1 MENRAKKWVVTVLFA
16 VLFACVAAFSLGV
29 IVFNN
34 TRARAAEASPKH
46 DYETIRVEHSLIY
59 ASDTSSELIKDHLTV
74 YGTAADVEG
83 EVELERGEYTVYLGN
98 AESGTTDN
106 WELSTSVSNTFT
118 VVAGDAKFTFSAVA
132 VAVRVSSVVVKPSF
146 TVSGGANYKDG
157 SVLYLYTFDNVKD
170 NITVVGYN
178 NDGRPYKGSVENSTI
193 PAADYTISGSSA
205 AGEQSLSV
213 LWEQDGSTFTSTQ
226 FTVVLTQDE
235 VEELIVDEETLP
247 ESVESS
253 REVSFEL
260 FPGLEITAR
269 YLSGKEEF
277 LAYDNFYLSFSGTL
291 HDATANVGEIFT
303 ETITVSYNGNVSVQF
318 EINVVQVAPVSI
330 TLGGSTAAQV
340 GSAYGVLD
348 TTNITVSVEY
358 DGEISKYLSGLTAEN
373 FDIEYVNPN
382 GNHKNDGF
390 RYGDTLAI
398 VTYIE
403 AGVSSNQRRIRLSIS
418 QTPVDAPTFDDQP
431 LTFNGEEQSKT
442 LGATYDAEIMEIT
455 DESGNAEP
463 TGIRFDQATGTI
475 FVKDAG
481 TYTFRVY
488 LTDKNYTFRN
498 NSNEPDA
505 KGEYVVYS
513 FNVEK
518 QSFENWSFTVNISD
532 WIYQQYSAATNGPSV
547 TGLPEEVSWSWDK
560 YITYYFYGKSDDGS
574 FNHDSEDPQ
583 NLNEEALK
591 ALGVGEYYVYAV
603 IAETT
608 NYQGHRIPGAQPFF
622 VTKRTLAT
630 PSGLDQIYNGTPQ
643 QANTKGLAGFGDI
656 FTMECEPK
664 TNVANDYAVKFTI
677 TEGHFSNYQWKGGSQ
692 FIELTWDITKATPSM
707 EVSVE
712 NWTYSKTPSTPST
725 TVKFDGK
732 INENI
737 DYTVGYVYYY
747 DVNKDKSYTQK
758 MSGEP
763 SSNWAAGSY
772 KVVATISEDDNYYG
786 EEAIFEFEIE
796 RLGLAAPEVVY
807 DGGEGG
813 YIYSGSAIN
822 VTVRAGYLEGEIIA
836 VENENSL
843 SPYFTVGGTFTA
855 TDAKNG
861 YSLQLT
867 PTANYAWEGGSQDA
881 QSILWNILPK
891 KLTAPTADGGMF
903 TYDGT
908 NRVYTFGNYQ
918 TGMTFTVTPDAD
930 EDKDGLTSDVKA
942 GTVTAIHAGTYT
954 IEVGLVSKNYAWAGE
969 YDLTFEFVIDRATT
983 ANPAIT
989 GYAEGENGYVYNYGN
1004 SINVQLTANMSEN
1017 GHYTIG
1023 GRTSAEDAGTY
1034 TITFTLNSNY
1044 KWATA
1049 SEANGNNVEGVLS
1062 LDWHIVAKKITR
1074 PELTIPEGSLTYT
1087 GSSLTATL
1095 ENFDEQAFVIDFA
1108 ANDEKDND
1116 GMSRNGATL
1125 TVLHAGEY
1133 TVTVSLNNE
1142 NAVNFVWA
1150 TAGEGR
1156 EVFTWSVARAT
1167 NSVTVEPISGWV
1179 YDGTEKTP
1187 VFSAKRG
1194 TPTAAYEYS
1203 ITQDGNRESGT
1214 SVKPINAGYYWMVVT
1229 VPEGDDW
1236 EGAVSAEI
1244 QFLISRAKVDS
1255 PQAAAAEMYTGGDIS
1270 LKLTDESDLTA
1281 GKYEIVSG
1289 NVGRDAGGYNA
1300 RILLHQNYKWAE
1312 DESEYDDN
1320 VRDMELSW
1328 SIARRTLDRLAL
1340 TTERSEVNDNNGSP
1354 QSQDNALKNYNET
1367 YAAEAYMFGALPEGL
1382 QRSGGTLSAK
1392 TAGVYS
1398 VTVSLANGN
1407 FAWKTEGGASDTLEW
1422 TIDKKVVTVPKV
1434 GIEDGR
1440 RLTFNGEE
1448 QYPTAIYNDA
1458 QNSPYYKPSE
1468 RGLFWRHNGSGYE
1481 QIDSPVNYGTY
1492 YLYLDLKDPE
1502 NYQWDIVE
1510 EDQSSVINTLYQ
1522 DSGVDSEDLSEAITL
1537 RVWFAISRATYG
1549 GSAEMDGWTYGD
1561 YTSENAPKPV
1571 IDTDIDLIDGAI
1583 QGGTLVPQIYYLGI
1597 DNDFGAG
1604 ENSGRGSLNAPQNA
1618 GTYRV
1623 LVIIG
1628 AYGDYDTVSIGGN
1641 NEVKFTIAPKKLKVT
1656 FKGKGFQD
1664 GKYSFMYGTAAEAAI
1679 SVEGYATNL
1688 GDSAANVSVGIEYYT
1703 SGGVKLGA
1711 FPKTVAQNNYI
1722 VTAFTENKNY
1732 DIEGGVNEDSRSS
1745 ISVDYIIT
1753 PAELTVTVK
1762 GQNLTYGDPLGEWD
1776 LSATG
1781 WVKAYGNEQAQ
1792 YETDFFNK
1800 VKGARALS
1808 TLYGAGSSVG
1818 EYDIALNE
1826 EALTDLGEWAGN
1838 YVINYDYDAQ
1848 IIVTARSL
1856 TVEITGGQD
1865 SFVYGTVID
1874 YGYNITG
1881 GLYRDEDKETF
1892 KVVLTYSGTD
1902 YASTTDKPQNVGT
1915 YTVTVKLEKAGE
1927 YVLNYVLNGEVSK
1940 TFTITQKP
1948 LAIAIG
1954 NAGIIYGSDAPESWT
1969 VGYEGVLPADE
1980 KNIADLVSG
1989 HIYCNYEAGNP
2000 KGDYTITINDD
2011 DLTAIRKE
2019 APNYNITKTE
2029 GTLKV
2034 DAREITVNIANKTS
2048 IYGSAIARFTASVDA
2063 SGNGVLEKDGTVWEL
2078 FAKKGGEQVTL
2089 APSFDAGTY
2098 TISGK
2103 CINDNYTITFKDGT
2117 YTITPRQVEI
2127 DFALRGG
2134 GGGFTVTYSGTQQEM
2149 TAEVIGTV
2157 NDDSI
2162 SATITYDK
2170 TPINAG
2176 GYEATATLAGENE
2189 KANNYYVTRTSSGT
2203 AEDEYVYVRTAEQQF
2218 TIKKATLT
2226 VYAKESDGRVTYG
2239 DAAKFAY
2246 TLTGFVNGEESKQS
2260 EIVNGEIEYKSDY
2273 KPGATNGSVRDDD
2286 YYVKY
2291 QQGLSAD
2298 NYDFVAAAE
2307 DGTFEVV
2314 AREIYVVID
2323 IATSF
2328 EYGRAAGAQASVNE
2342 AETPL
2347 TDSIRNDARVFT
2359 YSYAGKDAEDTRRA
2373 YPTFVGEYTVT
2384 VGLADDNYTL
2394 TGNLSKSYKITP
2406 KDVRV
2411 KAKDVTITYGNP
2423 VPEYTAVFAAED
2435 FAYDENENTAGINK
2449 EALKLDCKYVQ
2460 GDNVATY
2467 LIVPS
2472 GLTSRNYNF
2481 VYVNGTLTVEVKEI
2495 TVTLSDGSSTYLATD
2510 MPKRDLYAQALPSEL
2525 YAGGSGGSN
2534 TGDTE
2539 DEVYTFT
2546 VYRYDAEKE
2555 EYSEF
2560 EGDFTAY
2567 NTDAGTYFFVLKQ
2580 TNNNYKI
2587 TVVSE
2592 GEHLI
2597 SIPEGEK
2604 PAGMHTIAPKK
2615 LNVTIE
2621 KDDRGF
2627 TFDGLPHAVKA
2638 KIDANQ
2644 GVSDEYMISYYEGK
2658 LENGSDY
2665 KRTNVAP
2672 TEAGTYT
2679 VTFESENPN
2688 YSSASVTDSF
2698 TIAPRRVSIVWR
2710 NGDLPA
2716 TIYSYNN
2723 QTQDIAA
2730 GYYAWEGGEVSSTWV
2745 PLKIEI
2751 TSYSAYEGSD
2761 FGAPVGNV
2769 SVFRDAGQYT
2779 FAVSFAEDTYNYKL
2793 PDDVTETFIIGRA
2806 KIDVI
2811 IEDQSSEYGDEIV
2824 DLTNKV
2830 VGEIYDDKGDVFTLT
2845 TDATSSSPVS
2855 SSGYQIWGSIVT
2867 GTDGARGQNY
2877 IVTFHRNEQSSQS
2890 PTAVYEIKARELLV
2904 SATYQVPDKRA
2915 NTVVYGDEIDNER
2928 FTLSYKRAGGMSVLP
2943 FVNEGDE
2950 AAISKPS
2957 DLSLLFSY
2965 DYSGGLNGTPADNHV
2980 SVTILVDG
2988 LKLDNYKFTF
2998 EAGSVTITVAK
3009 REISINKNF
3018 KAELPDVYLGENL
3031 RDDVVLTTDYIEGE
3045 IGGEVIG
3052 KHFSFELTYY
3062 TTADG
3067 SETISGDIVNAGT
3080 YYITITLTGGDSY
3093 TLKDP
3098 GRIEWKVDKKPLTI
3112 RLDGDTFTQDVIDN
3126 VIVRY
3131 GNALDEAELFEYLV
3145 IEGLCGD
3152 DKSNYRDDVVGN
3164 LKATHDYSVA
3174 DINNP
3179 TAAGTRL
3186 PVTLAFEKELPNYV
3200 FANEGDD
3207 SHGTIEVAKRRINLT
3222 MNTYDD
3228 DGEVYGM
3235 YNGEQFEVS
3244 DEFWHVRAAEA
3255 KVSKAGGDNG
3265 LVGDDS
3271 LEKQDVT
3278 FTYIYYGTSYD
3289 GGWLFTPEDGKT
3301 QNPKLAGKYTVRVT
3315 IVSENYIIYG
3325 GNADGV
3331 QSVDLTYRILK
3342 QRVEAP
3348 VFVGDGID
3356 NGSARATGDA
3366 YTASVEFNANVISV
3380 VADSWKAANGGQII
3394 STSMPGDSIFTMT
3407 ASAAGEYS
3415 VDLQLKDR
3423 FNYVWGADTGSEENT
3438 PLCTIKW
3445 FIVTYTGVNIEIT
3458 GITVNEVTY
3467 RLKDDL
3473 FGSEIV
3479 QWFDVEGWVYGISFA
3494 ADDIGVQ
3501 VTFNGGDGVY
3511 AGAIEYEFQRSVS
3524 GGWDSASFSFLGAGT
3539 YRVRAIVADPNY
3551 ERKESAW
3558 VYYTIDKQG
3567 IAVPTVKNGVYNHGA
3582 DVESELVGYND
3593 ALMSETG
3600 NACAHVTLNY
3610 SGGVWSL
3617 RAKEVASHYIQ
3628 IKLADAANYY
3638 WLKDG
3643 ETPSDTI
3650 VQIDWTIERYKV
3662 KAPTGYSENFS
3673 DEYDGGIITFKY
3685 TDSEDRAYYR
3695 VSGASGTNA
3704 DDYTFTVS
3712 LVNTNNYEWEGETA
3726 ENLTENITVGWKI
3739 TKAQNSWEDGEYS
3752 RAGWTY
3758 GGAPTVEKLPSAK
3771 FGDLV
3776 VTYYNEDREPV
3787 EMFTSGTPAG
3797 TYTVVISVKKSA
3809 NYTSPTPIEAEFTVA
3824 QAPVT
3829 VIWSDAEESV
3839 YNGEERDLPTA
3850 AYNALLGQ
3858 GSGIALNVTYSF
3870 ENGFK
3875 NAGSY
3880 TFTAAFK
3887 ADDAISANYEIVSG
3901 EQIVCVISAAKVQ
3914 VQVLAQSAEYTGDTP
3929 EVSQEEG
3936 IAYNISSGKTYD
3948 DFALTFSIPESAVNA
3963 GTYAITAACANDN
3976 NYSVTFTGSAVF
3988 TITPKNIGVSIT
4000 AGGGTYGNVTQATAK
4015 ADDDNAEVTLTYA
4028 GTPNGGEYTEY
4039 ETQVPT
4045 QAGSYVV
4052 TATVANGNY
4061 LVTGNNSAPFVI
4073 GKARVTVQPI
4083 ESKMFTNQPQE
4094 ADINVSS
4101 AVEEPDIYTVVNDA
4115 WTDVG
4120 SYEVKFIFNEGKDNN
4135 FVWFY
4140 NDSEVNGTTL
4150 VLSFNITILTAENN
4164 PVTLSEPNGWTYGDD
4179 PETLVTTANFGTPVL
4194 VYAAAKDGVYGTDV
4208 PLHAGT
4214 YWVKA
4219 VVLATNNN
4227 ERSESAAYEFTIS
4240 ALELETPEFA
4250 DAETVYNGGAQT
4262 NAFTGYDRSMMTI
4275 SSNSGALVTTDGF
4288 ALRASN
4294 VGEYFITFALSYTG
4308 GGREGDYIWK
4318 DAPEDDSVTITWTI
4332 KQAQNGWIGEYTR
4345 SGWTYGQAA
4354 SEENIPDAKF
4364 GTVVVEYFTD
4374 SALQNEY
4381 RGSFGS
4387 DTDAGIYYVRVT
4399 VEGNSNYTGLTL
4411 GGDGTLSFEVE
4422 AAQNKW
4428 KDGQNAYKRES
4439 WTYGDAATAE
4449 TLPVPKFGSASVAY
4463 YTDSA
4468 HTKPYTGSFD
4478 SRTNAGIY
4486 YVVITVDGGKNYSG
4500 ITLNGQFEVEKR
4512 GLDLPS
4518 LANTADTAVESGD
4531 TLHNEIVG
4539 FDSATMNMSELGS
4552 GITTINGKL
4561 YLAAKDAGVYQI
4573 TISLADTSNYQWT
4586 DGKDGDVTLVW
4597 TLRRAELQSW
4607 TEESESRYPD
4617 VIVSAEGGIH
4627 PLYTLAISS
4636 IPESMYGEY
4645 DLSAYENA
4653 EIALGYDIGFTSGGE
4668 VVQPDTAI
4676 TVRLKVTDEIASALG
4691 EGYTLL
4697 HLHGGEWSE
4706 VSYTID
4712 NGYAVFTVTEFSDF
4726 LFITATPATSLVWL
4740 IVVLAV
4746 LLAVEIILLVVVIV
4760 KRRKGRN

>member
-1 MENRAKKWVVTVLFA
+1 MSIGDWVYGEEAKQPSYRVNFGTA
-16 VLFACVAAFSLGV
+16 T
-29 IVFNN
+29 I
-34 TRARAAEASPKH
+34 
-46 DYETIRVEHSLIY
+46 DYEY
-59 ASDTSSELIKDHLTV
+59 
-74 YGTAADVEG
+74 
-83 EVELERGEYTVYLGN
+83 
-98 AESGTTDN
+98 
-106 WELSTSVSNTFT
+106 
-118 VVAGDAKFTFSAVA
+118 SA
-132 VAVRVSSVVVKPSF
+132 
-146 TVSGGANYKDG
+146 TKDG
-157 SVLYLYTFDNVKD
+157 SWESKPAPGDAGHYKVTVSVEADENSDWEPAAAVSKEFLVERASVKKPELGAFDNM
-170 NITVVGYN
+170 
-178 NDGRPYKGSVENSTI
+178 
-193 PAADYTISGSSA
+193 YT
-205 AGEQSLSV
+205 
-213 LWEQDGSTFTSTQ
+213 
-226 FTVVLTQDE
+226 
-235 VEELIVDEETLP
+235 
-247 ESVESS
+247 
-253 REVSFEL
+253 
-260 FPGLEITAR
+260 
-269 YLSGKEEF
+269 GK
-277 LAYDNFYLSFSGTL
+277 
-291 HDATANVGEIFT
+291 
-303 ETITVSYNGNVSVQF
+303 
-318 EINVVQVAPVSI
+318 EINVVLSGEGLGEKYEI
-330 TLGGSTAAQV
+330 ESGGS
-340 GSAYGVLD
+340 G
-348 TTNITVSVEY
+348 TNA
-358 DGEISKYLSGLTAEN
+358 D
-373 FDIEYVNPN
+373 
-382 GNHKNDGF
+382 
-390 RYGDTLAI
+390 
-398 VTYIE
+398 
-403 AGVSSNQRRIRLSIS
+403 
-418 QTPVDAPTFDDQP
+418 
-431 LTFNGEEQSKT
+431 
-442 LGATYDAEIMEIT
+442 
-455 DESGNAEP
+455 
-463 TGIRFDQATGTI
+463 
-475 FVKDAG
+475 
-481 TYTFRVY
+481 
-488 LTDKNYTFRN
+488 
-498 NSNEPDA
+498 
-505 KGEYVVYS
+505 
-513 FNVEK
+513 
-518 QSFENWSFTVNISD
+518 
-532 WIYQQYSAATNGPSV
+532 
-547 TGLPEEVSWSWDK
+547 
-560 YITYYFYGKSDDGS
+560 
-574 FNHDSEDPQ
+574 
-583 NLNEEALK
+583 
-591 ALGVGEYYVYAV
+591 
-603 IAETT
+603 
-608 NYQGHRIPGAQPFF
+608 
-622 VTKRTLAT
+622 
-630 PSGLDQIYNGTPQ
+630 
-643 QANTKGLAGFGDI
+643 
-656 FTMECEPK
+656 
-664 TNVANDYAVKFTI
+664 
-677 TEGHFSNYQWKGGSQ
+677 
-692 FIELTWDITKATPSM
+692 
-707 EVSVE
+707 
-712 NWTYSKTPSTPST
+712 
-725 TVKFDGK
+725 
-732 INENI
+732 
-737 DYTVGYVYYY
+737 DYTV
-747 DVNKDKSYTQK
+747 
-758 MSGEP
+758 
-763 SSNWAAGSY
+763 
-772 KVVATISEDDNYYG
+772 
-786 EEAIFEFEIE
+786 
-796 RLGLAAPEVVY
+796 RL
-807 DGGEGG
+807 
-813 YIYSGSAIN
+813 N
-822 VTVRAGYLEGEIIA
+822 
-836 VENENSL
+836 
-843 SPYFTVGGTFTA
+843 
-855 TDAKNG
+855 
-861 YSLQLT
+861 LT
-867 PTANYAWEGGSQDA
+867 
-881 QSILWNILPK
+881 
-891 KLTAPTADGGMF
+891 
-903 TYDGT
+903 
-908 NRVYTFGNYQ
+908 
-918 TGMTFTVTPDAD
+918 
-930 EDKDGLTSDVKA
+930 
-942 GTVTAIHAGTYT
+942 
-954 IEVGLVSKNYAWAGE
+954 
-969 YDLTFEFVIDRATT
+969 
-983 ANPAIT
+983 
-989 GYAEGENGYVYNYGN
+989 
-1004 SINVQLTANMSEN
+1004 
-1017 GHYTIG
+1017 
-1023 GRTSAEDAGTY
+1023 
-1034 TITFTLNSNY
+1034 
-1044 KWATA
+1044 
-1049 SEANGNNVEGVLS
+1049 
-1062 LDWHIVAKKITR
+1062 
-1074 PELTIPEGSLTYT
+1074 
-1087 GSSLTATL
+1087 
-1095 ENFDEQAFVIDFA
+1095 
-1108 ANDEKDND
+1108 
-1116 GMSRNGATL
+1116 
-1125 TVLHAGEY
+1125 
-1133 TVTVSLNNE
+1133 
-1142 NAVNFVWA
+1142 
-1150 TAGEGR
+1150 
-1156 EVFTWSVARAT
+1156 
-1167 NSVTVEPISGWV
+1167 
-1179 YDGTEKTP
+1179 
-1187 VFSAKRG
+1187 
-1194 TPTAAYEYS
+1194 
-1203 ITQDGNRESGT
+1203 
-1214 SVKPINAGYYWMVVT
+1214 
-1229 VPEGDDW
+1229 
-1236 EGAVSAEI
+1236 
-1244 QFLISRAKVDS
+1244 
-1255 PQAAAAEMYTGGDIS
+1255 
-1270 LKLTDESDLTA
+1270 
-1281 GKYEIVSG
+1281 
-1289 NVGRDAGGYNA
+1289 
-1300 RILLHQNYKWAE
+1300 QNYKWE
-1312 DESEYDDN
+1312 DDESAYDEN
-1320 VRDMELSW
+1320 VRYYEIDW
-1328 SIARRTLDRLAL
+1328 TIVPRTLSRLTLGNTQTSVIDNTQPGTPEKQENELVGYNPEYASAYVF
-1340 TTERSEVNDNNGSP
+1340 TEQSKGLSRENNMLFAT
-1354 QSQDNALKNYNET
+1354 D
-1367 YAAEAYMFGALPEGL
+1367 
-1382 QRSGGTLSAK
+1382 
-1392 TAGVYS
+1392 AGVYS

-1407 FAWKTEGGASDTLEW
+1407 FAWKTEGEASYTLNW
-1422 TIDKKVVTVPKV
+1422 TINKKVVHVETTGGAKGRYIVYGEGHYPEDIYNSAADSV
-1434 GIEDGR
+1434 YYDYSEQTFWRYSGGSVIPFEGTPSDYGIYYISFKLKKPDNFVFEKNGEDGTADGENDLLAENGGEIKIWYSISKAGYT
-1440 RLTFNGEE
+1440 LT
-1448 QYPTAIYNDA
+1448 A
-1458 QNSPYYKPSE
+1458 QFSGGVNTFEY
-1468 RGLFWRHNGSGYE
+1468 GSGLGEVTYLIKGESGEVIAAIEGE
-1481 QIDSPVNYGTY
+1481 Q
-1492 YLYLDLKDPE
+1492 
-1502 NYQWDIVE
+1502 
-1510 EDQSSVINTLYQ
+1510 
-1522 DSGVDSEDLSEAITL
+1522 A
-1537 RVWFAISRATYG
+1537 
-1549 GSAEMDGWTYGD
+1549 
-1561 YTSENAPKPV
+1561 
-1571 IDTDIDLIDGAI
+1571 
-1583 QGGTLVPQIYYLGI
+1583 
-1597 DNDFGAG
+1597 
-1604 ENSGRGSLNAPQNA
+1604 
-1618 GTYRV
+1618 
-1623 LVIIG
+1623 
-1628 AYGDYDTVSIGGN
+1628 TVSYIYFTAEGERLETAPTDAGSYYVVVHISEPEGGN
-1641 NEVKFTIAPKKLKVT
+1641 YRAMDSDKAPFTIAPKKLTVT
-1656 FKGKGFQD
+1656 FKGKGFQN
-1664 GKYSFMYGTAAEAAI
+1664 GEYSFVYGTAEGAVI
-1679 SVEGYATNL
+1679 SVGGYATNL

-1762 GQNLTYGDPLGEWD
+1762 GQNLTYGEELGNWELD
-1776 LSATG
+1776 AVG
-1781 WVKAYGNEQAQ
+1781 WQ
-1792 YETDFFNK
+1792 YEDIANKDTFFEK
-1800 VKGARALS
+1800 VKNALS
-1808 TLYGAGSSVG
+1808 SPPYSAGSSVG

-1940 TFTITQKP
+1940 TFAITQKP
-1948 LAIAIG
+1948 LTIAIG

-1969 VGYEGVLPADE
+1969 VDYVGVLPADA
-1980 KNIADLVSG
+1980 KDIADLVSG
-1989 HIYCNYEAGNP
+1989 YIYCNYKAGDP
-2000 KGDYTITINDD
+2000 KGDYTITINED
-2011 DLTAIRKE
+2011 DLTAIQND
-2019 APNYNITKTE
+2019 APNYNITKTD
-2029 GTLKV
+2029 GTLNV
-2034 DAREITVNIANKTS
+2034 AQREITVDIESKTS
-2048 IYGSAIARFTASVDA
+2048 IYGSAIAEFTASVDA

-2078 FAKKGGEQVTL
+2078 FAKKGEKPVTL

-2103 CINDNYTITFKDGT
+2103 CINDNYTITFNDGT
-2117 YTITPRQVEI
+2117 YTITPKQVEI
-2127 DFALRGG
+2127 DFALSGAD
-2134 GGGFTVTYSGTQQEM
+2134 GGFTVTYSGKPQEM
-2149 TAEVIGTV
+2149 TAVIGTV
-2157 NDDSI
+2157 NNDSI

-2176 GYEATATLAGENE
+2176 GYKATATLAGE
-2189 KANNYYVTRTSSGT
+2189 KANNYYVTRTGSGT

-2226 VYAKESDGRVTYG
+2226 VHAKESDGRVTYG

-2246 TLTGFVNGEESKQS
+2246 TLTGFVNGEESQQS
-2260 EIVNGEIEYKSDY
+2260 KIVNGEIEYESDY
-2273 KPGATNGSVRDDD
+2273 KPGAAYGSVGDD

-2314 AREIYVVID
+2314 AREISIVID

-2328 EYGRAAGAQASVNE
+2328 EYGRAAGASASVNE

-2384 VGLADDNYTL
+2384 VGLADANYTL
-2394 TGNLSKSYKITP
+2394 TGNLSKPYEITK

-2411 KAKDVTITYGNP
+2411 KAKDVTITYGDP

-2435 FAYDENENTAGINK
+2435 FAYDENENTAGIDN
-2449 EALKLDCKYVQ
+2449 EDTVAVGDVMPTFACEYVQ
-2460 GDNVATY
+2460 GDNVDTY
-2467 LIVPS
+2467 PIVPS
-2472 GLTSRNYNF
+2472 GLTSHNYNF
-2481 VYVNGTLTVEVKEI
+2481 VYENGTLTVEVKEI

-2525 YAGGSGGSN
+2525 YADGSGGSN

-2546 VYRYDAEKE
+2546 VYQYDAEKE
-2555 EYSEF
+2555 KYSKF

-2567 NTDAGTYFFVLKQ
+2567 DTNAGTYFFVLKQ

-2592 GEHLI
+2592 GDHLI

-2698 TIAPRRVSIVWR
+2698 TISPRTVSIVWR

-2716 TIYSYNN
+2716 TNYLYNN
-2723 QTQDIAA
+2723 QTQNIAA
-2730 GYYAWEGGEVSSTWV
+2730 GYYAWEGGEVSGTWV

-2779 FAVSFAEDTYNYKL
+2779 FEASFAEDTYNYKL
-2793 PDDVTETFIIGRA
+2793 PDDVTETFTIGRA

-2811 IEDQSSEYGDEIV
+2811 IEDQSSEYGDKIV
-2824 DLTNKV
+2824 DLTNEV

-2845 TDATSSSPVS
+2845 TDATSFSPV
-2855 SSGYQIWGSIVT
+2855 SGYQILGSIVT

-2904 SATYQVPDKRA
+2904 SATYQVPDELA
-2915 NTVVYGDEIDNER
+2915 NTVVYGDAIDNEL
-2928 FTLSYKRAGGMSVLP
+2928 FTLSYKRAGGMSGAP
-2943 FVNEGDE
+2943 FVKEGDE

-2965 DYSGGLNGTPADNHV
+2965 DYRGGLSGTPAGTPV
-2980 SVTILVDG
+2980 SVTILANG
-2988 LKLDNYKFTF
+2988 LTLDNYHFTF
-2998 EAGSVTITVAK
+2998 EAGSVTITVAQ

-3045 IGGEVIG
+3045 IGGEEIG

-3098 GRIEWKVDKKPLTI
+3098 GRIEWKVDKALLTI
-3112 RLDGDTFTQDVIDN
+3112 RLDGDKFTQDVIDN
-3126 VIVRY
+3126 VVVRY
-3131 GNALDEAELFEYLV
+3131 GDNLPDAELREYLV
-3145 IEGLCGD
+3145 IDELVGADTGN
-3152 DKSNYRDDVVGN
+3152 NYIETVIRSI
-3164 LKATHDYSVA
+3164 TFRHDYAVPEDLMDIPSV
-3174 DINNP
+3174 
-3179 TAAGTRL
+3179 GSKYGVVL
-3186 PVTLAFEKELPNYV
+3186 QMEELLNYS
-3200 FANEGDD
+3200 FANEEEAP
-3207 SHGTIEVAKRRINLT
+3207 HGVIEVAKRVASGFTTNAYPET
-3222 MNTYDD
+3222 
-3228 DGEVYGM
+3228 GGVVYGM
-3235 YNGEQFEVS
+3235 YDGGEFVLPEDFWKIVGVEADIDTLGDDTVEFRYYYFGSSYNYQEESGVGWHHTVDEQFTEHP
-3244 DEFWHVRAAEA
+3244 D
-3255 KVSKAGGDNG
+3255 
-3265 LVGDDS
+3265 
-3271 LEKQDVT
+3271 
-3278 FTYIYYGTSYD
+3278 
-3289 GGWLFTPEDGKT
+3289 
-3301 QNPKLAGKYTVRVT
+3301 LAGTYKVRVT
-3315 IVSENYIIYG
+3315 LVSDSYIFYDRNAEGGVSEYIDI
-3325 GNADGV
+3325 D
-3331 QSVDLTYRILK
+3331 YRILK
-3342 QRVEAP
+3342 QRVQTPAFAGKDIDE
-3348 VFVGDGID
+3348 DG
-3356 NGSARATGDA
+3356 NALATGKA
-3366 YTASVEFNANVISV
+3366 YTASVEFNANVIQV
-3380 VADSWKAANGGQII
+3380 VENSWNATNGGQII
-3394 STSMPGDSIFTMT
+3394 STSMQGDSIFTMT
-3407 ASAAGEYS
+3407 ASAAGGYF
-3415 VDLQLKDR
+3415 VDLQLIDSY
-3423 FNYVWGADTGSEENT
+3423 NYVWEGDTDGEENT
-3438 PLCTIKW
+3438 SVWTISW
-3445 FIVTYTGVNIEIT
+3445 RIVTYSGVNIEIT
-3458 GITVNEVTY
+3458 GITIGGETIDLIQKGTEGNET
-3467 RLKDDL
+3467 L
-3473 FGSEIV
+3473 
-3479 QWFDVEGWVYGISFA
+3479 WFNAENWVYNSIRFA
-3494 ADDIGVQ
+3494 AEDINVK
-3501 VTFNGGDGVY
+3501 VTFKGGDGQY
-3511 AGAIEYEFQRSVS
+3511 DGSIEYRFERYVS
-3524 GGWDSASFSFLGAGT
+3524 GNWENSATFLGAGT
-3539 YRVRAIVADPNY
+3539 YRVKAIVNDPNY
-3551 ERKESAW
+3551 ERKESAY
-3558 VYYTIDKQG
+3558 VYYTIAK
-3567 IAVPTVKNGVYNHGA
+3567 ASVALPTVQDGVYAHGA
-3582 DVESELVGYND
+3582 TITRELVNYN
-3593 ALMSETG
+3593 AEIMEQG
-3600 NACAHVTLNY
+3600 NSCEHVSHVY
-3610 SGGVWSL
+3610 IDGVWSL
-3617 RAKEVASHYIQ
+3617 QASVVSNEHFIWIELTDTDNYRW
-3628 IKLADAANYY
+3628 ADESYA
-3638 WLKDG
+3638 G
-3643 ETPSDTI
+3643 QTG
-3650 VQIDWTIERYKV
+3650 VQVTWKV
-3662 KAPTGYSENFS
+3662 KRYQVQAPTVDDNISEDGFYYSP
-3673 DEYDGGIITFKY
+3673 EYDGEVKAFPYKNSN
-3685 TDSEDRAYYR
+3685 DSAYYT
-3695 VSGASGTNA
+3695 VSGVTGTNA
-3704 DDYTFTVS
+3704 GNNYAFTVS
-3712 LVNTNNYEWEGETA
+3712 LIDATNYEWAGGGQTP
-3726 ENLTENITVGWKI
+3726 LTYKWKI
-3739 TKAQNSWEDGEYS
+3739 EQAQNSWTDGEYS

-3776 VTYYNEDREPV
+3776 VTYYNEDDEPV

-3797 TYTVVISVKKSA
+3797 TYTVVISVKESA
-3809 NYTSPTPIEAEFTVA
+3809 NYTSPERIEAQFTVA

-3829 VIWSDAEESV
+3829 VIWSGAEESV
-3839 YNGEERDLPTA
+3839 YNGEERALPTA
-3850 AYNALLGQ
+3850 AYNALLGE

-3875 NAGSY
+3875 DAGSY

-3901 EQIVCVISAAKVQ
+3901 EQIVCVISAAEVQ
-3914 VQVLAQSAEYTGDTP
+3914 VEVLAQSAEYTGDKP
-3929 EVSQEEG
+3929 EVSQEED
-3936 IAYNISSGKTYD
+3936 IAYRIISGKTYD

-3963 GTYAITAACANDN
+3963 GTYAITAACARDTRD

-4039 ETQVPT
+4039 GTQVPE

-4052 TATVANGNY
+4052 TATVADGNY

-4083 ESKMFTNQPQE
+4083 ESKMFTNQPLQ

-4101 AVEEPDIYTVVNDA
+4101 AVGEDDIYTVVNNGG
-4115 WTDVG
+4115 TDVG

-4150 VLSFNITILTAENN
+4150 VLSFNITILTAERN

-4179 PETLVTTANFGTPVL
+4179 PETLETTAKFGTPVL

-4227 ERSESAAYEFTIS
+4227 ERSESAAYQFTIS
-4240 ALELETPEFA
+4240 AYQLETPAFENAQTDYSGF
-4250 DAETVYNGGAQT
+4250 VQT

>member
-1 MENRAKKWVVTVLFA
+1 MENRAKKWVVAVLFA

-29 IVFNN
+29 VVFNN

-46 DYETIRVEHSLIY
+46 DYETISVEYSLIY

-132 VAVRVSSVVVKPSF
+132 VAVRVSSVVVTPSF
-146 TVSGGANYKDG
+146 EVRNGANYKDG
-157 SVLYLYTFDNVKD
+157 SVLYLYTFDNVKA

-178 NDGRPYKGSVENSTI
+178 NDGRPYNGTVENSTLS
-193 PAADYTISGSSA
+193 ADAYSVIGSSDPGA
-205 AGEQSLSV
+205 QSLSV
-213 LWEQDGSTFTSTQ
+213 QWVQDGSTFTSTQ

-235 VEELIVDEETLP
+235 VEELIVNEETLP
-247 ESVESS
+247 ESVSS
-253 REVSFEL
+253 SSTVSYAL
-260 FPGLEITAR
+260 FTGTEITAR
-269 YLSGKEEF
+269 YLSGRKEVIQQ
-277 LAYDNFYLSFSGTL
+277 LSRVTFTGTL
-291 HDATANVGEIFT
+291 HDASAAEGETFR
-303 ETITVSYNGNVSVQF
+303 ETITASYEGVRTTFQISVT
-318 EINVVQVAPVSI
+318 QVAPASI
-330 TLGGSTAAQV
+330 TLMNASGITYIEGQ
-340 GSAYGVLD
+340 AYEQLD
-348 TTNITVSVEY
+348 TTGIIVMVMYAGGTQKILQN
-358 DGEISKYLSGLTAEN
+358 LSSEE
-373 FDIEYVNPN
+373 FDIEYS
-382 GNHKNDGF
+382 GGDESHSNDYF
-390 RYGDTLAI
+390 RVGDTQAT
-398 VTYIE
+398 VTFID
-403 AGVSSNQRRIRLSIS
+403 AGVSPAFPITYTLSIS
-418 QTPVDAPTFDDQP
+418 QTPIEAPTFDEQA
-431 LTFNGEEQSKT
+431 LTFNGNEQSKT
-442 LGATYDAEIMEIT
+442 LGAAYDAEIMKIT
-455 DESGNAEP
+455 DENGNSSSELMA
-463 TGIRFDQATGTI
+463 FDQASGT
-475 FVKDAG
+475 VTVTNAG
-481 TYTFRVY
+481 PYTFRVY
-488 LTDKNYTFRN
+488 LTDKNYTFSSTPSGAASKDEDEN
-498 NSNEPDA
+498 
-505 KGEYVVYS
+505 GEYIVYT
-513 FNVEK
+513 FTVAK

-532 WIYQQYSAATNGPSV
+532 WIYQQYSADEHGPSV
-547 TGLPEEVSWSWDK
+547 TGLPEEVSWNWDH

-574 FNHDSEDPQ
+574 FNHGANDPQ
-583 NLNEEALK
+583 KLNEEELN
-591 ALGVGEYYVYAV
+591 ALGVGGYYVYAV
-603 IAETT
+603 IAETV
-608 NYQGHRIPGAQPFF
+608 NYQGYRIPGTTIFS
-622 VTKRTLAT
+622 VTKQTLET
-630 PSGLDQIYNGTPQ
+630 PDSAKLNQIYNGTPQ
-643 QANTKGLAGFGDI
+643 QANTEGLFGYGDI
-656 FTMECEPK
+656 FTMSCDEQ
-664 TNVANDYAVKFTI
+664 TNVPESGSYTATFTLTHPENHRWASTESASVTVNWTI
-677 TEGHFSNYQWKGGSQ
+677 TQGQNKVQNLSVADANAWYYGDEAHEVTYNLLYTDGEVVSVIYWKGDE
-692 FIELTWDITKATPSM
+692 ELGTTPP
-707 EVSVE
+707 
-712 NWTYSKTPSTPST
+712 T
-725 TVKFDGK
+725 D
-732 INENI
+732 
-737 DYTVGYVYYY
+737 
-747 DVNKDKSYTQK
+747 
-758 MSGEP
+758 
-763 SSNWAAGSY
+763 AGTY
-772 KVVATISEDDNYYG
+772 KVVVTVGETRNYKGDSAERSFTIKPKELD
-786 EEAIFEFEIE
+786 
-796 RLGLAAPEVVY
+796 LPTVVY
-807 DGGEGG
+807 AGGEGG
-813 YIYSGSAIN
+813 YIYSGSAIY
-822 VTVRAGYLEGEIIA
+822 VTVRAGYLDGDITVTGA
-836 VENENSL
+836 DSL

-855 TDAKNG
+855 TDAKNS

-891 KLTAPTADGGMF
+891 ELTAPTADGSTF

-908 NRVYTFGNYQ
+908 NQVYTFGNYQ

-930 EDKDGLTSDVKA
+930 EDKDGLLPDTA
-942 GTVTAIHAGTYT
+942 EGTVTAIHAGTYT
-954 IEVGLVSKNYAWAGE
+954 IEVSLVSGNYAWADE

-989 GYAEGENGYVYNYGN
+989 GYAEGENGYVYNYGAP
-1004 SINVQLTANMSEN
+1004 IDVQLTANMSEN

-1074 PELTIPEGSLTYT
+1074 PELTIPEGSRTYT
-1087 GSSLTATL
+1087 GGNLNATL
-1095 ENFDEQAFVIDFA
+1095 ENFDEQVFVIDFA
-1108 ANDEKDND
+1108 ANNEKDND

-1133 TVTVSLNNE
+1133 TVTVSLNNKD
-1142 NAVNFVWA
+1142 AVNFVWA
-1150 TAGEGR
+1150 TAGEES
-1156 EVFTWSVARAT
+1156 EVFKWSVAKAT
-1167 NSVTVEPISGWV
+1167 NSVTVDPISGWV
-1179 YDGTEKTP
+1179 YDGTKKNP
-1187 VFSAKRG
+1187 VFSAERG

-1203 ITQDGNRESGT
+1203 ITKDGNRESGT
-1214 SVKPINAGYYWMVVT
+1214 NVKPINAGYYWMVVS

-1236 EGAVSAEI
+1236 EGAESAEI

-1255 PQAAAAEMYTGGDIS
+1255 PQAAAAEMYTSGDIS
-1270 LKLTDESDLTA
+1270 LKLTDESDHTA

-1289 NVGRDAGGYNA
+1289 NVGRDAGDYNA
-1300 RILLHQNYKWAE
+1300 RIQLHQNYKWAY

-1328 SIARRTLDRLAL
+1328 SIAQRTLNRLAL

-1382 QRSGGTLSAK
+1382 QRSGGTLSAVN
-1392 TAGVYS
+1392 AGEYS
-1398 VTVSLANGN
+1398 VTVSLSKN
-1407 FAWKTEGGASDTLEW
+1407 FVWATEGEETITLKW
-1422 TIDKKVVTVPKV
+1422 TIDKKGVTVPKV

-1440 RLTFNGEE
+1440 RLTFNGKE

-1458 QNSPYYKPSE
+1458 QNSPYYKSSE

-1481 QIDSPVNYGTY
+1481 LIESPVNYGTY

-1502 NYQWDIVE
+1502 NYQWGIVE
-1510 EDQSSVINTLYQ
+1510 GDQNGTLDPLYQ

-1549 GSAEMDGWTYGD
+1549 GSAEMNGWTYGD
-1561 YTSENAPKPV
+1561 YTSANAPKPV
-1571 IDTDIDLIDGAI
+1571 IDTDIDLIDEAI

-1597 DNDFGAG
+1597 DNNFGAS
-1604 ENSGRGSLNAPQNA
+1604 ENGGRGSLIAPQNA

-1641 NEVKFTIAPKKLKVT
+1641 NEVTFTIA
-1656 FKGKGFQD
+1656 
-1664 GKYSFMYGTAAEAAI
+1664 
-1679 SVEGYATNL
+1679 
-1688 GDSAANVSVGIEYYT
+1688 
-1703 SGGVKLGA
+1703 
-1711 FPKTVAQNNYI
+1711 
-1722 VTAFTENKNY
+1722 
-1732 DIEGGVNEDSRSS
+1732 
-1745 ISVDYIIT
+1745 
-1753 PAELTVTVK
+1753 PAELTVTVEGK
-1762 GQNLTYGDPLGEWD
+1762 GISYGDPLGEWV

-1781 WVKAYGNEQAQ
+1781 WVTAYGDAQ
-1792 YETDFFNK
+1792 YEADFLEA
-1800 VKGARALS
+1800 VKAAIS
-1808 TLYGAGSSVG
+1808 CDYEQGSSNV
-1818 EYDIALNE
+1818 
-1826 EALTDLGEWAGN
+1826 GN
-1838 YVINYDYDAQ
+1838 YPITLNAPASLDDWAKNYS
-1848 IIVTARSL
+1848 IVYESGKQVSVSQRKL
-1856 TVEITGGQD
+1856 TVVITGGQA
-1865 SFVYGTVID
+1865 SYTYGDVISHGYDFENRYNNDPVTV
-1874 YGYNITG
+1874 T
-1881 GLYRDEDKETF
+1881 
-1892 KVVLTYSGTD
+1892 LTYTD
-1902 YASTTDKPQNVGT
+1902 TGNYNSTAAPKNVGT
-1915 YTVTVKLEKAGE
+1915 YTVTASISGND
-1927 YVLNYVLNGEVSK
+1927 NYVLDTQNTESVQ
-1940 TFTITQKP
+1940 FTIGQRKLTIV
-1948 LAIAIG
+1948 IAKDHTT
-1954 NAGIIYGSDAPESWT
+1954 IYGEDAPTWKIAEYT
-1969 VGYEGVLPADE
+1969 NIVAEDE
-1980 KNIADLVSG
+1980 EHLKDLVEKQGNFLSNYIKGKSG
-1989 HIYCNYEAGNP
+1989 VNITYDVTLTEEA
-2000 KGDYTITINDD
+2000 
-2011 DLTAIRKE
+2011 LAAIR
-2019 APNYNITKTE
+2019 ADAGNYNITVEKGSLTV
-2029 GTLKV
+2029 TP
-2034 DAREITVNIANKTS
+2034 RQITVKIADKTS
-2048 IYGSAIARFTASVDA
+2048 IYGDEIVGLTADVDA
-2063 SGNGVLEKDGTVWEL
+2063 SDGKYGLVPGDADPW
-2078 FAKKGGEQVTL
+2078 TL
-2089 APSFDAGTY
+2089 SAGDISKTSDAGEY
-2098 TISGK
+2098 TISGR
-2103 CINDNYTITFKDGT
+2103 CINDNYTINFKDGT

-2127 DFALRGG
+2127 DFALSGDE
-2134 GGGFTVTYSGTQQEM
+2134 GGFTVTYSGTQQKM
-2149 TAEVIGTV
+2149 TAEVSGTV
-2157 NDDSI
+2157 NNDSI

-2170 TPINAG
+2170 TPLNAG
-2176 GYEATATLAGENE
+2176 GYTATATLAGENE
-2189 KANNYYVTRTSSGT
+2189 KANNYYVTTGSGT

-2226 VYAKESDGRVTYG
+2226 VHAKESDGTVTYG
-2239 DAAKFAY
+2239 NAAEFAY
-2246 TLTGFVNGEESKQS
+2246 TLTGFVNGEESQQS
-2260 EIVNGEIEYKSDY
+2260 KIVNGEIEYESDY
-2273 KPGATNGSVRDDD
+2273 IPGAANGSVRDD

-2291 QQGLSAD
+2291 RQGLSAD

-2307 DGTFEVV
+2307 NGTFKVV
-2314 AREIYVVID
+2314 ARKVTLNLD
-2323 IATSF
+2323 TLIAESF
-2328 EYGRAAGAQASVNE
+2328 VYGEAAGARASITE
-2342 AETPL
+2342 TLPESIAEDDLEFSYT
-2347 TDSIRNDARVFT
+2347 
-2359 YSYAGKDAEDTRRA
+2359 YAGRDDTVYDEADTRA
-2373 YPTFVGEYTVT
+2373 FPTFAGKYTVT
-2384 VGLADDNYTL
+2384 VTIGNPNYEL
-2394 TGNLSKSYKITP
+2394 TGTNSKGYEITQ
-2406 KDVRV
+2406 KTVRV
-2411 KAKDVTITYGNP
+2411 KADDKEITYGDR
-2423 VPEYTAVFAAED
+2423 VPDYTISYTQADFVDGETAE
-2435 FAYDENENTAGINK
+2435 TAGIDK
-2449 EALKLDCKYVQ
+2449 EALKLDCEYVQ
-2460 GDNVATY
+2460 GDDATKY
-2467 LIVPS
+2467 SITAS
-2472 GLTSRNYNF
+2472 GLTSRNYAF
-2481 VYVNGTLTVEVKEI
+2481 TYVNGTLTVKKKEI
-2495 TVTLSDGSSTYLATD
+2495 TVTLSDGESTYLD
-2510 MPKRDLYAQALPSEL
+2510 SRDLYKQAYVTAGNL
-2525 YAGGSGGSN
+2525 YTGGTGGTN
-2534 TGDTE
+2534 TGDTAK
-2539 DEVYTFT
+2539 EVYGFT
-2546 VYRYDAEKE
+2546 VYRYDAQK
-2555 EYSEF
+2555 YTQYD
-2560 EGDFTAY
+2560 GDFSLGETP
-2567 NTDAGTYFFVLKQ
+2567 AGTYYFVLV
-2580 TNNNYKI
+2580 NNMEGNYDI

-2627 TFDGLPHAVKA
+2627 TFDGLQHAVRA

-2698 TIAPRRVSIVWR
+2698 TIAQRTVSIVWR

-2716 TIYSYNN
+2716 TNYWYNN
-2723 QTQDIAA
+2723 QTQNIAA
-2730 GYYAWEGGEVSSTWV
+2730 GYYAWEGGEMSGTWV

-2769 SVFRDAGQYT
+2769 SVFKDAGQYT
-2779 FAVSFAEDTYNYKL
+2779 FAVSFAEDTYNYEL
-2793 PDDVTETFIIGRA
+2793 PDDVTETFTILRA

-2824 DLTNKV
+2824 DLANRV

-2845 TDATSSSPVS
+2845 TDATSSSPVN
-2855 SSGYQIWGSIVT
+2855 SSGYTIWGSVVT

-2877 IVTFHRNEQSSQS
+2877 IVTFHKNEQSSQI

-2904 SATYQVPDKRA
+2904 SATYQVPDEDA
-2915 NTVVYGDEIDNER
+2915 NTVVYGDEIDNEW
-2928 FTLSYKRAGGMSVLP
+2928 FTLSYKRAGGMSGPL

-2957 DLSLLFSY
+2957 DLSLLFRY
-2965 DYSGGLNGTPADNHV
+2965 DYSGGLSGTPADTPV
-2980 SVTILVDG
+2980 SVTILTDS
-2988 LKLDNYKFTF
+2988 LKLANYHFTF
-2998 EAGSVTITVAK
+2998 EEGSVTIMVAQ

-3018 KAELPDVYLGENL
+3018 KAELPDVYKAEDLI
-3031 RDDVVLTTDYIEGE
+3031 DDVKLTTDYIEGK
-3045 IGGEVIG
+3045 IGDEVIG
-3052 KHFSFELTYY
+3052 DKAQGGHFNFSLSYFTQN
-3062 TTADG
+3062 DG
-3067 SETISGDIVNAGT
+3067 AYEPVSAVVNAGT

-3098 GRIEWKVDKKPLTI
+3098 GYIEWKVDKAPLTI
-3112 RLDGDTFTQDVIDN
+3112 RLDGDTSTKDVIDN

-3131 GNALDEAELFEYLV
+3131 GDNLPDSELQEYLV
-3145 IEGLCGD
+3145 IEGLRGD
-3152 DKSNYRDDVVGN
+3152 DESNYKDDVVGN
-3164 LKATHDYSVA
+3164 LTATHGYSVA
-3174 DINNP
+3174 NINNP
-3179 TAAGTRL
+3179 TPAGTQL
-3186 PVTLAFEKELPNYV
+3186 PVKLAFEKELPNYV
-3200 FANEGDD
+3200 FDNEGDE

-3271 LEKQDVT
+3271 LGKDVT

-3289 GGWLFTPEDGKT
+3289 GVWSFTPEDGKT
-3301 QNPKLAGKYTVRVT
+3301 QNPKLAGMYTVRVT

-3356 NGSARATGDA
+3356 NGSALATGDA

-3380 VADSWKAANGGQII
+3380 VADSWKEANGGQII
-3394 STSMPGDSIFTMT
+3394 STSMPANNIFTMT

-3438 PLCTIKW
+3438 PSCTIKW
-3445 FIVTYTGVNIEIT
+3445 FIVTYTDVSIEIT
-3458 GITVNEVTY
+3458 GITVNEVQY
-3467 RLKDDL
+3467 GLKDGP
-3473 FGSEIV
+3473 FGSETV
-3479 QWFDVEGWVYGISFA
+3479 KWFDVDGWVYGISFA

-3501 VTFNGGDGVY
+3501 VTFDGGDGVY
-3511 AGAIEYEFQRSVS
+3511 AGAIEYEFHRSVS
-3524 GGWDSASFSFLGAGT
+3524 GGWDSASSSFLGAGT

-3551 ERKESAW
+3551 ERKMSEW

-3567 IAVPTVKNGVYNHGA
+3567 IAVPTVANGVYNHGA
-3582 DVESELVGYND
+3582 AVTSELVGFDN
-3593 ALMSETG
+3593 ALMSEG
-3600 NACAHVTLNY
+3600 LACEHVTLVY
-3610 SGGVWSL
+3610 SGGAWYLQANVVS
-3617 RAKEVASHYIQ
+3617 SNHFIQ
-3628 IKLADAANYY
+3628 IALTDPSNYC
-3638 WLKDG
+3638 WLQDG
-3643 ETPSDTI
+3643 ETLSKTS

-3673 DEYDGGIITFKY
+3673 PEYNGSIITFKY

-3695 VSGASGTNA
+3695 VRGASGTNA
-3704 DDYTFTVS
+3704 GSYTFTVS
-3712 LVNTNNYEWEGETA
+3712 LVNTNNYEWEGETT
-3726 ENLTENITVGWKI
+3726 ENLTENITVGWEI
-3739 TKAQNSWEDGEYS
+3739 AQAANSWLDKEYS

-3776 VTYYNEDREPV
+3776 VTYYNEDDEPV

-3797 TYTVVISVKKSA
+3797 TYTVVIYVKESA
-3809 NYTSPTPIEAEFTVA
+3809 NYTSPEEPIEAEFTVA

-3829 VIWSDAEESV
+3829 VIWSGAEGSV
-3839 YNGEERDLPTA
+3839 YNGEERALPTA
-3850 AYNALLGQ
+3850 AYNALLGE

-3887 ADDAISANYEIVSG
+3887 ADDAISANYEIVAG
-3901 EQIVCVISAAKVQ
+3901 EQIVCVISAAEVQ
-3914 VQVLAQSAEYTGDTP
+3914 VEVLAQSAEYTGDTP
-3929 EVSQEEG
+3929 KVSQEEG
-3936 IAYNISSGKTYD
+3936 IAYRIISGKTYA
-3948 DFALTFSIPESAVNA
+3948 DFALTFSIPEDAHNA
-3963 GTYAITAACANDN
+3963 GTYAITAACAIDD

-4039 ETQVPT
+4039 GTQVPT

-4083 ESKMFTNQPQE
+4083 ESKMFTNQPLQ
-4094 ADINVSS
+4094 ADINVSE
-4101 AVEEPDIYTVVNDA
+4101 VEEGDIYTVVNDGG
-4115 WTDVG
+4115 TDVG

-4150 VLSFNITILTAENN
+4150 VLSFNITILTAERN
-4164 PVTLSEPNGWTYGDD
+4164 PVTLSEPNGWTYGKD

-4262 NAFTGYDRSMMTI
+4262 NAFTGYERSMMTI

-4332 KQAQNGWIGEYTR
+4332 KQAPNGWIGEYTR

-4354 SEENIPDAKF
+4354 SEENIPDAEF

-4449 TLPVPKFGSASVAY
+4449 TLPVPQFGGASVAY

-4512 GLDLPS
+4512 S
-4518 LANTADTAVESGD
+4518 LALPDLADTADTAVETGD

-4627 PLYTLAISS
+4627 PSYTLAISS

-4668 VVQPDTAI
+4668 AVQPDTAI

>member
-1 MENRAKKWVVTVLFA
+1 MENRAKKWVVAVLFA

-29 IVFNN
+29 VVFNN

-46 DYETIRVEHSLIY
+46 DYETISVEYSLIY

-83 EVELERGEYTVYLGN
+83 KVELERGEYTVYLGN

-118 VVAGDAKFTFSAVA
+118 VVAGDAQATFSAVA

-178 NDGRPYKGSVENSTI
+178 NDGRPYNGTVENSTLS
-193 PAADYTISGSSA
+193 ADAYSVIGSSDP
-205 AGEQSLSV
+205 GTQSLSV
-213 LWEQDGSTFTSTQ
+213 QWAHEGSTITSSNFTA
-226 FTVVLTQDE
+226 VLTQDE
-235 VEELIVDEETLP
+235 VEELIVNEETLP

-269 YLSGKEEF
+269 YLSGKEEI

-340 GSAYGVLD
+340 GSAYGILD
-348 TTNITVSVEY
+348 TTNISVSVEY

-390 RYGDTLAI
+390 RVGDTQAI

-418 QTPVDAPTFDDQP
+418 QTPVDAPTFDEQD
-431 LTFNGEEQSKT
+431 LTFNGNEQSKT
-442 LGATYDAEIMEIT
+442 LGAAYDAEIMKIT
-455 DESGNAEP
+455 DGNGNSSSELM
-463 TGIRFDQATGTI
+463 TFDQDSGT
-475 FVKDAG
+475 VTVTNAG

-488 LTDKNYTFRN
+488 LTDKNYTF
-498 NSNEPDA
+498 SSTPSGA
-505 KGEYVVYS
+505 ASKGEDDNGEYIVYT
-513 FNVEK
+513 FTVAK

-547 TGLPEEVSWSWDK
+547 TGLPEEVSWNWDD

-583 NLNEEALK
+583 NLNEEELK

-643 QANTKGLAGFGDI
+643 QANTEGLFGFGDI
-656 FTMECEPK
+656 FTMTCDEQ
-664 TNVANDYAVKFTI
+664 TNVPASGSYTATFTLTHPENYRWASTENASVTVNWTI
-677 TEGHFSNYQWKGGSQ
+677 TQGQNEVKNLSIADAGNWYYDDEAHEVTYNLLYTDGAVVSVIYWKGDE
-692 FIELTWDITKATPSM
+692 ELGTNPPTD
-707 EVSVE
+707 
-712 NWTYSKTPSTPST
+712 
-725 TVKFDGK
+725 
-732 INENI
+732 
-737 DYTVGYVYYY
+737 
-747 DVNKDKSYTQK
+747 
-758 MSGEP
+758 
-763 SSNWAAGSY
+763 AGTY
-772 KVVATISEDDNYYG
+772 KVVVTVEETRNYKGDSAELSFTIKPKELD
-786 EEAIFEFEIE
+786 
-796 RLGLAAPEVVY
+796 LPTVVY
-807 DGGEGG
+807 TDGEGG

-822 VTVRAGYLEGEIIA
+822 VTVRAGYLEGDIT
-836 VENENSL
+836 VTGTGSL

-855 TDAKNG
+855 TDAKNS

-891 KLTAPTADGGMF
+891 KLTSPTADGGTF

-908 NRVYTFGNYQ
+908 NRVYTIGNYQ

-930 EDKDGLTSDVKA
+930 EDKDRLTSDVKA

-969 YDLTFEFVIDRATT
+969 YDLTFEFVIGRATT

-989 GYAEGENGYVYNYGN
+989 GYDGDGGYIYNYGN
-1004 SINVQLTANMSEN
+1004 SINVQLTIDMSGE

-1023 GRTSAEDAGTY
+1023 GKTSAEDADTY

-1062 LDWHIVAKKITR
+1062 LDWRIVAKKITR

-1087 GSSLTATL
+1087 GGNLNATL
-1095 ENFDEQAFVIDFA
+1095 ENFDKQAFVIDFA
-1108 ANDEKDND
+1108 ANDEKDKD

-1133 TVTVSLNNE
+1133 TVTVSLNNKD
-1142 NAVNFVWA
+1142 ADNFVWA
-1150 TAGEGR
+1150 TAGEAS
-1156 EVFTWSVARAT
+1156 EVFKWSVAKAT
-1167 NSVTVEPISGWV
+1167 NSVTVDPISGWV

-1187 VFSAKRG
+1187 VFSAERG

-1214 SVKPINAGYYWMVVT
+1214 NVKPINAGYYWMVVSI
-1229 VPEGDDW
+1229 PDGDDW
-1236 EGAVSAEI
+1236 EGAASEEI

-1300 RILLHQNYKWAE
+1300 RIQLHQNYKWAY

-1320 VRDMELSW
+1320 KREMELSW
-1328 SIARRTLDRLAL
+1328 SIAKRTLDRLAL

-1354 QSQDNALKNYNET
+1354 QSQDNALQNYDET

-1382 QRSGGTLSAK
+1382 QRSGGTLSAVN
-1392 TAGVYS
+1392 AGEYS
-1398 VTVSLANGN
+1398 VTVSLSKN
-1407 FAWKTEGGASDTLEW
+1407 FVWATEGEETITLKW
-1422 TIDKKVVTVPKV
+1422 TIDKKGVTVPKV

-1440 RLTFNGEE
+1440 RLTFNGKE
-1448 QYPTAIYNDA
+1448 QYPTEIYNVA

-1468 RGLFWRHNGSGYE
+1468 MGLFWRYNDNASDYE

-1502 NYQWDIVE
+1502 NYQWGIVE
-1510 EDQSSVINTLYQ
+1510 GDQNGTLDPLYQ

-1561 YTSENAPKPV
+1561 YTSANAPKPV
-1571 IDTDIDLIDGAI
+1571 IDTDIDLIDEAI

-1597 DNDFGAG
+1597 IDNDFGAG
-1604 ENSGRGSLNAPQNA
+1604 ENSGRGSLTAPQNA

-1641 NEVKFTIAPKKLKVT
+1641 NEVTFTIA
-1656 FKGKGFQD
+1656 
-1664 GKYSFMYGTAAEAAI
+1664 
-1679 SVEGYATNL
+1679 
-1688 GDSAANVSVGIEYYT
+1688 
-1703 SGGVKLGA
+1703 
-1711 FPKTVAQNNYI
+1711 
-1722 VTAFTENKNY
+1722 
-1732 DIEGGVNEDSRSS
+1732 
-1745 ISVDYIIT
+1745 
-1753 PAELTVTVK
+1753 PAELTVTVE
-1762 GQNLTYGDPLGEWD
+1762 GQSITYGDPRGNWELD
-1776 LSATG
+1776 TVG
-1781 WVKAYGNEQAQ
+1781 WQYKDEENEADDFLAAVEAAISCG
-1792 YETDFFNK
+1792 YE
-1800 VKGARALS
+1800 
-1808 TLYGAGSSVG
+1808 
-1818 EYDIALNE
+1818 
-1826 EALTDLGEWAGN
+1826 
-1838 YVINYDYDAQ
+1838 Q
-1848 IIVTARSL
+1848 
-1856 TVEITGGQD
+1856 
-1865 SFVYGTVID
+1865 
-1874 YGYNITG
+1874 
-1881 GLYRDEDKETF
+1881 
-1892 KVVLTYSGTD
+1892 
-1902 YASTTDKPQNVGT
+1902 
-1915 YTVTVKLEKAGE
+1915 
-1927 YVLNYVLNGEVSK
+1927 
-1940 TFTITQKP
+1940 
-1948 LAIAIG
+1948 
-1954 NAGIIYGSDAPESWT
+1954 GSD
-1969 VGYEGVLPADE
+1969 V
-1980 KNIADLVSG
+1980 
-1989 HIYCNYEAGNP
+1989 
-2000 KGDYTITINDD
+2000 GDYPITLNAPASLDD
-2011 DLTAIRKE
+2011 WAK
-2019 APNYNITKTE
+2019 NYNITYESGKQVSVSQRKLIVIITGGKDSYTYGDIISHGYE
-2029 GTLKV
+2029 FVNLYKV
-2034 DAREITVNIANKTS
+2034 DEVTVTLTYTGTGNYNSTDAPKNVGSYSVTASISGNDNYVLDTQNTESVQFTIGQRKLTIVIAKDHTTIYGEDAPTWKIAEYRNIVAEDEELLKGLVEKQENFLSNYIKGESGVNITYDVTLTEEALAAIRADAGNYNITVEEGSLTVTPRKITVEIADKTS
-2048 IYGSAIARFTASVDA
+2048 IYGSAIAEFTASVDA
-2063 SGNGVLEKDGTVWEL
+2063 SDGKYGLVPGDADPW
-2078 FAKKGGEQVTL
+2078 TL
-2089 APSFDAGTY
+2089 SAGDISKTSDAGEY
-2098 TISGK
+2098 TISGER
-2103 CINDNYTITFKDGT
+2103 INDNYTINFKDGT

-2127 DFALRGG
+2127 DFTLSGG
-2134 GGGFTVTYSGTQQEM
+2134 GGGFTVTYSGTQQKM
-2149 TAEVIGTV
+2149 TAEVSGTV
-2157 NDDSI
+2157 NNDSI

-2176 GYEATATLAGENE
+2176 GYKATATLAGE
-2189 KANNYYVTRTSSGT
+2189 KANNYYVTRTGSGT

-2226 VYAKESDGRVTYG
+2226 VHAKESDGTVTYG
-2239 DAAKFAY
+2239 NAAEFAY
-2246 TLTGFVNGEESKQS
+2246 TLTGFVNGEESQQS
-2260 EIVNGEIEYKSDY
+2260 KIVKGEIEYESDY
-2273 KPGATNGSVRDDD
+2273 KPGAANGSVRDG

-2291 QQGLSAD
+2291 RQGLSAE

-2307 DGTFEVV
+2307 NGTFEVV
-2314 AREIYVVID
+2314 AREISIVID

-2328 EYGRAAGAQASVNE
+2328 EYGSAEGAQASVNE
-2342 AETPL
+2342 TLP
-2347 TDSIRNDARVFT
+2347 DSIRNDARVFT
-2359 YSYAGKDAEDTRRA
+2359 YSYAGKDAEDIRENF
-2373 YPTFVGEYTVT
+2373 PTFVGDYTVT
-2384 VGLADDNYTL
+2384 VSLKDDNYTL
-2394 TGNLSKSYKITP
+2394 TGELSKPYEITQ
-2406 KDVRV
+2406 KAVRV
-2411 KAKDVTITYGNP
+2411 KAEDVTITYGDP

-2435 FAYDENENTAGINK
+2435 FVYDESEKGENTAGIDNENT
-2449 EALKLDCKYVQ
+2449 EAVGDVMPTFACGYKQ

-2481 VYVNGTLTVEVKEI
+2481 VYENGTLTVDVKEI
-2495 TVTLSDGSSTYLATD
+2495 TVTLSDGSSTYLD
-2510 MPKRDLYAQALPSEL
+2510 SRDLYKQAYVTAGNL
-2525 YAGGSGGSN
+2525 YTGGTGGTN
-2534 TGDTE
+2534 TGDTAK
-2539 DEVYTFT
+2539 EVYGFT
-2546 VYRYDAEKE
+2546 VYRYDAQK
-2555 EYSEF
+2555 YTQYD
-2560 EGDFTAY
+2560 GDFSLGETP
-2567 NTDAGTYFFVLKQ
+2567 AGTYYFVLV
-2580 TNNNYKI
+2580 NNMEGNYDI

-2597 SIPEGEK
+2597 SISEGEK
-2604 PAGMHTIAPKK
+2604 PAGMHTIAPKE

-2621 KDDRGF
+2621 NDDRGF

-2644 GVSDEYMISYYEGK
+2644 GVSDEYMISYYEGW
-2658 LENGSDY
+2658 LANGDKY
-2665 KRTNVAP
+2665 DLTEDAP

-2679 VTFESENPN
+2679 VTFESKNPN
-2688 YSSASVTDSF
+2688 YSSATVTDSF
-2698 TIAPRRVSIVWR
+2698 TIAPRTVSIVWR
-2710 NGDLPA
+2710 NGDLLV
-2716 TIYSYNN
+2716 TNYLYNN

-2730 GYYAWEGGEVSSTWV
+2730 RYYAWEGGEMSSTSWV

-2769 SVFRDAGQYT
+2769 SVFKDAGQYT
-2779 FAVSFAEDTYNYKL
+2779 FAVSFAEATYNYKL
-2793 PDDVTETFIIGRA
+2793 PDDVTETFTIRRA
-2806 KIDVI
+2806 EIDVI
-2811 IEDQSSEYGDEIV
+2811 IKDQSSEYGDDIV
-2824 DLTNKV
+2824 ALTYDRE
-2830 VGEIYDDKGDVFTLT
+2830 GEIYDDPETVFTLT
-2845 TDATSSSPVS
+2845 TDATSSSPANK
-2855 SSGYQIWGSIVT
+2855 GYLILGGIVT

-2877 IVTFHRNEQSSQS
+2877 IVTFHRNELSNPS

-2915 NTVVYGDEIDNER
+2915 NTVVYGDEIDNEL
-2928 FTLSYKRAGGMSVLP
+2928 FTLSYKRAGGMSGVP
-2943 FVNEGDE
+2943 FVKEGDE
-2950 AAISKPS
+2950 AAISKS

-2965 DYSGGLNGTPADNHV
+2965 DYRAGLNGTPADTPV
-2980 SVTILVDG
+2980 SVTILVGG
-2988 LKLDNYKFTF
+2988 LTLANYNFTF
-2998 EAGSVTITVAK
+2998 EAGSVTITVAH
-3009 REISINKNF
+3009 REISINEENF
-3018 KAELPDVYLGENL
+3018 KAELPNVYKAEDLI
-3031 RDDVVLTTDYIEGE
+3031 DDVKLTTDYIEGK

-3052 KHFSFELTYY
+3052 DKAQGGHFNFSLSYFTQN
-3062 TTADG
+3062 DG
-3067 SETISGDIVNAGT
+3067 AYEPVSAVVNAGT

-3098 GRIEWKVDKKPLTI
+3098 GYIEWKVDKAPLTI
-3112 RLDGDTFTQDVIDN
+3112 RLDGDTSTKDVIDN

-3131 GNALDEAELFEYLV
+3131 GDNLPDSELQEYLV
-3145 IEGLCGD
+3145 IEGLRGD
-3152 DKSNYRDDVVGN
+3152 DESNYRDDVVGN
-3164 LKATHDYSVA
+3164 LTATHGYSVA
-3174 DINNP
+3174 DENNP
-3179 TAAGTRL
+3179 TPAGTLL
-3186 PVTLAFEKELPNYV
+3186 PVKLAFEKELPNYV
-3200 FANEGDD
+3200 FDNEGDE
-3207 SHGTIEVAKRRINLT
+3207 SYGTIEVAKRRINLT

-3271 LEKQDVT
+3271 LGKDVT

-3289 GGWLFTPEDGKT
+3289 GVWSFTPEDGKT
-3301 QNPKLAGKYTVRVT
+3301 QNPKLAGMYTVRVT

-3356 NGSARATGDA
+3356 NGSALATGDA

-3380 VADSWKAANGGQII
+3380 VADSWKEANGGQII
-3394 STSMPGDSIFTMT
+3394 STSMPANNIFTMT

-3438 PLCTIKW
+3438 PSCTIKW
-3445 FIVTYTGVNIEIT
+3445 FIVTYTDVSIEIT
-3458 GITVNEVTY
+3458 GITVNEVQY
-3467 RLKDDL
+3467 GLKDGP
-3473 FGSEIV
+3473 FGSETV
-3479 QWFDVEGWVYGISFA
+3479 KWFDVDGWVYGISFA

-3501 VTFNGGDGVY
+3501 VTFDGGDGVY
-3511 AGAIEYEFQRSVS
+3511 AGAIEYEFHRSVS
-3524 GGWDSASFSFLGAGT
+3524 GGWDSASSSFLGAGT

-3551 ERKESAW
+3551 ERKMSEW

-3567 IAVPTVKNGVYNHGA
+3567 IAVPTVANGVYNHGA
-3582 DVESELVGYND
+3582 AVTSELVGFDN
-3593 ALMSETG
+3593 ALMSEG
-3600 NACAHVTLNY
+3600 LACEHVTLVY
-3610 SGGVWSL
+3610 SGGAWYLQANVVS
-3617 RAKEVASHYIQ
+3617 SNHFIQ
-3628 IKLADAANYY
+3628 IALTDPSNYC
-3638 WLKDG
+3638 WLQDG
-3643 ETPSDTI
+3643 ETLSKTS

-3673 DEYDGGIITFKY
+3673 REYNGSIITFKY

-3695 VSGASGTNA
+3695 VRGASGTNA
-3704 DDYTFTVS
+3704 GSYTFTVS
-3712 LVNTNNYEWEGETA
+3712 LVNTNNYEWEGETT

-3739 TKAQNSWEDGEYS
+3739 TKAANSWLDKEYS

-3776 VTYYNEDREPV
+3776 VTYYNEDGEPV

-3797 TYTVVISVKKSA
+3797 TYTVVISVKESA
-3809 NYTSPTPIEAEFTVA
+3809 NYTSPERIEAQFTVA

-3829 VIWSDAEESV
+3829 VIWSGAEESV
-3839 YNGEERDLPTA
+3839 YNGEERALPTA
-3850 AYNALLGQ
+3850 AYNALLGE

-3901 EQIVCVISAAKVQ
+3901 EQIVCVISAAEVQ
-3914 VQVLAQSAEYTGDTP
+3914 VEVLAQSAEYTGDKP

-3936 IAYNISSGKTYD
+3936 IAYRISGKTYD

-3963 GTYAITAACANDN
+3963 GTYAITADCAND

-4015 ADDDNAEVTLTYA
+4015 ADDDNAVVTLTYA

-4039 ETQVPT
+4039 RTQVPT

-4101 AVEEPDIYTVVNDA
+4101 AVGEPDIYTVVNDGG
-4115 WTDVG
+4115 TDVG
-4120 SYEVKFIFNEGKDNN
+4120 SYEVKFTFNEGKDNN

-4150 VLSFNITILTAENN
+4150 VLSFNITILTAERN
-4164 PVTLSEPNGWTYGDD
+4164 PVTLSEPNGWTYGKD
-4179 PETLVTTANFGTPVL
+4179 PETLETTANFGTPVL

-4227 ERSESAAYEFTIS
+4227 ERSESAAYQFTIS

-4399 VEGNSNYTGLTL
+4399 VEGNTNYTGLTL
-4411 GGDGTLSFEVE
+4411 GGDGALSFEVE

-4449 TLPVPKFGSASVAY
+4449 TLPVPQFGRASVAY

-4627 PLYTLAISS
+4627 PSYTLAISS

>member
-1 MENRAKKWVVTVLFA
+1 MENRAKKWVVAVLFA

-29 IVFNN
+29 VVFNN

-46 DYETIRVEHSLIY
+46 DYETISVEYSLIY

-74 YGTAADVEG
+74 YGTAAGVEG
-83 EVELERGEYTVYLGN
+83 KVELERGEYTVYLGN

-247 ESVESS
+247 DSVSS
-253 REVSFEL
+253 SSTVSYAL
-260 FPGLEITAR
+260 FTGTEITAR
-269 YLSGKEEF
+269 YLSGKQEVIQQ
-277 LAYDNFYLSFSGTL
+277 LSRVTFTGTL
-291 HDATANVGEIFT
+291 HDASAAEGETFR
-303 ETITVSYNGNVSVQF
+303 ETITASYEGVRTTFQISVT
-318 EINVVQVAPVSI
+318 QVEPVSI
-330 TLGGSTAAQV
+330 TLMNASGITNIEGQ
-340 GSAYGVLD
+340 AYERLD
-348 TTNITVSVEY
+348 TTGIIVMVMYAGGTQKILQN
-358 DGEISKYLSGLTAEN
+358 LSSEE
-373 FDIEYVNPN
+373 FDIEYS
-382 GNHKNDGF
+382 GGDESHSNDYF
-390 RYGDTLAI
+390 RVGDTQAT
-398 VTYIE
+398 VTFID
-403 AGVSSNQRRIRLSIS
+403 AGVSPALPITYTLNIS
-418 QTPVDAPTFDDQP
+418 QTPIEAPTFDEQD
-431 LTFNGEEQSKT
+431 LTFNGNEQSKT
-442 LGATYDAEIMEIT
+442 LGAAYDAEIMKIT
-455 DESGNAEP
+455 DGNGNSSSELM
-463 TGIRFDQATGTI
+463 TFDQDSGT
-475 FVKDAG
+475 VTVTNAG

-488 LTDKNYTFRN
+488 LTDKNYTF
-498 NSNEPDA
+498 SSTPSGA
-505 KGEYVVYS
+505 ASKGEDDNGEYIVYT
-513 FNVEK
+513 FTVAK

-574 FNHDSEDPQ
+574 FNHASEDPQ
-583 NLNEEALK
+583 KLNEEELK

-622 VTKRTLAT
+622 VTKQTLAT
-630 PSGLDQIYNGTPQ
+630 PSGLDQIYNGKPQ
-643 QANTKGLAGFGDI
+643 QANTEELAGYGDI

-664 TNVANDYAVKFTI
+664 TNVANDYSVTFTI
-677 TEGHFSNYQWKGGSQ
+677 TEGHFSNYQWQGGSRS
-692 FIELTWDITKATPSM
+692 IELTWDITKATPSI

-712 NWTYSKTPSTPST
+712 NWTYSQSPSTPST

-747 DVNKDKSYTQK
+747 DVNKDKSYTQE

-772 KVVATISEDDNYYG
+772 KVVATISGTSNYK
-786 EEAIFEFEIE
+786 EAGASCEFEIE
-796 RLGLAAPEVVY
+796 RLGLAVPTVVY
-807 DGGEGG
+807 DGDG
-813 YIYSGSAIN
+813 YVFNNSTIN
-822 VTVRAGYLEGEIIA
+822 VSVRADYFKGEIIA

-843 SPYFTVGGTFTA
+843 SPYFTASGFSGLNA
-855 TDAKNG
+855 QEYALKLIPTD
-861 YSLQLT
+861 
-867 PTANYAWEGGSQDA
+867 NYAWE
-881 QSILWNILPK
+881 
-891 KLTAPTADGGMF
+891 DGGTEERSF
-903 TYDGT
+903 TW
-908 NRVYTFGNYQ
+908 
-918 TGMTFTVTPDAD
+918 
-930 EDKDGLTSDVKA
+930 K
-942 GTVTAIHAGTYT
+942 
-954 IEVGLVSKNYAWAGE
+954 
-969 YDLTFEFVIDRATT
+969 IDRATT

-989 GYAEGENGYVYNYGN
+989 GYDEGENGYVYNYGN
-1004 SINVQLTANMSEN
+1004 SINVQLTIDMSGE

-1023 GRTSAEDAGTY
+1023 GRTSAENAGTY

-1087 GSSLTATL
+1087 GGNLNATL

-1142 NAVNFVWA
+1142 NADNFVWA
-1150 TAGEGR
+1150 TPGEES
-1156 EVFTWSVARAT
+1156 EVFTWKVEKAK
-1167 NSVTVEPISGWV
+1167 NSVTVDPISGWV

-1187 VFSAKRG
+1187 EFSAKRG

-1203 ITQDGNRESGT
+1203 TAKDGNRESGT
-1214 SVKPINAGYYWMVVT
+1214 NVKPINAGYYWMVVT

-1236 EGAVSAEI
+1236 KGAVSAEI

-1255 PQAAAAEMYTGGDIS
+1255 PKAAAAEMYTGGDIS
-1270 LKLTDESDLTA
+1270 LKLTDESDFTA

-1300 RILLHQNYKWAE
+1300 RIQLHQNYKWAY

-1328 SIARRTLDRLAL
+1328 SIAQRTLDRLAL
-1340 TTERSEVNDNNGSP
+1340 TTEGSEVNDNNGSP
-1354 QSQDNALKNYNET
+1354 QSQDNALKNYNAT
-1367 YAAEAYMFGALPEGL
+1367 YAAEAYIFGALPEGL
-1382 QRSGGTLSAK
+1382 QRSGGTLSAAN
-1392 TAGVYS
+1392 AGVYS
-1398 VTVSLANGN
+1398 VTVSLSKN
-1407 FAWKTEGGASDTLEW
+1407 FVWATEGEETITLAW
-1422 TIDKKVVTVPKV
+1422 TIDKKVVTVPEV
-1434 GIEDGR
+1434 GISGR
-1440 RLTFNGEE
+1440 RLTFNNGE
-1448 QYPTAIYNDA
+1448 QYPVAIYNDA
-1458 QNSPYYKPSE
+1458 QNSPYYEPHGS
-1468 RGLFWRHNGSGYE
+1468 GLFWRYNGSGYE

-1492 YLYLDLKDPE
+1492 YLYLDLKDPA
-1502 NYQWDIVE
+1502 NYRWDIVE
-1510 EDQSSVINTLYQ
+1510 GDQNSSLNELYQ

-1549 GSAEMDGWTYGD
+1549 GNAEMNGWTYGD
-1561 YTSENAPKPV
+1561 YTSANAPKPV
-1571 IDTDIDLIDGAI
+1571 IDTDIDLIDEAI

-1597 DNDFGAG
+1597 DNNFGAS
-1604 ENSGRGSLNAPQNA
+1604 ENGGRGSLIAPQNA

-1641 NEVKFTIAPKKLKVT
+1641 NEVTFTIAPKKLKVT
-1656 FKGKGFQD
+1656 FLGTGFKN
-1664 GKYSFMYGTAAEAAI
+1664 GEYSFEYGTAAEAAI
-1679 SVEGYATNL
+1679 LVEGYATNL
-1688 GDSAANVSVGIEYYT
+1688 GDSETT
-1703 SGGVKLGA
+1703 SPVTLAYFNGEETLVA
-1711 FPKTVAQNNYI
+1711 FPKNVNNYT
-1722 VTAFTENKNY
+1722 VVASVADPNY
-1732 DIEGGVNEDSRSS
+1732 YIEDGSAGEKLQS

-1753 PAELTVTVK
+1753 PAELTVTVE
-1762 GQNLTYGDPLGEWD
+1762 GQSITYGEDIGAWTLRTAGWKYED
-1776 LSATG
+1776 SANKDT
-1781 WVKAYGNEQAQ
+1781 
-1792 YETDFFNK
+1792 FFEK
-1800 VKGARALS
+1800 VRDALS
-1808 TLYGAGSSVG
+1808 SPPYSAGSSVG
-1818 EYDIALNE
+1818 EYGIALNE

-1856 TVEITGGQD
+1856 TVEITGEKD

-1874 YGYNITG
+1874 YGYDITD
-1881 GLYRDEDKETF
+1881 GLYRDEDRETF
-1892 KVVLTYSGTD
+1892 KVVLTYSGTEGTD
-1902 YASTTDKPQNVGT
+1902 YAPITDKPQNVGS
-1915 YTVTVKLEKAGE
+1915 YIVTVTLEKVGE

-1940 TFTITQKP
+1940 TFAITQKP
-1948 LAIAIG
+1948 LKIAID
-1954 NAGIIYGSDAPESWT
+1954 NKEIIYGSDAPEWT
-1969 VGYEGVLPADE
+1969 ANYVGVLPADKE
-1980 KNIADLVSG
+1980 KIEAFVNE
-1989 HIYCNYEAGNP
+1989 HIYCDYEAGDN
-2000 KGDYTITINDD
+2000 KGNYTITINGDN
-2011 DLTAIRKE
+2011 LTAIRE
-2019 APNYNITKTE
+2019 FAPNYTITNTD

-2034 DAREITVNIANKTS
+2034 DAREITVEIADKTS
-2048 IYGSAIARFTASVDA
+2048 IYGDEIVGLTADVDT

-2078 FAKKGGEQVTL
+2078 FAKKGENQVEL

-2103 CINDNYTITFKDGT
+2103 CINDNYSITFNDGT
-2117 YTITPRQVEI
+2117 YTITPKQVEI

-2149 TAEVIGTV
+2149 TAEVIGAV
-2157 NDDSI
+2157 NNDSI

-2170 TPINAG
+2170 TPINAD
-2176 GYEATATLAGENE
+2176 GYTATATLEGE

-2226 VYAKESDGRVTYG
+2226 VHAKESDGRVTYG

-2246 TLTGFVNGEESKQS
+2246 TLTGFVNGEELRQS
-2260 EIVNGEIEYKSDY
+2260 EIVKGEIEYESNY
-2273 KPGATNGSVRDDD
+2273 IPGAANGSVRDD
-2286 YYVKY
+2286 YYVVKY

-2307 DGTFEVV
+2307 DGTFKVV
-2314 AREIYVVID
+2314 AREISIVID

-2359 YSYAGKDAEDTRRA
+2359 YSYAGKDAEDTRKN

-2384 VGLADDNYTL
+2384 VGLDDANYTL
-2394 TGNLSKSYKITP
+2394 TGNLSKPYEITK
-2406 KDVRV
+2406 KDVHV
-2411 KAKDVTITYGNP
+2411 KAKDVTITYGDP
-2423 VPEYTAVFAAED
+2423 VPEYTAVFTAED

-2481 VYVNGTLTVEVKEI
+2481 VYKNGTLTVEVKEI
-2495 TVTLSDGSSTYLATD
+2495 TVTLIDGESTYLD
-2510 MPKRDLYAQALPSEL
+2510 SRDLYKQAYVTAGNL
-2525 YAGGSGGSN
+2525 YTGGTGGTN
-2534 TGDTE
+2534 TGDTAK
-2539 DEVYTFT
+2539 EVYGFT
-2546 VYRYDAEKE
+2546 VYRYDAQK
-2555 EYSEF
+2555 YTQYD
-2560 EGDFTAY
+2560 GDFSLGETP
-2567 NTDAGTYFFVLKQ
+2567 AGTYYFVLV
-2580 TNNNYKI
+2580 NNMEGNYDI

-2597 SIPEGEK
+2597 SISEGEK

-2627 TFDGLPHAVKA
+2627 TFDGLPHEVRA
-2638 KIDANQ
+2638 KIIANQ

-2698 TIAPRRVSIVWR
+2698 TISPRTVSIVWR

-2716 TIYSYNN
+2716 TIYWYNN
-2723 QTQDIAA
+2723 QTQNIAA
-2730 GYYAWEGGEVSSTWV
+2730 GYYAWEGGEMSSTWV

-2769 SVFRDAGQYT
+2769 SVFKDAGQYI
-2779 FAVSFAEDTYNYKL
+2779 FAASFAEDTYNYEL
-2793 PDDVTETFIIGRA
+2793 PDDVTETFTIGRA

-2811 IEDQSSEYGDEIV
+2811 IKDQSSEYGDDIV
-2824 DLTNKV
+2824 ALTYDRE
-2830 VGEIYDDKGDVFTLT
+2830 GEIYDDPETVFTLT
-2845 TDATSSSPVS
+2845 TDATSYSPVNS
-2855 SSGYQIWGSIVT
+2855 IGYTIWGSVVT

-2877 IVTFHRNEQSSQS
+2877 IVTFHRKEQSSQI

-2904 SATYQVPDKRA
+2904 SATYNTD
-2915 NTVVYGDEIDNER
+2915 NTVVYGDEIDNEL
-2928 FTLSYKRAGGMSVLP
+2928 FTLSYMRAGGMSGLP

-2950 AAISKPS
+2950 AAIFLPS
-2957 DLSLLFSY
+2957 DLSLLFRY
-2965 DYSGGLNGTPADNHV
+2965 DYSGGLNGTPAGNYV
-2980 SVTILVDG
+2980 SVTILTDS

-2998 EAGSVTITVAK
+2998 KDGSVTITVAH
-3009 REISINKNF
+3009 REISINENF
-3018 KAELPDVYLGENL
+3018 KAELPDVYKAEDLI
-3031 RDDVVLTTDYIEGE
+3031 DDVKLTTDYIEGE

-3052 KHFSFELTYY
+3052 DKAQGGHFNFSLSYFTQNDDAYEPVS
-3062 TTADG
+3062 AV
-3067 SETISGDIVNAGT
+3067 VNAGT

-3098 GRIEWKVDKKPLTI
+3098 GRIEWKVDKAPLTI
-3112 RLDGDTFTQDVIDN
+3112 RLDGDKYAEGIQN

-3131 GNALDEAELFEYLV
+3131 GNDLPDSELREYLV
-3145 IEGLCGD
+3145 IGGLVGAD
-3152 DKSNYRDDVVGN
+3152 TGNNYSETVKRSITFRHDYAVPEDKIDIPNAGSVFDVV
-3164 LKATHDYSVA
+3164 LQ
-3174 DINNP
+3174 
-3179 TAAGTRL
+3179 L
-3186 PVTLAFEKELPNYV
+3186 KELANYS
-3200 FANEGDD
+3200 FANEEETP
-3207 SHGTIEVAKRRINLT
+3207 HGVIEVAKRRVSISTNAYPET
-3222 MNTYDD
+3222 
-3228 DGEVYGM
+3228 DGTVYGM
-3235 YNGEQFEVS
+3235 YDGGEFALPEGFWKIVEAKASVVTLGDDTVEFRYYYFGSSYNYQEESGVGWHHTVDEQFTEHP
-3244 DEFWHVRAAEA
+3244 D
-3255 KVSKAGGDNG
+3255 
-3265 LVGDDS
+3265 
-3271 LEKQDVT
+3271 
-3278 FTYIYYGTSYD
+3278 
-3289 GGWLFTPEDGKT
+3289 
-3301 QNPKLAGKYTVRVT
+3301 LAGTYKVRVT
-3315 IVSENYIIYG
+3315 IVSDNYILYDREAEG
-3325 GNADGV
+3325 GA
-3331 QSVDLTYRILK
+3331 SEYIDLDYRILK
-3342 QRVEAP
+3342 QRVKAP
-3348 VFVGDGID
+3348 VFAGKDIDEDG
-3356 NGSARATGDA
+3356 NALATGKA
-3366 YTASVEFNANVISV
+3366 YTASVEFNANVIQV
-3380 VADSWKAANGGQII
+3380 VADSWKATNGGQII
-3394 STSMPGDSIFTMT
+3394 STSMQGDSIFTMT
-3407 ASAAGEYS
+3407 ASAAGSYS
-3415 VDLQLKDR
+3415 VMLELKDS
-3423 FNYVWGADTGSEENT
+3423 FNYVWEGDTDGDENT
-3438 PLCTIKW
+3438 SFWKIEWRITI
-3445 FIVTYTGVNIEIT
+3445 YSGVNIEIT
-3458 GITVNEVTY
+3458 GITVNEELFG
-3467 RLKDDL
+3467 LKDGP
-3473 FGSEIV
+3473 FGSETV
-3479 QWFDVEGWVYGISFA
+3479 KWFNVEGWVYGISFA

-3501 VTFNGGDGVY
+3501 VTFKGGDGQY
-3511 AGAIEYEFQRSVS
+3511 DGSIEYRFERYMS
-3524 GGWDSASFSFLGAGT
+3524 GSWNSASSSFLGAGT
-3539 YRVRAIVADPNY
+3539 YRVKAIVNDPNY
-3551 ERKESAW
+3551 ERKESAY
-3558 VYYTIDKQG
+3558 VYYTIAK
-3567 IAVPTVKNGVYNHGA
+3567 ASVALPTVQDGVYAHGA
-3582 DVESELVGYND
+3582 TITRELVNYN
-3593 ALMSETG
+3593 AEIMEQG
-3600 NACAHVTLNY
+3600 NSCEHVSLVY
-3610 SGGVWSL
+3610 IDGVWSL
-3617 RAKEVASHYIQ
+3617 QASVVSNEHFIWIELTDTDNYRWADESYAGQVGVEV
-3628 IKLADAANYY
+3628 K
-3638 WLKDG
+3638 W
-3643 ETPSDTI
+3643 
-3650 VQIDWTIERYKV
+3650 KV
-3662 KAPTGYSENFS
+3662 KRYQVQAPTVNTEDISEDGFYYHP
-3673 DEYDGGIITFKY
+3673 EYDGEVKAFPY
-3685 TDSEDRAYYR
+3685 ENSNDSAYYT
-3695 VSGASGTNA
+3695 VSGVTGTNA
-3704 DDYTFTVS
+3704 GNNYAFTVS
-3712 LVNTNNYEWEGETA
+3712 LIDTTNYEWAGGGQA
-3726 ENLTENITVGWKI
+3726 PLTYKWKI
-3739 TKAQNSWEDGEYS
+3739 EQTQNSWEDKEYS

-3776 VTYYNEDREPV
+3776 VTYYNEDDEPV

-3797 TYTVVISVKKSA
+3797 TYYVVVTVADST
-3809 NYTSPTPIEAEFTVA
+3809 NYTSPEPIKGKFTVA

-3829 VIWSDAEESV
+3829 VIWSGAEESV
-3839 YNGEERDLPTA
+3839 YNGEERALPTA
-3850 AYNALLGQ
+3850 AYNALLGD
-3858 GSGIALNVTYSF
+3858 GSGIPLNVTYSF
-3870 ENGFK
+3870 EKFK
-3875 NAGSY
+3875 DAGSY

-3914 VQVLAQSAEYTGDTP
+3914 VEVLAQSAEYTGDTP

-4039 ETQVPT
+4039 GAQVPE

-4083 ESKMFTNQPQE
+4083 SDKPYNGNLQKAEPV
-4094 ADINVSS
+4094 VSCS
-4101 AVEEPDIYTVVNDA
+4101 VEEDGIYTVTDEGG
-4115 WTDVG
+4115 TDVG
-4120 SYEVKFIFNEGKDNN
+4120 NYAVSFVFGENKENN

-4140 NDSEVNGTTL
+4140 NGSEVNGATMTL
-4150 VLSFNITILTAENN
+4150 NFAITIVKAENN
-4164 PVTLSEPNGWTYGDD
+4164 PVTLEKPDGWTYGEEA
-4179 PETLVTTANFGTPVL
+4179 ETLEADAAFGTPVL
-4194 VYAAAKDGVYGTDV
+4194 YYATDENGAYGTNV
-4208 PLHAGT
+4208 PVHAGT

-4219 VVLATNNN
+4219 VVSATTNY
-4227 ERSESAAYEFTIS
+4227 EGSESEAYEFTIS

-4262 NAFTGYDRSMMTI
+4262 NAFTGYNRSMMTI

-4449 TLPVPKFGSASVAY
+4449 TLPVPQFGSASVAY

-4676 TVRLKVTDEIASALG
+4676 TVRLKVTDEIASASG

>member
-1 MENRAKKWVVTVLFA
+1 MENRAKKWVVAVLFA
-16 VLFACVAAFSLGV
+16 VLFACIAAFSLGV
-29 IVFNN
+29 VVFNN

-46 DYETIRVEHSLIY
+46 DYETIRVEYSLIY

-74 YGTAADVEG
+74 YGTAAGVDG

-118 VVAGDAKFTFSAVA
+118 VVAGDAQATFSAVA

-178 NDGRPYKGSVENSTI
+178 NDGRPYNGTVENSTLS
-193 PAADYTISGSSA
+193 ADAYSVIGSSDP
-205 AGEQSLSV
+205 GTQSLSV
-213 LWEQDGSTFTSTQ
+213 QWAYEGSTITSSN

-235 VEELIVDEETLP
+235 VKELIVNEETLP

-269 YLSGKEEF
+269 YLSGKEEI

-291 HDATANVGEIFT
+291 HDATANVDEIFT

-348 TTNITVSVEY
+348 TTNISVSVEY

-390 RYGDTLAI
+390 RVGDTQAI

-418 QTPVDAPTFDDQP
+418 QTPVDAPTFDEQD
-431 LTFNGEEQSKT
+431 LTFNGNEQSKT
-442 LGATYDAEIMEIT
+442 LGAAYDAEIMKIT
-455 DESGNAEP
+455 DGNGNSSSELM
-463 TGIRFDQATGTI
+463 TFDQDSGT
-475 FVKDAG
+475 VTVTNAG

-488 LTDKNYTFRN
+488 LTDKNYTF
-498 NSNEPDA
+498 SSTPSGA
-505 KGEYVVYS
+505 ASKGEDDNGEYIVYT
-513 FNVEK
+513 FTVAK

-532 WIYQQYSAATNGPSV
+532 WIYQQYSTATNGPSV
-547 TGLPEEVSWSWDK
+547 AGLPEEVSWNWDK
-560 YITYYFYGKSDDGS
+560 YITYYFYGQSDDGS
-574 FNHDSEDPQ
+574 FNQDSEDPQ
-583 NLNEEALK
+583 NLNEEELK

-643 QANTKGLAGFGDI
+643 QANTEGLFGYGDI
-656 FTMECEPK
+656 FTMECEPE
-664 TNVANDYAVKFTI
+664 TNVANDYSVKFTI
-677 TEGHFSNYQWKGGSQ
+677 TEGHFSNYQWQGGSQ
-692 FIELTWDITKATPSM
+692 SIELTWDITKATPSM

-737 DYTVGYVYYY
+737 DYTVKYVYYY

-758 MSGEP
+758 MPGEP
-763 SSNWAAGSY
+763 SSGWAAGSY
-772 KVVATISEDDNYYG
+772 KVVATISETSNYKG
-786 EEAIFEFEIE
+786 EEAIFEFEIA

-807 DGGEGG
+807 TGGEGG

-822 VTVRAGYLEGEIIA
+822 VTVRAGYLEGDIT
-836 VENENSL
+836 VTGTGSL

-891 KLTAPTADGGMF
+891 KLTAPTADGGTF
-903 TYDGT
+903 PYDGT
-908 NRVYTFGNYQ
+908 NKVYTFSNYQ

-942 GTVTAIHAGTYT
+942 GKVTAIHAGTYT
-954 IEVGLVSKNYAWAGE
+954 IEVGLVSENYAWADE

-989 GYAEGENGYVYNYGN
+989 GYDGDGGYIYNYGET
-1004 SINVQLTANMSEN
+1004 ITVQVTPDNRKA
-1017 GHYTIG
+1017 GHYTFAGDVSATDARRYELIIKLDSDYQWQ
-1023 GRTSAEDAGTY
+1023 TASAE
-1034 TITFTLNSNY
+1034 
-1044 KWATA
+1044 
-1049 SEANGNNVEGVLS
+1049 NGNNVLGDLT
-1062 LDWHIVAKKITR
+1062 LAWNIVAREIEEPALDT
-1074 PELTIPEGSLTYT
+1074 LGNTTYT
-1087 GSSLTATL
+1087 GESLNATLTYDDRAVNISFTADDPSDEDGKSISGNTLTVFHAGGYTVRATL
-1095 ENFDEQAFVIDFA
+1095 ENTSNFVWQEGGTA
-1108 ANDEKDND
+1108 EK
-1116 GMSRNGATL
+1116 TL
-1125 TVLHAGEY
+1125 TWQVAKAQNAVTGLSIGDWVYGEETKQPSYRVNFGTATIDYEYSATKDGSWESKPAPGDAGHY
-1133 TVTVSLNNE
+1133 RVTVSVKADE
-1142 NAVNFVWA
+1142 N
-1150 TAGEGR
+1150 
-1156 EVFTWSVARAT
+1156 S
-1167 NSVTVEPISGWV
+1167 
-1179 YDGTEKTP
+1179 
-1187 VFSAKRG
+1187 
-1194 TPTAAYEYS
+1194 
-1203 ITQDGNRESGT
+1203 
-1214 SVKPINAGYYWMVVT
+1214 
-1229 VPEGDDW
+1229 DW
-1236 EGAVSAEI
+1236 E
-1244 QFLISRAKVDS
+1244 
-1255 PQAAAAEMYTGGDIS
+1255 AAAAVSKEFLVERASVKKPELGAFDNMYTGKEINVVLSGEGLGEKYEIESGGSGTNADDYTVR
-1270 LKLTDESDLTA
+1270 LKLT
-1281 GKYEIVSG
+1281 
-1289 NVGRDAGGYNA
+1289 
-1300 RILLHQNYKWAE
+1300 QNYKWE
-1312 DESEYDDN
+1312 DDESAYDEN
-1320 VRDMELSW
+1320 VRYYEIDW
-1328 SIARRTLDRLAL
+1328 TIVPRALDRLTLASANTSVKDDTL
-1340 TTERSEVNDNNGSP
+1340 PGEPEEQENELFGYNPEYASAYVFTEQSKGLSRENN
-1354 QSQDNALKNYNET
+1354 
-1367 YAAEAYMFGALPEGL
+1367 M
-1382 QRSGGTLSAK
+1382 LSA
-1392 TAGVYS
+1392 TDAGVYS

-1407 FAWKTEGGASDTLEW
+1407 FAWKTEGEASYTLKW
-1422 TIDKKVVTVPKV
+1422 TIDKKVVHVETTGGANGRYIVYGEGHYPEDIYNSAADSVYYDYSEQTFWRYSGGSVVPFEGTPSDY
-1434 GIEDGR
+1434 GIYYISFKLKKPDNFVFEKNGEDGTADGENDLLAENGGEIKIWYSISKAGYT
-1440 RLTFNGEE
+1440 LTAQFSGGVNTFEYGSGLGEIDYDISGENGEVIAAIKAE
-1448 QYPTAIYNDA
+1448 QA
-1458 QNSPYYKPSE
+1458 
-1468 RGLFWRHNGSGYE
+1468 
-1481 QIDSPVNYGTY
+1481 
-1492 YLYLDLKDPE
+1492 
-1502 NYQWDIVE
+1502 
-1510 EDQSSVINTLYQ
+1510 
-1522 DSGVDSEDLSEAITL
+1522 
-1537 RVWFAISRATYG
+1537 
-1549 GSAEMDGWTYGD
+1549 
-1561 YTSENAPKPV
+1561 
-1571 IDTDIDLIDGAI
+1571 
-1583 QGGTLVPQIYYLGI
+1583 
-1597 DNDFGAG
+1597 
-1604 ENSGRGSLNAPQNA
+1604 
-1618 GTYRV
+1618 
-1623 LVIIG
+1623 
-1628 AYGDYDTVSIGGN
+1628 TVSYIYFTAEGERLETAPTDAGSYYVVVHISEPEGGN
-1641 NEVKFTIAPKKLKVT
+1641 YRAMDSNEIPFTIAPKKLKVT
-1656 FKGKGFQD
+1656 FTGDAFND

-1679 SVEGYATNL
+1679 SVEGYAENL
-1688 GDSAANVSVGIEYYT
+1688 GDSAANVSVEIEYYT
-1703 SGGVKLGA
+1703 SGGDPLGA

-1745 ISVDYIIT
+1745 ISADYIIT
-1753 PAELTVTVK
+1753 PAELTVTVD

-1915 YTVTVKLEKAGE
+1915 YIVTVTLEKVGE

-1948 LAIAIG
+1948 LKIAIG
-1954 NAGIIYGSDAPESWT
+1954 NEGIIYGSDAPESWT
-1969 VGYEGVLPADE
+1969 VDYVGVLPADAGD
-1980 KNIADLVSG
+1980 IAALVSG
-1989 HIYCNYEAGNP
+1989 HIYCDYKAGDP
-2000 KGDYTITINDD
+2000 KGDYTITIND
-2011 DLTAIRKE
+2011 LTAIQND
-2019 APNYNITKTE
+2019 APNYNITKTD
-2029 GTLKV
+2029 GTLNVKP
-2034 DAREITVNIANKTS
+2034 RQITVIIDKKTS
-2048 IYGSAIARFTASVDA
+2048 IYGDEIVGLTADVDA

-2078 FAKKGGEQVTL
+2078 FAKKGEQPVEL
-2089 APSFDAGTY
+2089 APSSDAGEY
-2098 TISGK
+2098 TISGR
-2103 CINDNYTITFKDGT
+2103 CINDNYTINFKDGT
-2117 YTITPRQVEI
+2117 YTITPKQVEI
-2127 DFALRGG
+2127 AFALSGG

-2149 TAEVIGTV
+2149 TAKVIGTV
-2157 NDDSI
+2157 NNDSI

-2176 GYEATATLAGENE
+2176 GYTATATLADENE
-2189 KANNYYVTRTSSGT
+2189 KANNYYVTRKGAGT

-2226 VYAKESDGRVTYG
+2226 VHAKESDGRVTYG
-2239 DAAKFAY
+2239 DAAAFAY
-2246 TLTGFVNGEESKQS
+2246 TLTGFVNGEESQQS
-2260 EIVNGEIEYKSDY
+2260 EIVKGEIKYESDY
-2273 KPGATNGSVRDDD
+2273 KPGAAYGSVRDDG

-2291 QQGLSAD
+2291 LQGLSAD

-2307 DGTFEVV
+2307 NGTFEVV
-2314 AREIYVVID
+2314 ARKISIVID

-2328 EYGRAAGAQASVNE
+2328 EYGSAEGAQASVNE
-2342 AETPL
+2342 DETPL
-2347 TDSIRNDARVFT
+2347 TDSIRNDARAFT
-2359 YSYAGKDAEDTRRA
+2359 YSYAGKDAEVTQA
-2373 YPTFVGEYTVT
+2373 FPTFVGEYTVT
-2384 VGLADDNYTL
+2384 VSLDDDNYIL
-2394 TGNLSKSYKITP
+2394 TGELSKFYKITK
-2406 KDVRV
+2406 KDVHV
-2411 KAKDVTITYGNP
+2411 TAENVTITYGDP

-2435 FAYDENENTAGINK
+2435 FAYDENENTAGIDNENTVAVGDVMPTFTCGYK
-2449 EALKLDCKYVQ
+2449 Q
-2460 GDNVATY
+2460 GDNAGTY
-2467 LIVPS
+2467 TIVPS

-2510 MPKRDLYAQALPSEL
+2510 MPKRDLYTQASPSEL
-2525 YAGGSGGSN
+2525 YTGGSGGSN
-2534 TGDTE
+2534 TEDTE

-2546 VYRYDAEKE
+2546 VYQYNAETG

-2560 EGDFTAY
+2560 KGDDFTAY
-2567 NTDAGTYFFVLKQ
+2567 DTNAGTYFFILEQ
-2580 TNNNYKI
+2580 TNDNYSI

-2592 GEHLI
+2592 GKHLI

-2621 KDDRGF
+2621 KDDREF
-2627 TFDGLPHAVKA
+2627 TFDGLPHAVRA

-2698 TIAPRRVSIVWR
+2698 TISPRTVSIVWR
-2710 NGDLPA
+2710 NDDLPA
-2716 TIYSYNN
+2716 TNYWYNN

-2730 GYYAWEGGEVSSTWV
+2730 GYYAWEGGEVSDTWV

-2769 SVFRDAGQYT
+2769 SVFKDAGQYT
-2779 FAVSFAEDTYNYKL
+2779 FAVSFAEDTYNYEL
-2793 PDDVTETFIIGRA
+2793 PDDVTETFTILRA

-2811 IEDQSSEYGDEIV
+2811 IKDQSSEYGDEIV
-2824 DLTNKV
+2824 DLANKV
-2830 VGEIYDDKGDVFTLT
+2830 VGEIYDDEGDVFTLT
-2845 TDATSSSPVS
+2845 TDATSYSPVS
-2855 SSGYQIWGSIVT
+2855 SYQIWGGIVT

-2904 SATYQVPDKRA
+2904 SATYQVPDEDA

-2928 FTLSYKRAGGMSVLP
+2928 FKLSYKRAGGMGGLP
-2943 FVNEGDE
+2943 FVKEGDE

-2957 DLSLLFSY
+2957 DLSRLFSY
-2965 DYSGGLNGTPADNHV
+2965 DYRGGLNGTPAGNYV
-2980 SVTILVDG
+2980 SVTILTDG
-2988 LKLDNYKFTF
+2988 LKLANYNFTF
-2998 EAGSVTITVAK
+2998 EEDSVTIAVAQ

-3018 KAELPDVYLGENL
+3018 KAELPNVYLGENL
-3031 RDDVVLTTDYIEGE
+3031 RDDVVLTTDYIEGA

-3052 KHFSFELTYY
+3052 EHFSFELTYY
-3062 TTADG
+3062 TTEDG

-3093 TLKDP
+3093 TLTDP
-3098 GRIEWKVDKKPLTI
+3098 GYIEWKVDKALLTI
-3112 RLDGDTFTQDVIDN
+3112 RLDGDTSTQDVIDN
-3126 VIVRY
+3126 VVVRY
-3131 GNALDEAELFEYLV
+3131 GDNLPDSELREYLV
-3145 IEGLCGD
+3145 IGGLVGAD
-3152 DKSNYRDDVVGN
+3152 TGNNYIETVRRSITFSHDYAVPEDLMDIPSVGSKYDVV
-3164 LKATHDYSVA
+3164 LQM
-3174 DINNP
+3174 
-3179 TAAGTRL
+3179 
-3186 PVTLAFEKELPNYV
+3186 KELLNYSFV
-3200 FANEGDD
+3200 NAEEAP
-3207 SHGTIEVAKRRINLT
+3207 HGVIEVAKRVASGFTTNAYPET
-3222 MNTYDD
+3222 
-3228 DGEVYGM
+3228 GGVVYGM
-3235 YNGEQFEVS
+3235 YEGDDFVLPEDFWKIVGVEASIDTLGDDTVEFLYYYYGSSYNYQEESGVGWHHTVDEQFTEHP
-3244 DEFWHVRAAEA
+3244 D
-3255 KVSKAGGDNG
+3255 
-3265 LVGDDS
+3265 
-3271 LEKQDVT
+3271 
-3278 FTYIYYGTSYD
+3278 
-3289 GGWLFTPEDGKT
+3289 
-3301 QNPKLAGKYTVRVT
+3301 LAGTYKVRVT
-3315 IVSENYIIYG
+3315 LVSDSYIFYDRNAEGGVSEYIDI
-3325 GNADGV
+3325 D
-3331 QSVDLTYRILK
+3331 YRILK
-3342 QRVEAP
+3342 QRVQTPAFAGEDIDE
-3348 VFVGDGID
+3348 DG
-3356 NGSARATGDA
+3356 NALATGKA
-3366 YTASVEFNANVISV
+3366 YTASVEFNANVIQV
-3380 VADSWKAANGGQII
+3380 VANSWEATNGGQII
-3394 STSMPGDSIFTMT
+3394 STSMQGDSIFTMT
-3407 ASAAGEYS
+3407 ASAAGSYS
-3415 VDLQLKDR
+3415 VMLELKDS
-3423 FNYVWGADTGSEENT
+3423 FNYVWEGDTDGEENT
-3438 PLCTIKW
+3438 SVWTISW
-3445 FIVTYTGVNIEIT
+3445 RIVTYSGVNIEIT
-3458 GITVNEVTY
+3458 GITIGGETIDLIQKGTEGNET
-3467 RLKDDL
+3467 L
-3473 FGSEIV
+3473 
-3479 QWFDVEGWVYGISFA
+3479 WFNAENWVYNSIRFA
-3494 ADDIGVQ
+3494 AEDINVK
-3501 VTFNGGDGVY
+3501 VTFKGGDGQY
-3511 AGAIEYEFQRSVS
+3511 DGSIEYRFERYVS
-3524 GGWDSASFSFLGAGT
+3524 GNWENSATFLGAGT
-3539 YRVRAIVADPNY
+3539 YRVKAIVNDPNY
-3551 ERKESAW
+3551 ERKESAY
-3558 VYYTIDKQG
+3558 VYYTIAK
-3567 IAVPTVKNGVYNHGA
+3567 ASVALPTVQDGVYAHGA
-3582 DVESELVGYND
+3582 TITRELVNYN
-3593 ALMSETG
+3593 AEIMEQG
-3600 NACAHVTLNY
+3600 NSCEHVSLVY
-3610 SGGVWSL
+3610 IDGVWSL
-3617 RAKEVASHYIQ
+3617 QASVVSNEHFIWIELTDTDNYRWADESYAGQVGVEV
-3628 IKLADAANYY
+3628 K
-3638 WLKDG
+3638 W
-3643 ETPSDTI
+3643 
-3650 VQIDWTIERYKV
+3650 KV
-3662 KAPTGYSENFS
+3662 KRYQVQAPTVNTENISEDGFYYHP
-3673 DEYDGGIITFKY
+3673 EYDGEVKTFPY
-3685 TDSEDRAYYR
+3685 ENSDDSAYYT
-3695 VSGASGTNA
+3695 VSGVTGTNA
-3704 DDYTFTVS
+3704 DNYAFTVS
-3712 LVNTNNYEWEGETA
+3712 LIDTTNYEWAGGDQA
-3726 ENLTENITVGWKI
+3726 PLTYKWKI
-3739 TKAQNSWEDGEYS
+3739 AQAANSWLDKKYS

-3776 VTYYNEDREPV
+3776 VTYYNEDDEPV

-3809 NYTSPTPIEAEFTVA
+3809 NYTSPESITAQFTVA

-3829 VIWSDAEESV
+3829 VIWDGAEGSV

-3850 AYNALLGQ
+3850 AYNALLGE

-3875 NAGSY
+3875 DAGSY

-3914 VQVLAQSAEYTGDTP
+3914 VEVLAQSAEYTGDKP
-3929 EVSQEEG
+3929 KVSQEEG

-3948 DFALTFSIPESAVNA
+3948 DFALTFSIPEDARNA

-4039 ETQVPT
+4039 GTQVPT

-4052 TATVANGNY
+4052 TATVADGNY

-4101 AVEEPDIYTVVNDA
+4101 AVGEPDIYTVVNDA

-4120 SYEVKFIFNEGKDNN
+4120 SYEVKFTFNEGKDNN

-4150 VLSFNITILTAENN
+4150 VLSFNITILTAARN
-4164 PVTLSEPNGWTYGDD
+4164 PVTLSEPNGWTYGND

-4354 SEENIPDAKF
+4354 SEENIPDAEF

-4449 TLPVPKFGSASVAY
+4449 TLPVPQFGRASVAY

-4627 PLYTLAISS
+4627 PSYTLAISS

-4706 VSYTID
+4706 VSYTIN

>member
-1 MENRAKKWVVTVLFA
+1 MENRAKKWVVAVLFA
-16 VLFACVAAFSLGV
+16 VLFACIAAFSLGV
-29 IVFNN
+29 VVFNN
-34 TRARAAEASPKH
+34 TRARAAEASPKR
-46 DYETIRVEHSLIY
+46 DYETISVEYSLIY

-74 YGTAADVEG
+74 YGTAAGVEG
-83 EVELERGEYTVYLGN
+83 KVELERSEYTVYLGN

-106 WELSTSVSNTFT
+106 WDLSTSLSNTFT

-178 NDGRPYKGSVENSTI
+178 NDGRPYNGTVENSTLS
-193 PAADYTISGSSA
+193 ADAYSVIGSSDP
-205 AGEQSLSV
+205 GTQSLSV
-213 LWEQDGSTFTSTQ
+213 QWAYEGSTITSSNFTA
-226 FTVVLTQDE
+226 VLTQDE

-247 ESVESS
+247 DSVSS
-253 REVSFEL
+253 SSTVSYAL
-260 FPGLEITAR
+260 FTGTEITAR
-269 YLSGKEEF
+269 YLSGKQEVIQQ
-277 LAYDNFYLSFSGTL
+277 LSRVTFTGTL
-291 HDATANVGEIFT
+291 HDASAAEGETFR
-303 ETITVSYNGNVSVQF
+303 ETITASYEGVRTTFQISVT
-318 EINVVQVAPVSI
+318 QVEPVSI
-330 TLGGSTAAQV
+330 TLMNASGITNIEGQ
-340 GSAYGVLD
+340 AYERLD
-348 TTNITVSVEY
+348 TTGIIVMVMYAGGTQKILQN
-358 DGEISKYLSGLTAEN
+358 LSSEE
-373 FDIEYVNPN
+373 FDIEYS
-382 GNHKNDGF
+382 GGDESHSNDYF
-390 RYGDTLAI
+390 RVGDTQAT
-398 VTYIE
+398 VTFID
-403 AGVSSNQRRIRLSIS
+403 AGVSPALPITYTLNIS
-418 QTPVDAPTFDDQP
+418 QTPIEAPTFDEQD
-431 LTFNGEEQSKT
+431 LTFNGNEQSKT
-442 LGATYDAEIMEIT
+442 LGAAYDAEIMKIT
-455 DESGNAEP
+455 DGNGNSSSELM
-463 TGIRFDQATGTI
+463 TFDQDSGT
-475 FVKDAG
+475 VTVTNAG

-488 LTDKNYTFRN
+488 LTDKNYTF
-498 NSNEPDA
+498 SSTPSGA
-505 KGEYVVYS
+505 ASKGEDDNGEYIVYT
-513 FNVEK
+513 FTVAK

-583 NLNEEALK
+583 NLNEEELK

-643 QANTKGLAGFGDI
+643 QANTEGLAGFGDI
-656 FTMECEPK
+656 FTMSCDEQ
-664 TNVANDYAVKFTI
+664 TNVPASGSYTATFTLTHPENYRWASTKNASVTVNWTI
-677 TEGHFSNYQWKGGSQ
+677 TQGQNEVKNLSIADAGNWYYDDEAHEVTYNLLYTDGAVVSVIYWKGDE
-692 FIELTWDITKATPSM
+692 ELGTNPPTD
-707 EVSVE
+707 
-712 NWTYSKTPSTPST
+712 
-725 TVKFDGK
+725 
-732 INENI
+732 
-737 DYTVGYVYYY
+737 
-747 DVNKDKSYTQK
+747 
-758 MSGEP
+758 
-763 SSNWAAGSY
+763 AGTY
-772 KVVATISEDDNYYG
+772 KVVVTVEETRNYKGDSAELSFTIKPKELD
-786 EEAIFEFEIE
+786 
-796 RLGLAAPEVVY
+796 LPTVVY
-807 DGGEGG
+807 AGGEDG
-813 YIYSGSAIN
+813 YIYSGSAIY
-822 VTVRAGYLEGEIIA
+822 VTVRAGYLDGDITVTGA
-836 VENENSL
+836 GSL

-881 QSILWNILPK
+881 QSIFWNILPK
-891 KLTAPTADGGMF
+891 KLTAPTADGGTF

-908 NRVYTFGNYQ
+908 NKDYTFGNYQ

-930 EDKDGLTSDVKA
+930 EDKEGLTSDVKA

-954 IEVGLVSKNYAWAGE
+954 IEVSLVSENYVWAGE
-969 YDLTFEFVIDRATT
+969 YDLTFKFVIGRATT
-983 ANPAIT
+983 ENPAIT
-989 GYAEGENGYVYNYGN
+989 GYDGDGGYIYNYGDE
-1004 SINVQLTANMSEN
+1004 ILVQITPDNRVK
-1017 GHYTIG
+1017 GHYTFDG
-1023 GRTSAEDAGTY
+1023 DVSATDARRYELVVKLDSDYQWQTASAE
-1034 TITFTLNSNY
+1034 
-1044 KWATA
+1044 
-1049 SEANGNNVEGVLS
+1049 NGNDVLGD
-1062 LDWHIVAKKITR
+1062 LTLAWNIVARKIKAPT
-1074 PELTIPEGSLTYT
+1074 LDIPENSRVYT
-1087 GSSLTATL
+1087 GNPLTATL
-1095 ENFDEQAFVIDFA
+1095 TYDDRAVNISFTADTSSDE
-1108 ANDEKDND
+1108 DEKS
-1116 GMSRNGATL
+1116 MSGNTL
-1125 TVLHAGEY
+1125 TVLHAGGY
-1133 TVTVSLNNE
+1133 TVTATLK
-1142 NAVNFVWA
+1142 NADNFVWE
-1150 TAGEGR
+1150 EGGT
-1156 EVFTWSVARAT
+1156 EVETLTWLVAKAQ
-1167 NSVTVEPISGWV
+1167 NAVTELSIDDWV
-1179 YDGTEKTP
+1179 YGEEAKQPSYRVNFGTATID
-1187 VFSAKRG
+1187 
-1194 TPTAAYEYS
+1194 YEYS
-1203 ITQDGNRESGT
+1203 AVKDGSWESKPAPGDAGHYRVT
-1214 SVKPINAGYYWMVVT
+1214 VSVKADENS
-1229 VPEGDDW
+1229 DW
-1236 EGAVSAEI
+1236 E
-1244 QFLISRAKVDS
+1244 
-1255 PQAAAAEMYTGGDIS
+1255 AAAAVSKEFLVERASVKKPELGAFDNMYTGKEINVVLSGEGLGEKYEIESGASGTNADDYTVR
-1270 LKLTDESDLTA
+1270 LKLT
-1281 GKYEIVSG
+1281 
-1289 NVGRDAGGYNA
+1289 
-1300 RILLHQNYKWAE
+1300 QNYKWSD
-1312 DESEYDDN
+1312 DENAYDEN
-1320 VRDMELSW
+1320 VRYYEIDWNIVPRALERLELANAYTSVKDDTMPGEPEEQENELFGYNPEYA
-1328 SIARRTLDRLAL
+1328 SAYVF
-1340 TTERSEVNDNNGSP
+1340 TEQSKGLSQENN
-1354 QSQDNALKNYNET
+1354 
-1367 YAAEAYMFGALPEGL
+1367 M
-1382 QRSGGTLSAK
+1382 LSA
-1392 TAGVYS
+1392 TDAGVYS
-1398 VTVSLANGN
+1398 VTVSLSKN
-1407 FAWKTEGGASDTLEW
+1407 FVWETEGEETITLKW
-1422 TIDKKVVTVPKV
+1422 TIDKKGVTVPKV
-1434 GIEDGR
+1434 GIEGGR

-1448 QYPTAIYNDA
+1448 KYPTAIYNDA
-1458 QNSPYYKPSE
+1458 QNSPYYKSSE

-1492 YLYLDLKDPE
+1492 YLYLDLIDPA
-1502 NYQWDIVE
+1502 NYQWGIVE
-1510 EDQSSVINTLYQ
+1510 EDQSSVSDPLYQ

-1549 GSAEMDGWTYGD
+1549 GNAEMNGWTYGD

-1571 IDTDIDLIDGAI
+1571 IDTDIDLIDEAI
-1583 QGGTLVPQIYYLGI
+1583 QGGKLEPQIYYLGI

-1604 ENSGRGSLNAPQNA
+1604 ENSGRGSLTAPQNA

-1628 AYGDYDTVSIGGN
+1628 AYGDYDTVFIGRN
-1641 NEVKFTIAPKKLKVT
+1641 NEVTFTIAPKKLKVT
-1656 FKGKGFQD
+1656 FQGTGFQD

-1688 GDSAANVSVGIEYYT
+1688 GDSAANVSVGIEYYI

-1874 YGYNITG
+1874 YGYNITD

-1915 YTVTVKLEKAGE
+1915 YTVRVTLEKVGE

-1940 TFTITQKP
+1940 TFAITQKP
-1948 LAIAIG
+1948 LKIAIG
-1954 NAGIIYGSDAPESWT
+1954 NAGIIYGSDAPESWK

-1989 HIYCNYEAGNP
+1989 YIYCNYEAGDP

-2019 APNYNITKTE
+2019 APNYTITKTD
-2029 GTLKV
+2029 GTLHV
-2034 DAREITVNIANKTS
+2034 AQREITVDIESKTS
-2048 IYGSAIARFTASVDA
+2048 IYGSAIAEFTASVDA

-2078 FAKKGGEQVTL
+2078 FAKKGEGQVTL
-2089 APSFDAGTY
+2089 APSSDAGTY
-2098 TISGK
+2098 TISGR
-2103 CINDNYTITFKDGT
+2103 CINDNYTINFKDGT
-2117 YTITPRQVEI
+2117 YTITPRWVEI
-2127 DFALRGG
+2127 DFALSGDE
-2134 GGGFTVTYSGTQQEM
+2134 GGFTVTYSGTQQEM

-2157 NDDSI
+2157 NNDSI

-2170 TPINAG
+2170 KPINAG
-2176 GYEATATLAGENE
+2176 GYTATATLSGENE
-2189 KANNYYVTRTSSGT
+2189 KANNYYVTRTGSGT

-2226 VYAKESDGRVTYG
+2226 VHAKESEGTVTYG
-2239 DAAKFAY
+2239 DAAEFAY
-2246 TLTGFVNGEESKQS
+2246 TLTGFVNGEESQQS
-2260 EIVNGEIEYKSDY
+2260 KIVNGEIEYESDY
-2273 KPGATNGSVRDDD
+2273 IPGAANGSVRDD

-2291 QQGLSAD
+2291 RQGLSAD

-2307 DGTFEVV
+2307 NGTFKVV
-2314 AREIYVVID
+2314 ARKVTLNLD
-2323 IATSF
+2323 TLIAESF
-2328 EYGRAAGAQASVNE
+2328 VYGEAAGARASITE
-2342 AETPL
+2342 TLPESIAEDDLEFSYT
-2347 TDSIRNDARVFT
+2347 
-2359 YSYAGKDAEDTRRA
+2359 YAGRDDTVYDEADTRA
-2373 YPTFVGEYTVT
+2373 FPTFAGKYTVT
-2384 VGLADDNYTL
+2384 VTIGNPNYEL
-2394 TGNLSKSYKITP
+2394 TGTNSKGYEITQ
-2406 KDVRV
+2406 KTVRV
-2411 KAKDVTITYGNP
+2411 KADDKEITYGDR
-2423 VPEYTAVFAAED
+2423 VPDYTISYTQADFVDGETAE
-2435 FAYDENENTAGINK
+2435 TAGIDK
-2449 EALKLDCKYVQ
+2449 EALKLDCEYVQ
-2460 GDNVATY
+2460 GDDATKY
-2467 LIVPS
+2467 SITAS
-2472 GLTSRNYNF
+2472 GLTSRNYAF
-2481 VYVNGTLTVEVKEI
+2481 TYVNGTLTVKKKEI
-2495 TVTLSDGSSTYLATD
+2495 TVTLSDGESTYLD
-2510 MPKRDLYAQALPSEL
+2510 SRDLYKQAYVTAGNL
-2525 YAGGSGGSN
+2525 YTGGTGGTN
-2534 TGDTE
+2534 TGDTAK
-2539 DEVYTFT
+2539 EVYGFT
-2546 VYRYDAEKE
+2546 VYRYDAQK
-2555 EYSEF
+2555 YTQYD
-2560 EGDFTAY
+2560 GDFSLGETP
-2567 NTDAGTYFFVLKQ
+2567 AGTYYFVLV
-2580 TNNNYKI
+2580 NNMEGNYDI

-2644 GVSDEYMISYYEGK
+2644 GVSDEYMISYYEGE

-2698 TIAPRRVSIVWR
+2698 TIVPRRVSIVWR

-2723 QTQDIAA
+2723 QTKDIAA

-2793 PDDVTETFIIGRA
+2793 PDDVTETFTIGRA

-2855 SSGYQIWGSIVT
+2855 RGYQILGSIVT

-2877 IVTFHRNEQSSQS
+2877 SVTFHRNEQSSQS

-2904 SATYQVPDKRA
+2904 SATYQVPDELA
-2915 NTVVYGDEIDNER
+2915 NTVVYGDEIDNEW
-2928 FTLSYKRAGGMSVLP
+2928 FTLSYKRAGGMSGPL

-2957 DLSLLFSY
+2957 DLSLLFRY
-2965 DYSGGLNGTPADNHV
+2965 DYSGGLSGTPADTPV
-2980 SVTILVDG
+2980 SVTILTDG
-2988 LKLDNYKFTF
+2988 LKLANYHFTF
-2998 EAGSVTITVAK
+2998 EEGSVTIMVAQ

-3018 KAELPDVYLGENL
+3018 KAELPNVYLGENL
-3031 RDDVVLTTDYIEGE
+3031 RDDVVLTTDYIEGA

-3052 KHFSFELTYY
+3052 EHFSFELTYY
-3062 TTADG
+3062 TTEDG

-3098 GRIEWKVDKKPLTI
+3098 GYIEWKVDKARLTI
-3112 RLDGDTFTQDVIDN
+3112 RLDGDTSTQDVIDN

-3131 GNALDEAELFEYLV
+3131 GDNLPDSELREYLV
-3145 IEGLCGD
+3145 IGELVGAD
-3152 DKSNYRDDVVGN
+3152 TENNYIETVISSITFN
-3164 LKATHDYSVA
+3164 HDYAVPEDLMDIPSVGSKYNV
-3174 DINNP
+3174 I
-3179 TAAGTRL
+3179 L
-3186 PVTLAFEKELPNYV
+3186 QMKELLNYS
-3200 FANEGDD
+3200 FTNEEEAP
-3207 SHGTIEVAKRRINLT
+3207 HGVIEVAKRVASGFTTNAYPET
-3222 MNTYDD
+3222 
-3228 DGEVYGM
+3228 GGVVYGM
-3235 YNGEQFEVS
+3235 YDGGEFVLPEDFWKIVGVEADIDTIGDDTVEFRYYYFGSSYNYQEESGVGWHHTVDEQFTEPP
-3244 DEFWHVRAAEA
+3244 D
-3255 KVSKAGGDNG
+3255 
-3265 LVGDDS
+3265 
-3271 LEKQDVT
+3271 
-3278 FTYIYYGTSYD
+3278 
-3289 GGWLFTPEDGKT
+3289 
-3301 QNPKLAGKYTVRVT
+3301 LAGTYKVRVT
-3315 IVSENYIIYG
+3315 LVSDSYIFYDRNAEGGVSEYIDI
-3325 GNADGV
+3325 D
-3331 QSVDLTYRILK
+3331 YRILK
-3342 QRVEAP
+3342 QRVQTPAFAGEDIDE
-3348 VFVGDGID
+3348 DG
-3356 NGSARATGDA
+3356 NALATGKA
-3366 YTASVEFNANVISV
+3366 YTASVEFNANVIQV
-3380 VADSWKAANGGQII
+3380 VADSWNATNGGQII
-3394 STSMPGDSIFTMT
+3394 STSMQGDSIFTMT
-3407 ASAAGEYS
+3407 ASAAGSYS
-3415 VDLQLKDR
+3415 VMLELKDS
-3423 FNYVWGADTGSEENT
+3423 FNYVWEGDTDGDENT
-3438 PLCTIKW
+3438 SFWKIEW
-3445 FIVTYTGVNIEIT
+3445 RIVTYSGVNIEIT
-3458 GITVNEVTY
+3458 GITIGGETIDLIQKGTEGNET
-3467 RLKDDL
+3467 L
-3473 FGSEIV
+3473 
-3479 QWFDVEGWVYGISFA
+3479 WFNAENWVYNSIRFA
-3494 ADDIGVQ
+3494 AEDINVK
-3501 VTFNGGDGVY
+3501 VTFEGGDGQY
-3511 AGAIEYEFQRSVS
+3511 DGSIEYRFERYVS
-3524 GGWDSASFSFLGAGT
+3524 GGWNSASSSFLGAGT
-3539 YRVRAIVADPNY
+3539 YRVKAIVNDPNY
-3551 ERKESAW
+3551 ERKESAY
-3558 VYYTIDKQG
+3558 VYYTIAK
-3567 IAVPTVKNGVYNHGA
+3567 ASVALPTVQDGVYAHGA
-3582 DVESELVGYND
+3582 TITRELVNYN
-3593 ALMSETG
+3593 AEIMEQG
-3600 NACAHVTLNY
+3600 NSCEHVSLVY
-3610 SGGVWSL
+3610 IDGVWSL
-3617 RAKEVASHYIQ
+3617 QASVVSNEHFIWIELTDTDNYRW
-3628 IKLADAANYY
+3628 ADESYA
-3638 WLKDG
+3638 G
-3643 ETPSDTI
+3643 QTG
-3650 VQIDWTIERYKV
+3650 VQVTWKV
-3662 KAPTGYSENFS
+3662 KRYQVQAPTVDYNISEDGFYYSP
-3673 DEYDGGIITFKY
+3673 EYDGEVKAFLY
-3685 TDSEDRAYYR
+3685 ENSNDSAYYT
-3695 VSGASGTNA
+3695 VSGVTGTNA
-3704 DDYTFTVS
+3704 GNNYAFTVS
-3712 LVNTNNYEWEGETA
+3712 LIDTTNYEWAGGGQTP
-3726 ENLTENITVGWKI
+3726 LTYKWKI
-3739 TKAQNSWEDGEYS
+3739 EKAQNSWEDGKYS

-3776 VTYYNEDREPV
+3776 VTYYNEDGEPV

-3797 TYTVVISVKKSA
+3797 TYTVVISVKESA
-3809 NYTSPTPIEAEFTVA
+3809 NYTSPERIEAQFTVA

-3829 VIWSDAEESV
+3829 VIWSGAEESV
-3839 YNGEERDLPTA
+3839 YNGEERALPTA
-3850 AYNALLGQ
+3850 AYNALLGE

-3901 EQIVCVISAAKVQ
+3901 EQIVCVISAAEVQ
-3914 VQVLAQSAEYTGDTP
+3914 VEVLAQSAEYTGDKP

-3936 IAYNISSGKTYD
+3936 IAYRIISGKTYA
-3948 DFALTFSIPESAVNA
+3948 DFALTFSIPEDARNA
-3963 GTYAITAACANDN
+3963 GTYAITAACASD

-4039 ETQVPT
+4039 GTQVPE

-4052 TATVANGNY
+4052 TATVADGNY

-4083 ESKMFTNQPQE
+4083 ESKMFTNQPLQ

-4101 AVEEPDIYTVVNDA
+4101 AVGEDDIYTVVNNGG
-4115 WTDVG
+4115 TDVG
-4120 SYEVKFIFNEGKDNN
+4120 SYEVKFTFNAGKDNN

-4150 VLSFNITILTAENN
+4150 VLSFNITILTAERN

-4179 PETLVTTANFGTPVL
+4179 PETLETTANFGTPVL

-4227 ERSESAAYEFTIS
+4227 ERSESAAYQFTIS
-4240 ALELETPEFA
+4240 AYQLETPAFENAQTDYSGF
-4250 DAETVYNGGAQT
+4250 VQT

-4428 KDGQNAYKRES
+4428 KEGQDAYKRES
-4439 WTYGDAATAE
+4439 WTYGDAAKAE

>member
-1 MENRAKKWVVTVLFA
+1 MENRAKKWVVAVLFA

-29 IVFNN
+29 VVFNN

-46 DYETIRVEHSLIY
+46 DYETISVDYSLIY

-74 YGTAADVEG
+74 YGTAAGVDG

-132 VAVRVSSVVVKPSF
+132 VAVRVSSVVVTPSF
-146 TVSGGANYKDG
+146 EVRNGANYKGG
-157 SVLYLYTFDNVKD
+157 SVLYLYTFDNVKA

-178 NDGRPYKGSVENSTI
+178 NDGRPYNGTVENSTLS
-193 PAADYTISGSSA
+193 ADAYSVIGSSDP
-205 AGEQSLSV
+205 GTQSLSV
-213 LWEQDGSTFTSTQ
+213 QWAHEGSTITSSNFTA
-226 FTVVLTQDE
+226 VLTQDE
-235 VEELIVDEETLP
+235 VEELIVNEETLP
-247 ESVESS
+247 DSVSS
-253 REVSFEL
+253 SSTVSYAL
-260 FPGLEITAR
+260 FTGTEITAR
-269 YLSGKEEF
+269 YLSGKQEVIQQ
-277 LAYDNFYLSFSGTL
+277 LSRVTFTGTL
-291 HDATANVGEIFT
+291 HDASAAEGETFR
-303 ETITVSYNGNVSVQF
+303 ETITASYEGVRTTFQISVT
-318 EINVVQVAPVSI
+318 QVKPVSI
-330 TLGGSTAAQV
+330 TLMNASGITNIEGQ
-340 GSAYGVLD
+340 AYERLD
-348 TTNITVSVEY
+348 TTGIIVMVMYAGGTQKILQN
-358 DGEISKYLSGLTAEN
+358 LSSEE
-373 FDIEYVNPN
+373 FDIEYS
-382 GNHKNDGF
+382 GGDESHSNDYF
-390 RYGDTLAI
+390 RVGDTQAT
-398 VTYIE
+398 VTFID
-403 AGVSSNQRRIRLSIS
+403 AGVSPALPITYTLNIS
-418 QTPVDAPTFDDQP
+418 QTPIEAPTFDEQD
-431 LTFNGEEQSKT
+431 LTFNGNEQSKT
-442 LGATYDAEIMEIT
+442 LGAAYDAEIMKIT
-455 DESGNAEP
+455 DGNGNSSSELM
-463 TGIRFDQATGTI
+463 TFDQDSGT
-475 FVKDAG
+475 VTVTNAG

-488 LTDKNYTFRN
+488 LTDKNYTF
-498 NSNEPDA
+498 SSTPSGA
-505 KGEYVVYS
+505 ASKGEDDNGEYIVYT
-513 FNVEK
+513 FTVAK

-532 WIYQQYSAATNGPSV
+532 WIYQQYSADEHGPSV
-547 TGLPEEVSWSWDK
+547 TGLPEEVSWNWDD
-560 YITYYFYGKSDDGS
+560 YITYYFYGQSDDGS

-583 NLNEEALK
+583 KLNEEELK

-622 VTKRTLAT
+622 VTKQTLAT

-643 QANTKGLAGFGDI
+643 QANTEGLFGYGDI

-692 FIELTWDITKATPSM
+692 SIELTWDITKATPSM

-712 NWTYSKTPSTPST
+712 NWTYSKTPSSPST
-725 TVKFDGK
+725 TVQFDGK

-758 MSGEP
+758 MPGEP
-763 SSNWAAGSY
+763 SSYWAAGSY
-772 KVVATISEDDNYYG
+772 KVVATISEDNNYYG

-807 DGGEGG
+807 DGGEDG
-813 YIYSGSAIN
+813 YIYSGSAIY
-822 VTVRAGYLEGEIIA
+822 VTVRAGYLDGDIT
-836 VENENSL
+836 VTGTGSL

-891 KLTAPTADGGMF
+891 KLTAPTADGGTF

-918 TGMTFTVTPDAD
+918 TGMTFEVTPDAD
-930 EDKDGLTSDVKA
+930 EDNDGLSFDTKV
-942 GTVTAIHAGTYT
+942 GTVTALHAGTYT
-954 IEVGLVSKNYAWAGE
+954 IEVSLVSENYAWADE

-989 GYAEGENGYVYNYGN
+989 GYDGEGGYIYNYGDK
-1004 SINVQLTANMSEN
+1004 ILVQITPDNRVT
-1017 GHYTIG
+1017 GHYTFDGDVSATDARRYELIIKLDSDYQWQ
-1023 GRTSAEDAGTY
+1023 TASAE
-1034 TITFTLNSNY
+1034 
-1044 KWATA
+1044 
-1049 SEANGNNVEGVLS
+1049 NGNNVLGDLT
-1062 LDWHIVAKKITR
+1062 LAWNIVAREIEEPALDT
-1074 PELTIPEGSLTYT
+1074 LGNTTYT
-1087 GSSLTATL
+1087 GESLNATLTYDDRAVNISFTADDPSDEDGKSISGNTLTVFHAGGYTVRATL
-1095 ENFDEQAFVIDFA
+1095 ENTSNFVWQEGGTA
-1108 ANDEKDND
+1108 EK
-1116 GMSRNGATL
+1116 TL
-1125 TVLHAGEY
+1125 TWQVAKAQNAVTGLSIGDWVYGEEAKQPSYRVNFGTATIDYEYSATKDGSWESKPAPGDAGHY
-1133 TVTVSLNNE
+1133 RVTVSVKADE
-1142 NAVNFVWA
+1142 N
-1150 TAGEGR
+1150 
-1156 EVFTWSVARAT
+1156 S
-1167 NSVTVEPISGWV
+1167 
-1179 YDGTEKTP
+1179 
-1187 VFSAKRG
+1187 
-1194 TPTAAYEYS
+1194 
-1203 ITQDGNRESGT
+1203 
-1214 SVKPINAGYYWMVVT
+1214 
-1229 VPEGDDW
+1229 DW
-1236 EGAVSAEI
+1236 E
-1244 QFLISRAKVDS
+1244 
-1255 PQAAAAEMYTGGDIS
+1255 AAAAVSKEFLVERASVKKPELGAFDNMYTGKEINVVLSGEGLGEKYEIESGASGTNADDYTVR
-1270 LKLTDESDLTA
+1270 LKLT
-1281 GKYEIVSG
+1281 
-1289 NVGRDAGGYNA
+1289 
-1300 RILLHQNYKWAE
+1300 QNYKWE
-1312 DESEYDDN
+1312 DDESAYDEN
-1320 VRDMELSW
+1320 VRYYEIDW
-1328 SIARRTLDRLAL
+1328 TIVPRALDRLTLASANTSVKDDTL
-1340 TTERSEVNDNNGSP
+1340 PGEPEEQENELFGYNPEYASAYVFTEQSKGLSRENN
-1354 QSQDNALKNYNET
+1354 
-1367 YAAEAYMFGALPEGL
+1367 M
-1382 QRSGGTLSAK
+1382 LSA
-1392 TAGVYS
+1392 TDAGVYS

-1407 FAWKTEGGASDTLEW
+1407 FAWATEGGASDTLEW
-1422 TIDKKVVTVPKV
+1422 TIDKKGVTVPKV

-1440 RLTFNGEE
+1440 RLTFNGKE
-1448 QYPTAIYNDA
+1448 QYPTAIYNVA

-1468 RGLFWRHNGSGYE
+1468 MGLFWRYNDNASDYE

-1492 YLYLDLKDPE
+1492 YLYLDLKDPA
-1502 NYQWDIVE
+1502 NYRWGIVE
-1510 EDQSSVINTLYQ
+1510 GDQNGTLDPLYQ

-1549 GSAEMDGWTYGD
+1549 GSAEMNGWTYGD
-1561 YTSENAPKPV
+1561 YTSANAPKPV
-1571 IDTDIDLIDGAI
+1571 IDTDIDLIDEAI

-1604 ENSGRGSLNAPQNA
+1604 ENSGRGSLTAPQNA

-1641 NEVKFTIAPKKLKVT
+1641 NEITFTIA
-1656 FKGKGFQD
+1656 
-1664 GKYSFMYGTAAEAAI
+1664 
-1679 SVEGYATNL
+1679 
-1688 GDSAANVSVGIEYYT
+1688 
-1703 SGGVKLGA
+1703 
-1711 FPKTVAQNNYI
+1711 
-1722 VTAFTENKNY
+1722 
-1732 DIEGGVNEDSRSS
+1732 
-1745 ISVDYIIT
+1745 
-1753 PAELTVTVK
+1753 PAELTVTVE
-1762 GQNLTYGDPLGEWD
+1762 GQSITYGDPRGNWELD
-1776 LSATG
+1776 AVG
-1781 WVKAYGNEQAQ
+1781 WQYKDEENEADDFLAAVKDAISCGYEQ
-1792 YETDFFNK
+1792 
-1800 VKGARALS
+1800 
-1808 TLYGAGSSVG
+1808 GSDV
-1818 EYDIALNE
+1818 
-1826 EALTDLGEWAGN
+1826 GN
-1838 YVINYDYDAQ
+1838 YPITLNAPANIGDWAKNYNITYESGKQ
-1848 IIVTARSL
+1848 VSVSPRKL
-1856 TVEITGGQD
+1856 TVVITGGQASYTYGD
-1865 SFVYGTVID
+1865 VIAHGYEFVNLYKVDEVTV
-1874 YGYNITG
+1874 T
-1881 GLYRDEDKETF
+1881 
-1892 KVVLTYSGTD
+1892 LTYTGTGN
-1902 YASTTDKPQNVGT
+1902 YNSTDAPKNVGS
-1915 YTVTVKLEKAGE
+1915 YSVTASISGND
-1927 YVLNYVLNGEVSK
+1927 NYVLNTENTESVQ
-1940 TFTITQKP
+1940 FTIGQRKLTIV
-1948 LAIAIG
+1948 IAKDHTT
-1954 NAGIIYGSDAPESWT
+1954 IYGEDAPTWKIAEYTNIVAEDEEHLKGLVEKQENFLSNYIKGES
-1969 VGYEGVLPADE
+1969 GV
-1980 KNIADLVSG
+1980 NITYDVTLTE
-1989 HIYCNYEAGNP
+1989 EA
-2000 KGDYTITINDD
+2000 
-2011 DLTAIRKE
+2011 LAAIR
-2019 APNYNITKTE
+2019 ADAGNYNITVEE
-2029 GTLKV
+2029 GSLTV
-2034 DAREITVNIANKTS
+2034 TPRQITVNIADKTS
-2048 IYGSAIARFTASVDA
+2048 IYGSAIAEFTASVDT
-2063 SGNGVLEKDGTVWEL
+2063 SGGKFGLVPGDAPW
-2078 FAKKGGEQVTL
+2078 TL
-2089 APSFDAGTY
+2089 SAGDISKTSDAGEY
-2098 TISGK
+2098 TISGER
-2103 CINDNYTITFKDGT
+2103 INDNYTITFIDGT
-2117 YTITPRQVEI
+2117 YTITPRWVEI
-2127 DFALRGG
+2127 DFALSGG

-2157 NDDSI
+2157 NNDSI

-2170 TPINAG
+2170 KPINAG
-2176 GYEATATLAGENE
+2176 GYTATATLSGENE
-2189 KANNYYVTRTSSGT
+2189 KANNYYVTRTGSGT

-2226 VYAKESDGRVTYG
+2226 VHAKESDGTVTYG
-2239 DAAKFAY
+2239 NAAKFAY
-2246 TLTGFVNGEESKQS
+2246 TLTGFVNGEESQQS
-2260 EIVNGEIEYKSDY
+2260 EIVEGEIKYESDY
-2273 KPGATNGSVRDDD
+2273 KPGAAYGSVRDD

-2291 QQGLSAD
+2291 RQGLSAD

-2307 DGTFEVV
+2307 NGTFKVV
-2314 AREIYVVID
+2314 AREIYVDVK
-2323 IATSF
+2323 IADEF
-2328 EYGRAAGAQASVNE
+2328 EYGRAEGASASVNE

-2359 YSYAGKDAEDTRRA
+2359 YSYAGKDAEDIRA
-2373 YPTFVGEYTVT
+2373 NYPTFVGEYTVT
-2384 VGLADDNYTL
+2384 VSLKDDNYTL
-2394 TGNLSKSYKITP
+2394 TGNLSKPYEIT
-2406 KDVRV
+2406 KKYVHV
-2411 KAKDVTITYGNP
+2411 TAKDVTITYGDP

-2435 FAYDENENTAGINK
+2435 FVYDESEKGENTAGIDNENTVAVGDVMPTFTCGYK
-2449 EALKLDCKYVQ
+2449 Q
-2460 GDNVATY
+2460 GDDATKY
-2467 LIVPS
+2467 SITAS
-2472 GLTSRNYNF
+2472 GLTSRNYAF
-2481 VYVNGTLTVEVKEI
+2481 TYVNGTLTVKEKEI
-2495 TVTLSDGSSTYLATD
+2495 TVTLIDGSSTYLD
-2510 MPKRDLYAQALPSEL
+2510 SRDLYKQAYVTAGNL
-2525 YAGGSGGSN
+2525 YTGGTGGTN
-2534 TGDTE
+2534 TGDTAK
-2539 DEVYTFT
+2539 EVYGFT
-2546 VYRYDAEKE
+2546 VYRYNAQKYTQYD
-2555 EYSEF
+2555 
-2560 EGDFTAY
+2560 GDFSLGETP
-2567 NTDAGTYFFVLKQ
+2567 AGTYYFVLV
-2580 TNNNYKI
+2580 NNMEGNYDI

-2604 PAGMHTIAPKK
+2604 PAGMHTIAPKE

-2621 KDDRGF
+2621 NDDREF
-2627 TFDGLPHAVKA
+2627 TFDGLPHEVRA
-2638 KIDANQ
+2638 KIIANQ
-2644 GVSDEYMISYYEGK
+2644 GVSDEYMISYYEGW
-2658 LENGSDY
+2658 LANGDKY
-2665 KRTNVAP
+2665 DLTKDAP

-2688 YSSASVTDSF
+2688 YSSATVTNPL
-2698 TIAPRRVSIVWR
+2698 TISPRTVSIVW
-2710 NGDLPA
+2710 NKGAA
-2716 TIYSYNN
+2716 TTYLYNN

-2730 GYYAWEGGEVSSTWV
+2730 GYYAWEGGEMSGTWV

-2769 SVFRDAGQYT
+2769 SVFKDAGQYI
-2779 FAVSFAEDTYNYKL
+2779 FAVSFAEATYNYKL
-2793 PDDVTETFIIGRA
+2793 PEDVTGTFTIRRA
-2806 KIDVI
+2806 PIDVI
-2811 IEDQSSEYGDEIV
+2811 IKDQSSEYGDEIV
-2824 DLTNKV
+2824 DLANEV

-2845 TDATSSSPVS
+2845 TNATSSSPVIS
-2855 SSGYQIWGSIVT
+2855 RGYQIWGSIVT

-2877 IVTFHRNEQSSQS
+2877 IVTFHKNEQSSQI

-2904 SATYQVPDKRA
+2904 SATYQVPDKRV
-2915 NTVVYGDEIDNER
+2915 NTVVYGDAIDNEL
-2928 FTLSYKRAGGMSVLP
+2928 FTLSYKRAGGMSGLP
-2943 FVNEGDE
+2943 FVKEGDE

-2957 DLSLLFSY
+2957 DLSLLFRY
-2965 DYSGGLNGTPADNHV
+2965 DYSGGLNGTRADTPV
-2980 SVTILVDG
+2980 SVTILANG
-2988 LKLDNYKFTF
+2988 LTLANYHFTF
-2998 EAGSVTITVAK
+2998 EAGSVTITVAQ
-3009 REISINKNF
+3009 REISINENF
-3018 KAELPDVYLGENL
+3018 KAELPNVYLGENL

-3045 IGGEVIG
+3045 IGGEEIG

-3093 TLKDP
+3093 TLTDP
-3098 GRIEWKVDKKPLTI
+3098 GYIEWKVDKALLTI
-3112 RLDGDTFTQDVIDN
+3112 RLDGDKSTAEDIEN

-3131 GNALDEAELFEYLV
+3131 GDNLPDSELQEYLV
-3145 IEGLCGD
+3145 IEGLRGD
-3152 DKSNYRDDVVGN
+3152 DESNYRDDVVGN
-3164 LKATHDYSVA
+3164 LTATHGYSVA
-3174 DINNP
+3174 DENNP
-3179 TAAGTRL
+3179 TPAGTLL
-3186 PVTLAFEKELPNYV
+3186 PVKLAFEKELPNYV
-3200 FANEGDD
+3200 FDNEGDE

-3271 LEKQDVT
+3271 LGKDVT

-3289 GGWLFTPEDGKT
+3289 GVWSFTPEDGKT
-3301 QNPKLAGKYTVRVT
+3301 QNPKLAGMYTVRVT

-3356 NGSARATGDA
+3356 NGSALATGDA

-3380 VADSWKAANGGQII
+3380 VADSWKEANGGQII
-3394 STSMPGDSIFTMT
+3394 STSMPANNIFTMT

-3438 PLCTIKW
+3438 PSCTIKW
-3445 FIVTYTGVNIEIT
+3445 FIVTYTDVSIEIT
-3458 GITVNEVTY
+3458 GITVNEVQY
-3467 RLKDDL
+3467 GLKDGP
-3473 FGSEIV
+3473 FGSETV
-3479 QWFDVEGWVYGISFA
+3479 KWFDVDGWVYGISFA

-3501 VTFNGGDGVY
+3501 VTFDGGDGVY
-3511 AGAIEYEFQRSVS
+3511 AGAIEYEFHRSVS
-3524 GGWDSASFSFLGAGT
+3524 GGWDSASSSFLGAGT

-3551 ERKESAW
+3551 ERKMSEW

-3567 IAVPTVKNGVYNHGA
+3567 IAVPTVANGVYNHGA
-3582 DVESELVGYND
+3582 AVTSELVGFDN
-3593 ALMSETG
+3593 ALMSEG
-3600 NACAHVTLNY
+3600 LACEHVTLVY
-3610 SGGVWSL
+3610 SGGAWYLQANVVS
-3617 RAKEVASHYIQ
+3617 SNHFIQ
-3628 IKLADAANYY
+3628 IALTDPSNYC
-3638 WLKDG
+3638 WLQDG
-3643 ETPSDTI
+3643 ETLSKTS

-3673 DEYDGGIITFKY
+3673 REYNGSIITFKY

-3695 VSGASGTNA
+3695 VRGASGTNA
-3704 DDYTFTVS
+3704 GSYTFTVS
-3712 LVNTNNYEWEGETA
+3712 LVNTNNYEWEGETT

-3739 TKAQNSWEDGEYS
+3739 TKAANSWLDKEYS

-3776 VTYYNEDREPV
+3776 VTYYNEDDEPV

-3797 TYTVVISVKKSA
+3797 TYTVVISVKESA

-3839 YNGEERDLPTA
+3839 YNGEERALPTA
-3850 AYNALLGQ
+3850 AYNALLGE

-3875 NAGSY
+3875 DAGSY

-3914 VQVLAQSAEYTGDTP
+3914 VEVLAQSAEYTGDKP
-3929 EVSQEEG
+3929 KVSQEEG

-4039 ETQVPT
+4039 GTRVPT

-4052 TATVANGNY
+4052 TATVADGNY

-4083 ESKMFTNQPQE
+4083 ESKMFTNQPLQ
-4094 ADINVSS
+4094 ADINVSE
-4101 AVEEPDIYTVVNDA
+4101 VEEGDIYTVVNDGG
-4115 WTDVG
+4115 TDVG
-4120 SYEVKFIFNEGKDNN
+4120 SYEVKFTFNEGKDNN

-4150 VLSFNITILTAENN
+4150 VLSFNITILTAERN
-4164 PVTLSEPNGWTYGDD
+4164 PVTLSEPNGWTYGKD

-4332 KQAQNGWIGEYTR
+4332 KQAPNGWIGEYTR

-4449 TLPVPKFGSASVAY
+4449 TLPVPQFGRASVAY

-4518 LANTADTAVESGD
+4518 LANTADTAIESGD

-4627 PLYTLAISS
+4627 PSYTLAISS

-4697 HLHGGEWSE
+4697 HLHSGEWSE

>member
-1 MENRAKKWVVTVLFA
+1 MENRAKKWVVAVLFA

-29 IVFNN
+29 VVFNN

-46 DYETIRVEHSLIY
+46 DYETISVEYSLIY

-74 YGTAADVEG
+74 YGTVAGVEG
-83 EVELERGEYTVYLGN
+83 KVELERGEYTVYLGN

-118 VVAGDAKFTFSAVA
+118 VVAGDAQATFSAVA

-146 TVSGGANYKDG
+146 TVSGGANYKGG

-178 NDGRPYKGSVENSTI
+178 NDGRPYNGTVENSTLS
-193 PAADYTISGSSA
+193 ADAYSVIGSSDP
-205 AGEQSLSV
+205 GTQSLSV
-213 LWEQDGSTFTSTQ
+213 QWAYEGSTITSSNFTA
-226 FTVVLTQDE
+226 VLTQDE

-269 YLSGKEEF
+269 YLSGKEEI

-340 GSAYGVLD
+340 GSAYGILD
-348 TTNITVSVEY
+348 TTNISVSVEY

-390 RYGDTLAI
+390 RVGDTQAI

-418 QTPVDAPTFDDQP
+418 QTPVDAPTFDEQD
-431 LTFNGEEQSKT
+431 LTFNGNEQSKT
-442 LGATYDAEIMEIT
+442 LGAAYDAEIMKIT
-455 DESGNAEP
+455 DGNGNSSSELM
-463 TGIRFDQATGTI
+463 TFDQDSGT
-475 FVKDAG
+475 VTVTNAG

-488 LTDKNYTFRN
+488 LTDKNYTF
-498 NSNEPDA
+498 SSTPSGA
-505 KGEYVVYS
+505 ASKGEDDNGEYIVYT
-513 FNVEK
+513 FTVAK

-547 TGLPEEVSWSWDK
+547 TGLPEEVSWNWDD

-583 NLNEEALK
+583 NLNEEELK

-643 QANTKGLAGFGDI
+643 QANTEGLFGYGDI

-664 TNVANDYAVKFTI
+664 TNVANDYAVRFTI
-677 TEGHFSNYQWKGGSQ
+677 TEGHFSNYQWQGGSQ
-692 FIELTWDITKATPSM
+692 SIELTWDITKATPSM

-712 NWTYSKTPSTPST
+712 NWTYSKTPSSPST

-737 DYTVGYVYYY
+737 DYTVKYVYYY

-758 MSGEP
+758 MPGEP
-763 SSNWAAGSY
+763 SSDWAAGSY
-772 KVVATISEDDNYYG
+772 KVVATISEDDNYKG

-807 DGGEGG
+807 DGDEDG

-822 VTVRAGYLEGEIIA
+822 VTVRAGYLDGDITVTGA
-836 VENENSL
+836 DSL

-881 QSILWNILPK
+881 QSIFWNILPK
-891 KLTAPTADGGMF
+891 KLTAPTADGGTF
-903 TYDGT
+903 PYDGT
-908 NRVYTFGNYQ
+908 NKVYTFSNYQ

-954 IEVGLVSKNYAWAGE
+954 IEVSLVSENYVWAGE

-989 GYAEGENGYVYNYGN
+989 GYDGEGGYIYNYGDK
-1004 SINVQLTANMSEN
+1004 ILVQITPDNRVT
-1017 GHYTIG
+1017 GHYTFDGDVSATDARRYELIIKLDSDYQWQ
-1023 GRTSAEDAGTY
+1023 TASAE
-1034 TITFTLNSNY
+1034 
-1044 KWATA
+1044 
-1049 SEANGNNVEGVLS
+1049 NGNNVLGDLT
-1062 LDWHIVAKKITR
+1062 LAWNIVARKIKAPT
-1074 PELTIPEGSLTYT
+1074 LDIPENSRVYT
-1087 GSSLTATL
+1087 GNPLTATL
-1095 ENFDEQAFVIDFA
+1095 TYDDRAVNISFTADNPSDEDR
-1108 ANDEKDND
+1108 KS
-1116 GMSRNGATL
+1116 MSGNTL
-1125 TVLHAGEY
+1125 TVFHAGGY
-1133 TVTVSLNNE
+1133 TVTATLK
-1142 NAVNFVWA
+1142 NADNFVWQ
-1150 TAGEGR
+1150 EGGT
-1156 EVFTWSVARAT
+1156 EAETLTWQVAKAQ
-1167 NSVTVEPISGWV
+1167 NSVTELSIDDWV
-1179 YDGTEKTP
+1179 YGEEAKQPSYRVNFGTATID
-1187 VFSAKRG
+1187 
-1194 TPTAAYEYS
+1194 YEYS
-1203 ITQDGNRESGT
+1203 ATKDGSWESKPAPGDAGHYRVT
-1214 SVKPINAGYYWMVVT
+1214 VSVKADENS
-1229 VPEGDDW
+1229 DW
-1236 EGAVSAEI
+1236 E
-1244 QFLISRAKVDS
+1244 
-1255 PQAAAAEMYTGGDIS
+1255 AAAAVSKEFLVERASVKKPELGTFDNMYTGKEINVVLSGEG
-1270 LKLTDESDLTA
+1270 LGE
-1281 GKYEIVSG
+1281 KYEIESG
-1289 NVGRDAGGYNA
+1289 GSGTNA
-1300 RILLHQNYKWAE
+1300 DDYTVRLNLTQNYKWSD
-1312 DESEYDDN
+1312 DENAYDEN
-1320 VRDMELSW
+1320 VRYYEIDW
-1328 SIARRTLDRLAL
+1328 NIVPRALDRLELANAH
-1340 TTERSEVNDNNGSP
+1340 TSVKDDMQPGSP
-1354 QSQDNALKNYNET
+1354 EEQENKLIGYKDEYASAYVFTGQS
-1367 YAAEAYMFGALPEGL
+1367 EGL
-1382 QRSGGTLSAK
+1382 SRKNSTLSAVN
-1392 TAGVYS
+1392 AGVYS

-1422 TIDKKVVTVPKV
+1422 TIDKKGVTVPKV

-1468 RGLFWRHNGSGYE
+1468 RGLFWRHNGSDYE
-1481 QIDSPVNYGTY
+1481 QIESPVNYGTY

-1502 NYQWDIVE
+1502 NYQWGIVE
-1510 EDQSSVINTLYQ
+1510 GDQNGTLDPLYQ

-1549 GSAEMDGWTYGD
+1549 GSAEMNGWTYGD
-1561 YTSENAPKPV
+1561 YTSANAPKPV
-1571 IDTDIDLIDGAI
+1571 IDTDIDLIDEAI

-1604 ENSGRGSLNAPQNA
+1604 KNDGRGSLTAPQNA

-1628 AYGDYDTVSIGGN
+1628 AYGDYDTVSIGRN
-1641 NEVKFTIAPKKLKVT
+1641 NEVTFT
-1656 FKGKGFQD
+1656 
-1664 GKYSFMYGTAAEAAI
+1664 
-1679 SVEGYATNL
+1679 
-1688 GDSAANVSVGIEYYT
+1688 
-1703 SGGVKLGA
+1703 
-1711 FPKTVAQNNYI
+1711 
-1722 VTAFTENKNY
+1722 
-1732 DIEGGVNEDSRSS
+1732 
-1745 ISVDYIIT
+1745 IT
-1753 PAELTVTVK
+1753 PAELTVTVE
-1762 GQNLTYGDPLGEWD
+1762 GQNITYGDPRGEWV
-1776 LSATG
+1776 LSADG
-1781 WVKAYGNEQAQ
+1781 WVTVYGDEQAL
-1792 YETDFFNK
+1792 YEAGFLEAVEAAISCEYKQGRNVGDYPITLNAPASLGDWAKNYSIVYDDTGKQVSVSPRKLTVVITDGQESYTYGDVIEHGYEFVNLYNVDEVTVTLTYTGTGNYNDTIAPKNVGSYSVTATISGNDNYILDTENTKSVQFTIVQRNLTIVIADK
-1800 VKGARALS
+1800 TTIYGEAAPDWTIAEYRNIVTGDEELLKDLVEKQENFLSNYVKGES
-1808 TLYGAGSSVG
+1808 GVNTYPVTLT
-1818 EYDIALNE
+1818 E
-1826 EALTDLGEWAGN
+1826 EALAAISARAGN
-1838 YVINYDYDAQ
+1838 YN
-1848 IIVTARSL
+1848 IIVDEGSL
-1856 TVEITGGQD
+1856 TVAQ
-1865 SFVYGTVID
+1865 
-1874 YGYNITG
+1874 
-1881 GLYRDEDKETF
+1881 R
-1892 KVVLTYSGTD
+1892 
-1902 YASTTDKPQNVGT
+1902 Q
-1915 YTVTVKLEKAGE
+1915 
-1927 YVLNYVLNGEVSK
+1927 
-1940 TFTITQKP
+1940 
-1948 LAIAIG
+1948 
-1954 NAGIIYGSDAPESWT
+1954 
-1969 VGYEGVLPADE
+1969 
-1980 KNIADLVSG
+1980 
-1989 HIYCNYEAGNP
+1989 
-2000 KGDYTITINDD
+2000 
-2011 DLTAIRKE
+2011 
-2019 APNYNITKTE
+2019 
-2029 GTLKV
+2029 
-2034 DAREITVNIANKTS
+2034 ITVNIADKTS
-2048 IYGSAIARFTASVDA
+2048 IYGEKIVELTASVDTTGGKYGLVPGDA
-2063 SGNGVLEKDGTVWEL
+2063 NPWTLSAGNISET
-2078 FAKKGGEQVTL
+2078 
-2089 APSFDAGTY
+2089 SDAGTY
-2098 TISGK
+2098 TISGTATGG
-2103 CINDNYTITFKDGT
+2103 NYEVVQFNKGT

-2127 DFALRGG
+2127 DFTLSGDE
-2134 GGGFTVTYSGTQQEM
+2134 GGFTVTYSGKPQEM
-2149 TAEVIGTV
+2149 TAKVSVTV
-2157 NDDSI
+2157 NGDVITAEVTYNTDDK
-2162 SATITYDK
+2162 SA
-2170 TPINAG
+2170 PVNVNAD
-2176 GYEATATLAGENE
+2176 GYTATATLSGE
-2189 KANNYYVTRTSSGT
+2189 KANNYYVTTGSGT

-2226 VYAKESDGRVTYG
+2226 VHAKESDGTVTYG
-2239 DAAKFAY
+2239 NAAEFAY
-2246 TLTGFVNGEESKQS
+2246 TLTGFVNGEELKQS
-2260 EIVNGEIEYKSDY
+2260 EIVEDEIEYESDY
-2273 KPGATNGSVRDDD
+2273 IPGAANGSVRDDD

-2291 QQGLSAD
+2291 QQGLFAD

-2307 DGTFEVV
+2307 NGTFKVV
-2314 AREIYVVID
+2314 EREISIVID

-2328 EYGRAAGAQASVNE
+2328 EYGSAEGASASVNE

-2359 YSYAGKDAEDTRRA
+2359 YSYAGKDAEVTQA
-2373 YPTFVGEYTVT
+2373 FPTFVGEYTVT
-2384 VGLADDNYTL
+2384 VSLDDDNYIL
-2394 TGNLSKSYKITP
+2394 TGELSKFYKITK
-2406 KDVRV
+2406 KDVHV
-2411 KAKDVTITYGNP
+2411 TAENVTITYGDP

-2435 FAYDENENTAGINK
+2435 FAYRENENTAGIDNTDT
-2449 EALKLDCKYVQ
+2449 EAVGDVMPTFTCGYKQ
-2460 GDNVATY
+2460 GDGAGTY
-2467 LIVPS
+2467 QIVPS
-2472 GLTSRNYNF
+2472 GLISHNYNF
-2481 VYVNGTLTVEVKEI
+2481 VYENGTLTVDVKEI

-2510 MPKRDLYAQALPSEL
+2510 MPKRDLYDQASPSEL
-2525 YAGGSGGSN
+2525 YAGGTGGTN
-2534 TGDTE
+2534 TEDTE

-2546 VYRYDAEKE
+2546 VYQYNAETE

-2560 EGDFTAY
+2560 KGDDFTAY
-2567 NTDAGTYFFVLKQ
+2567 DTNAGTYFFILEQ
-2580 TNNNYKI
+2580 TNDNYSI

-2592 GEHLI
+2592 GKHLI

-2621 KDDRGF
+2621 KDDREF
-2627 TFDGLPHAVKA
+2627 TFDGLPHAVRA

-2698 TIAPRRVSIVWR
+2698 TIAPRTVSIVWR
-2710 NGDLPA
+2710 NGDLPV
-2716 TIYSYNN
+2716 TNYLYNN
-2723 QTQDIAA
+2723 QTQNIAA
-2730 GYYAWEGGEVSSTWV
+2730 GYYAWEGGEMSSTSWV

-2769 SVFRDAGQYT
+2769 SVFKDAGQYT
-2779 FAVSFAEDTYNYKL
+2779 FAVSFAEATYNYKL
-2793 PDDVTETFIIGRA
+2793 PDDVTETFTIRRA
-2806 KIDVI
+2806 EIDVI
-2811 IEDQSSEYGDEIV
+2811 IKDQSSEYGDDIV
-2824 DLTNKV
+2824 ALTYDRE
-2830 VGEIYDDKGDVFTLT
+2830 GEIYDDPETVFTLT
-2845 TDATSSSPVS
+2845 TDATSSSPVNS
-2855 SSGYQIWGSIVT
+2855 IGYTIWGSVVT

-2877 IVTFHRNEQSSQS
+2877 IVTFHRNEQSSQI

-2904 SATYQVPDKRA
+2904 SATYQVPDEDA
-2915 NTVVYGDEIDNER
+2915 NTVVYGDEIDNEL
-2928 FTLSYKRAGGMSVLP
+2928 FKLSYKRAGGMSGLP
-2943 FVNEGDE
+2943 FVKEGDE
-2950 AAISKPS
+2950 AAISKLS
-2957 DLSLLFSY
+2957 DLSRLFSY
-2965 DYSGGLNGTPADNHV
+2965 DYRAGLNGTPADTPV
-2980 SVTILVDG
+2980 SVTILANG
-2988 LKLDNYKFTF
+2988 LTLANYNFTF
-2998 EAGSVTITVAK
+2998 EEGSVTIMVAQ

-3018 KAELPDVYLGENL
+3018 KAELPNVYLGENL
-3031 RDDVVLTTDYIEGE
+3031 RDDVVLTTDYIEGA

-3052 KHFSFELTYY
+3052 KHFSFGLTYY
-3062 TTADG
+3062 TTEDG

-3098 GRIEWKVDKKPLTI
+3098 GYIEWKVDKAPLTI
-3112 RLDGDTFTQDVIDN
+3112 RLDGDTSTKDVIDN

-3131 GNALDEAELFEYLV
+3131 GNELPDSELQEYLV
-3145 IEGLCGD
+3145 IEGLRGD

-3164 LKATHDYSVA
+3164 LTATHGYSVA
-3174 DINNP
+3174 NINNP
-3179 TAAGTRL
+3179 TPAGTQL
-3186 PVTLAFEKELPNYV
+3186 PVKLAFEKELPNYV
-3200 FANEGDD
+3200 FDNEGDE

-3271 LEKQDVT
+3271 LGKDVT

-3289 GGWLFTPEDGKT
+3289 GVWSFTPEDGKT
-3301 QNPKLAGKYTVRVT
+3301 QNPKLAGMYTVRVT

-3356 NGSARATGDA
+3356 NGSALATGDA

-3380 VADSWKAANGGQII
+3380 VADSWKEANGGQII
-3394 STSMPGDSIFTMT
+3394 STSMPANNIFTMT

-3438 PLCTIKW
+3438 PSCTIKW
-3445 FIVTYTGVNIEIT
+3445 FIVTYTDVSIEIT
-3458 GITVNEVTY
+3458 GITVNEVQY
-3467 RLKDDL
+3467 GLKDGP
-3473 FGSEIV
+3473 FGSETV
-3479 QWFDVEGWVYGISFA
+3479 KWFDVDGWVYGISFA

-3501 VTFNGGDGVY
+3501 VTFDGGDGVY
-3511 AGAIEYEFQRSVS
+3511 AGAIEYEFHRSVS
-3524 GGWDSASFSFLGAGT
+3524 GGWDSASSSFLGAGT

-3551 ERKESAW
+3551 ERKMSEW

-3567 IAVPTVKNGVYNHGA
+3567 IAVPTVANGVYNHGA
-3582 DVESELVGYND
+3582 AVTSELVGFDN
-3593 ALMSETG
+3593 ALMSEG
-3600 NACAHVTLNY
+3600 LACEHVTLVY
-3610 SGGVWSL
+3610 SGGAWYLQANVVS
-3617 RAKEVASHYIQ
+3617 SNHFIQ
-3628 IKLADAANYY
+3628 IALTDPSNYC
-3638 WLKDG
+3638 WLQDG
-3643 ETPSDTI
+3643 ETLSKTS

-3673 DEYDGGIITFKY
+3673 DEYDGGVITFAY

-3704 DDYTFTVS
+3704 GDYTFTVS

-3739 TKAQNSWEDGEYS
+3739 TKAANSWLDKKYS

-3776 VTYYNEDREPV
+3776 VTYYNEDGESV

-3797 TYTVVISVKKSA
+3797 TYTVVIYVKESA
-3809 NYTSPTPIEAEFTVA
+3809 NYTSPESIEAQFTVA

-3839 YNGEERDLPTA
+3839 YNGEERALPTA
-3850 AYNALLGQ
+3850 AYNALLGE

-3887 ADDAISANYEIVSG
+3887 ADDAISANYEIVAG
-3901 EQIVCVISAAKVQ
+3901 EQIVCVISAAEVQ
-3914 VQVLAQSAEYTGDTP
+3914 VEVLAQSAEYTGDKP
-3929 EVSQEEG
+3929 EVSQEKG

-3948 DFALTFSIPESAVNA
+3948 DFALTFSIPEDARNA
-3963 GTYAITAACANDN
+3963 GTYAITADCAND

-4015 ADDDNAEVTLTYA
+4015 ADDDNAEVKLTYA

-4039 ETQVPT
+4039 GTQVPT

-4101 AVEEPDIYTVVNDA
+4101 AVGEPDIYTVVNDA
-4115 WTDVG
+4115 RTDVG
-4120 SYEVKFIFNEGKDNN
+4120 SYEVKFIFNEGKGNN

-4150 VLSFNITILTAENN
+4150 VLSFNITILTAERN
-4164 PVTLSEPNGWTYGDD
+4164 PVTLSEPNGWTYGKD

-4428 KDGQNAYKRES
+4428 KDGQNAYKRVS

-4449 TLPVPKFGSASVAY
+4449 TLPVSQFGSASVAY

-4627 PLYTLAISS
+4627 PSYTLAISS

>member
-29 IVFNN
+29 VVFNN
-34 TRARAAEASPKH
+34 TRARAAEASPKR

-83 EVELERGEYTVYLGN
+83 EVKLERGEYTVYLGN

-106 WELSTSVSNTFT
+106 WELSTSVSNAFT
-118 VVAGDAKFTFSAVA
+118 VVAGDAQATFSAVA
-132 VAVRVSSVVVKPSF
+132 ETVRVSSVVVTPSF

-157 SVLYLYTFDNVKD
+157 SVLYLYTFDNVKA

-178 NDGRPYKGSVENSTI
+178 NDGRPYNGTVENSTLS
-193 PAADYTISGSSA
+193 ADAYSVIGSSDPGA
-205 AGEQSLSV
+205 QSLSV
-213 LWEQDGSTFTSTQ
+213 QWVQDGSTFTSTQ

-235 VEELIVDEETLP
+235 VEELIVNEETLP
-247 ESVESS
+247 ESVSS
-253 REVSFEL
+253 SSTVSYAL
-260 FPGLEITAR
+260 FTGTEITAR
-269 YLSGKEEF
+269 YLSGRKEVIQQ
-277 LAYDNFYLSFSGTL
+277 LSRVTFTGTL
-291 HDATANVGEIFT
+291 HDASAAEGETFR
-303 ETITVSYNGNVSVQF
+303 ETITASYEGVRTTFQISVT
-318 EINVVQVAPVSI
+318 QVAPASI
-330 TLGGSTAAQV
+330 TLMNASGITYIEGQ
-340 GSAYGVLD
+340 AYEQLD
-348 TTNITVSVEY
+348 TTGIIVMVMYAGGTQKILQN
-358 DGEISKYLSGLTAEN
+358 LSSEE
-373 FDIEYVNPN
+373 FDIEYS
-382 GNHKNDGF
+382 GGDESHSNDYF
-390 RYGDTLAI
+390 RVGDTQAT
-398 VTYIE
+398 VTFID
-403 AGVSSNQRRIRLSIS
+403 AGVSPAFPITYTLSIS
-418 QTPVDAPTFDDQP
+418 QTPIEAPTFDEQA
-431 LTFNGEEQSKT
+431 LTFNGNEQSKT
-442 LGATYDAEIMEIT
+442 LGAAYDAEIMKIT
-455 DESGNAEP
+455 DENGNSSSELMA
-463 TGIRFDQATGTI
+463 FDQASGT
-475 FVKDAG
+475 VTVTNAG
-481 TYTFRVY
+481 PYTFRVY
-488 LTDKNYTFRN
+488 LTDKNYTFSSTPSGAASKDEDEN
-498 NSNEPDA
+498 
-505 KGEYVVYS
+505 GEYIVYT
-513 FNVEK
+513 FTVAK

-532 WIYQQYSAATNGPSV
+532 WIYQQYSADEHGPSV
-547 TGLPEEVSWSWDK
+547 TGLPEEVSWNWDH

-574 FNHDSEDPQ
+574 FNHGANDPQ
-583 NLNEEALK
+583 KLNEEELN
-591 ALGVGEYYVYAV
+591 ALGVGGYYVYAV
-603 IAETT
+603 IAETV
-608 NYQGHRIPGAQPFF
+608 NYQGYRIPGTTIFS
-622 VTKRTLAT
+622 VTKQTLET
-630 PSGLDQIYNGTPQ
+630 PDSAKLNQIYNGTPQ
-643 QANTKGLAGFGDI
+643 QANTEGLFGYGDI
-656 FTMECEPK
+656 FTMSCDEQ
-664 TNVANDYAVKFTI
+664 TNVPESGSYTATFTLTHPENHRWASTESASVTVNWTI
-677 TEGHFSNYQWKGGSQ
+677 TQGQNKVQNLSVADANAWYYGDEAHEVTYNLLYTDGEVVSVIYWKGDE
-692 FIELTWDITKATPSM
+692 ELGTTPP
-707 EVSVE
+707 
-712 NWTYSKTPSTPST
+712 T
-725 TVKFDGK
+725 D
-732 INENI
+732 
-737 DYTVGYVYYY
+737 
-747 DVNKDKSYTQK
+747 
-758 MSGEP
+758 
-763 SSNWAAGSY
+763 AGTY
-772 KVVATISEDDNYYG
+772 KVVVTVGETRNYKGDSAERSFTIKPKELD
-786 EEAIFEFEIE
+786 
-796 RLGLAAPEVVY
+796 LPTVVY
-807 DGGEGG
+807 AGGEGG

-822 VTVRAGYLEGEIIA
+822 VTVRAGYLDGDITVTGA
-836 VENENSL
+836 DSL

-855 TDAKNG
+855 TDAKNS

-891 KLTAPTADGGMF
+891 ELTAPTADGGTF

-908 NRVYTFGNYQ
+908 NQVYTFGNYQ

-930 EDKDGLTSDVKA
+930 EDKDGLSPDTA
-942 GTVTAIHAGTYT
+942 EGTVTAIHAGTYT
-954 IEVGLVSKNYAWAGE
+954 IEVSLVSGNYAWADE

-983 ANPAIT
+983 ENPAIT
-989 GYAEGENGYVYNYGN
+989 GYDGEGGYIYNYGET
-1004 SINVQLTANMSEN
+1004 ITVQVTPDNREA
-1017 GHYTIG
+1017 GHYTFADDVSATDADG
-1023 GRTSAEDAGTY
+1023 YELVVKLDSDYQWQTASAE
-1034 TITFTLNSNY
+1034 
-1044 KWATA
+1044 
-1049 SEANGNNVEGVLS
+1049 NGNDVLGD
-1062 LDWHIVAKKITR
+1062 LTLAWNIVARKIKAPT
-1074 PELTIPEGSLTYT
+1074 LDIPENSRVYT
-1087 GSSLTATL
+1087 DSSLTATL
-1095 ENFDEQAFVIDFA
+1095 TYDDRAVNISFTAD
-1108 ANDEKDND
+1108 DEKDND

-1125 TVLHAGEY
+1125 TVFHAGGY
-1133 TVTVSLNNE
+1133 TVTATLK
-1142 NAVNFVWA
+1142 NADNFVWEEGG
-1150 TAGEGR
+1150 TAEKTLTWQVAKAQNAVTELSIDDWVYGEEAKQPSYRVNFGKAKVVYEYR
-1156 EVFTWSVARAT
+1156 IAADGNWESKPAPGDAGHYR
-1167 NSVTVEPISGWV
+1167 VTV
-1179 YDGTEKTP
+1179 
-1187 VFSAKRG
+1187 
-1194 TPTAAYEYS
+1194 
-1203 ITQDGNRESGT
+1203 
-1214 SVKPINAGYYWMVVT
+1214 SVEADENS
-1229 VPEGDDW
+1229 DW
-1236 EGAVSAEI
+1236 E
-1244 QFLISRAKVDS
+1244 
-1255 PQAAAAEMYTGGDIS
+1255 AAAAVSKEFLVERASVKKPELGAFDNMYTGKEINVVLSGEG
-1270 LKLTDESDLTA
+1270 LDE
-1281 GKYEIVSG
+1281 KYEIESG
-1289 NVGRDAGGYNA
+1289 GSGTNA
-1300 RILLHQNYKWAE
+1300 DDYTVRLNLTQNYKWE
-1312 DESEYDDN
+1312 DDENAYDEN
-1320 VRDMELSW
+1320 VRYYEIDW
-1328 SIARRTLDRLAL
+1328 TIVPRALDRLTLASANTSVKDDRL
-1340 TTERSEVNDNNGSP
+1340 PGEPEKQENELIGYNPEYASAYVFTEQSEELSRENN
-1354 QSQDNALKNYNET
+1354 
-1367 YAAEAYMFGALPEGL
+1367 M
-1382 QRSGGTLSAK
+1382 LSAID
-1392 TAGVYS
+1392 AGVYS

-1407 FAWKTEGGASDTLEW
+1407 FAWATEGGASDTIEW
-1422 TIDKKVVTVPKV
+1422 TIDKKVITVPTV
-1434 GIEDGR
+1434 GIEGGR
-1440 RLTFNGEE
+1440 RLTFNGTE
-1448 QYPTAIYNDA
+1448 QYPAKIYEAA

-1468 RGLFWRHNGSGYE
+1468 TGLFWRHDGSGYE
-1481 QIDSPVNYGTY
+1481 WIESPVNYGTY
-1492 YLYLDLKDPE
+1492 YLYLDLKDPA

-1510 EDQSSVINTLYQ
+1510 EDQGSVINTLYQ

-1549 GSAEMDGWTYGD
+1549 GNAEMDNWTYGD

-1571 IDTDIDLIDGAI
+1571 IDTDIALIDEAI
-1583 QGGTLVPQIYYLGI
+1583 QGGTLEPQIYYLGI
-1597 DNDFGAG
+1597 DNNFGADKNG
-1604 ENSGRGSLNAPQNA
+1604 GRGSLIAPQNA

-1628 AYGDYDTVSIGGN
+1628 AYGDYDTVFIGRN
-1641 NEVKFTIAPKKLKVT
+1641 NEVTFTIA
-1656 FKGKGFQD
+1656 
-1664 GKYSFMYGTAAEAAI
+1664 
-1679 SVEGYATNL
+1679 
-1688 GDSAANVSVGIEYYT
+1688 
-1703 SGGVKLGA
+1703 
-1711 FPKTVAQNNYI
+1711 
-1722 VTAFTENKNY
+1722 
-1732 DIEGGVNEDSRSS
+1732 
-1745 ISVDYIIT
+1745 
-1753 PAELTVTVK
+1753 PAELTVTVEGK
-1762 GQNLTYGDPLGEWD
+1762 GISYGDPLGEWV

-1781 WVKAYGNEQAQ
+1781 WVTAYGDAQ
-1792 YETDFFNK
+1792 YEADFLEA
-1800 VKGARALS
+1800 VKAAISCGYEQGS
-1808 TLYGAGSSVG
+1808 DVGDYPITLNAPASLDDWAKNYSIVYESGKQVSVS
-1818 EYDIALNE
+1818 
-1826 EALTDLGEWAGN
+1826 
-1838 YVINYDYDAQ
+1838 Q
-1848 IIVTARSL
+1848 RKL
-1856 TVEITGGQD
+1856 TVVITGGQA
-1865 SFVYGTVID
+1865 SYTYGDVISHGYDFENRYNNDPVTV
-1874 YGYNITG
+1874 T
-1881 GLYRDEDKETF
+1881 
-1892 KVVLTYSGTD
+1892 LTYTD
-1902 YASTTDKPQNVGT
+1902 TGNYNSTAAPKNVGT
-1915 YTVTVKLEKAGE
+1915 YTVTASISGND
-1927 YVLNYVLNGEVSK
+1927 NYVLDTQNTESVQ
-1940 TFTITQKP
+1940 FTIGQRKLTIV
-1948 LAIAIG
+1948 IAKDHTT
-1954 NAGIIYGSDAPESWT
+1954 IYGEDAPTWKIAEYT
-1969 VGYEGVLPADE
+1969 NIVAEDE
-1980 KNIADLVSG
+1980 EHLKDLVEKQGNFLSNYVKGESG
-1989 HIYCNYEAGNP
+1989 VNIPYDVTLTEEALAAIEAGA
-2000 KGDYTITINDD
+2000 G
-2011 DLTAIRKE
+2011 
-2019 APNYNITKTE
+2019 NYNIIVEKGSLTVTP
-2029 GTLKV
+2029 
-2034 DAREITVNIANKTS
+2034 RQITVEIADKTS
-2048 IYGSAIARFTASVDA
+2048 IYGEEIATPTASVDA
-2063 SGNGVLEKDGTVWEL
+2063 SGGKYGLVPGDADPW
-2078 FAKKGGEQVTL
+2078 TL
-2089 APSFDAGTY
+2089 SAANISKTSDAGTY
-2098 TISGK
+2098 TISGR
-2103 CINDNYTITFKDGT
+2103 CINDNYTINFINGT
-2117 YTITPRQVEI
+2117 YTITPKQVEI
-2127 DFALRGG
+2127 DFALRGAD
-2134 GGGFTVTYSGTQQEM
+2134 GGFTVTYSGKPQEM
-2149 TAEVIGTV
+2149 TAAVIGDV
-2157 NDDSI
+2157 NNDSI

-2176 GYEATATLAGENE
+2176 GYKATATLAGENE
-2189 KANNYYVTRTSSGT
+2189 KANNYYVTSTGSGT

-2246 TLTGFVNGEESKQS
+2246 TLTGFVNGEESQQS
-2260 EIVNGEIEYKSDY
+2260 EIVKGEIEYETDY
-2273 KPGATNGSVRDDD
+2273 ISGAAYGSVRDD
-2286 YYVKY
+2286 YFVKY

-2307 DGTFEVV
+2307 NGTFEVV
-2314 AREIYVVID
+2314 AREISIVID

-2328 EYGRAAGAQASVNE
+2328 EYGSAAGASASVNE

-2359 YSYAGKDAEDTRRA
+2359 YSYAGKDAEDIRKN

-2394 TGNLSKSYKITP
+2394 TGNLSKPYEITK

-2411 KAKDVTITYGNP
+2411 TAEDVTITYGDP

-2435 FAYDENENTAGINK
+2435 FVYDESEKENNTAGIDN
-2449 EALKLDCKYVQ
+2449 EDTVAVGDVMPTFACEYVQ
-2460 GDNVATY
+2460 GENVDTY

-2481 VYVNGTLTVEVKEI
+2481 VYENGTLTVEEKEI
-2495 TVTLSDGSSTYLATD
+2495 TVTLSDGSSTYLAMD

-2525 YAGGSGGSN
+2525 YADGSGGSN

-2546 VYRYDAEKE
+2546 VYQYDAETEK
-2555 EYSEF
+2555 YSKF

-2567 NTDAGTYFFVLKQ
+2567 NTNAGTYFFILKQ

-2627 TFDGLPHAVKA
+2627 TFDGLPHAVRA

-2644 GVSDEYMISYYEGK
+2644 GVSDEYMVSYYEGK
-2658 LENGSDY
+2658 LANGDKY
-2665 KRTNVAP
+2665 DLTKDAP

-2698 TIAPRRVSIVWR
+2698 TISPRTIAIVW

-2730 GYYAWEGGEVSSTWV
+2730 GYYAWEGGEVSGTWV
-2745 PLKIEI
+2745 PLDIKI

-2761 FGAPVGNV
+2761 FGAPVDNV
-2769 SVFRDAGQYT
+2769 SVFKDAGQYT

-2793 PDDVTETFIIGRA
+2793 PDDVTETFTILRA

-2824 DLTNKV
+2824 DLTNEV

-2855 SSGYQIWGSIVT
+2855 GYQILGSIVT

-2877 IVTFHRNEQSSQS
+2877 SVTFHRNEQSSQS
-2890 PTAVYEIKARELLV
+2890 PTAVYTIAPRALVV
-2904 SATYQVPDKRA
+2904 SATYQVPDELA
-2915 NTVVYGDEIDNER
+2915 NTVVYGDAIDNEL
-2928 FTLSYKRAGGMSVLP
+2928 FTLSYKRAGGMSGLP
-2943 FVNEGDE
+2943 FAKEGDE

-2957 DLSLLFSY
+2957 DLSLLFRY
-2965 DYSGGLNGTPADNHV
+2965 DYSGGLNGTPAGNHV
-2980 SVTILVDG
+2980 IVTIRTEG
-2988 LKLDNYKFTF
+2988 LKLDNYHFTF

-3009 REISINKNF
+3009 REISINENF
-3018 KAELPDVYLGENL
+3018 KDELPDVYLGENL
-3031 RDDVVLTTDYIEGE
+3031 RDDVKLTTDYIEGE
-3045 IGGEVIG
+3045 IGGEEIG

-3098 GRIEWKVDKKPLTI
+3098 GRIEWKVDKAPLTI
-3112 RLDGDTFTQDVIDN
+3112 RLDGDKSTQDVIDN

-3131 GNALDEAELFEYLV
+3131 GDNLPDSELREYLV
-3145 IEGLCGD
+3145 IGELVGADTGN
-3152 DKSNYRDDVVGN
+3152 NYIETVRRSITFRHDYAVPEDLMDIPSVGSKYDVV
-3164 LKATHDYSVA
+3164 LQM
-3174 DINNP
+3174 
-3179 TAAGTRL
+3179 
-3186 PVTLAFEKELPNYV
+3186 KELLNYS
-3200 FANEGDD
+3200 FANEEEAP
-3207 SHGTIEVAKRRINLT
+3207 HGVIEVAKRVASGFTTNAYPET
-3222 MNTYDD
+3222 
-3228 DGEVYGM
+3228 GGVVYGM
-3235 YNGEQFEVS
+3235 YDGGEFVLPEDFWKIVGVEADIDTLGDDTVEFRYYYFGSSYNYQEESGVGWHHTVDEQFTEHP
-3244 DEFWHVRAAEA
+3244 D
-3255 KVSKAGGDNG
+3255 
-3265 LVGDDS
+3265 
-3271 LEKQDVT
+3271 
-3278 FTYIYYGTSYD
+3278 
-3289 GGWLFTPEDGKT
+3289 
-3301 QNPKLAGKYTVRVT
+3301 LAGTYKVRVT
-3315 IVSENYIIYG
+3315 LVSDSYIFYDRNAEGGVSEYIDI
-3325 GNADGV
+3325 D
-3331 QSVDLTYRILK
+3331 YRILK
-3342 QRVEAP
+3342 QRVQTPAFAGKDIDE
-3348 VFVGDGID
+3348 DG
-3356 NGSARATGDA
+3356 NARATGKA
-3366 YTASVEFNANVISV
+3366 YTASVEFNANVIQV
-3380 VADSWKAANGGQII
+3380 VENSWNATNGGQII
-3394 STSMPGDSIFTMT
+3394 STSMQGDSIFTMT
-3407 ASAAGEYS
+3407 ASAAGGYF
-3415 VDLQLKDR
+3415 VDLQLIDSY
-3423 FNYVWGADTGSEENT
+3423 NYVWEGDTDGEENT
-3438 PLCTIKW
+3438 SVWTISW
-3445 FIVTYTGVNIEIT
+3445 RIVTYSGVNIEIT
-3458 GITVNEVTY
+3458 GITVNEE
-3467 RLKDDL
+3467 L
-3473 FGSEIV
+3473 FGLKEGPFGGETV
-3479 QWFDVEGWVYGISFA
+3479 KWFNAENWVYNSIRFA
-3494 ADDIGVQ
+3494 AEDINVK
-3501 VTFNGGDGVY
+3501 VTFEGGDGQY
-3511 AGAIEYEFQRSVS
+3511 DGSIEYRFERYMS
-3524 GGWDSASFSFLGAGT
+3524 GGWNSASSSFLGAGT
-3539 YRVRAIVADPNY
+3539 YRVKAIVNDPNY
-3551 ERKESAW
+3551 ERKESAY
-3558 VYYTIDKQG
+3558 VYYTIAK
-3567 IAVPTVKNGVYNHGA
+3567 ASVALPTVQDGVYAHGA
-3582 DVESELVGYND
+3582 TITRELVNYN
-3593 ALMSETG
+3593 AEIMEQG
-3600 NACAHVTLNY
+3600 NSCEHVSLVY
-3610 SGGVWSL
+3610 IDGVWSL
-3617 RAKEVASHYIQ
+3617 QASVVSNEHFIWIELTDTDNYRW
-3628 IKLADAANYY
+3628 ADESYA
-3638 WLKDG
+3638 G
-3643 ETPSDTI
+3643 QTG
-3650 VQIDWTIERYKV
+3650 VQVTWKV
-3662 KAPTGYSENFS
+3662 KRYQVQAPTVDYNISEDGFYYSP
-3673 DEYDGGIITFKY
+3673 EYDGEVKAFLY
-3685 TDSEDRAYYR
+3685 ENSNDSAYYT
-3695 VSGASGTNA
+3695 VSGVTGTNA
-3704 DDYTFTVS
+3704 GNNYAFTVS
-3712 LVNTNNYEWEGETA
+3712 LIDTTNYEWAGGGQTP
-3726 ENLTENITVGWKI
+3726 LTYKWKI
-3739 TKAQNSWEDGEYS
+3739 EQAQNSWTDGEYS

-3776 VTYYNEDREPV
+3776 VTYYNEDGEPV

-3797 TYTVVISVKKSA
+3797 TYTVVISVKESA
-3809 NYTSPTPIEAEFTVA
+3809 NYTSPKSIEAEFTVA

-3829 VIWSDAEESV
+3829 VIWSGAEESV
-3839 YNGEERDLPTA
+3839 YNGEERALPTA
-3850 AYNALLGQ
+3850 AYNALLGE

-3914 VQVLAQSAEYTGDTP
+3914 VEVLAQSAEYTGDTP

-4015 ADDDNAEVTLTYA
+4015 ADDDNAVVTLTYA

-4039 ETQVPT
+4039 RTQVPT

-4101 AVEEPDIYTVVNDA
+4101 AVGEPDIYTVVNDGG
-4115 WTDVG
+4115 TDVG
-4120 SYEVKFIFNEGKDNN
+4120 SYEVKFTFNEGKDNN

-4150 VLSFNITILTAENN
+4150 VLSFNITILTAERN
-4164 PVTLSEPNGWTYGDD
+4164 PVTLSEPNGWTYGKD
-4179 PETLVTTANFGTPVL
+4179 PETLETTANFGTPVL

-4227 ERSESAAYEFTIS
+4227 ERSESAAYQFTIS

-4411 GGDGTLSFEVE
+4411 GGDGALSFEVE

-4449 TLPVPKFGSASVAY
+4449 TLPVPQFGRASVAY

-4627 PLYTLAISS
+4627 PSYTLAISS

>member
-106 WELSTSVSNTFT
+106 WELSTSVSNAFT

-132 VAVRVSSVVVKPSF
+132 ETVRVSSVVVTPSF

-157 SVLYLYTFDNVKD
+157 SVLYLYTFDNVKA

-213 LWEQDGSTFTSTQ
+213 QWVQDGSTFTSTQ

-235 VEELIVDEETLP
+235 VEELIVNEETLP
-247 ESVESS
+247 ESVLSS
-253 REVSFEL
+253 SEVNYSL
-260 FPGLEITAR
+260 FPDLTVTAR
-269 YLSGKEEF
+269 YLSGRGEIINSNE
-277 LAYDNFYLSFSGTL
+277 LSFSGTL
-291 HDATANVGEIFT
+291 HHATAQAGEFFT
-303 ETITVSYNGNVSVQF
+303 ETITVTYNGDISATFDISV
-318 EINVVQVAPVSI
+318 EQVAPYSI
-330 TLGGSTAAQV
+330 NLSGSTAPQS
-340 GSAYGVLD
+340 GTAYGVLD
-348 TTNITVSVEY
+348 TTGFFVEVIY
-358 DGEISKYLSGLTAEN
+358 DEKEEVVKYLSGLTAEN
-373 FDIEYVNPN
+373 FHIVYVNDDPEI
-382 GNHKNDGF
+382 GNHENNGF
-390 RYGDTLAI
+390 LVGDTEAI

-403 AGVSSNQRRIRLSIS
+403 AGVSSRSRTINLNIS

-481 TYTFRVY
+481 PYTFRVY
-488 LTDKNYTFRN
+488 LKNKNYTFRN

-532 WIYQQYSAATNGPSV
+532 WIYQQYSADEHGPSV
-547 TGLPEEVSWSWDK
+547 TGLPEEVSWNWDD

-574 FNHDSEDPQ
+574 FNHGANDPQ
-583 NLNEEALK
+583 TLNEEELK
-591 ALGVGEYYVYAV
+591 ALGVGGYYVYAM
-603 IAETT
+603 IEESD
-608 NYQGHRIPGAQPFF
+608 NYQSYRIPGTTIFS
-622 VTKRTLAT
+622 VTKQTLET
-630 PSGLDQIYNGTPQ
+630 PDSAKLNQIYNGTPQ
-643 QANTKGLAGFGDI
+643 QANTEGLFGYGDI

-664 TNVANDYAVKFTI
+664 TNVAIDYSVTFTI
-677 TEGHFSNYQWKGGSQ
+677 TEEHFSNYQWKGGSQ
-692 FIELTWDITKATPSM
+692 SIELTWDITMATPSI

-712 NWTYSKTPSTPST
+712 NWTYSQSPSSPST
-725 TVKFDGK
+725 TVQFDGK

-737 DYTVGYVYYY
+737 DYTVKYVYWF
-747 DVNKDKSYTQK
+747 DVNKNKSYTQE
-758 MSGEP
+758 MPGEP
-763 SSNWAAGSY
+763 SSDWAAGSY
-772 KVVATISEDDNYYG
+772 KVVATISETSNYK
-786 EEAIFEFEIE
+786 EAEAFCEFEIE
-796 RLGLAAPEVVY
+796 RLGLAVPTVVY
-807 DGGEGG
+807 AGGEDG

-822 VTVRAGYLEGEIIA
+822 VTVRAGYLDGDITVTGA
-836 VENENSL
+836 DSL

-855 TDAKNG
+855 TDAKDG

-867 PTANYAWEGGSQDA
+867 PTANYAWEGGSQAA

-891 KLTAPTADGGMF
+891 KLEAPTADGGTF

-908 NRVYTFGNYQ
+908 NQVYTFGNYQ
-918 TGMTFTVTPDAD
+918 TGMMFTVTPDAD
-930 EDKDGLTSDVKA
+930 EDKDGLSPDTA
-942 GTVTAIHAGTYT
+942 EGTVTAIHAGTYT
-954 IEVGLVSKNYAWAGE
+954 IEVSLVSGNYAWADE

-983 ANPAIT
+983 ENPAIT
-989 GYAEGENGYVYNYGN
+989 GYDGDGGYIYNYGET
-1004 SINVQLTANMSEN
+1004 ITVQVTPDNRVK
-1017 GHYTIG
+1017 GHYTFDG
-1023 GRTSAEDAGTY
+1023 DVSATDARRYELVVKLDSDYQWQTASAE
-1034 TITFTLNSNY
+1034 
-1044 KWATA
+1044 
-1049 SEANGNNVEGVLS
+1049 NGNDVLGD
-1062 LDWHIVAKKITR
+1062 LTLAWNIVARKIKAPT
-1074 PELTIPEGSLTYT
+1074 LDIPENSRVYT
-1087 GSSLTATL
+1087 GKPLTATL
-1095 ENFDEQAFVIDFA
+1095 TYDDGAVNISFTADDLSDE
-1108 ANDEKDND
+1108 D
-1116 GMSRNGATL
+1116 GKNMSGNTL
-1125 TVLHAGEY
+1125 TVLHAGGY
-1133 TVTVSLNNE
+1133 TVTATLK
-1142 NAVNFVWA
+1142 NADNFVWE
-1150 TAGEGR
+1150 EGGA
-1156 EVFTWSVARAT
+1156 ETLTWQVAKAQ
-1167 NSVTVEPISGWV
+1167 NAVTGLSIDDWV
-1179 YDGTEKTP
+1179 YGEEAKQPSYRVNFGTVTID
-1187 VFSAKRG
+1187 
-1194 TPTAAYEYS
+1194 YEYS
-1203 ITQDGNRESGT
+1203 ATKDGSWESKPAPGDAGHYRVT
-1214 SVKPINAGYYWMVVT
+1214 VSVKADENS
-1229 VPEGDDW
+1229 DW
-1236 EGAVSAEI
+1236 E
-1244 QFLISRAKVDS
+1244 
-1255 PQAAAAEMYTGGDIS
+1255 AAAAVSKEFLVERASVKKPELGVFDNMYTGKEINVVLSGEG
-1270 LKLTDESDLTA
+1270 LDE
-1281 GKYEIVSG
+1281 KYEIESG
-1289 NVGRDAGGYNA
+1289 GSGTNA
-1300 RILLHQNYKWAE
+1300 DDYTVRLNLTQNYKWSD
-1312 DESEYDDN
+1312 DESAYDEN
-1320 VRDMELSW
+1320 VRYYEIDW
-1328 SIARRTLDRLAL
+1328 TIVPRALDRLTLASANTSVKDDTL
-1340 TTERSEVNDNNGSP
+1340 PGEPEEQENELFGYNPEYASAYVFTEQSKGLSRENN
-1354 QSQDNALKNYNET
+1354 
-1367 YAAEAYMFGALPEGL
+1367 M
-1382 QRSGGTLSAK
+1382 LSA
-1392 TAGVYS
+1392 TDAGVYS

-1407 FAWKTEGGASDTLEW
+1407 FAWATEGEASYTLNW
-1422 TIDKKVVTVPKV
+1422 TINKKVVHVETTGGANGRYIVYGEGHYPEDIYNSAADSVYYDYSEQTFWRYSGGSVVPFEGTPSDY
-1434 GIEDGR
+1434 GIYYISFKLKNSDNFVFEKNGEDGTADGENDLLAENGGEIKIWYSISKAGYT
-1440 RLTFNGEE
+1440 LT
-1448 QYPTAIYNDA
+1448 A
-1458 QNSPYYKPSE
+1458 QFSGGVNTFEY
-1468 RGLFWRHNGSGYE
+1468 GSGLGEVTYLIKGESGEVIAAIEGE
-1481 QIDSPVNYGTY
+1481 Q
-1492 YLYLDLKDPE
+1492 
-1502 NYQWDIVE
+1502 
-1510 EDQSSVINTLYQ
+1510 
-1522 DSGVDSEDLSEAITL
+1522 A
-1537 RVWFAISRATYG
+1537 
-1549 GSAEMDGWTYGD
+1549 
-1561 YTSENAPKPV
+1561 
-1571 IDTDIDLIDGAI
+1571 
-1583 QGGTLVPQIYYLGI
+1583 
-1597 DNDFGAG
+1597 
-1604 ENSGRGSLNAPQNA
+1604 
-1618 GTYRV
+1618 
-1623 LVIIG
+1623 
-1628 AYGDYDTVSIGGN
+1628 TVSYIYFTAEGERLETAPTDAGSYYVVVHISEPDGGN
-1641 NEVKFTIAPKKLKVT
+1641 YRAMDSNEIPFTIAPKKLKVT

-1664 GKYSFMYGTAAEAAI
+1664 GKYSFMYGTAADAFV
-1679 SVEGYATNL
+1679 SVEGYVYS
-1688 GDSAANVSVGIEYYT
+1688 DSEENSPVTLAYFNGEDQ
-1703 SGGVKLGA
+1703 LGA
-1711 FPKTVAQNNYI
+1711 FPKNVGDYTVVASVGDPNY
-1722 VTAFTENKNY
+1722 Y
-1732 DIEGGVNEDSRSS
+1732 IEDGSAGEKLQST
-1745 ISVDYIIT
+1745 SVDYIIT
-1753 PAELTVTVK
+1753 PAELTVTVD
-1762 GQNLTYGDPLGEWD
+1762 GQNLTYGEELGKWELKAVGWKYED
-1776 LSATG
+1776 SA
-1781 WVKAYGNEQAQ
+1781 NETA
-1792 YETDFFNK
+1792 FFEK
-1800 VKGARALS
+1800 VKNALS

-1856 TVEITGGQD
+1856 TVEITGEKD

-1874 YGYNITG
+1874 YGYDITG

-1892 KVVLTYSGTD
+1892 NVVLTYSGTD
-1902 YASTTDKPQNVGT
+1902 YAPTTDKPQNVGT
-1915 YTVTVKLEKAGE
+1915 YKVTVTLEKVGE

-1940 TFTITQKP
+1940 TFTITPKP
-1948 LAIAIG
+1948 LKIAIG
-1954 NAGIIYGSDAPESWT
+1954 NEGIIYGSDAPESWT

-1980 KNIADLVSG
+1980 EKIADLVSG
-1989 HIYCNYEAGNP
+1989 HIYCNYEAGKP
-2000 KGDYTITINDD
+2000 KGDYPITINED
-2011 DLTAIRKE
+2011 DLTAIQKE
-2019 APNYNITKTE
+2019 APNYTITKTG

-2048 IYGSAIARFTASVDA
+2048 IYGSAIAGFTASVDTTGGKYGLVPGDPDPWTLSA
-2063 SGNGVLEKDGTVWEL
+2063 GNISET
-2078 FAKKGGEQVTL
+2078 
-2089 APSFDAGTY
+2089 SDAGTY

-2103 CINDNYTITFKDGT
+2103 CINDNYTITFIDGT
-2117 YTITPRQVEI
+2117 YTITPKQVEI
-2127 DFALRGG
+2127 DFALSGG

-2149 TAEVIGTV
+2149 TAAV
-2157 NDDSI
+2157 NNDSI

-2176 GYEATATLAGENE
+2176 GYKATATLAGE
-2189 KANNYYVTRTSSGT
+2189 KANNYYVTRTGSGT

-2246 TLTGFVNGEESKQS
+2246 TLTGFVNGEESQQS
-2260 EIVNGEIEYKSDY
+2260 EIVKGEIEYKSDY
-2273 KPGATNGSVRDDD
+2273 KPGAANGSVHDG

-2307 DGTFEVV
+2307 DGAFKVV
-2314 AREIYVVID
+2314 ARKVTLD
-2323 IATSF
+2323 LDTLIAESF
-2328 EYGRAAGAQASVNE
+2328 VYGEAAGARASITE
-2342 AETPL
+2342 TLPESIAEDDLEFSYT
-2347 TDSIRNDARVFT
+2347 
-2359 YSYAGKDAEDTRRA
+2359 YAGRDDTVYDKADTRADFPTFAGKYIVTVTIGNPNYALKDAGA
-2373 YPTFVGEYTVT
+2373 
-2384 VGLADDNYTL
+2384 N
-2394 TGNLSKSYKITP
+2394 SKKYEITQ
-2406 KDVRV
+2406 KAVRV
-2411 KAKDVTITYGNP
+2411 KAKDVTITYGDP
-2423 VPEYTAVFAAED
+2423 VPEYTAVFTAED

-2449 EALKLDCKYVQ
+2449 EALKLDCEYVQ
-2460 GDNVATY
+2460 GDNVDTY
-2467 LIVPS
+2467 PIVPS

-2481 VYVNGTLTVEVKEI
+2481 VYENGTLTVDEKEI
-2495 TVTLSDGSSTYLATD
+2495 TVTLSDGSSTYLD
-2510 MPKRDLYAQALPSEL
+2510 SRDLYKQAYVTAGNL
-2525 YAGGSGGSN
+2525 YTGGSGGTN

-2546 VYRYDAEKE
+2546 VYQYDAEKE
-2555 EYSEF
+2555 KYSEF

-2567 NTDAGTYFFVLKQ
+2567 STNAGTYFFVLEQ

-2592 GEHLI
+2592 GDHLI

-2604 PAGMHTIAPKK
+2604 PAGMHTIAPKT
-2615 LNVTIE
+2615 LNVTIVH
-2621 KDDRGF
+2621 DGRGF
-2627 TFDGLPHAVKA
+2627 TFDGLPHAVRA
-2638 KIDANQ
+2638 KINADQ
-2644 GVSDEYMISYYEGK
+2644 GVSDEYMISYYEGE
-2658 LENGSDY
+2658 LANGDKY
-2665 KRTNVAP
+2665 DLTKDAP

-2688 YSSASVTDSF
+2688 YSSATVTNPL
-2698 TIAPRRVSIVWR
+2698 TISPRTIDIVW
-2710 NGDLPA
+2710 NKGAA
-2716 TIYSYNN
+2716 TTYLYNN

-2730 GYYAWEGGEVSSTWV
+2730 GYYAWEGGEVSGTWV
-2745 PLKIEI
+2745 PLNIEI

-2811 IEDQSSEYGDEIV
+2811 IEDQSSEYGDKIV

-2877 IVTFHRNEQSSQS
+2877 SVTFHRNEQSSQS

-2904 SATYQVPDKRA
+2904 SATYQVPDELA
-2915 NTVVYGDEIDNER
+2915 NTVVYGDEIDNEW
-2928 FTLSYKRAGGMSVLP
+2928 FTLSYKRAGGMSGPL
-2943 FVNEGDE
+2943 FVKEGDE

-3045 IGGEVIG
+3045 IGGEEIG

-3098 GRIEWKVDKKPLTI
+3098 GRRIEWKVDKAPLTI
-3112 RLDGDTFTQDVIDN
+3112 RLDGDKSTQDVIDN
-3126 VIVRY
+3126 VVVRY
-3131 GNALDEAELFEYLV
+3131 GDKLPDSELREYLV
-3145 IEGLCGD
+3145 IDRLVGADTGN
-3152 DKSNYRDDVVGN
+3152 NYIETVISSITFN
-3164 LKATHDYSVA
+3164 HDYAVPEDLMDIPSVGSKY
-3174 DINNP
+3174 NVV
-3179 TAAGTRL
+3179 L
-3186 PVTLAFEKELPNYV
+3186 QMKELLNYS
-3200 FANEGDD
+3200 FANEEEAP
-3207 SHGTIEVAKRRINLT
+3207 HGVIEVAKRVASGFTTNAYPET
-3222 MNTYDD
+3222 
-3228 DGEVYGM
+3228 GGVVYGM
-3235 YNGEQFEVS
+3235 YDGGEFVLPEDFWKIVGVEADIDTLGDDTVEFRYYYFGSSYNYQEESGVGWHHTVDEQFTEHP
-3244 DEFWHVRAAEA
+3244 D
-3255 KVSKAGGDNG
+3255 
-3265 LVGDDS
+3265 
-3271 LEKQDVT
+3271 
-3278 FTYIYYGTSYD
+3278 
-3289 GGWLFTPEDGKT
+3289 
-3301 QNPKLAGKYTVRVT
+3301 LAGTYKVRVT
-3315 IVSENYIIYG
+3315 LVSDSYIFYDRNAEGGVSEYIDI
-3325 GNADGV
+3325 D
-3331 QSVDLTYRILK
+3331 YRILK
-3342 QRVEAP
+3342 QRVQTPAFAGKDIDE
-3348 VFVGDGID
+3348 DG
-3356 NGSARATGDA
+3356 NARATGKA
-3366 YTASVEFNANVISV
+3366 YTASVEFNANVIQV
-3380 VADSWKAANGGQII
+3380 VENSWNATNGGQII
-3394 STSMPGDSIFTMT
+3394 STSMQGDSIFTMT
-3407 ASAAGEYS
+3407 ASAAGGYF
-3415 VDLQLKDR
+3415 VDLQLIDSY
-3423 FNYVWGADTGSEENT
+3423 NYVWEGDTDGEENT
-3438 PLCTIKW
+3438 SVWQISW
-3445 FIVTYTGVNIEIT
+3445 RIVTYSGVNIEIT
-3458 GITVNEVTY
+3458 GITIGGETIDLIQKGTEGNET
-3467 RLKDDL
+3467 L
-3473 FGSEIV
+3473 
-3479 QWFDVEGWVYGISFA
+3479 WFNAENWVYNSIRFA
-3494 ADDIGVQ
+3494 AEDINVK
-3501 VTFNGGDGVY
+3501 VTFKGGDGQY
-3511 AGAIEYEFQRSVS
+3511 DGSIEYRFERYVS
-3524 GGWDSASFSFLGAGT
+3524 GNWENSATFLGAGT
-3539 YRVRAIVADPNY
+3539 YRVKAIVNDPNY
-3551 ERKESAW
+3551 ERKESAY
-3558 VYYTIDKQG
+3558 VYYTIAK
-3567 IAVPTVKNGVYNHGA
+3567 ASVALPTVQDGVYAHGA
-3582 DVESELVGYND
+3582 TITRELVNYN
-3593 ALMSETG
+3593 AEIMEQG
-3600 NACAHVTLNY
+3600 NSCEHVSLVY
-3610 SGGVWSL
+3610 IDGVWSL
-3617 RAKEVASHYIQ
+3617 QASVVSNEHFIWIELTDTDNYRW
-3628 IKLADAANYY
+3628 ADESYA
-3638 WLKDG
+3638 G
-3643 ETPSDTI
+3643 QTG
-3650 VQIDWTIERYKV
+3650 VQVKWKV
-3662 KAPTGYSENFS
+3662 KRYQVQAPTVDYNISEDGFYYSP
-3673 DEYDGGIITFKY
+3673 EYDGEVKAFPYKNSN
-3685 TDSEDRAYYR
+3685 DSAYYT
-3695 VSGASGTNA
+3695 VSGVTGTNA
-3704 DDYTFTVS
+3704 GNNYAFTVS
-3712 LVNTNNYEWEGETA
+3712 LIDATNYEWAGGGQTP
-3726 ENLTENITVGWKI
+3726 LTYKWKI
-3739 TKAQNSWEDGEYS
+3739 EQAQNFWTDGEYS

-3797 TYTVVISVKKSA
+3797 TYTVVISVKESA
-3809 NYTSPTPIEAEFTVA
+3809 NYTSPESIEAEFTVA

-3829 VIWSDAEESV
+3829 VIWSGAEESV
-3839 YNGEERDLPTA
+3839 YNGEKRALPTA
-3850 AYNALLGQ
+3850 AYNALLGE

-3887 ADDAISANYEIVSG
+3887 ADDAISANYEIVAG

-3914 VQVLAQSAEYTGDTP
+3914 VEVLPQSAEYTGDKP

-3936 IAYNISSGKTYD
+3936 IAYRISSGKTYD
-3948 DFALTFSIPESAVNA
+3948 DFALTFSIPEDARNA

-3976 NYSVTFTGSAVF
+3976 NYSVTFTGSAMF

-4052 TATVANGNY
+4052 TATVADGNY

-4083 ESKMFTNQPQE
+4083 ESKMFTNQPLQ

-4101 AVEEPDIYTVVNDA
+4101 AVEEPDIYTVVNNGG
-4115 WTDVG
+4115 TDVG
-4120 SYEVKFIFNEGKDNN
+4120 SYEVKFTFNEGKDNN

-4164 PVTLSEPNGWTYGDD
+4164 PVTLSEPNGWTYGYD
-4179 PETLVTTANFGTPVL
+4179 PETLETTAKFGTPVL

-4227 ERSESAAYEFTIS
+4227 ERSESAAYQFTIS
-4240 ALELETPEFA
+4240 AYQLETPAFENAQTDYSGF
-4250 DAETVYNGGAQT
+4250 VQT

-4676 TVRLKVTDEIASALG
+4676 TVRLKVTDEIASASG

>member
-1 MENRAKKWVVTVLFA
+1 MENRAKKWVVAVLFA

-29 IVFNN
+29 VVFNN

-46 DYETIRVEHSLIY
+46 DYETISVEYSLIY

-132 VAVRVSSVVVKPSF
+132 VAVRVSSVVVTPSF
-146 TVSGGANYKDG
+146 EVRNGANYKDG
-157 SVLYLYTFDNVKD
+157 SVLYLYTFDNVKA

-178 NDGRPYKGSVENSTI
+178 NDGRPYNGTVENSTLS
-193 PAADYTISGSSA
+193 ADAYSVIGSSDPGA
-205 AGEQSLSV
+205 QSLSV
-213 LWEQDGSTFTSTQ
+213 QWVQDGSTFTSTQ

-235 VEELIVDEETLP
+235 VEELIVNEETLP
-247 ESVESS
+247 ESVSS
-253 REVSFEL
+253 SSTVSYAL
-260 FPGLEITAR
+260 FTGTEITAR
-269 YLSGKEEF
+269 YLSGRKEVIQQ
-277 LAYDNFYLSFSGTL
+277 LSRVTFTGTL
-291 HDATANVGEIFT
+291 HDASAAEGETFR
-303 ETITVSYNGNVSVQF
+303 ETITASYEGVRTTFQISVT
-318 EINVVQVAPVSI
+318 QVAPASI
-330 TLGGSTAAQV
+330 TLMNASGITYIEGQ
-340 GSAYGVLD
+340 AYEQLD
-348 TTNITVSVEY
+348 TTGIIVMVMYAGGTQKILQN
-358 DGEISKYLSGLTAEN
+358 LSSEE
-373 FDIEYVNPN
+373 FDIEYS
-382 GNHKNDGF
+382 GGDESHSNDYF
-390 RYGDTLAI
+390 RVGDTQAT
-398 VTYIE
+398 VTFID
-403 AGVSSNQRRIRLSIS
+403 AGVSPAFPITYTLSIS
-418 QTPVDAPTFDDQP
+418 QTPIEAPTFDEQA
-431 LTFNGEEQSKT
+431 LTFNGNEQSKT
-442 LGATYDAEIMEIT
+442 LGAAYDAEIMKIT
-455 DESGNAEP
+455 DENGNSSSELMA
-463 TGIRFDQATGTI
+463 FDQASGT
-475 FVKDAG
+475 VTVTNAG
-481 TYTFRVY
+481 PYTFRVY
-488 LTDKNYTFRN
+488 LTDKNYTFSSTPSGAASKDEDEN
-498 NSNEPDA
+498 
-505 KGEYVVYS
+505 GEYIVYT
-513 FNVEK
+513 FTVAK

-532 WIYQQYSAATNGPSV
+532 WIYQQYSADEHGPSV
-547 TGLPEEVSWSWDK
+547 TGLPEEVSWNWDH

-574 FNHDSEDPQ
+574 FNHGANDPQ
-583 NLNEEALK
+583 KLNEEELN
-591 ALGVGEYYVYAV
+591 ALGVGGYYVYAV
-603 IAETT
+603 IAETV
-608 NYQGHRIPGAQPFF
+608 NYQGYRIPGTTIFS
-622 VTKRTLAT
+622 VTKQTLET
-630 PSGLDQIYNGTPQ
+630 PDSAKLNQIYNGTPQ
-643 QANTKGLAGFGDI
+643 QANTEGLFGYGDI
-656 FTMECEPK
+656 FTMSCDEQ
-664 TNVANDYAVKFTI
+664 TNVPESGSYTATFTLTHPENHRWASTESASVTVNWTI
-677 TEGHFSNYQWKGGSQ
+677 TQGQNKVQNLSVADANAWYYGDEAHEVTYNLLYTDGEVVSVIYWKGDE
-692 FIELTWDITKATPSM
+692 ELGTTPP
-707 EVSVE
+707 
-712 NWTYSKTPSTPST
+712 T
-725 TVKFDGK
+725 D
-732 INENI
+732 
-737 DYTVGYVYYY
+737 
-747 DVNKDKSYTQK
+747 
-758 MSGEP
+758 
-763 SSNWAAGSY
+763 AGTY
-772 KVVATISEDDNYYG
+772 KVVVTVGETRNYKGDSAERSFTIKPKELD
-786 EEAIFEFEIE
+786 
-796 RLGLAAPEVVY
+796 LPTVVY
-807 DGGEGG
+807 AGGEGG
-813 YIYSGSAIN
+813 YIYSGSAIY
-822 VTVRAGYLEGEIIA
+822 VTVRAGYLDGDITVTGA
-836 VENENSL
+836 DSL

-855 TDAKNG
+855 TDAKNS

-891 KLTAPTADGGMF
+891 ELTAPTADGSTF

-908 NRVYTFGNYQ
+908 NQVYTFGNYQ

-930 EDKDGLTSDVKA
+930 EDKDGLLPDTA
-942 GTVTAIHAGTYT
+942 EGTVTAIHAGTYT
-954 IEVGLVSKNYAWAGE
+954 IEVSLVSGNYAWADE

-989 GYAEGENGYVYNYGN
+989 GYAEGENGYVYNYGAP
-1004 SINVQLTANMSEN
+1004 IDVQLTANMSEN

-1074 PELTIPEGSLTYT
+1074 PELTIPEGSRTYT
-1087 GSSLTATL
+1087 GGNLNATL
-1095 ENFDEQAFVIDFA
+1095 ENFDEQVFVIDFA
-1108 ANDEKDND
+1108 ANNEKDND

-1133 TVTVSLNNE
+1133 TVTVSLNNKD
-1142 NAVNFVWA
+1142 AVNFVWA
-1150 TAGEGR
+1150 TAGEES
-1156 EVFTWSVARAT
+1156 EVFKWSVAKAT
-1167 NSVTVEPISGWV
+1167 NSVTVDPISGWV
-1179 YDGTEKTP
+1179 YDGTKKNP
-1187 VFSAKRG
+1187 VFSAERG

-1203 ITQDGNRESGT
+1203 ITKDGNRESGT
-1214 SVKPINAGYYWMVVT
+1214 NVKPINAGYYWMVVS

-1236 EGAVSAEI
+1236 EGAESAEI

-1255 PQAAAAEMYTGGDIS
+1255 PQAAAAEMYTSGDIS
-1270 LKLTDESDLTA
+1270 LKLTDESDHTA

-1289 NVGRDAGGYNA
+1289 NVGRDAGDYNA
-1300 RILLHQNYKWAE
+1300 RIQLHQNYKWAY

-1328 SIARRTLDRLAL
+1328 SIAQRTLNRLAL

-1382 QRSGGTLSAK
+1382 QRSGGTLSAVN
-1392 TAGVYS
+1392 AGEYS
-1398 VTVSLANGN
+1398 VTVSLSKN
-1407 FAWKTEGGASDTLEW
+1407 FVWATEGEETITLKW
-1422 TIDKKVVTVPKV
+1422 TIDKKGVTVPKV

-1440 RLTFNGEE
+1440 RLTFNGKE

-1458 QNSPYYKPSE
+1458 QNSPYYKSSE

-1481 QIDSPVNYGTY
+1481 LIESPVNYGTY

-1502 NYQWDIVE
+1502 NYQWGIVE
-1510 EDQSSVINTLYQ
+1510 GDQNGTLDPLYQ

-1549 GSAEMDGWTYGD
+1549 GSAEMNGWTYGD
-1561 YTSENAPKPV
+1561 YTSANAPKPV
-1571 IDTDIDLIDGAI
+1571 IDTDIDLIDEAI

-1597 DNDFGAG
+1597 DNNFGAS
-1604 ENSGRGSLNAPQNA
+1604 ENGGRGSLIAPQNA

-1641 NEVKFTIAPKKLKVT
+1641 NEVTFTIA
-1656 FKGKGFQD
+1656 
-1664 GKYSFMYGTAAEAAI
+1664 
-1679 SVEGYATNL
+1679 
-1688 GDSAANVSVGIEYYT
+1688 
-1703 SGGVKLGA
+1703 
-1711 FPKTVAQNNYI
+1711 
-1722 VTAFTENKNY
+1722 
-1732 DIEGGVNEDSRSS
+1732 
-1745 ISVDYIIT
+1745 
-1753 PAELTVTVK
+1753 PAELTVTVEGK
-1762 GQNLTYGDPLGEWD
+1762 GISYGDPLGEWV

-1781 WVKAYGNEQAQ
+1781 WVTAYGDAQ
-1792 YETDFFNK
+1792 YEADFLEA
-1800 VKGARALS
+1800 VKAAIS
-1808 TLYGAGSSVG
+1808 CDYEQGSSNV
-1818 EYDIALNE
+1818 
-1826 EALTDLGEWAGN
+1826 GN
-1838 YVINYDYDAQ
+1838 YPITLNAPASLDDWAKNYS
-1848 IIVTARSL
+1848 IVYESGKQVSVSQRKL
-1856 TVEITGGQD
+1856 TVVITGGQA
-1865 SFVYGTVID
+1865 SYTYGDVISHGYDFENRYNNDPVTV
-1874 YGYNITG
+1874 T
-1881 GLYRDEDKETF
+1881 
-1892 KVVLTYSGTD
+1892 LTYTD
-1902 YASTTDKPQNVGT
+1902 TGNYNSTAAPKNVGT
-1915 YTVTVKLEKAGE
+1915 YTVTASISGND
-1927 YVLNYVLNGEVSK
+1927 NYVLDTQNTESVQ
-1940 TFTITQKP
+1940 FTIGQRKLTIV
-1948 LAIAIG
+1948 IAKDHTT
-1954 NAGIIYGSDAPESWT
+1954 IYGEDAPTWKIAEYT
-1969 VGYEGVLPADE
+1969 NIVAEDE
-1980 KNIADLVSG
+1980 EHLKDLVEKQGNFLSNYIKGKSG
-1989 HIYCNYEAGNP
+1989 VNITYDVTLTEEA
-2000 KGDYTITINDD
+2000 
-2011 DLTAIRKE
+2011 LAAIR
-2019 APNYNITKTE
+2019 ADAGNYNITVEKGSLTV
-2029 GTLKV
+2029 TP
-2034 DAREITVNIANKTS
+2034 RQITVKIADKTS
-2048 IYGSAIARFTASVDA
+2048 IYGDEIVGLTADVDA
-2063 SGNGVLEKDGTVWEL
+2063 SDGKYGLVPGDADPW
-2078 FAKKGGEQVTL
+2078 TL
-2089 APSFDAGTY
+2089 SAGDISKTSDAGEY
-2098 TISGK
+2098 TISGR
-2103 CINDNYTITFKDGT
+2103 CINDNYTINFKDGT

-2127 DFALRGG
+2127 DFALSGDE
-2134 GGGFTVTYSGTQQEM
+2134 GGFTVTYSGTQQKM
-2149 TAEVIGTV
+2149 TAEVSGTV
-2157 NDDSI
+2157 NNDSI

-2170 TPINAG
+2170 TPLNAG
-2176 GYEATATLAGENE
+2176 GYTATATLAGENE
-2189 KANNYYVTRTSSGT
+2189 KANNYYVTTGSGT

-2226 VYAKESDGRVTYG
+2226 VHAKESDGTVTYG
-2239 DAAKFAY
+2239 NAAEFAY
-2246 TLTGFVNGEESKQS
+2246 TLTGFVNGEESQQS
-2260 EIVNGEIEYKSDY
+2260 EIVKGEIKYESDY
-2273 KPGATNGSVRDDD
+2273 IPGAANGSVRDD

-2291 QQGLSAD
+2291 LQGLSAD

-2307 DGTFEVV
+2307 SGTFEVV
-2314 AREIYVVID
+2314 EREISIVID

-2328 EYGRAAGAQASVNE
+2328 EYGSAAGAQASVNE

-2359 YSYAGKDAEDTRRA
+2359 YSYAGKDAEDTRKN

-2394 TGNLSKSYKITP
+2394 TGNLSKPYEITK

-2411 KAKDVTITYGNP
+2411 TAEDVTITYGDP
-2423 VPEYTAVFAAED
+2423 VPEYTAVFTAED
-2435 FAYDENENTAGINK
+2435 FAYDENENTAGIDNENT
-2449 EALKLDCKYVQ
+2449 EAVGDVMPTFTCGYKQ
-2460 GDNVATY
+2460 GDNVDTY

-2481 VYVNGTLTVEVKEI
+2481 VYKNGTLTVEVKEI
-2495 TVTLSDGSSTYLATD
+2495 TVTLSDGSSTYLD
-2510 MPKRDLYAQALPSEL
+2510 SRDLYKQAYVTAGNL
-2525 YAGGSGGSN
+2525 YTGGTGGSN

-2546 VYRYDAEKE
+2546 VYQYDAEKE
-2555 EYSEF
+2555 KYSEF
-2560 EGDFTAY
+2560 EGDDFTAY
-2567 NTDAGTYFFVLKQ
+2567 DTNAGTYFFVLKQ

-2592 GEHLI
+2592 GDHLI

-2658 LENGSDY
+2658 LANGDKY
-2665 KRTNVAP
+2665 DLTKDAP

-2698 TIAPRRVSIVWR
+2698 TIAPRTIDIVW
-2710 NGDLPA
+2710 NKGAA
-2716 TIYSYNN
+2716 TTYWYNN
-2723 QTQDIAA
+2723 QTQNIAA
-2730 GYYAWEGGEVSSTWV
+2730 GYYAWEGGEVSGTWV
-2745 PLKIEI
+2745 PLNIKI

-2769 SVFRDAGQYT
+2769 SVFKDAGQYT
-2779 FAVSFAEDTYNYKL
+2779 FEASFAEATYNYKL
-2793 PDDVTETFIIGRA
+2793 LDDVTGTFTIGRA

-2811 IEDQSSEYGDEIV
+2811 IKDQSSEYGDDIV
-2824 DLTNKV
+2824 ALTYDRE
-2830 VGEIYDDKGDVFTLT
+2830 GEIYDDPETVFTLT
-2845 TDATSSSPVS
+2845 TDATSSSPVKR
-2855 SSGYQIWGSIVT
+2855 YTIWGSVVT

-2877 IVTFHRNEQSSQS
+2877 IVTFHRNEQSSQI
-2890 PTAVYEIKARELLV
+2890 PTAEYEIKARELLV
-2904 SATYQVPDKRA
+2904 SATYQVPDEYA
-2915 NTVVYGDEIDNER
+2915 NTVVYGDEIDNEL
-2928 FTLSYKRAGGMSVLP
+2928 FTLSYKRAGGMSGRP

-2950 AAISKPS
+2950 ATISKS

-2965 DYSGGLNGTPADNHV
+2965 DYRAGLNGTPADTPV
-2980 SVTILVDG
+2980 SVTILTDS
-2988 LKLDNYKFTF
+2988 LKLANYHFTF

-3009 REISINKNF
+3009 REISINKENF
-3018 KAELPDVYLGENL
+3018 KAELPNVYKAEDLI
-3031 RDDVVLTTDYIEGE
+3031 DDVKLTTDYIEGK

-3052 KHFSFELTYY
+3052 DKAQGGHFNFSLSYFTQN
-3062 TTADG
+3062 DG
-3067 SETISGDIVNAGT
+3067 AYEPVSAVVNAGT

-3093 TLKDP
+3093 TLTDP
-3098 GRIEWKVDKKPLTI
+3098 GYIEWKVDKAPLTI
-3112 RLDGDTFTQDVIDN
+3112 RLDGDKYTQDVIDN

-3131 GNALDEAELFEYLV
+3131 GDNLPDSELQEYLV
-3145 IEGLCGD
+3145 IEGLRGD

-3164 LKATHDYSVA
+3164 LTATHGYSVA
-3174 DINNP
+3174 DENNP
-3179 TAAGTRL
+3179 TPAGTLL
-3186 PVTLAFEKELPNYV
+3186 PVKLAFEKELPNYV

-3207 SHGTIEVAKRRINLT
+3207 SHGTIEVAKRIVSISTNAYPET
-3222 MNTYDD
+3222 
-3228 DGEVYGM
+3228 GGAVYGM
-3235 YNGEQFEVS
+3235 YDGGEFALPEG
-3244 DEFWHVRAAEA
+3244 FWKIVGVEA
-3255 KVSKAGGDNG
+3255 DIKT
-3265 LVGDDS
+3265 LGDDTVEF
-3271 LEKQDVT
+3271 L
-3278 FTYIYYGTSYD
+3278 YYYYGSSYNYQEESEV
-3289 GGWLFTPEDGKT
+3289 GWHHTVEEKVEAH
-3301 QNPKLAGKYTVRVT
+3301 PKLAGTYKVRVT
-3315 IVSENYIIYG
+3315 LVSDNYILYNRDAEG
-3325 GNADGV
+3325 GASEYIDI
-3331 QSVDLTYRILK
+3331 DYRILK
-3342 QRVEAP
+3342 QRVQTPAFAGEDIDE
-3348 VFVGDGID
+3348 DG
-3356 NGSARATGDA
+3356 NALATGKA
-3366 YTASVEFNANVISV
+3366 YTASVEFNANVIQV
-3380 VADSWKAANGGQII
+3380 VANSWEATNGGQII
-3394 STSMPGDSIFTMT
+3394 STSMQGDSIFTMT
-3407 ASAAGEYS
+3407 ASAAGSYS
-3415 VDLQLKDR
+3415 VMLELKDS
-3423 FNYVWGADTGSEENT
+3423 FNYVWEGDTDGDENT
-3438 PLCTIKW
+3438 SFWKIEWRITI
-3445 FIVTYTGVNIEIT
+3445 YSGVNIEIT
-3458 GITVNEVTY
+3458 GITIGGETIDLIQKGTEGNET
-3467 RLKDDL
+3467 L
-3473 FGSEIV
+3473 
-3479 QWFDVEGWVYGISFA
+3479 WFNAENWVYNSIRFA
-3494 ADDIGVQ
+3494 AEDINVK
-3501 VTFNGGDGVY
+3501 VTFKGGDGQY
-3511 AGAIEYEFQRSVS
+3511 DGSIEYRFERYMS
-3524 GGWDSASFSFLGAGT
+3524 GSWNSASSSFLGAGT
-3539 YRVRAIVADPNY
+3539 YRVKAIVNDPNY
-3551 ERKESAW
+3551 ERKESAY
-3558 VYYTIDKQG
+3558 VYYTIAK
-3567 IAVPTVKNGVYNHGA
+3567 ASVALPTVQDGVYAHGA
-3582 DVESELVGYND
+3582 TITRELVNYN
-3593 ALMSETG
+3593 AEIMEQG
-3600 NACAHVTLNY
+3600 NSCEHVSLVY
-3610 SGGVWSL
+3610 IDGVWSL
-3617 RAKEVASHYIQ
+3617 QASVVSNEHFIWIELTDTDNYRWADESYAGQVGVEV
-3628 IKLADAANYY
+3628 K
-3638 WLKDG
+3638 W
-3643 ETPSDTI
+3643 
-3650 VQIDWTIERYKV
+3650 KV
-3662 KAPTGYSENFS
+3662 KRYQVQAPTVNTEISEDGFYYYP
-3673 DEYDGGIITFKY
+3673 EYDGEVKVFPY
-3685 TDSEDRAYYR
+3685 ENSDDSAYYT
-3695 VSGASGTNA
+3695 VSGVTGTNA
-3704 DDYTFTVS
+3704 DDYAFTVS
-3712 LVNTNNYEWEGETA
+3712 LIDTTNYEWAGGDQA
-3726 ENLTENITVGWKI
+3726 PLTYKWKI
-3739 TKAQNSWEDGEYS
+3739 TKAANSWLEDEYS

-3809 NYTSPTPIEAEFTVA
+3809 NYTSPTPIEAQFTVA

-3829 VIWSDAEESV
+3829 VIWSGAEESV
-3839 YNGEERDLPTA
+3839 YNGEERALPTA
-3850 AYNALLGQ
+3850 AYNALLGE

-3887 ADDAISANYEIVSG
+3887 ADDAISANYEIVAG
-3901 EQIVCVISAAKVQ
+3901 EQIVCVISAAEVQ
-3914 VQVLAQSAEYTGDTP
+3914 VEVLAQSAEYTGDTP
-3929 EVSQEEG
+3929 KVSQEEG
-3936 IAYNISSGKTYD
+3936 IAYRIISGKTYA
-3948 DFALTFSIPESAVNA
+3948 DFALTFSIPEDAHNA
-3963 GTYAITAACANDN
+3963 GTYAITAACAIDD

-4015 ADDDNAEVTLTYA
+4015 ADDDNAVVTLTYA

-4039 ETQVPT
+4039 RTQVPT

-4101 AVEEPDIYTVVNDA
+4101 AVGEPDIYTVVNDGG
-4115 WTDVG
+4115 TDVG
-4120 SYEVKFIFNEGKDNN
+4120 SYEVKFTFNEGKDNN

-4150 VLSFNITILTAENN
+4150 VLSFNITILTAERN
-4164 PVTLSEPNGWTYGDD
+4164 PVTLSEPNGWTYGKD
-4179 PETLVTTANFGTPVL
+4179 PETLETTANFGTPVL

-4354 SEENIPDAKF
+4354 SEENIPDAEF

-4399 VEGNSNYTGLTL
+4399 VEGNTNYTGLTL

-4449 TLPVPKFGSASVAY
+4449 TLPVPQFGRASVAY

-4627 PLYTLAISS
+4627 PSYTLAISS

-4668 VVQPDTAI
+4668 AVQPDTAI

-4691 EGYTLL
+4691 EAYTLL

>member
-1 MENRAKKWVVTVLFA
+1 MENRAKKWVVAVLFA

-29 IVFNN
+29 VVFNN

-46 DYETIRVEHSLIY
+46 DYETIRVEYSLIY

-74 YGTAADVEG
+74 YGTAAGVDG
-83 EVELERGEYTVYLGN
+83 EVELERGEYTVHLGD
-98 AESGTTDN
+98 ESGSTEGWT
-106 WELSTSVSNTFT
+106 LSVGSRYTFT
-118 VVAGDAKFTFSAVA
+118 VVAGSAETTFSATVQA
-132 VAVRVSSVVVKPSF
+132 VALDSQSKSTVRVNCAF
-146 TVSGGANYKDG
+146 TVENGANFKDG
-157 SVLYLYTFDNVKD
+157 EPLALYDFKNVSD
-170 NITVVGYN
+170 YITVTIYT
-178 NDGRPYKGSVENSTI
+178 NDGRPYKEVGIDGVISPDEYTFIGNENL
-193 PAADYTISGSSA
+193 D
-205 AGEQSLSV
+205 GEQSIAVRWTYEGITYDS
-213 LWEQDGSTFTSTQ
+213 EDFS
-226 FTVVLTQDE
+226 VVLSEDFVTELKVKNADSITVNSNSYVNATTFAALE
-235 VEELIVDEETLP
+235 VEAVWASDSDGVGEPVDVTSL
-247 ESVESS
+247 
-253 REVSFEL
+253 
-260 FPGLEITAR
+260 
-269 YLSGKEEF
+269 
-277 LAYDNFYLSFSGTL
+277 DFSGNIL
-291 HDATANVGEIFT
+291 HDEGTDPTFT
-303 ETITVSYNGNVSVQF
+303 ETITISYEGKTATFN
-318 EINVVQVAPVSI
+318 VQVNRVDVTTI
-330 TLGGSTAAQV
+330 V
-340 GSAYGVLD
+340 MSADAIVRSAVASQVLD
-348 TTNITVSVEY
+348 TTPIFLTIMYGTGSVKMLNGLGAEY
-358 DGEISKYLSGLTAEN
+358 FDIVYINGKTGERHTDMFKVGDTKVEISFTDSGETETVTVEGFN
-373 FDIEYVNPN
+373 VSKMTVN
-382 GNHKNDGF
+382 G
-390 RYGDTLAI
+390 
-398 VTYIE
+398 
-403 AGVSSNQRRIRLSIS
+403 
-418 QTPVDAPTFDDQP
+418 PTFVAAD
-431 LTFNGEEQSKT
+431 LTYTGELLTQS
-442 LGATYDAEIMEIT
+442 LASGFDAEIMYI
-455 DESGNAEP
+455 AEQEGM
-463 TGIRFDQATGTI
+463 TVNGATVQVTS
-475 FVKDAG
+475 AG
-481 TYTFRVY
+481 TYTFRLY
-488 LTDKNYTFRN
+488 LKDSANYVWAGKPQGASGINIEEGYIEYTFRV
-498 NSNEPDA
+498 A
-505 KGEYVVYS
+505 KKSLSGMS
-513 FNVEK
+513 LALK
-518 QSFENWSFTVNISD
+518 ISD
-532 WIYQQYSAATNGPSV
+532 WVYGKYDYAENGPYLE
-547 TGLPEEVSWSWDK
+547 GLPEGIEQSDVEF
-560 YITYYFYGKSDDGS
+560 YFYGTSNDGNFDLS
-574 FNHDSEDPQ
+574 YDQAKILSA
-583 NLNEEALK
+583 EEIA
-591 ALGVGEYYVYAV
+591 ALGVGSNYGVFAF
-603 IAETT
+603 IKETE
-608 NYQGHRIPGAQPFF
+608 NYQHFEVNYTSF
-622 VTKRTLAT
+622 SVTKQTLAT
-630 PSGLDQIYNGTPQ
+630 PSGLDQIYNGTQQ
-643 QANTKGLAGFGDI
+643 QANTEGLAGFGDI
-656 FTMECEPK
+656 FTMSCDEQ
-664 TNVANDYAVKFTI
+664 TNVPASGSYTATFTLTHPENYRWASTENASVTVNWTI
-677 TEGHFSNYQWKGGSQ
+677 TQGQNKVKNLSIADAGNWYYDDEAHEVTYNLLYTDGAVVSVIYWKGNEELGSNPP
-692 FIELTWDITKATPSM
+692 TD
-707 EVSVE
+707 
-712 NWTYSKTPSTPST
+712 
-725 TVKFDGK
+725 
-732 INENI
+732 
-737 DYTVGYVYYY
+737 
-747 DVNKDKSYTQK
+747 
-758 MSGEP
+758 
-763 SSNWAAGSY
+763 AGTY
-772 KVVATISEDDNYYG
+772 KVVVTVEETRNYKGNSAELSFTIKPKELD
-786 EEAIFEFEIE
+786 
-796 RLGLAAPEVVY
+796 LPTVVY
-807 DGGEGG
+807 AGGENG

-822 VTVRAGYLEGEIIA
+822 VTVRAGYLKGDIA
-836 VENENSL
+836 VTGADSL

-855 TDAKNG
+855 KDAKNG

-891 KLTAPTADGGMF
+891 ELTAPKADGGTF

-930 EDKDGLTSDVKA
+930 EDKDRLTFDVKA

-1004 SINVQLTANMSEN
+1004 SINVQLTIDMSGK

-1023 GRTSAEDAGTY
+1023 GRTSAENADTY

-1087 GSSLTATL
+1087 GSSLNATL

-1108 ANDEKDND
+1108 ANNEKDND

-1133 TVTVSLNNE
+1133 TVTVSLNNKD
-1142 NAVNFVWA
+1142 AVNFVWA
-1150 TAGEGR
+1150 TAGEDS
-1156 EVFTWSVARAT
+1156 EVFTWKVEKAT

-1187 VFSAKRG
+1187 VFSAARG

-1214 SVKPINAGYYWMVVT
+1214 NVKPINAGYYWMVVT

-1300 RILLHQNYKWAE
+1300 RILLHQNYKWAD

-1328 SIARRTLDRLAL
+1328 SIARRALDRLAL
-1340 TTERSEVNDNNGSP
+1340 TTEGSEVNDNNGSP

-1382 QRSGGTLSAK
+1382 SIRGGTLSAK

-1398 VTVSLANGN
+1398 VTVSLSKN
-1407 FAWKTEGGASDTLEW
+1407 FVWATEGEETITLTW
-1422 TIDKKVVTVPKV
+1422 TIDKKVVTVPEV
-1434 GIEDGR
+1434 GISGR
-1440 RLTFNGEE
+1440 RLTFNNGE
-1448 QYPTAIYNDA
+1448 QYPVAIYNDA
-1458 QNSPYYKPSE
+1458 QNSPYYEPHGS
-1468 RGLFWRHNGSGYE
+1468 GLFWRYNGSGYE
-1481 QIDSPVNYGTY
+1481 WIESPVNYGTY
-1492 YLYLDLKDPE
+1492 YLYLDLKDPA
-1502 NYQWDIVE
+1502 NYRWGIVE
-1510 EDQSSVINTLYQ
+1510 GDQNGTLDPLYQ
-1522 DSGVDSEDLSEAITL
+1522 DSGVDSEDLSEARTL

-1549 GSAEMDGWTYGD
+1549 GNAEMNGWTYGD

-1571 IDTDIDLIDGAI
+1571 IDTDIDLIDEAI
-1583 QGGTLVPQIYYLGI
+1583 KGGTLVPQIYYLGI
-1597 DNDFGAG
+1597 GNDFGADVNG
-1604 ENSGRGSLNAPQNA
+1604 DRGSLIAPQNA

-1628 AYGDYDTVSIGGN
+1628 AYGDYDTVSIGDN
-1641 NEVKFTIAPKKLKVT
+1641 NEITFTIA
-1656 FKGKGFQD
+1656 
-1664 GKYSFMYGTAAEAAI
+1664 
-1679 SVEGYATNL
+1679 
-1688 GDSAANVSVGIEYYT
+1688 
-1703 SGGVKLGA
+1703 
-1711 FPKTVAQNNYI
+1711 
-1722 VTAFTENKNY
+1722 
-1732 DIEGGVNEDSRSS
+1732 
-1745 ISVDYIIT
+1745 
-1753 PAELTVTVK
+1753 PAELTVTVEGK
-1762 GQNLTYGDPLGEWD
+1762 GISYGDPLGEWV

-1781 WVKAYGNEQAQ
+1781 WVTAYGDAQ
-1792 YETDFFNK
+1792 YEADFLEA
-1800 VKGARALS
+1800 VKAAIS
-1808 TLYGAGSSVG
+1808 CDYEQGSSNV
-1818 EYDIALNE
+1818 
-1826 EALTDLGEWAGN
+1826 GN
-1838 YVINYDYDAQ
+1838 YPITLNAPASLDDWAKNYS
-1848 IIVTARSL
+1848 IVYESGKQVSVSQRKL
-1856 TVEITGGQD
+1856 TVVITGGQA
-1865 SFVYGTVID
+1865 SYTYGDVISHGYDFENRYNNDPVTV
-1874 YGYNITG
+1874 T
-1881 GLYRDEDKETF
+1881 
-1892 KVVLTYSGTD
+1892 LTYTD
-1902 YASTTDKPQNVGT
+1902 TGNYNSTAAPKNVGT
-1915 YTVTVKLEKAGE
+1915 YTVTASISGND
-1927 YVLNYVLNGEVSK
+1927 NYVLDTQNTESVQ
-1940 TFTITQKP
+1940 FTIGQRKLTIV
-1948 LAIAIG
+1948 IAKDHTT
-1954 NAGIIYGSDAPESWT
+1954 IYGEDAPTWKIAEYT
-1969 VGYEGVLPADE
+1969 NIVAEDE
-1980 KNIADLVSG
+1980 EHLKDLVEKQGNFLSNYVKGESG
-1989 HIYCNYEAGNP
+1989 VNIPYDVTLTEEALAAIEAGA
-2000 KGDYTITINDD
+2000 G
-2011 DLTAIRKE
+2011 
-2019 APNYNITKTE
+2019 NYNIIVEKGSLTVTP
-2029 GTLKV
+2029 
-2034 DAREITVNIANKTS
+2034 RQITVEIADKTS
-2048 IYGSAIARFTASVDA
+2048 IYGEEIATPTASVDA
-2063 SGNGVLEKDGTVWEL
+2063 SGGKYGLVPGDADPW
-2078 FAKKGGEQVTL
+2078 TL
-2089 APSFDAGTY
+2089 SAGNISKTSDAGKY
-2098 TISGK
+2098 TISGE
-2103 CINDNYTITFKDGT
+2103 CINDNYTINFIDGT

-2127 DFALRGG
+2127 QFALPYDEGAE
-2134 GGGFTVTYSGTQQEM
+2134 TITYSGTAKEVTVNVVGTVNEDVI
-2149 TAEVIGTV
+2149 TAEVTYNTDDGSAPV
-2157 NDDSI
+2157 NV
-2162 SATITYDK
+2162 
-2170 TPINAG
+2170 NAD
-2176 GYEATATLAGENE
+2176 GYTAKATLAGE
-2189 KANNYYVTRTSSGT
+2189 KANNYYVTRTGSGT

-2226 VYAKESDGRVTYG
+2226 VHAKESDGTVTYG
-2239 DAAKFAY
+2239 DAAGFEY
-2246 TLTGFVNGEESKQS
+2246 TLTGFVNGEEARQS
-2260 EIVNGEIEYKSDY
+2260 EIVKGEIEYETDY
-2273 KPGATNGSVRDDD
+2273 ISGAANGSVRDDG

-2291 QQGLSAD
+2291 LQGLSAD

-2307 DGTFEVV
+2307 NGTFKVV
-2314 AREIYVVID
+2314 AREISIVID

-2328 EYGRAAGAQASVNE
+2328 EYGRAEGASASVNE

-2359 YSYAGKDAEDTRRA
+2359 YSYAGKDAEDTRENF
-2373 YPTFVGEYTVT
+2373 PTFVGEYTVT
-2384 VGLADDNYTL
+2384 VSLDDANYTL
-2394 TGNLSKSYKITP
+2394 TGELSKPYEITQ
-2406 KDVRV
+2406 KAVRV
-2411 KAKDVTITYGNP
+2411 KAKDVTITYGDP

-2435 FAYDENENTAGINK
+2435 FAYRENENTAGIDNK
-2449 EALKLDCKYVQ
+2449 DTVAVGDVMPTFTCDYEQ
-2460 GDNVATY
+2460 GKGVGPYT
-2467 LIVPS
+2467 IVPS

-2510 MPKRDLYAQALPSEL
+2510 MPKRDLYAQASPSEL
-2525 YAGGSGGSN
+2525 YTGGSGGSN
-2534 TGDTE
+2534 TEDTE

-2546 VYRYDAEKE
+2546 VYQYNAETE

-2560 EGDFTAY
+2560 KGDDFTAY
-2567 NTDAGTYFFVLKQ
+2567 NTNAGTYFFVLKQ

-2621 KDDRGF
+2621 KDDREF

-2698 TIAPRRVSIVWR
+2698 TISPRTVSIVWR
-2710 NGDLPA
+2710 NGELPV
-2716 TIYSYNN
+2716 TNYLYNN

-2730 GYYAWEGGEVSSTWV
+2730 GYYAWEGGEVSGTWV

-2761 FGAPVGNV
+2761 FGAPVDNV
-2769 SVFRDAGQYT
+2769 SVFKDAGQYT
-2779 FAVSFAEDTYNYKL
+2779 FAVSFAEATYNYKL
-2793 PDDVTETFIIGRA
+2793 PDDVTETFTIGRA

-2811 IEDQSSEYGDEIV
+2811 IKDQSSEYGDDIV
-2824 DLTNKV
+2824 ALTYDRE
-2830 VGEIYDDKGDVFTLT
+2830 GEIYDDPETVFTLT

-2855 SSGYQIWGSIVT
+2855 RGYQILGGIVT

-2877 IVTFHRNEQSSQS
+2877 IVTFHRNELSSQS

-2904 SATYQVPDKRA
+2904 SATYQVPDELA

-2928 FTLSYKRAGGMSVLP
+2928 FTLSYERAGGMSGDL

-2957 DLSLLFSY
+2957 DLSRLFSY
-2965 DYSGGLNGTPADNHV
+2965 DYRGGLNGTRAGNHV
-2980 SVTILVDG
+2980 GVTILTDG

-2998 EAGSVTITVAK
+2998 KDGSVTITVAK
-3009 REISINKNF
+3009 REISINEKNF
-3018 KAELPDVYLGENL
+3018 KAELPNVYLGENL
-3031 RDDVVLTTDYIEGE
+3031 RDDVKLTTDYIEGK
-3045 IGGEVIG
+3045 IGDEVIG
-3052 KHFSFELTYY
+3052 DEAQGGHFNFSLSYFTQN
-3062 TTADG
+3062 DG
-3067 SETISGDIVNAGT
+3067 AYEPVSAVVNAGT

-3093 TLKDP
+3093 TLTDP
-3098 GRIEWKVDKKPLTI
+3098 GYIEWKVDKAPLTI
-3112 RLDGDTFTQDVIDN
+3112 RLDGDKSTQDVIDN

-3131 GNALDEAELFEYLV
+3131 GDNLPDSELREYLV
-3145 IEGLCGD
+3145 IGELVGADTGN
-3152 DKSNYRDDVVGN
+3152 NYIETVRRSITFRHDYAVPEDLMDIPSVGSKYDVV
-3164 LKATHDYSVA
+3164 LQM
-3174 DINNP
+3174 
-3179 TAAGTRL
+3179 
-3186 PVTLAFEKELPNYV
+3186 KELLNYS
-3200 FANEGDD
+3200 FANEEEAP
-3207 SHGTIEVAKRRINLT
+3207 HGVIEVAKRVASGFTTNAYPET
-3222 MNTYDD
+3222 
-3228 DGEVYGM
+3228 GGVVYGM
-3235 YNGEQFEVS
+3235 YDGGEFVLPEDFWKIVGVEANIDTLGDDTVEFRYYYFGSSYNYQEESGVGWHHTVDEQFTEHP
-3244 DEFWHVRAAEA
+3244 D
-3255 KVSKAGGDNG
+3255 
-3265 LVGDDS
+3265 
-3271 LEKQDVT
+3271 
-3278 FTYIYYGTSYD
+3278 
-3289 GGWLFTPEDGKT
+3289 
-3301 QNPKLAGKYTVRVT
+3301 LAGTYKVRVT
-3315 IVSENYIIYG
+3315 LVSDSYIFYDRNAEGGVSEYIDI
-3325 GNADGV
+3325 D
-3331 QSVDLTYRILK
+3331 YRILK
-3342 QRVEAP
+3342 QRVQTPAFAGKDIDE
-3348 VFVGDGID
+3348 DG
-3356 NGSARATGDA
+3356 NALATGKA
-3366 YTASVEFNANVISV
+3366 YTASVEFNANVIQV
-3380 VADSWKAANGGQII
+3380 VENSWNATNGGQII
-3394 STSMPGDSIFTMT
+3394 STSMQGDSIFTMT
-3407 ASAAGEYS
+3407 ASAAGGYF
-3415 VDLQLKDR
+3415 VDLQLIDSY
-3423 FNYVWGADTGSEENT
+3423 NYVWEGDTDGEENT
-3438 PLCTIKW
+3438 SVWQISW
-3445 FIVTYTGVNIEIT
+3445 RIVTYSGVNIEIT
-3458 GITVNEVTY
+3458 GITIGGETIDLIQKGTEGNET
-3467 RLKDDL
+3467 L
-3473 FGSEIV
+3473 
-3479 QWFDVEGWVYGISFA
+3479 WFNAENWVYNSIRFA
-3494 ADDIGVQ
+3494 AEDIDVK
-3501 VTFNGGDGVY
+3501 VTFKGGDGQY
-3511 AGAIEYEFQRSVS
+3511 DGSIEYRFERYVS
-3524 GGWDSASFSFLGAGT
+3524 GNWENSATFLGAGT
-3539 YRVRAIVADPNY
+3539 YRVKAIVNDPNY
-3551 ERKESAW
+3551 ERKESAY
-3558 VYYTIDKQG
+3558 VYYTIAK
-3567 IAVPTVKNGVYNHGA
+3567 ASVALPTVQDGVYAHGA
-3582 DVESELVGYND
+3582 TITRELVNYN
-3593 ALMSETG
+3593 AEIMEQG
-3600 NACAHVTLNY
+3600 NSCEHVSLVY
-3610 SGGVWSL
+3610 IDGVWSL
-3617 RAKEVASHYIQ
+3617 QASVVSNEHFIWIELTDTDNYRWADESYAGQVGVEV
-3628 IKLADAANYY
+3628 K
-3638 WLKDG
+3638 W
-3643 ETPSDTI
+3643 
-3650 VQIDWTIERYKV
+3650 KV
-3662 KAPTGYSENFS
+3662 KRYQVQAPTVNTEDISEDGFYYHP
-3673 DEYDGGIITFKY
+3673 EYDGEVKTFPY
-3685 TDSEDRAYYR
+3685 ENSDDSAYYA
-3695 VSGASGTNA
+3695 VSGVTGTNA
-3704 DDYTFTVS
+3704 VNYAFTVS
-3712 LVNTNNYEWEGETA
+3712 LIDTTNYEWAGGDQA
-3726 ENLTENITVGWKI
+3726 PLTYKWKI
-3739 TKAQNSWEDGEYS
+3739 TKAANSWLEDEYS

-3776 VTYYNEDREPV
+3776 VTYYNEDGESV

-3829 VIWSDAEESV
+3829 VIWSGAEELV
-3839 YNGEERDLPTA
+3839 YNGQIQAAPTA
-3850 AYNALLGQ
+3850 SYNALLGQ
-3858 GSGIALNVTYSF
+3858 GSIELIVTPSF
-3870 ENGFK
+3870 EGDFK

-3914 VQVLAQSAEYTGDTP
+3914 VEVLAQSAEYTGDKP
-3929 EVSQEEG
+3929 KVSQEEG
-3936 IAYNISSGKTYD
+3936 IAYRISGKTYD

-3963 GTYAITAACANDN
+3963 GTYAITADCAND

-4015 ADDDNAEVTLTYA
+4015 ADDDNAVVTLTYA

-4039 ETQVPT
+4039 RTQVPT

-4101 AVEEPDIYTVVNDA
+4101 AVGEPDIYTVVNDGG
-4115 WTDVG
+4115 TDVG
-4120 SYEVKFIFNEGKDNN
+4120 SYEVKFTFNEGKDNN

-4150 VLSFNITILTAENN
+4150 VLSFNITILTAERN
-4164 PVTLSEPNGWTYGDD
+4164 PVTLSEPNGWTYGKD
-4179 PETLVTTANFGTPVL
+4179 PETLETTANFGTPVL

-4227 ERSESAAYEFTIS
+4227 ERSESAAYQFTIS

-4332 KQAQNGWIGEYTR
+4332 KQAQNAWIGEYTR

-4676 TVRLKVTDEIASALG
+4676 TVRLKVTDEIASASG

>member
-1 MENRAKKWVVTVLFA
+1 MENRAKKWVVAVLFA
-16 VLFACVAAFSLGV
+16 VLFACIAAFSLGV
-29 IVFNN
+29 VVFNN
-34 TRARAAEASPKH
+34 TRARAAEASPKR
-46 DYETIRVEHSLIY
+46 DYETISVEYSLIY

-74 YGTAADVEG
+74 YGTAAGVEG
-83 EVELERGEYTVYLGN
+83 KVELERSEYTVYLGN

-106 WELSTSVSNTFT
+106 WDLSTSLSNTFT

-178 NDGRPYKGSVENSTI
+178 NDGRPYNGTVENSTLS
-193 PAADYTISGSSA
+193 ADAYSVIGSSDP
-205 AGEQSLSV
+205 GTQSLSV
-213 LWEQDGSTFTSTQ
+213 QWAYEGSTITSSNFTA
-226 FTVVLTQDE
+226 VLTQDE

-247 ESVESS
+247 DSVSS
-253 REVSFEL
+253 SSTVSYAL
-260 FPGLEITAR
+260 FTGTEITAR
-269 YLSGKEEF
+269 YLSGKQEVIQQ
-277 LAYDNFYLSFSGTL
+277 LSRVTFTGTL
-291 HDATANVGEIFT
+291 HDVSAAEGETFR
-303 ETITVSYNGNVSVQF
+303 ETITASYEGVRTTFQISVT
-318 EINVVQVAPVSI
+318 QVEPVSI
-330 TLGGSTAAQV
+330 TLMNASGITNIEGQ
-340 GSAYGVLD
+340 AYERLD
-348 TTNITVSVEY
+348 TTGIIVMVMYAGGTQKILQN
-358 DGEISKYLSGLTAEN
+358 LSSEE
-373 FDIEYVNPN
+373 FDIEYS
-382 GNHKNDGF
+382 GGDESHSNDYF
-390 RYGDTLAI
+390 RVGDTQAT
-398 VTYIE
+398 VTFID
-403 AGVSSNQRRIRLSIS
+403 AGVSPALPITYTLNIS
-418 QTPVDAPTFDDQP
+418 QTPIEAPTFDEQD
-431 LTFNGEEQSKT
+431 LTFNGNEQSKT
-442 LGATYDAEIMEIT
+442 LGAAYDAEIMKIT
-455 DESGNAEP
+455 DGNGNSSSELM
-463 TGIRFDQATGTI
+463 TFDQDSGT
-475 FVKDAG
+475 VTVTNAG

-488 LTDKNYTFRN
+488 LTDKNYTF
-498 NSNEPDA
+498 SSTPSGA
-505 KGEYVVYS
+505 ASKGEDDNGEYIVYT
-513 FNVEK
+513 FTVAK

-532 WIYQQYSAATNGPSV
+532 WIYQQYSADEHGPSV
-547 TGLPEEVSWSWDK
+547 TGLPEEVSWNWDD

-583 NLNEEALK
+583 NLNEEELK

-622 VTKRTLAT
+622 VTKQTLET
-630 PSGLDQIYNGTPQ
+630 PLGLDQIYNGTQQ
-643 QANTKGLAGFGDI
+643 QANTEGLAGFGDI
-656 FTMECEPK
+656 FTMSCDEQ
-664 TNVANDYAVKFTI
+664 TNVPASGSYTATFTLTHPENYRWASTENASVTVNWTI
-677 TEGHFSNYQWKGGSQ
+677 TQGQNEVKNLSIADAGNWYYDDEAHEVTYNLLYTDGAVVSVIYWKGNE
-692 FIELTWDITKATPSM
+692 ELGTNPPTD
-707 EVSVE
+707 
-712 NWTYSKTPSTPST
+712 
-725 TVKFDGK
+725 
-732 INENI
+732 
-737 DYTVGYVYYY
+737 
-747 DVNKDKSYTQK
+747 
-758 MSGEP
+758 
-763 SSNWAAGSY
+763 AGTY
-772 KVVATISEDDNYYG
+772 KVVVTVEETRNYKGDSAELSFTIKPKELD
-786 EEAIFEFEIE
+786 
-796 RLGLAAPEVVY
+796 LPTVVY
-807 DGGEGG
+807 AGGEDG

-822 VTVRAGYLEGEIIA
+822 VTVRAGYLEGDITVTGA
-836 VENENSL
+836 DSL
-843 SPYFTVGGTFTA
+843 SPYFTVGGTFTE

-881 QSILWNILPK
+881 QSIFWNILPK
-891 KLTAPTADGGMF
+891 KLTAPTADGGTF

-908 NRVYTFGNYQ
+908 NKDYTFGNYQ

-930 EDKDGLTSDVKA
+930 EDKEGLTSDVKA

-954 IEVGLVSKNYAWAGE
+954 IEVSLVSENYVWAGE
-969 YDLTFEFVIDRATT
+969 YDLTFKFVIGRATT
-983 ANPAIT
+983 ENPAIT
-989 GYAEGENGYVYNYGN
+989 GYDGDGGYIYNYGDE
-1004 SINVQLTANMSEN
+1004 ILVQITPDNRVK
-1017 GHYTIG
+1017 GHYTFDG
-1023 GRTSAEDAGTY
+1023 DVSATDARRYELVVKLDSDYQWQTASAE
-1034 TITFTLNSNY
+1034 
-1044 KWATA
+1044 
-1049 SEANGNNVEGVLS
+1049 NGNDVLGD
-1062 LDWHIVAKKITR
+1062 LTLAWNIVARKIKAPT
-1074 PELTIPEGSLTYT
+1074 LDIPENSRVYT
-1087 GSSLTATL
+1087 GNPLTATL
-1095 ENFDEQAFVIDFA
+1095 TYDDRAVNISFTADTSSDE
-1108 ANDEKDND
+1108 D
-1116 GMSRNGATL
+1116 GKSMSGNTL
-1125 TVLHAGEY
+1125 TVLHAGGY
-1133 TVTVSLNNE
+1133 TVTATLK
-1142 NAVNFVWA
+1142 NADNFVWQ
-1150 TAGEGR
+1150 EGGT
-1156 EVFTWSVARAT
+1156 EAETLKWQVAKAQ
-1167 NSVTVEPISGWV
+1167 NAVTELSIDDWV
-1179 YDGTEKTP
+1179 YGEEAKQPSYRVNFGTATID
-1187 VFSAKRG
+1187 
-1194 TPTAAYEYS
+1194 YEYS
-1203 ITQDGNRESGT
+1203 ATKDGSWESKPAPGDAGHYRVT
-1214 SVKPINAGYYWMVVT
+1214 VSVKADENS
-1229 VPEGDDW
+1229 DW
-1236 EGAVSAEI
+1236 E
-1244 QFLISRAKVDS
+1244 
-1255 PQAAAAEMYTGGDIS
+1255 AAAAVSKEFLVERASVKKPELGAFDNMYTGKEINVVLSGEG
-1270 LKLTDESDLTA
+1270 LGE
-1281 GKYEIVSG
+1281 KYEIESG
-1289 NVGRDAGGYNA
+1289 GSGTNA
-1300 RILLHQNYKWAE
+1300 DDYTVRLNLTQNYKWE
-1312 DESEYDDN
+1312 DDESAYDEN
-1320 VRDMELSW
+1320 VRYYEIDW
-1328 SIARRTLDRLAL
+1328 TIVPRALDRLELANAH
-1340 TTERSEVNDNNGSP
+1340 TSVKDDMQPGSP
-1354 QSQDNALKNYNET
+1354 EEQENELFGYKDEYASAYVFTEQSK
-1367 YAAEAYMFGALPEGL
+1367 GL
-1382 QRSGGTLSAK
+1382 SRENNMLSA
-1392 TAGVYS
+1392 TDAGVYS

-1407 FAWKTEGGASDTLEW
+1407 FAWATEGEASYTLKW
-1422 TIDKKVVTVPKV
+1422 TIDKKGVTVPKV

-1448 QYPTAIYNDA
+1448 QYPTEIYNVA

-1468 RGLFWRHNGSGYE
+1468 MGLFWRYNDNASDYE

-1502 NYQWDIVE
+1502 NYQWGIVE
-1510 EDQSSVINTLYQ
+1510 GDQNGTLDPLYQ

-1549 GSAEMDGWTYGD
+1549 GNAEMNGWTYGD
-1561 YTSENAPKPV
+1561 YTSANAPKPV
-1571 IDTDIDLIDGAI
+1571 IDTDIDLIDEAI

-1604 ENSGRGSLNAPQNA
+1604 ENSGRGSLTAPQNA

-1641 NEVKFTIAPKKLKVT
+1641 NEVTFTIA
-1656 FKGKGFQD
+1656 
-1664 GKYSFMYGTAAEAAI
+1664 
-1679 SVEGYATNL
+1679 
-1688 GDSAANVSVGIEYYT
+1688 
-1703 SGGVKLGA
+1703 
-1711 FPKTVAQNNYI
+1711 
-1722 VTAFTENKNY
+1722 
-1732 DIEGGVNEDSRSS
+1732 
-1745 ISVDYIIT
+1745 
-1753 PAELTVTVK
+1753 PAELTVTVE
-1762 GQNLTYGDPLGEWD
+1762 GQSITYGDPLGNWELD
-1776 LSATG
+1776 AVG
-1781 WVKAYGNEQAQ
+1781 WQYKDEENEADDFLAAVKDAISCGYEQ
-1792 YETDFFNK
+1792 
-1800 VKGARALS
+1800 
-1808 TLYGAGSSVG
+1808 GSDV
-1818 EYDIALNE
+1818 
-1826 EALTDLGEWAGN
+1826 GN
-1838 YVINYDYDAQ
+1838 YPITLNAPANIGDWAKNYNITYESGKQ
-1848 IIVTARSL
+1848 VSVSPRKL
-1856 TVEITGGQD
+1856 TVVITGGQASYTYGD
-1865 SFVYGTVID
+1865 VIAHGYEFVNLYKVDEVTV
-1874 YGYNITG
+1874 T
-1881 GLYRDEDKETF
+1881 
-1892 KVVLTYSGTD
+1892 LTYTGTGN
-1902 YASTTDKPQNVGT
+1902 YNSTDAPKNVGS
-1915 YTVTVKLEKAGE
+1915 YSVTASISGND
-1927 YVLNYVLNGEVSK
+1927 NYVLNTENTESVQ
-1940 TFTITQKP
+1940 FTIGQRKLTIV
-1948 LAIAIG
+1948 IAKDHTT
-1954 NAGIIYGSDAPESWT
+1954 IYGEAAPDWT
-1969 VGYEGVLPADE
+1969 IAEYRNIVAGDE
-1980 KNIADLVSG
+1980 EPLKDLVEKQENFLSNYVKGESG
-1989 HIYCNYEAGNP
+1989 VNITYDVTLTEKALAAIEAGA
-2000 KGDYTITINDD
+2000 G
-2011 DLTAIRKE
+2011 
-2019 APNYNITKTE
+2019 NYNIIVEKGSLTVSPRK
-2029 GTLKV
+2029 
-2034 DAREITVNIANKTS
+2034 ITVEIADKTS
-2048 IYGSAIARFTASVDA
+2048 IYGSAIAEFTASVDP

-2078 FAKKGGEQVTL
+2078 FAKKGGEQVAL
-2089 APSFDAGTY
+2089 APSSDAGEY

-2103 CINDNYTITFKDGT
+2103 CINDNYTINFIDGT
-2117 YTITPRQVEI
+2117 YTITPKQVVEI
-2127 DFALRGG
+2127 DFTLSGDE
-2134 GGGFTVTYSGTQQEM
+2134 GGFTVTYSGTQKVM
-2149 TAEVIGTV
+2149 TAAVIGTV
-2157 NDDSI
+2157 NNDSI

-2176 GYEATATLAGENE
+2176 GYKATATLAGE
-2189 KANNYYVTRTSSGT
+2189 KANNYYVTRTGSGT

-2246 TLTGFVNGEESKQS
+2246 ALTGFVNGEESQQS
-2260 EIVNGEIEYKSDY
+2260 EIVKGEIVYESNYI
-2273 KPGATNGSVRDDD
+2273 PGAANGSVRDD
-2286 YYVKY
+2286 YFVKY

-2314 AREIYVVID
+2314 ARKVTLD
-2323 IATSF
+2323 LDTLIAESF
-2328 EYGRAAGAQASVNE
+2328 VYGEAAGARASINE
-2342 AETPL
+2342 TLPESIAEDDLEFSYT
-2347 TDSIRNDARVFT
+2347 
-2359 YSYAGKDAEDTRRA
+2359 YAGRDDTVYDKADTRADFPTFAGKYIVTVTIGNPNYALKDAGA
-2373 YPTFVGEYTVT
+2373 
-2384 VGLADDNYTL
+2384 N
-2394 TGNLSKSYKITP
+2394 SKKYEITQ

-2411 KAKDVTITYGNP
+2411 TAKDVTITYGNP

-2435 FAYDENENTAGINK
+2435 FVYDENENTAGIDN
-2449 EALKLDCKYVQ
+2449 EDTVAVGDVMPTFACEYVQ

-2481 VYVNGTLTVEVKEI
+2481 VYENGTLTVEVKEI
-2495 TVTLSDGSSTYLATD
+2495 TVTLSDGLSTYLATD

-2525 YAGGSGGSN
+2525 YTGGSGGSN

-2546 VYRYDAEKE
+2546 VYQYNAETE

-2567 NTDAGTYFFVLKQ
+2567 DTNAGTYFFVLKQ
-2580 TNNNYKI
+2580 TNDNYKI

-2621 KDDRGF
+2621 KDDREF
-2627 TFDGLPHAVKA
+2627 TFDGLPHAVRA

-2644 GVSDEYMISYYEGK
+2644 GVSDEYMISYYEGE
-2658 LENGSDY
+2658 LANGDKY
-2665 KRTNVAP
+2665 DLTKDAP

-2698 TIAPRRVSIVWR
+2698 TISPRRVSIVWR

-2730 GYYAWEGGEVSSTWV
+2730 GYYAWEGGEVSGTWV
-2745 PLKIEI
+2745 PLDIEI

-2769 SVFRDAGQYT
+2769 SVFKDAGQYI
-2779 FAVSFAEDTYNYKL
+2779 FAASFAEDTYNYKL
-2793 PDDVTETFIIGRA
+2793 PDDVTETFTIGRA

-2811 IEDQSSEYGDEIV
+2811 IKDQSSEYGDDIV
-2824 DLTNKV
+2824 ALTYDRE
-2830 VGEIYDDKGDVFTLT
+2830 GEIYDDPETVFTLT
-2845 TDATSSSPVS
+2845 TDATSSSPVNS
-2855 SSGYQIWGSIVT
+2855 IGYTIWGSVVT

-2877 IVTFHRNEQSSQS
+2877 IVTFHKNEQSSQI

-2915 NTVVYGDEIDNER
+2915 NTVIYGDAIDNER
-2928 FTLSYKRAGGMSVLP
+2928 FKLSYKRAGGMGGVP
-2943 FVNEGDE
+2943 FVKEGDE

-2957 DLSLLFSY
+2957 DLSRLFSY
-2965 DYSGGLNGTPADNHV
+2965 DYRGGLNGTPAGNYV
-2980 SVTILVDG
+2980 SVTILTDG
-2988 LKLDNYKFTF
+2988 LKLANYNFTF
-2998 EAGSVTITVAK
+2998 EEDSVTIAVAQ
-3009 REISINKNF
+3009 REISINENF
-3018 KAELPDVYLGENL
+3018 KAELPNVYLGENL
-3031 RDDVVLTTDYIEGE
+3031 RDDVVLTTDYIEGK
-3045 IGGEVIG
+3045 IGDEVIG
-3052 KHFSFELTYY
+3052 KHFSFGLTYY
-3062 TTADG
+3062 TTEDG

-3093 TLKDP
+3093 TLTDP
-3098 GRIEWKVDKKPLTI
+3098 GRIEWKVDKAPLTI
-3112 RLDGDTFTQDVIDN
+3112 RLDGDTSTQDVIDN
-3126 VIVRY
+3126 VVVRY
-3131 GNALDEAELFEYLV
+3131 GDNLPDSELREYLV
-3145 IEGLCGD
+3145 IDELVGADTGN
-3152 DKSNYRDDVVGN
+3152 NYIETVIRSITFRHDYAVPEDLMDIPSVGSKYDVVLQMEELLN
-3164 LKATHDYSVA
+3164 YSFVNA
-3174 DINNP
+3174 EEAP
-3179 TAAGTRL
+3179 
-3186 PVTLAFEKELPNYV
+3186 
-3200 FANEGDD
+3200 
-3207 SHGTIEVAKRRINLT
+3207 HGVIEVAKRVASGFTTNAYPET
-3222 MNTYDD
+3222 
-3228 DGEVYGM
+3228 GGAVYGM
-3235 YNGEQFEVS
+3235 YDGGEFALPEDFWKIVGVEADIDTLGDDTVEFLYYYYGSSYNYQEESGVGWHHTVDEQFTEHP
-3244 DEFWHVRAAEA
+3244 D
-3255 KVSKAGGDNG
+3255 
-3265 LVGDDS
+3265 
-3271 LEKQDVT
+3271 
-3278 FTYIYYGTSYD
+3278 
-3289 GGWLFTPEDGKT
+3289 
-3301 QNPKLAGKYTVRVT
+3301 LAGTYKVRVT
-3315 IVSENYIIYG
+3315 LVSDSYIFYDRNAEGGVSEYIDI
-3325 GNADGV
+3325 D
-3331 QSVDLTYRILK
+3331 YRILK
-3342 QRVEAP
+3342 QRVQTPAFAGEDIDE
-3348 VFVGDGID
+3348 DG
-3356 NGSARATGDA
+3356 NALATGKA

-3380 VADSWKAANGGQII
+3380 VADSWKEANGGQII
-3394 STSMPGDSIFTMT
+3394 STSMPGDNIFTMT
-3407 ASAAGEYS
+3407 ASAAGSYS
-3415 VDLQLKDR
+3415 VMLELKDS
-3423 FNYVWGADTGSEENT
+3423 FNYVWEGDTDGEENT
-3438 PLCTIKW
+3438 SVWTISW
-3445 FIVTYTGVNIEIT
+3445 RIVTYSGVNIEIT
-3458 GITVNEVTY
+3458 GITIGGETIDLIQKGTEGNET
-3467 RLKDDL
+3467 L
-3473 FGSEIV
+3473 
-3479 QWFDVEGWVYGISFA
+3479 WFNAENWVYNSIRFA
-3494 ADDIGVQ
+3494 AEDINVK
-3501 VTFNGGDGVY
+3501 VTFKGGDGQY
-3511 AGAIEYEFQRSVS
+3511 DGSIEYRFERYMS
-3524 GGWDSASFSFLGAGT
+3524 GGWNSASSSFLGAGT
-3539 YRVRAIVADPNY
+3539 YRVKAIVNDPNY
-3551 ERKESAW
+3551 ERKESAY
-3558 VYYTIDKQG
+3558 VYYTIAK
-3567 IAVPTVKNGVYNHGA
+3567 ASVALPTVQDGVYAHGA
-3582 DVESELVGYND
+3582 TITRELVNYN
-3593 ALMSETG
+3593 AEIMEQG
-3600 NACAHVTLNY
+3600 NSCEHVSLVY
-3610 SGGVWSL
+3610 IDGVWSL
-3617 RAKEVASHYIQ
+3617 QASVVSDEHFIWIELTDTDNYRW
-3628 IKLADAANYY
+3628 ADESYA
-3638 WLKDG
+3638 G
-3643 ETPSDTI
+3643 QTG
-3650 VQIDWTIERYKV
+3650 VQVTWKV
-3662 KAPTGYSENFS
+3662 KRYQVQAPTVNTEISEDGFYYHP
-3673 DEYDGGIITFKY
+3673 EYDGEVKTFPY
-3685 TDSEDRAYYR
+3685 ENSDDSAYYT
-3695 VSGASGTNA
+3695 VSGVTGTNA
-3704 DDYTFTVS
+3704 DNYAFTVS
-3712 LVNTNNYEWEGETA
+3712 LIDTTNYEWAGGDQA
-3726 ENLTENITVGWKI
+3726 PLTYKWKI
-3739 TKAQNSWEDGEYS
+3739 EQTQNSWLEDEYS

-3776 VTYYNEDREPV
+3776 VTYYNEDGEPV

-3809 NYTSPTPIEAEFTVA
+3809 NYTSPSPERIEAEFTVA

-3839 YNGEERDLPTA
+3839 YNGEERVLPTA
-3850 AYNALLGQ
+3850 AYNALLGE

-3887 ADDAISANYEIVSG
+3887 ADDAISANYEIVAG

-3914 VQVLAQSAEYTGDTP
+3914 VEVLAQSAEYTGDKP

-3948 DFALTFSIPESAVNA
+3948 DFALTFSIPEDARNA

-3988 TITPKNIGVSIT
+3988 TITPKNIGISIT

-4015 ADDDNAEVTLTYA
+4015 ADDDNAEVKLTYA

-4039 ETQVPT
+4039 GTQVPE

-4052 TATVANGNY
+4052 TATVADGNY

-4083 ESKMFTNQPQE
+4083 ESKMFTNQPLQ

-4101 AVEEPDIYTVVNDA
+4101 AVGGDDIYTVVNDA

-4150 VLSFNITILTAENN
+4150 VLSFNITILTAERN
-4164 PVTLSEPNGWTYGDD
+4164 PVTLSEPNGWTYGKD

-4411 GGDGTLSFEVE
+4411 GGDGALSFEVE

-4449 TLPVPKFGSASVAY
+4449 TLPVPQFGRASVAY

-4627 PLYTLAISS
+4627 PSYTLAISS

-4676 TVRLKVTDEIASALG
+4676 TVRLKVTDEIASASG

>member
-1 MENRAKKWVVTVLFA
+1 MENRAKKWVVAVLFA

-29 IVFNN
+29 VVFNN
-34 TRARAAEASPKH
+34 TRARAAEASPKR
-46 DYETIRVEHSLIY
+46 DYETISVEYSLIY

-83 EVELERGEYTVYLGN
+83 EVKLERGEYTVYLGD
-98 AESGTTDN
+98 ESGSTEGWT
-106 WELSTSVSNTFT
+106 LSVGSRYTFT
-118 VVAGDAKFTFSAVA
+118 VVAGSAETTFSATVQA
-132 VAVRVSSVVVKPSF
+132 VALDSQSKSTVRVNCAF
-146 TVSGGANYKDG
+146 TVENGANFKDG
-157 SVLYLYTFDNVKD
+157 EPLALYDFKNVSD
-170 NITVVGYN
+170 YITVTIYT
-178 NDGRPYKGSVENSTI
+178 NDGRPYKEVGIDGVISPDEYTFIGNENL
-193 PAADYTISGSSA
+193 D
-205 AGEQSLSV
+205 GEQSIAVRWTYEGITYDS
-213 LWEQDGSTFTSTQ
+213 EDFS
-226 FTVVLTQDE
+226 VVLSEDFVTELKVKNADSITVNSNSYVNATTFAALE
-235 VEELIVDEETLP
+235 VEAVWASDSDGVGEPVDVTSL
-247 ESVESS
+247 
-253 REVSFEL
+253 
-260 FPGLEITAR
+260 
-269 YLSGKEEF
+269 
-277 LAYDNFYLSFSGTL
+277 DFSGNIL
-291 HDATANVGEIFT
+291 HDEGTDPTFT
-303 ETITVSYNGNVSVQF
+303 ETITISYEGKTATFN
-318 EINVVQVAPVSI
+318 VQVNRVDVTTI
-330 TLGGSTAAQV
+330 V
-340 GSAYGVLD
+340 MSADAIVRSAVASQVLD
-348 TTNITVSVEY
+348 TTPIFLTIMYGTGSVKMLNGLGAEY
-358 DGEISKYLSGLTAEN
+358 FDIVYINGKTGERHTDMFKVGDTKVEISFTDSGKKQTVTVEGFN
-373 FDIEYVNPN
+373 VSKMTVN
-382 GNHKNDGF
+382 G
-390 RYGDTLAI
+390 
-398 VTYIE
+398 
-403 AGVSSNQRRIRLSIS
+403 
-418 QTPVDAPTFDDQP
+418 PTFVAAKLTYTGEP
-431 LTFNGEEQSKT
+431 LTQS
-442 LGATYDAEIMEIT
+442 LASGFDAEIMYI
-455 DESGNAEP
+455 AEQEGM
-463 TGIRFDQATGTI
+463 TVNGATVQVTS
-475 FVKDAG
+475 AG
-481 TYTFRVY
+481 PYTFRLY
-488 LTDKNYTFRN
+488 LKDSANYVWAGQPQGASGINIEEGYIEYTF
-498 NSNEPDA
+498 S
-505 KGEYVVYS
+505 
-513 FNVEK
+513 VEK
-518 QSFENWSFTVNISD
+518 KSLSGMSLALKISD
-532 WIYQQYSAATNGPSV
+532 WVYGKYDYAENGPYLE
-547 TGLPEEVSWSWDK
+547 GLPEGIEQSDVEF
-560 YITYYFYGKSDDGS
+560 YFYGTSNDGNFDFS
-574 FNHDSEDPQ
+574 YDQAKILSA
-583 NLNEEALK
+583 EEIA
-591 ALGVGEYYVYAV
+591 ALGVGSNYGVFAF
-603 IAETT
+603 IKETE
-608 NYQGHRIPGAQPFF
+608 NYKDFEVASTSFS
-622 VTKRTLAT
+622 VTKQTLET
-630 PSGLDQIYNGTPQ
+630 PDSAKLNQIYIGTPQ
-643 QANTKGLAGFGDI
+643 QANTEGLFGYGDI
-656 FTMECEPK
+656 FTMKCEPK
-664 TNVANDYAVKFTI
+664 TDVARDYSVTFTI
-677 TEGHFSNYQWKGGSQ
+677 TEEHFSNYQWKGGSQ
-692 FIELTWDITKATPSM
+692 SIELTWDITKAMPSI

-712 NWTYSKTPSTPST
+712 NWTYSQLPSSPST

-737 DYTVGYVYYY
+737 DYTVKYVYWF
-747 DVNKDKSYTQK
+747 DVNKDKSYTK
-758 MSGEP
+758 EMSGAP
-763 SSNWAAGSY
+763 SSNWAAGLY
-772 KVVATISEDDNYYG
+772 KVVATISETSNYK
-786 EEAIFEFEIE
+786 EAEAFFEFEIE
-796 RLGLAAPEVVY
+796 RLGLAVPTVVY
-807 DGGEGG
+807 AGGEDG

-822 VTVRAGYLEGEIIA
+822 VTVRAGYLKGDITVTGA
-836 VENENSL
+836 NSL

-867 PTANYAWEGGSQDA
+867 PTANYAWAGGSQAA

-891 KLTAPTADGGMF
+891 ELTAPTADGGPF

-908 NRVYTFGNYQ
+908 NKVYTFGNYQ

-930 EDKDGLTSDVKA
+930 EDKDRLTSDVKA

-954 IEVGLVSKNYAWAGE
+954 IKVRLVSENYAWADE
-969 YDLTFEFVIDRATT
+969 YDLTFEFVIGRATT

-1004 SINVQLTANMSEN
+1004 LINVQLTIDKSGEE
-1017 GHYTIG
+1017 HYTIG
-1023 GRTSAEDAGTY
+1023 GKTSAEDAGTY

-1074 PELTIPEGSLTYT
+1074 PELTIPEGSRTYT
-1087 GSSLTATL
+1087 GGNLNATL

-1108 ANDEKDND
+1108 ANNEKDND

-1133 TVTVSLNNE
+1133 TVTVSLNNKD
-1142 NAVNFVWA
+1142 AVNFVWA
-1150 TAGEGR
+1150 TPGEES
-1156 EVFTWSVARAT
+1156 EVFTWKVEKAK
-1167 NSVTVEPISGWV
+1167 NSVTVDPISGWV

-1187 VFSAKRG
+1187 EFSATRG

-1203 ITQDGNRESGT
+1203 TAKDGNRESGT
-1214 SVKPINAGYYWMVVT
+1214 NVKPINAGYYWMVVT

-1236 EGAVSAEI
+1236 KGAESAEI

-1289 NVGRDAGGYNA
+1289 KVGRDAGGYIA
-1300 RILLHQNYKWAE
+1300 RIQLHQNYKWAD
-1312 DESEYDDN
+1312 DENEYDDN
-1320 VRDMELSW
+1320 VREMELSW
-1328 SIARRTLDRLAL
+1328 SIAKRTLDRLAL

-1354 QSQDNALKNYNET
+1354 QSQDNALKNYNAT

-1382 QRSGGTLSAK
+1382 QRSGGTLSAVN
-1392 TAGVYS
+1392 AGVYS
-1398 VTVSLANGN
+1398 VTVSLSKN
-1407 FAWKTEGGASDTLEW
+1407 FVWETEGEETITLTW
-1422 TIDKKVVTVPKV
+1422 TIDKKVVTVPEV
-1434 GIEDGR
+1434 GISGR
-1440 RLTFNGEE
+1440 RLTFNNGE
-1448 QYPTAIYNDA
+1448 QYPVAIYNDA
-1458 QNSPYYKPSE
+1458 QNSPYYEPHGS
-1468 RGLFWRHNGSGYE
+1468 GLFWRHDGSGYE
-1481 QIDSPVNYGTY
+1481 WIDSPVNYGTY
-1492 YLYLDLKDPE
+1492 YLYLDLKDPA

-1510 EDQSSVINTLYQ
+1510 GDQNSSLNELYQ
-1522 DSGVDSEDLSEAITL
+1522 DSGVDSEDLSEARTL

-1549 GSAEMDGWTYGD
+1549 GNAQMNGWTYGD
-1561 YTSENAPKPV
+1561 YTSANAPKPV
-1571 IDTDIDLIDGAI
+1571 IDTDIDLIDEAI

-1597 DNDFGAG
+1597 DDNNFGAG
-1604 ENSGRGSLNAPQNA
+1604 ENSGRGSLIAPQDA

-1641 NEVKFTIAPKKLKVT
+1641 NEVTFTIA
-1656 FKGKGFQD
+1656 
-1664 GKYSFMYGTAAEAAI
+1664 
-1679 SVEGYATNL
+1679 
-1688 GDSAANVSVGIEYYT
+1688 
-1703 SGGVKLGA
+1703 
-1711 FPKTVAQNNYI
+1711 
-1722 VTAFTENKNY
+1722 
-1732 DIEGGVNEDSRSS
+1732 
-1745 ISVDYIIT
+1745 
-1753 PAELTVTVK
+1753 PAELTVTVEGK
-1762 GQNLTYGDPLGEWD
+1762 GISYGDPLGEWV

-1781 WVKAYGNEQAQ
+1781 WVTAYGDAQ
-1792 YETDFFNK
+1792 YEADFLEA
-1800 VKGARALS
+1800 VKAAISCGYEQGS
-1808 TLYGAGSSVG
+1808 DVGDYPITLNAPASLDDWAKNYSIVYESGKQVSVS
-1818 EYDIALNE
+1818 
-1826 EALTDLGEWAGN
+1826 
-1838 YVINYDYDAQ
+1838 Q
-1848 IIVTARSL
+1848 RKL
-1856 TVEITGGQD
+1856 TVVITGGQA
-1865 SFVYGTVID
+1865 SYTYGDVISHGYDFENRYNNDPVTV
-1874 YGYNITG
+1874 T
-1881 GLYRDEDKETF
+1881 
-1892 KVVLTYSGTD
+1892 LTYTD
-1902 YASTTDKPQNVGT
+1902 TGNYNSTAAPKNVGT
-1915 YTVTVKLEKAGE
+1915 YTVTASISGND
-1927 YVLNYVLNGEVSK
+1927 NYVLDTQNTESVQ
-1940 TFTITQKP
+1940 FTIGQRKLTIV
-1948 LAIAIG
+1948 IAKDHTT
-1954 NAGIIYGSDAPESWT
+1954 IYGEDAPTWKIAEYT
-1969 VGYEGVLPADE
+1969 NIVAEDE
-1980 KNIADLVSG
+1980 EHLKDLVEKQGNFLSNYIKGKSG
-1989 HIYCNYEAGNP
+1989 VNITYDVTLTEEA
-2000 KGDYTITINDD
+2000 
-2011 DLTAIRKE
+2011 LAAIR
-2019 APNYNITKTE
+2019 ADAGNYNITVEKGSLTV
-2029 GTLKV
+2029 TP
-2034 DAREITVNIANKTS
+2034 RQITVKIADKTS
-2048 IYGSAIARFTASVDA
+2048 IYGDEIVGLTADVDTSYGKYGLVPGDAPWTLSAGDISKTS
-2063 SGNGVLEKDGTVWEL
+2063 
-2078 FAKKGGEQVTL
+2078 
-2089 APSFDAGTY
+2089 DAGTY
-2098 TISGK
+2098 TISGE
-2103 CINDNYTITFKDGT
+2103 CINDNYTITFIDGT
-2117 YTITPRQVEI
+2117 YTITPKQVEI
-2127 DFALRGG
+2127 DFTLSGG

-2157 NDDSI
+2157 NNDSI

-2176 GYEATATLAGENE
+2176 GYKATATLAGE
-2189 KANNYYVTRTSSGT
+2189 KANNYYVTTGSGT

-2226 VYAKESDGRVTYG
+2226 VHAKESDGRVTYG
-2239 DAAKFAY
+2239 NAAEFAY
-2246 TLTGFVNGEESKQS
+2246 TLTGFVNGEESQQS
-2260 EIVNGEIEYKSDY
+2260 EIVNGEIEYDSDY
-2273 KPGATNGSVRDDD
+2273 IPGAANGSVRDDG

-2291 QQGLSAD
+2291 LQGLSAD

-2307 DGTFEVV
+2307 NGTFEVV
-2314 AREIYVVID
+2314 AREISIVID

-2328 EYGRAAGAQASVNE
+2328 EYGRAEGASASVNE

-2359 YSYAGKDAEDTRRA
+2359 YSYEGKDAEDTRENF
-2373 YPTFVGEYTVT
+2373 PTFVGEYTVT
-2384 VGLADDNYTL
+2384 VGLDDDNYTL
-2394 TGNLSKSYKITP
+2394 TGNLSKPYEITK
-2406 KDVRV
+2406 KDVHV
-2411 KAKDVTITYGNP
+2411 TAKDVTITYGEP

-2435 FAYDENENTAGINK
+2435 FAYDESEKGENTAGIDNEDT
-2449 EALKLDCKYVQ
+2449 EAVGDVMPTFTYGYKQ
-2460 GDNVATY
+2460 GDNVDTY
-2467 LIVPS
+2467 QIVPS

-2481 VYVNGTLTVEVKEI
+2481 VYENGTLTVKEKEI
-2495 TVTLSDGSSTYLATD
+2495 TVTLIDGSSTYLATD
-2510 MPKRDLYAQALPSEL
+2510 MPKRDLYAQASPSEL
-2525 YAGGSGGSN
+2525 YTGGSGGSN
-2534 TGDTE
+2534 TEDTE

-2546 VYRYDAEKE
+2546 VYQYNAETE

-2560 EGDFTAY
+2560 KGDDFTAY
-2567 NTDAGTYFFVLKQ
+2567 DTNAGTYFFVLKQ

-2597 SIPEGEK
+2597 SISEEEK

-2627 TFDGLPHAVKA
+2627 TFDGLQHAVRA

-2698 TIAPRRVSIVWR
+2698 TIAPRTVSIVWR
-2710 NGDLPA
+2710 NGDLPV
-2716 TIYSYNN
+2716 TNYLYNN
-2723 QTQDIAA
+2723 QTQNIAA
-2730 GYYAWEGGEVSSTWV
+2730 GYYAWEGGEVSDTSWV

-2769 SVFRDAGQYT
+2769 SVFKDAGQYT
-2779 FAVSFAEDTYNYKL
+2779 FAVSFAEDTYNYEL
-2793 PDDVTETFIIGRA
+2793 PDDVTETFTILRA

-2811 IEDQSSEYGDEIV
+2811 IKDQSSEYGDEIV
-2824 DLTNKV
+2824 DLANKV
-2830 VGEIYDDKGDVFTLT
+2830 VGEIYDDEGDVFTLT
-2845 TDATSSSPVS
+2845 TDATSYSPVS
-2855 SSGYQIWGSIVT
+2855 SYQIWGGIVT

-2877 IVTFHRNEQSSQS
+2877 IVTFHRNEQSSQI

-2904 SATYQVPDKRA
+2904 SATYQVPDEDA

-2928 FTLSYKRAGGMSVLP
+2928 FTLSYERAGGMSGDL

-2950 AAISKPS
+2950 AAISKPG
-2957 DLSLLFSY
+2957 DLSRLFSY
-2965 DYSGGLNGTPADNHV
+2965 DYRGGLNGTRAGNYV
-2980 SVTILVDG
+2980 SVTILTDG

-2998 EAGSVTITVAK
+2998 KDGSVTITVAK
-3009 REISINKNF
+3009 REISINEKNF
-3018 KAELPDVYLGENL
+3018 KAELPNVYLGENL
-3031 RDDVVLTTDYIEGE
+3031 RDDVKLTTDYIEGK
-3045 IGGEVIG
+3045 IGDEVIG
-3052 KHFSFELTYY
+3052 DEAQGGHFNFSLSYFTQN
-3062 TTADG
+3062 DG
-3067 SETISGDIVNAGT
+3067 AYEPVSAVVNAGT

-3093 TLKDP
+3093 TLTDP
-3098 GRIEWKVDKKPLTI
+3098 GYIEWKVDKAPLTI
-3112 RLDGDTFTQDVIDN
+3112 RLDGDKYTQDVIDN

-3131 GNALDEAELFEYLV
+3131 GDNLPDSELQEYLV
-3145 IEGLCGD
+3145 IEGLRGD

-3164 LKATHDYSVA
+3164 LTATHGYSVA
-3174 DINNP
+3174 DENNP
-3179 TAAGTRL
+3179 TPAGTLL
-3186 PVTLAFEKELPNYV
+3186 PVKLAFEKELPNYV

-3207 SHGTIEVAKRRINLT
+3207 SHGTIEVAKRIVSISTNAYPET
-3222 MNTYDD
+3222 
-3228 DGEVYGM
+3228 GGAVYGM
-3235 YNGEQFEVS
+3235 YDGGEFALPEG
-3244 DEFWHVRAAEA
+3244 FWKIVGVEA
-3255 KVSKAGGDNG
+3255 DIKT
-3265 LVGDDS
+3265 LGDDTVEF
-3271 LEKQDVT
+3271 L
-3278 FTYIYYGTSYD
+3278 YYYYGSSYNYQEESEV
-3289 GGWLFTPEDGKT
+3289 GWHHTVEEKVEAH
-3301 QNPKLAGKYTVRVT
+3301 PKLAGTYKVRVT
-3315 IVSENYIIYG
+3315 LVSDNYILYNRDAEG
-3325 GNADGV
+3325 GASEYIDI
-3331 QSVDLTYRILK
+3331 DYRILK
-3342 QRVEAP
+3342 QRVQTPAFAGEDIDE
-3348 VFVGDGID
+3348 DG
-3356 NGSARATGDA
+3356 NALATGKA
-3366 YTASVEFNANVISV
+3366 YTASVEFNANVIQV
-3380 VADSWKAANGGQII
+3380 VANSWEATNGGQII
-3394 STSMPGDSIFTMT
+3394 STSMQGDSIFTMT
-3407 ASAAGEYS
+3407 ASAAGSYS
-3415 VDLQLKDR
+3415 VMLELKDS
-3423 FNYVWGADTGSEENT
+3423 FNYVWEGDTDGDENT
-3438 PLCTIKW
+3438 SFWKIEWRITI
-3445 FIVTYTGVNIEIT
+3445 YSGVNIEIT
-3458 GITVNEVTY
+3458 GITIGGETIDLIQKGTEGNET
-3467 RLKDDL
+3467 L
-3473 FGSEIV
+3473 
-3479 QWFDVEGWVYGISFA
+3479 WFNAENWVYNSIRFA
-3494 ADDIGVQ
+3494 AEDINVK
-3501 VTFNGGDGVY
+3501 VTFKGGDGQY
-3511 AGAIEYEFQRSVS
+3511 DGSIEYRFERYMS
-3524 GGWDSASFSFLGAGT
+3524 GSWNSASSSFLGAGT
-3539 YRVRAIVADPNY
+3539 YRVKAIVNDPNY
-3551 ERKESAW
+3551 ERKESAY
-3558 VYYTIDKQG
+3558 VYYTIAK
-3567 IAVPTVKNGVYNHGA
+3567 ASVALPTVQDGVYAHGA
-3582 DVESELVGYND
+3582 TITRELVNYN
-3593 ALMSETG
+3593 AEIMEQG
-3600 NACAHVTLNY
+3600 NSCEHVSLVY
-3610 SGGVWSL
+3610 IDGVWSL
-3617 RAKEVASHYIQ
+3617 QASVVSNEHFIWIELTDTDNYRWADESYAGQVGVEV
-3628 IKLADAANYY
+3628 K
-3638 WLKDG
+3638 W
-3643 ETPSDTI
+3643 
-3650 VQIDWTIERYKV
+3650 KV
-3662 KAPTGYSENFS
+3662 KRYQVQAPTVNTEISEDGFYYYP
-3673 DEYDGGIITFKY
+3673 EYDGEVKAFPY
-3685 TDSEDRAYYR
+3685 ENSDDSAYYT
-3695 VSGASGTNA
+3695 VSGVTGTNA
-3704 DDYTFTVS
+3704 DDYAFTVS
-3712 LVNTNNYEWEGETA
+3712 LIDTTNYEWAGGNQA
-3726 ENLTENITVGWKI
+3726 PLTYKWKI
-3739 TKAQNSWEDGEYS
+3739 TKAANSWLDKEYS
-3752 RAGWTY
+3752 RSGWTY

-3776 VTYYNEDREPV
+3776 VTYYNEDDEPV

-3809 NYTSPTPIEAEFTVA
+3809 NYTSPESIEAEFTVA

-3829 VIWSDAEESV
+3829 VIWSGAEGSV
-3839 YNGEERDLPTA
+3839 YNGEERALPTA
-3850 AYNALLGQ
+3850 AYNALLGE
-3858 GSGIALNVTYSF
+3858 GSGIAIALNVTYSF

-3875 NAGSY
+3875 DAGSY

-4073 GKARVTVQPI
+4073 GKARVTVQPV
-4083 ESKMFTNQPQE
+4083 SGKVYNGGLQK
-4094 ADINVSS
+4094 ADVNVSCP
-4101 AVEEPDIYTVVNDA
+4101 VEEEGVYTVVNKGG
-4115 WTDVG
+4115 TDVG
-4120 SYEVKFIFNEGKDNN
+4120 NYELVFTFAENKENN
-4135 FVWFY
+4135 FVWYY
-4140 NDSEVNGTTL
+4140 NGSEVNGATMTL
-4150 VLSFNITILTAENN
+4150 NFAITIVKAENN
-4164 PVTLSEPNGWTYGDD
+4164 PVTLEKPDGWTYGDEA
-4179 PETLVTTANFGTPVL
+4179 ETLEADAAFGTPVL
-4194 VYAAAKDGVYGTDV
+4194 YYATDENGAYGTNV
-4208 PLHAGT
+4208 PVHAGT

-4219 VVLATNNN
+4219 VVSATTNY
-4227 ERSESAAYEFTIS
+4227 EGSESAAYEFTIS

-4275 SSNSGALVTTDGF
+4275 SANSGALVTTDGF

-4411 GGDGTLSFEVE
+4411 GGDGALSFEVE

-4449 TLPVPKFGSASVAY
+4449 TLPVPQFGGASVAY

-4518 LANTADTAVESGD
+4518 LANTADTAIESGD

-4627 PLYTLAISS
+4627 PSYTLAISS

>member
-1 MENRAKKWVVTVLFA
+1 MENRAKKWVVAVLFA

-29 IVFNN
+29 VVFNN

-46 DYETIRVEHSLIY
+46 DYETISVEYSLIY

-74 YGTAADVEG
+74 YGTVAGVEG
-83 EVELERGEYTVYLGN
+83 KVELERGEYTVYLGN

-118 VVAGDAKFTFSAVA
+118 VVAGDAQATFSAVA
-132 VAVRVSSVVVKPSF
+132 VAVRVSSVVVTPSF
-146 TVSGGANYKDG
+146 EVSNGANYKGG
-157 SVLYLYTFDNVKD
+157 SVLYLYTFNNVKD

-178 NDGRPYKGSVENSTI
+178 NDGRPYNGTVENSTLS
-193 PAADYTISGSSA
+193 ADAYSVIGSSDP
-205 AGEQSLSV
+205 GTQSLSV
-213 LWEQDGSTFTSTQ
+213 QWAYEGSTITSSNFTA
-226 FTVVLTQDE
+226 VLTQDE
-235 VEELIVDEETLP
+235 VEELIVNEETLP
-247 ESVESS
+247 DSVESS

-269 YLSGKEEF
+269 YLSGKEEI

-340 GSAYGVLD
+340 GSAYGILD
-348 TTNITVSVEY
+348 TTNISVSVEY

-390 RYGDTLAI
+390 RVGDTQAI

-418 QTPVDAPTFDDQP
+418 QTPVDAPTFDEQD
-431 LTFNGEEQSKT
+431 LTFNGNEQSKT
-442 LGATYDAEIMEIT
+442 LGAAYDAEIMKIT
-455 DESGNAEP
+455 DGNGNSSSELM
-463 TGIRFDQATGTI
+463 TFDQDSGT
-475 FVKDAG
+475 VTVTNAG

-488 LTDKNYTFRN
+488 LTDKNYTF
-498 NSNEPDA
+498 SSTPSGA
-505 KGEYVVYS
+505 ASKGEDDNGEYIVYT
-513 FNVEK
+513 FTVAK

-560 YITYYFYGKSDDGS
+560 YITYYFYGQSDDGS

-583 NLNEEALK
+583 NLNEEELK

-643 QANTKGLAGFGDI
+643 QANTEGLAGFGDI
-656 FTMECEPK
+656 FTMTCEQK
-664 TNVANDYAVKFTI
+664 TDVGIDYAVTFTI
-677 TEGHFSNYQWKGGSQ
+677 TEGHFSNYQWEGGSQ

-712 NWTYSKTPSTPST
+712 NWTYSQSPSSPST
-725 TVKFDGK
+725 TVQFDGK

-737 DYTVGYVYYY
+737 DYTVKYVYYY

-758 MSGEP
+758 MPGEP
-763 SSNWAAGSY
+763 SSYWAAGSY
-772 KVVATISEDDNYYG
+772 KVVATISETSNYKG

-807 DGGEGG
+807 AGGEDG

-822 VTVRAGYLEGEIIA
+822 VTVRAGYLKGDIT
-836 VENENSL
+836 VTGTGSL

-891 KLTAPTADGGMF
+891 KLTAPTADGGTF

-918 TGMTFTVTPDAD
+918 TGMTFEVTPDAD
-930 EDKDGLTSDVKA
+930 EDNDGLSFDTKV
-942 GTVTAIHAGTYT
+942 GTVTALHAGTYT
-954 IEVGLVSKNYAWAGE
+954 IKVDLVSENYAWADE
-969 YDLTFEFVIDRATT
+969 YDLTFKFVIDRATT

-989 GYAEGENGYVYNYGN
+989 GYDGEGGYIYNYGDK
-1004 SINVQLTANMSEN
+1004 ILVQITPDNRVK
-1017 GHYTIG
+1017 GHYTFDGDVSATDARRYELIIKLDSDYQWQ
-1023 GRTSAEDAGTY
+1023 TASAE
-1034 TITFTLNSNY
+1034 
-1044 KWATA
+1044 
-1049 SEANGNNVEGVLS
+1049 NGNDVLGD
-1062 LDWHIVAKKITR
+1062 LTLAWNIVARKIKAPT
-1074 PELTIPEGSLTYT
+1074 LDIPENSRVYT
-1087 GSSLTATL
+1087 GNPLTATL
-1095 ENFDEQAFVIDFA
+1095 TYDDGAVNISFT

-1125 TVLHAGEY
+1125 TVLHAGGY
-1133 TVTVSLNNE
+1133 TVTATLK
-1142 NAVNFVWA
+1142 NADNFVWEEGGTEVETLTWQVA
-1150 TAGEGR
+1150 KAQNAVTGLSIDDWVYGEEAKQPSYRVNFGTAKVVYEYRIAADGNWESKSAPDDAGHYK
-1156 EVFTWSVARAT
+1156 
-1167 NSVTVEPISGWV
+1167 VTV
-1179 YDGTEKTP
+1179 
-1187 VFSAKRG
+1187 
-1194 TPTAAYEYS
+1194 
-1203 ITQDGNRESGT
+1203 
-1214 SVKPINAGYYWMVVT
+1214 SVEADENS
-1229 VPEGDDW
+1229 DW
-1236 EGAVSAEI
+1236 E
-1244 QFLISRAKVDS
+1244 
-1255 PQAAAAEMYTGGDIS
+1255 AAAAVSKEFLVERASVKKPELGAFDNMYTGKEINVVLSGEG
-1270 LKLTDESDLTA
+1270 LDE
-1281 GKYEIVSG
+1281 KYEIESG
-1289 NVGRDAGGYNA
+1289 GSGTNA
-1300 RILLHQNYKWAE
+1300 DDYTVRLNLTQNYKWSD
-1312 DESEYDDN
+1312 DESAYDYN
-1320 VRDMELSW
+1320 VRYYEIDW
-1328 SIARRTLDRLAL
+1328 TIVPRALDRLELANAYTSVKDDTMPGEPEEQENEL
-1340 TTERSEVNDNNGSP
+1340 FGYNPEYASAYVFTE
-1354 QSQDNALKNYNET
+1354 QSKGLSRKN
-1367 YAAEAYMFGALPEGL
+1367 
-1382 QRSGGTLSAK
+1382 STLSAID
-1392 TAGVYS
+1392 AGVYS

-1407 FAWKTEGGASDTLEW
+1407 FAWKTEGGASDTLKW
-1422 TIDKKVVTVPKV
+1422 TIDKKVVHVETTGGAKGRYIVYGEGHYPEDIYNSAADSVYYDYSEQTFWRYSGGSVVPFEGTPSDY
-1434 GIEDGR
+1434 GIYYISFKLKNSDNFVFEKNGEDGTADGENDLLAENGGEIKIWYSISKAGYT
-1440 RLTFNGEE
+1440 LT
-1448 QYPTAIYNDA
+1448 A
-1458 QNSPYYKPSE
+1458 QFSGGVNTFEY
-1468 RGLFWRHNGSGYE
+1468 GSGLGE
-1481 QIDSPVNYGTY
+1481 VTY
-1492 YLYLDLKDPE
+1492 LIKGE
-1502 NYQWDIVE
+1502 SGE
-1510 EDQSSVINTLYQ
+1510 VIA
-1522 DSGVDSEDLSEAITL
+1522 AIE
-1537 RVWFAISRATYG
+1537 G
-1549 GSAEMDGWTYGD
+1549 GQA
-1561 YTSENAPKPV
+1561 
-1571 IDTDIDLIDGAI
+1571 
-1583 QGGTLVPQIYYLGI
+1583 
-1597 DNDFGAG
+1597 
-1604 ENSGRGSLNAPQNA
+1604 
-1618 GTYRV
+1618 
-1623 LVIIG
+1623 
-1628 AYGDYDTVSIGGN
+1628 TVSYIYFTAEGERLETAPTDAGSYYVVVHISEPEGGN
-1641 NEVKFTIAPKKLKVT
+1641 YRAMDSDKVTFTIAPKKLKVT
-1656 FKGKGFQD
+1656 FQGTGFQD
-1664 GKYSFMYGTAAEAAI
+1664 GKYSFMYGTAKEARI
-1679 SVEGYATNL
+1679 SVTGYATNL

-1703 SGGVKLGA
+1703 FGGDPLGA

-1753 PAELTVTVK
+1753 PAELTVTVE
-1762 GQNLTYGDPLGEWD
+1762 GQKLTYGEELGEWVLHAAGWQYED
-1776 LSATG
+1776 SA
-1781 WVKAYGNEQAQ
+1781 N
-1792 YETDFFNK
+1792 ETDFFNK

-1818 EYDIALNE
+1818 KYDIALNE

-1856 TVEITGGQD
+1856 TVEITGEKD

-1874 YGYNITG
+1874 YGYNITD

-1902 YASTTDKPQNVGT
+1902 YASTTDKPQNVGS
-1915 YTVTVKLEKAGE
+1915 YTVTVTLEKVGE

-1948 LAIAIG
+1948 LKIAIG
-1954 NAGIIYGSDAPESWT
+1954 NAGIIYGSDAPESWK
-1969 VGYEGVLPADE
+1969 VGYEGVLPADAE
-1980 KNIADLVSG
+1980 DIADLVSG
-1989 HIYCNYEAGNP
+1989 YIYCNYKAGDP
-2000 KGDYTITINDD
+2000 KGDYTITINED
-2011 DLTAIRKE
+2011 DLTAIQND
-2019 APNYNITKTE
+2019 APNYNITKTDGE
-2029 GTLKV
+2029 LNV
-2034 DAREITVNIANKTS
+2034 APRQITVNIADKTS
-2048 IYGSAIARFTASVDA
+2048 IYGSAIAEFTASVDA
-2063 SGNGVLEKDGTVWEL
+2063 SGNGVLEKDGTVWKL
-2078 FAKKGGEQVTL
+2078 FAKKGEQSVEL
-2089 APSFDAGTY
+2089 APSSDAGTY
-2098 TISGK
+2098 TISGER
-2103 CINDNYTITFKDGT
+2103 INDNYTIIFKDGT
-2117 YTITPRQVEI
+2117 YTITPKQVEI
-2127 DFALRGG
+2127 DFALSGDE
-2134 GGGFTVTYSGTQQEM
+2134 GGFTVTYSGKPQEM
-2149 TAEVIGTV
+2149 TATVSGTV
-2157 NDDSI
+2157 NGDV
-2162 SATITYDK
+2162 ITAEVTYNTTDGRA
-2170 TPINAG
+2170 PVNVNAD
-2176 GYEATATLAGENE
+2176 GYTATATLARENK
-2189 KANNYYVTRTSSGT
+2189 KANNYYVTRTGAGT

-2226 VYAKESDGRVTYG
+2226 VHAKESEGTVIYG
-2239 DAAKFAY
+2239 NAAKFAY
-2246 TLTGFVNGEESKQS
+2246 TLTGFVKGEESQKS
-2260 EIVNGEIEYKSDY
+2260 EIVKGEIKYESDY
-2273 KPGATNGSVRDDD
+2273 IPGAANGSVRDD

-2291 QQGLSAD
+2291 LQGLSAD

-2307 DGTFEVV
+2307 NGTFKVV
-2314 AREIYVVID
+2314 AREISIVID

-2328 EYGRAAGAQASVNE
+2328 EYGRAEGASASVNE
-2342 AETPL
+2342 TLP
-2347 TDSIRNDARVFT
+2347 DSIRNDARAFT
-2359 YSYAGKDAEDTRRA
+2359 YSYAGKDAEVTQA
-2373 YPTFVGEYTVT
+2373 FPTFVGDYTVT
-2384 VGLADDNYTL
+2384 VSLKDDNYTL
-2394 TGNLSKSYKITP
+2394 TGELSKFYKITK
-2406 KDVRV
+2406 KDVHV
-2411 KAKDVTITYGNP
+2411 TAENVTITYGDP

-2435 FAYDENENTAGINK
+2435 FAYDESEKGENTAGIDNEDT
-2449 EALKLDCKYVQ
+2449 EAVGDVMPTFTCGYKQ
-2460 GDNVATY
+2460 GDGAGTY
-2467 LIVPS
+2467 TIVPS

-2495 TVTLSDGSSTYLATD
+2495 TVTLSDGSSTYLD
-2510 MPKRDLYAQALPSEL
+2510 SRDLYKQAYVTAGNL
-2525 YAGGSGGSN
+2525 YTGGTGGTN
-2534 TGDTE
+2534 TGDTAK
-2539 DEVYTFT
+2539 EVYGFT
-2546 VYRYDAEKE
+2546 VYRYDAQK
-2555 EYSEF
+2555 YTQYD
-2560 EGDFTAY
+2560 GDFSLGETP
-2567 NTDAGTYFFVLKQ
+2567 AGTYYFVLV
-2580 TNNNYKI
+2580 NNMEGNYDI
-2587 TVVSE
+2587 TVVSRDGHNVHGE
-2592 GEHLI
+2592 NAGEHV
-2597 SIPEGEK
+2597 
-2604 PAGMHTIAPKK
+2604 IAPKS
-2615 LNVTIE
+2615 LLVSMPDENVVTY
-2621 KDDRGF
+2621 
-2627 TFDGLPHAVKA
+2627 DGNPHAYTA
-2638 KIDANQ
+2638 TINPGQ
-2644 GVSDEYMISYYEGK
+2644 GVEGIQMLSHYTGKDGTIYDSY
-2658 LENGSDY
+2658 D
-2665 KRTNVAP
+2665 AP
-2672 TEAGTYT
+2672 TNAGLYT
-2679 VTFESENPN
+2679 VTFKSSNEN
-2688 YSSASVTDSF
+2688 YTSAEFSATL
-2698 TIAPRRVSIVWR
+2698 TISPRTIDIVW
-2710 NGDLPA
+2710 N
-2716 TIYSYNN
+2716 
-2723 QTQDIAA
+2723 
-2730 GYYAWEGGEVSSTWV
+2730 GGENVTYTYNKTQKTVTAAYHPYVKGEMDVSQSISLTAEV
-2745 PLKIEI
+2745 
-2751 TSYSAYEGSD
+2751 TSYEAYTLQGGFAAAS
-2761 FGAPVGNV
+2761 GARE
-2769 SVFRDAGQYT
+2769 FRDAGRYT
-2779 FAVSFAEDTYNYKL
+2779 FTVSFAESDPNYVL
-2793 PDDVTETFIIGRA
+2793 PEVKTGTFTIDRAEIKVLIDD
-2806 KIDVI
+2806 K
-2811 IEDQSSEYGDEIV
+2811 SSEYGDDIV
-2824 DLTNKV
+2824 ALTYDRE
-2830 VGEIYDDKGDVFTLT
+2830 GEIYDDPETVFTLST
-2845 TDATSSSPVS
+2845 NATPSSNVS
-2855 SSGYQIWGSIVT
+2855 SSSSDYEISGRVNQE
-2867 GTDGARGQNY
+2867 RGFNY
-2877 IVTFHRNEQSSQS
+2877 SVAFYRNNESSES
-2890 PTAVYEIKARELLV
+2890 NTAVYTIAPRALVV
-2904 SATYQVPDKRA
+2904 SATYNTN

-2928 FTLSYKRAGGMSVLP
+2928 FTLSYERAGGMSGDL

-2957 DLSLLFSY
+2957 DLSRLFSY
-2965 DYSGGLNGTPADNHV
+2965 DYRGGLNGTPAGNYV
-2980 SVTILVDG
+2980 SVTILTDG

-2998 EAGSVTITVAK
+2998 KDGSVTITVAK
-3009 REISINKNF
+3009 REISIINENF
-3018 KAELPDVYLGENL
+3018 KAELPNVYLGENL
-3031 RDDVVLTTDYIEGE
+3031 RDDVVLTTDYIEGK
-3045 IGGEVIG
+3045 IGDEVIG
-3052 KHFSFELTYY
+3052 DEAQGGHFNFSLSYFTQN
-3062 TTADG
+3062 DG
-3067 SETISGDIVNAGT
+3067 AYEPVSAVVNAGT

-3093 TLKDP
+3093 TLTDP
-3098 GRIEWKVDKKPLTI
+3098 GYIEWKVDKAPLTI
-3112 RLDGDTFTQDVIDN
+3112 RLDGDKYTQDVIDN

-3131 GNALDEAELFEYLV
+3131 GDNLPDSELQEYLV
-3145 IEGLCGD
+3145 IEGLRGD

-3164 LKATHDYSVA
+3164 LTATHGYSVA
-3174 DINNP
+3174 DENNP
-3179 TAAGTRL
+3179 TPAGTLL
-3186 PVTLAFEKELPNYV
+3186 PVKLAFEKELPNYV

-3207 SHGTIEVAKRRINLT
+3207 SHGTIEVAKRIVSISTNAYPET
-3222 MNTYDD
+3222 
-3228 DGEVYGM
+3228 GGAVYGM
-3235 YNGEQFEVS
+3235 YDGGEFALPEGFWKIVGVEADIKTLGDDTVEFLYYYYGSSYNYQEESGLGWHHTVDEQFTE
-3244 DEFWHVRAAEA
+3244 H
-3255 KVSKAGGDNG
+3255 
-3265 LVGDDS
+3265 
-3271 LEKQDVT
+3271 
-3278 FTYIYYGTSYD
+3278 
-3289 GGWLFTPEDGKT
+3289 PE
-3301 QNPKLAGKYTVRVT
+3301 LAGTYKVRVT
-3315 IVSENYIIYG
+3315 IVSDNYILYNRDAEG
-3325 GNADGV
+3325 GA
-3331 QSVDLTYRILK
+3331 SEYIDLDYRILK
-3342 QRVEAP
+3342 QRVQAP
-3348 VFVGDGID
+3348 AFAGEDIDEDG
-3356 NGSARATGDA
+3356 NALATGKA
-3366 YTASVEFNANVISV
+3366 YTASVEFNANVIQV
-3380 VADSWKAANGGQII
+3380 VADSWKATNGGQII
-3394 STSMPGDSIFTMT
+3394 STSMQGDSIFTMT
-3407 ASAAGEYS
+3407 ASAAGSYS
-3415 VDLQLKDR
+3415 VMLELKDS
-3423 FNYVWGADTGSEENT
+3423 FNYVWEGDTDGDENT
-3438 PLCTIKW
+3438 SFWKIEWRITI
-3445 FIVTYTGVNIEIT
+3445 YSGVNIEIT
-3458 GITVNEVTY
+3458 GITVNEELFG
-3467 RLKDDL
+3467 LKDGP
-3473 FGSEIV
+3473 FGSETV
-3479 QWFDVEGWVYGISFA
+3479 KWFNVEGWVYGISFA

-3501 VTFNGGDGVY
+3501 VTFEGGDGQY
-3511 AGAIEYEFQRSVS
+3511 DGSIEYRFERYMS
-3524 GGWDSASFSFLGAGT
+3524 GGWNSASSSFLGAGT
-3539 YRVRAIVADPNY
+3539 YRVKAIVNDPNY
-3551 ERKESAW
+3551 ERKESAY
-3558 VYYTIDKQG
+3558 VYYTIAK
-3567 IAVPTVKNGVYNHGA
+3567 ASVALPTVQDGVYAHGA
-3582 DVESELVGYND
+3582 TITRELVNYN
-3593 ALMSETG
+3593 AEIMEQG
-3600 NACAHVTLNY
+3600 NSCEHVSLVY
-3610 SGGVWSL
+3610 IDGVWSL
-3617 RAKEVASHYIQ
+3617 QASVVSNEHFIWIELTDTDNYRWADESYAGQVGVEV
-3628 IKLADAANYY
+3628 K
-3638 WLKDG
+3638 W
-3643 ETPSDTI
+3643 
-3650 VQIDWTIERYKV
+3650 KV
-3662 KAPTGYSENFS
+3662 KRYQVQAPTVNTEDISEDGFYYHP
-3673 DEYDGGIITFKY
+3673 EYDGEVKTFPY
-3685 TDSEDRAYYR
+3685 ENSDDSAYYA
-3695 VSGASGTNA
+3695 VSGVTGTNA
-3704 DDYTFTVS
+3704 VNYAFTVS
-3712 LVNTNNYEWEGETA
+3712 LIDTTNYEWAGGNQA
-3726 ENLTENITVGWKI
+3726 PLTYKWKI
-3739 TKAQNSWEDGEYS
+3739 EQAQNSWEDKEYS

-3797 TYTVVISVKKSA
+3797 TYTVVISVKESA
-3809 NYTSPTPIEAEFTVA
+3809 NYTSPTPIEAQFTVA

-3829 VIWSDAEESV
+3829 VIWSGAEGSV
-3839 YNGEERDLPTA
+3839 YNGEERALPTA
-3850 AYNALLGQ
+3850 AYNALLGE
-3858 GSGIALNVTYSF
+3858 GSGIAIALNVTYSF
-3870 ENGFK
+3870 EGEFK
-3875 NAGSY
+3875 DAGSY

-3887 ADDAISANYEIVSG
+3887 ADDAISANYEIVAG

-3914 VQVLAQSAEYTGDTP
+3914 VEVLAQSAEYTGDKP
-3929 EVSQEEG
+3929 EVSQVEG

-4015 ADDDNAEVTLTYA
+4015 ADDDNAVVTLTYA

-4039 ETQVPT
+4039 GMQVPT

-4101 AVEEPDIYTVVNDA
+4101 AVGEDDIYTVVNDA

-4150 VLSFNITILTAENN
+4150 VLSFNITILTAERN
-4164 PVTLSEPNGWTYGDD
+4164 PVTLSEPNGWTYGKD

-4449 TLPVPKFGSASVAY
+4449 TLPVPQFGRASVAY

-4627 PLYTLAISS
+4627 PSYTLAISS

>member
-1 MENRAKKWVVTVLFA
+1 MENRAKKWVVAVLFA

-29 IVFNN
+29 VVFNN

-132 VAVRVSSVVVKPSF
+132 VAVRVSSVVVTPSF
-146 TVSGGANYKDG
+146 EVRNGANYKDG
-157 SVLYLYTFDNVKD
+157 SVLYLYTFDNVKA

-178 NDGRPYKGSVENSTI
+178 NDGRPYNGTVENSTLS
-193 PAADYTISGSSA
+193 ADAYSVIGSSDPGA
-205 AGEQSLSV
+205 QSLSV
-213 LWEQDGSTFTSTQ
+213 QWVQDGSTFTSTQ

-235 VEELIVDEETLP
+235 VEELIVNEETLP
-247 ESVESS
+247 ESVSS
-253 REVSFEL
+253 SSTVSYAL
-260 FPGLEITAR
+260 FTGTEITAR
-269 YLSGKEEF
+269 YLSGRKEVIQQ
-277 LAYDNFYLSFSGTL
+277 LSRVTFTGTL
-291 HDATANVGEIFT
+291 HDASAAEGETFR
-303 ETITVSYNGNVSVQF
+303 ETITASYEGVRTTFQISVT
-318 EINVVQVAPVSI
+318 QVAPASI
-330 TLGGSTAAQV
+330 TLMNASGITYIEGQ
-340 GSAYGVLD
+340 AYEQLD
-348 TTNITVSVEY
+348 TTGIIVMVMYAGGTQKILQN
-358 DGEISKYLSGLTAEN
+358 LSSEE
-373 FDIEYVNPN
+373 FDIEYS
-382 GNHKNDGF
+382 GGDESHSNDYF
-390 RYGDTLAI
+390 RVGDTQAT
-398 VTYIE
+398 VTFID
-403 AGVSSNQRRIRLSIS
+403 AGVSPAFPITYTLSIS
-418 QTPVDAPTFDDQP
+418 QTPIEAPTFDEQA
-431 LTFNGEEQSKT
+431 LTFNGNEQSKT
-442 LGATYDAEIMEIT
+442 LGAAYDAEIMKIT
-455 DESGNAEP
+455 DENGNSSSELMA
-463 TGIRFDQATGTI
+463 FDQASGT
-475 FVKDAG
+475 VTVTNAG
-481 TYTFRVY
+481 PYTFRVY
-488 LTDKNYTFRN
+488 LTDKNYTFSSTPSGAASKDEDEN
-498 NSNEPDA
+498 
-505 KGEYVVYS
+505 GEYIVYT
-513 FNVEK
+513 FTVAK

-532 WIYQQYSAATNGPSV
+532 WIYQQYSADEHGPSV
-547 TGLPEEVSWSWDK
+547 TGLPEEVSWNWDH

-574 FNHDSEDPQ
+574 FNHGANDPQ
-583 NLNEEALK
+583 KLNEEELN
-591 ALGVGEYYVYAV
+591 ALGVGGYYVYAV
-603 IAETT
+603 IAETV
-608 NYQGHRIPGAQPFF
+608 NYQGYRIPGTTIFS
-622 VTKRTLAT
+622 VTKQTLET
-630 PSGLDQIYNGTPQ
+630 PDSAKLNQIYNGTPQ
-643 QANTKGLAGFGDI
+643 QANTEGLFGYGDI
-656 FTMECEPK
+656 FTMSCDEQ
-664 TNVANDYAVKFTI
+664 TNVPESGSYTATFTLTHPENHRWASTESASVTVNWTI
-677 TEGHFSNYQWKGGSQ
+677 TQGQNKVQNLSVADANAWYYGDEAHEVTYNLLYTDGEVVSVIYWKGDE
-692 FIELTWDITKATPSM
+692 ELGTTPP
-707 EVSVE
+707 
-712 NWTYSKTPSTPST
+712 T
-725 TVKFDGK
+725 D
-732 INENI
+732 
-737 DYTVGYVYYY
+737 
-747 DVNKDKSYTQK
+747 
-758 MSGEP
+758 
-763 SSNWAAGSY
+763 AGTY
-772 KVVATISEDDNYYG
+772 KVVVTVGETRNYKGDSAERSFTIKPKELD
-786 EEAIFEFEIE
+786 
-796 RLGLAAPEVVY
+796 LPTVVY
-807 DGGEGG
+807 AGGEGG
-813 YIYSGSAIN
+813 YIYSGSAIY
-822 VTVRAGYLEGEIIA
+822 VTVRAGYLDGDITVTGA
-836 VENENSL
+836 DSL

-855 TDAKNG
+855 TDAKNS

-891 KLTAPTADGGMF
+891 ELTAPTADGSTF

-908 NRVYTFGNYQ
+908 NQVYTFGNYQ

-930 EDKDGLTSDVKA
+930 EDKDGLLPDTA
-942 GTVTAIHAGTYT
+942 EGTVTAIHAGTYT
-954 IEVGLVSKNYAWAGE
+954 IEVSLVSGNYAWADE

-989 GYAEGENGYVYNYGN
+989 GYAEGENGYVYNYGAP
-1004 SINVQLTANMSEN
+1004 IDVQLTANMSEN

-1074 PELTIPEGSLTYT
+1074 PELTIPEGSRTYT
-1087 GSSLTATL
+1087 GGNLNATL
-1095 ENFDEQAFVIDFA
+1095 ENFDEQVFVIDFA
-1108 ANDEKDND
+1108 ANNEKDND

-1133 TVTVSLNNE
+1133 TVTVSLNNKD
-1142 NAVNFVWA
+1142 AVNFVWA
-1150 TAGEGR
+1150 TAGEES
-1156 EVFTWSVARAT
+1156 EVFKWSVAKAT
-1167 NSVTVEPISGWV
+1167 NSVTVDPISGWV
-1179 YDGTEKTP
+1179 YDGTKKNP
-1187 VFSAKRG
+1187 VFSAERG

-1203 ITQDGNRESGT
+1203 ITKDGNRESGT
-1214 SVKPINAGYYWMVVT
+1214 NVKPINAGYYWMVVS

-1236 EGAVSAEI
+1236 EGAESAEI

-1255 PQAAAAEMYTGGDIS
+1255 PQAAAAEMYTSGDIS
-1270 LKLTDESDLTA
+1270 LKLTDESDHTA

-1289 NVGRDAGGYNA
+1289 NVGRDAGDYNA
-1300 RILLHQNYKWAE
+1300 RIQLHQNYKWAY

-1328 SIARRTLDRLAL
+1328 SIAQRTLNRLAL

-1382 QRSGGTLSAK
+1382 QRSGGTLSAVN
-1392 TAGVYS
+1392 AGEYS
-1398 VTVSLANGN
+1398 VTVSLSKN
-1407 FAWKTEGGASDTLEW
+1407 FVWATEGEETITLKW
-1422 TIDKKVVTVPKV
+1422 TIDKKGVTVPKV

-1440 RLTFNGEE
+1440 RLTFNGKE

-1458 QNSPYYKPSE
+1458 QNSPYYKSSE

-1481 QIDSPVNYGTY
+1481 LIESPVNYGTY

-1502 NYQWDIVE
+1502 NYQWGIVE
-1510 EDQSSVINTLYQ
+1510 GDQNGTLDPLYQ

-1549 GSAEMDGWTYGD
+1549 GSAEMNGWTYGD
-1561 YTSENAPKPV
+1561 YTSANAPKPV
-1571 IDTDIDLIDGAI
+1571 IDTDIDLIDEAI

-1597 DNDFGAG
+1597 DNNFGAS
-1604 ENSGRGSLNAPQNA
+1604 ENGGRGSLIAPQNA

-1641 NEVKFTIAPKKLKVT
+1641 NEVTFTIA
-1656 FKGKGFQD
+1656 
-1664 GKYSFMYGTAAEAAI
+1664 
-1679 SVEGYATNL
+1679 
-1688 GDSAANVSVGIEYYT
+1688 
-1703 SGGVKLGA
+1703 
-1711 FPKTVAQNNYI
+1711 
-1722 VTAFTENKNY
+1722 
-1732 DIEGGVNEDSRSS
+1732 
-1745 ISVDYIIT
+1745 
-1753 PAELTVTVK
+1753 PAELTVTVEGK
-1762 GQNLTYGDPLGEWD
+1762 GISYGDPLGEWV

-1781 WVKAYGNEQAQ
+1781 WVTAYGDAQ
-1792 YETDFFNK
+1792 YEADFLEA
-1800 VKGARALS
+1800 VKAAIS
-1808 TLYGAGSSVG
+1808 CDYEQGSSNV
-1818 EYDIALNE
+1818 
-1826 EALTDLGEWAGN
+1826 GN
-1838 YVINYDYDAQ
+1838 YPITLNAPASLDDWAKNYS
-1848 IIVTARSL
+1848 IVYESGKQVSVSQRKL
-1856 TVEITGGQD
+1856 TVVITGGQA
-1865 SFVYGTVID
+1865 SYTYGDVISHGYDFENRYNNDPVTV
-1874 YGYNITG
+1874 T
-1881 GLYRDEDKETF
+1881 
-1892 KVVLTYSGTD
+1892 LTYTD
-1902 YASTTDKPQNVGT
+1902 TGNYNSTAAPKNVGT
-1915 YTVTVKLEKAGE
+1915 YTVTASISGND
-1927 YVLNYVLNGEVSK
+1927 NYVLDTQNTESVQ
-1940 TFTITQKP
+1940 FTIGQRKLTIV
-1948 LAIAIG
+1948 IAKDHTT
-1954 NAGIIYGSDAPESWT
+1954 IYGEDAPTWKIAEYT
-1969 VGYEGVLPADE
+1969 NIVAEDE
-1980 KNIADLVSG
+1980 EHLKDLVEKQGNFLSNYIKGKSG
-1989 HIYCNYEAGNP
+1989 VNITYDVTLTEEA
-2000 KGDYTITINDD
+2000 
-2011 DLTAIRKE
+2011 LAAIR
-2019 APNYNITKTE
+2019 ADAGNYNITVEKGSLTV
-2029 GTLKV
+2029 TP
-2034 DAREITVNIANKTS
+2034 RQITVKIADKTS
-2048 IYGSAIARFTASVDA
+2048 IYGDEIVGLTADVDA
-2063 SGNGVLEKDGTVWEL
+2063 SDGKYGLVPGDADPW
-2078 FAKKGGEQVTL
+2078 TL
-2089 APSFDAGTY
+2089 SAGDISKTSDAGEY
-2098 TISGK
+2098 TISGR
-2103 CINDNYTITFKDGT
+2103 CINDNYTINFKDGT

-2127 DFALRGG
+2127 DFALSGDE
-2134 GGGFTVTYSGTQQEM
+2134 GGFTVTYSGTQQKM
-2149 TAEVIGTV
+2149 TAEVSGTV
-2157 NDDSI
+2157 NNDSI

-2170 TPINAG
+2170 TPLNAG
-2176 GYEATATLAGENE
+2176 GYTATATLAGENE
-2189 KANNYYVTRTSSGT
+2189 KANNYYVTTGSGT

-2226 VYAKESDGRVTYG
+2226 VHAKESDGTVTYG
-2239 DAAKFAY
+2239 NAAEFAY
-2246 TLTGFVNGEESKQS
+2246 TLTGFVNGEESQQS
-2260 EIVNGEIEYKSDY
+2260 EIVKGEIKYESDY
-2273 KPGATNGSVRDDD
+2273 IPGAANGSVRDD

-2291 QQGLSAD
+2291 LQGLSAD

-2307 DGTFEVV
+2307 SGTFEVV
-2314 AREIYVVID
+2314 EREISIVID

-2328 EYGRAAGAQASVNE
+2328 EYGSAAGAQASVNE

-2359 YSYAGKDAEDTRRA
+2359 YSYAGKDAEDTRKN

-2394 TGNLSKSYKITP
+2394 TGNLSKPYEITK

-2411 KAKDVTITYGNP
+2411 TAEDVTITYGDP
-2423 VPEYTAVFAAED
+2423 VPEYTAVFTAED
-2435 FAYDENENTAGINK
+2435 FAYDENENTAGIDNENT
-2449 EALKLDCKYVQ
+2449 EAVGDVMPTFTCGYKQ
-2460 GDNVATY
+2460 GDNVDTY

-2481 VYVNGTLTVEVKEI
+2481 VYKNGTLTVEVKEI
-2495 TVTLSDGSSTYLATD
+2495 TVTLSDGSSTYLD
-2510 MPKRDLYAQALPSEL
+2510 SRDLYKQAYVTAGNL
-2525 YAGGSGGSN
+2525 YTGGTGGSN

-2546 VYRYDAEKE
+2546 VYQYDAEKE
-2555 EYSEF
+2555 KYSEF
-2560 EGDFTAY
+2560 EGDDFTAY
-2567 NTDAGTYFFVLKQ
+2567 DTNAGTYFFVLKQ

-2592 GEHLI
+2592 GDHLI

-2658 LENGSDY
+2658 LANGDKY
-2665 KRTNVAP
+2665 DLTKDAP

-2698 TIAPRRVSIVWR
+2698 TIAPRTIDIVW
-2710 NGDLPA
+2710 NKGAA
-2716 TIYSYNN
+2716 TTYWYNN
-2723 QTQDIAA
+2723 QTQNIAA
-2730 GYYAWEGGEVSSTWV
+2730 GYYAWEGGEVSGTWV
-2745 PLKIEI
+2745 PLNIKI

-2769 SVFRDAGQYT
+2769 SVFKDAGQYT
-2779 FAVSFAEDTYNYKL
+2779 FEASFAEATYNYKL
-2793 PDDVTETFIIGRA
+2793 LDDVTGTFTIGRA

-2811 IEDQSSEYGDEIV
+2811 IKDQSSEYGDDIV
-2824 DLTNKV
+2824 ALTYDRE
-2830 VGEIYDDKGDVFTLT
+2830 GEIYDDPETVFTLT
-2845 TDATSSSPVS
+2845 TDATSSSPVKR
-2855 SSGYQIWGSIVT
+2855 YTIWGSVVT

-2877 IVTFHRNEQSSQS
+2877 IVTFHRNEQSSQI
-2890 PTAVYEIKARELLV
+2890 PTAEYEIKARELLV
-2904 SATYQVPDKRA
+2904 SATYQVPDEYA
-2915 NTVVYGDEIDNER
+2915 NTVVYGDEIDNEL
-2928 FTLSYKRAGGMSVLP
+2928 FTLSYKRAGGMSGRP

-2950 AAISKPS
+2950 ATISKS

-2965 DYSGGLNGTPADNHV
+2965 DYRAGLNGTPADTPV
-2980 SVTILVDG
+2980 SVTILTDS
-2988 LKLDNYKFTF
+2988 LKLANYHFTF

-3009 REISINKNF
+3009 REISINKENF
-3018 KAELPDVYLGENL
+3018 KAELPNVYKAEDLI
-3031 RDDVVLTTDYIEGE
+3031 DDVKLTTDYIEGK

-3052 KHFSFELTYY
+3052 DKAQGGHFNFSLSYFTQNDDAYEPVS
-3062 TTADG
+3062 AV
-3067 SETISGDIVNAGT
+3067 VNAGT

-3098 GRIEWKVDKKPLTI
+3098 GRIEWKVDKAPLTI
-3112 RLDGDTFTQDVIDN
+3112 RLDGDKFAEGIQN

-3131 GNALDEAELFEYLV
+3131 GNELPDSELQEYLV

-3152 DKSNYRDDVVGN
+3152 DKSNYKDDVVGN
-3164 LKATHDYSVA
+3164 LTATHGYSVA
-3174 DINNP
+3174 NINNP
-3179 TAAGTRL
+3179 TPAGTRL
-3186 PVTLAFEKELPNYV
+3186 PVKLAFEKELPNYV
-3200 FANEGDD
+3200 FDNEGDE

-3271 LEKQDVT
+3271 LGKDVT

-3289 GGWLFTPEDGKT
+3289 GVWSFTPEDGKT
-3301 QNPKLAGKYTVRVT
+3301 QNPKLAGMYTVRVT

-3356 NGSARATGDA
+3356 NGSALATGDA
-3366 YTASVEFNANVISV
+3366 YMASVEFNSNVISV
-3380 VADSWKAANGGQII
+3380 VADSWATEGGEII
-3394 STSMPGDSIFTMT
+3394 SASMPGNNIFTMT
-3407 ASAAGEYS
+3407 ASAAGGYS
-3415 VDLQLKDR
+3415 VDLQLKDSS
-3423 FNYVWGADTGSEENT
+3423 NYVWGADTGSEENT
-3438 PLCTIKW
+3438 PSCTIKW
-3445 FIVTYTGVNIEIT
+3445 FIVTYSGVNIEIT
-3458 GITVNEVTY
+3458 GITIGGETIDLIQKGTEGNET
-3467 RLKDDL
+3467 L
-3473 FGSEIV
+3473 
-3479 QWFDVEGWVYGISFA
+3479 WFNAENWVYNSIRFA
-3494 ADDIGVQ
+3494 AEDINVK
-3501 VTFNGGDGVY
+3501 VTFKGGDGVY

-3524 GGWDSASFSFLGAGT
+3524 GGWDSASSSFLGAGT

-3551 ERKESAW
+3551 ERKMSEW

-3600 NACAHVTLNY
+3600 NACVHVTLNY

-3673 DEYDGGIITFKY
+3673 REYDGSIITFKY

-3695 VSGASGTNA
+3695 VRGALGTNA
-3704 DDYTFTVS
+3704 GDYTFTVS
-3712 LVNTNNYEWEGETA
+3712 LVNTNNYEWEGETT

-3739 TKAQNSWEDGEYS
+3739 EQAQNSWTDGKYS

-3776 VTYYNEDREPV
+3776 VTYYNEDDEPV

-3797 TYTVVISVKKSA
+3797 TYTVVISVKESA
-3809 NYTSPTPIEAEFTVA
+3809 NYTSPEQRIEAQFTVA

-3829 VIWSDAEESV
+3829 VIWSGAEESV
-3839 YNGEERDLPTA
+3839 YNGEERALPTA
-3850 AYNALLGQ
+3850 AYNALLGE

-3875 NAGSY
+3875 DAGSY

-3901 EQIVCVISAAKVQ
+3901 EQIVCVISAAEVQ
-3914 VQVLAQSAEYTGDTP
+3914 VEVLAQSAEYTGDTP

-3963 GTYAITAACANDN
+3963 GTYAITAACARDTRD

-4039 ETQVPT
+4039 GTQVPE

-4052 TATVANGNY
+4052 TATVADGNY

-4083 ESKMFTNQPQE
+4083 ESKMFTNQPLQ
-4094 ADINVSS
+4094 ADINVSI
-4101 AVEEPDIYTVVNDA
+4101 EEDDIYTVVNDGG
-4115 WTDVG
+4115 TDVG
-4120 SYEVKFIFNEGKDNN
+4120 SYEVKFTFNAGKDNN

-4150 VLSFNITILTAENN
+4150 VLSFNITILTAERN

-4179 PETLVTTANFGTPVL
+4179 PETLETTAKFGTPVL

-4332 KQAQNGWIGEYTR
+4332 KQAPNGWIGEYTR

-4411 GGDGTLSFEVE
+4411 GGDGALSFEVE

-4449 TLPVPKFGSASVAY
+4449 TLPVPQFGRASVAY

-4627 PLYTLAISS
+4627 PSYTLAISS

-4668 VVQPDTAI
+4668 AVQPDTAI

>member
-1 MENRAKKWVVTVLFA
+1 MENRAKKWVVAVLFA

-29 IVFNN
+29 VVFNN

-46 DYETIRVEHSLIY
+46 DYETISVEYSLIY

-74 YGTAADVEG
+74 YGTAAGVEG
-83 EVELERGEYTVYLGN
+83 KVELERGEYTVYLGN

-260 FPGLEITAR
+260 FSGLEITAR
-269 YLSGKEEF
+269 YLSGKEEI
-277 LAYDNFYLSFSGTL
+277 LAYNNFYLSFSGTL

-373 FDIEYVNPN
+373 FHIVYVNDDPEI
-382 GNHKNDGF
+382 GNHENDGF

-403 AGVSSNQRRIRLSIS
+403 AGVSSNQRRIRLNIS

-481 TYTFRVY
+481 KYTFRVY
-488 LTDKNYTFRN
+488 LNNKNYTFRN

-560 YITYYFYGKSDDGS
+560 YITYYFYGQSDDGS

-583 NLNEEALK
+583 NLNEEELK

-643 QANTKGLAGFGDI
+643 QANTEGLAGFGDI
-656 FTMECEPK
+656 FTMTCEQK
-664 TNVANDYAVKFTI
+664 TDVGNDYAVTFTI
-677 TEGHFSNYQWKGGSQ
+677 TEGHFSNYQWQGGSQ
-692 FIELTWDITKATPSM
+692 SIELTWDITQATPSM

-712 NWTYSKTPSTPST
+712 NWTYSKTPSSPST

-763 SSNWAAGSY
+763 SSDWAAGSY
-772 KVVATISEDDNYYG
+772 KVVATISETSNYKRA
-786 EEAIFEFEIE
+786 EASFEFEIE
-796 RLGLAAPEVVY
+796 RLGLSAPTVVY
-807 DGGEGG
+807 DGDG
-813 YIYSGSAIN
+813 YVFNNSTIN
-822 VTVRAGYLEGEIIA
+822 VSVRADYFKGEIIA

-843 SPYFTVGGTFTA
+843 SPYFTASGFSGLNA
-855 TDAKNG
+855 QEYALKLIPTD
-861 YSLQLT
+861 
-867 PTANYAWEGGSQDA
+867 NYAWE
-881 QSILWNILPK
+881 
-891 KLTAPTADGGMF
+891 DGGTEERSF
-903 TYDGT
+903 TW
-908 NRVYTFGNYQ
+908 
-918 TGMTFTVTPDAD
+918 
-930 EDKDGLTSDVKA
+930 K
-942 GTVTAIHAGTYT
+942 
-954 IEVGLVSKNYAWAGE
+954 
-969 YDLTFEFVIDRATT
+969 IDRATT

-1004 SINVQLTANMSEN
+1004 SINVQLTIDMSGK

-1023 GRTSAEDAGTY
+1023 GRTSAENADTY

-1062 LDWHIVAKKITR
+1062 LDWRIVAKKITR

-1087 GSSLTATL
+1087 GGNLNATL
-1095 ENFDEQAFVIDFA
+1095 KNFDEQAFVIDFA

-1116 GMSRNGATL
+1116 GMSRNGAAL
-1125 TVLHAGEY
+1125 TVVHAGEY
-1133 TVTVSLNNE
+1133 TVTVSLNNKD
-1142 NAVNFVWA
+1142 AVNFVWA
-1150 TAGEGR
+1150 TAGEVN
-1156 EVFTWSVARAT
+1156 EVFTWKVERAK
-1167 NSVTVEPISGWV
+1167 NSVTVDPISGWV

-1187 VFSAKRG
+1187 VFSATRG

-1214 SVKPINAGYYWMVVT
+1214 NVKPINAGYYWMIVS
-1229 VPEGDDW
+1229 VPAGDDW
-1236 EGAVSAEI
+1236 EGAASTEI

-1270 LKLTDESDLTA
+1270 LKLTDESDHTA

-1289 NVGRDAGGYNA
+1289 NVGRDAGDYNA
-1300 RILLHQNYKWAE
+1300 RIQLHQNYKWAY

-1328 SIARRTLDRLAL
+1328 SIAQRTLDRLAL
-1340 TTERSEVNDNNGSP
+1340 TTERSEVKDNNGSL
-1354 QSQDNALKNYNET
+1354 QLQDNALQNYNET

-1382 QRSGGTLSAK
+1382 QRSGGTLSAVN
-1392 TAGVYS
+1392 AGVYS

-1407 FAWKTEGGASDTLEW
+1407 FAWKTEGEASYTLKW
-1422 TIDKKVVTVPKV
+1422 TIDKKGVTVPKV

-1440 RLTFNGEE
+1440 RLTFNGKE

-1468 RGLFWRHNGSGYE
+1468 MGLFWRHNGSDYE
-1481 QIDSPVNYGTY
+1481 WIESPVNYGTY
-1492 YLYLDLKDPE
+1492 YLYLDLKDPK
-1502 NYQWDIVE
+1502 NYQWGIVE
-1510 EDQSSVINTLYQ
+1510 GDQNGTLDPLYQ

-1549 GSAEMDGWTYGD
+1549 GNAEMNGWTYGD
-1561 YTSENAPKPV
+1561 YTSANAPKPV
-1571 IDTDIDLIDGAI
+1571 IDTDIDLIDEAI

-1604 ENSGRGSLNAPQNA
+1604 ENSGRGSLTAPQNA

-1623 LVIIG
+1623 HVIIG
-1628 AYGDYDTVSIGGN
+1628 AYGDYDTVFIGGN
-1641 NEVKFTIAPKKLKVT
+1641 NEITFTIAPKKLKVT

-1703 SGGVKLGA
+1703 FGGVKLGA

-2019 APNYNITKTE
+2019 APNYNITKTD
-2029 GTLKV
+2029 GKLHV
-2034 DAREITVNIANKTS
+2034 AQREITVDIADKTS
-2048 IYGSAIARFTASVDA
+2048 IYGSAIAEFTASVDA
-2063 SGNGVLEKDGTVWEL
+2063 SGNGVLEKDGTVWRL
-2078 FAKKGGEQVTL
+2078 FAKKGEQPVEL
-2089 APSFDAGTY
+2089 APSSDAGEY
-2098 TISGK
+2098 TISGER
-2103 CINDNYTITFKDGT
+2103 INDNYTITFIDGT
-2117 YTITPRQVEI
+2117 YTITPKQVEI
-2127 DFALRGG
+2127 DFALSGG
-2134 GGGFTVTYSGTQQEM
+2134 GGGFTVTYSGTQQKM
-2149 TAEVIGTV
+2149 TAEVSGTV
-2157 NDDSI
+2157 NNDSI

-2170 TPINAG
+2170 IPINAG
-2176 GYEATATLAGENE
+2176 GYKATATLAGE
-2189 KANNYYVTRTSSGT
+2189 KANNYYVTTGSGT

-2226 VYAKESDGRVTYG
+2226 VHAKESDGTVIYG
-2239 DAAKFAY
+2239 DAAEFAY
-2246 TLTGFVNGEESKQS
+2246 TLTGFVTGEESQQS
-2260 EIVNGEIEYKSDY
+2260 EIVKGEIEYESDY
-2273 KPGATNGSVRDDD
+2273 KPGAAYGSVRDD
-2286 YYVKY
+2286 YYVVKY
-2291 QQGLSAD
+2291 QQGLSAN

-2314 AREIYVVID
+2314 ARKVTLD
-2323 IATSF
+2323 LDTLIAESF
-2328 EYGRAAGAQASVNE
+2328 VYGEAAGARASITE
-2342 AETPL
+2342 TLPESIAEDDLEFSYT
-2347 TDSIRNDARVFT
+2347 
-2359 YSYAGKDAEDTRRA
+2359 YAGRDDTVYDKADTRADFPTFAGKYIVTVTIGNPNYALKDAGA
-2373 YPTFVGEYTVT
+2373 
-2384 VGLADDNYTL
+2384 N
-2394 TGNLSKSYKITP
+2394 SKKYEITQ
-2406 KDVRV
+2406 KGVRV

-2423 VPEYTAVFAAED
+2423 VPEYTAVFTAED
-2435 FAYDENENTAGINK
+2435 FAYGENENTAGIDN
-2449 EALKLDCKYVQ
+2449 EDTVAVGDVMPTFACEYVQ
-2460 GDNVATY
+2460 GDNVDTY

-2481 VYVNGTLTVEVKEI
+2481 VYENGTLTVEEKEI

-2510 MPKRDLYAQALPSEL
+2510 MPQRDLYAQALPSGL
-2525 YAGGSGGSN
+2525 YTGGTGGSN

-2546 VYRYDAEKE
+2546 VYQYDAEKE
-2555 EYSEF
+2555 KYSEF
-2560 EGDFTAY
+2560 EGDDFTAY
-2567 NTDAGTYFFVLKQ
+2567 DTNAGTYFFVLKQ

-2592 GEHLI
+2592 GDHLI

-2658 LENGSDY
+2658 LANGDKY
-2665 KRTNVAP
+2665 DLTKDAP

-2698 TIAPRRVSIVWR
+2698 TIAPRTIDIVW
-2710 NGDLPA
+2710 NKGAA
-2716 TIYSYNN
+2716 TTYWYNN
-2723 QTQDIAA
+2723 QTQNIAA
-2730 GYYAWEGGEVSSTWV
+2730 GYYAWEGGEVSGTWV
-2745 PLKIEI
+2745 PLNIKI

-2769 SVFRDAGQYT
+2769 SVFKDAGQYT
-2779 FAVSFAEDTYNYKL
+2779 FEASFAEATYNYKL
-2793 PDDVTETFIIGRA
+2793 LDDVTGTFTIGRV

-2811 IEDQSSEYGDEIV
+2811 IKDQSSEYGDDIV
-2824 DLTNKV
+2824 ALTYDRE
-2830 VGEIYDDKGDVFTLT
+2830 GEIYDDPETVFTLT
-2845 TDATSSSPVS
+2845 TDATSSSPVKR
-2855 SSGYQIWGSIVT
+2855 YTIWGSVVT

-2877 IVTFHRNEQSSQS
+2877 IVTFHRNEQSSQI
-2890 PTAVYEIKARELLV
+2890 PTAEYEIKARELLV
-2904 SATYQVPDKRA
+2904 SATYQVPDEYA
-2915 NTVVYGDEIDNER
+2915 NTVVYGDEIDNEL
-2928 FTLSYKRAGGMSVLP
+2928 FTLSYKRAGGMSGRP

-2950 AAISKPS
+2950 ATISKS

-2965 DYSGGLNGTPADNHV
+2965 DYRAGLNGTPADTPV
-2980 SVTILVDG
+2980 SVTILTDS
-2988 LKLDNYKFTF
+2988 LKLANYHFTF

-3009 REISINKNF
+3009 REISINKENF
-3018 KAELPDVYLGENL
+3018 KAELPNVYKAEDLI
-3031 RDDVVLTTDYIEGE
+3031 DDVKLTTDYIEGK

-3052 KHFSFELTYY
+3052 DKAQGGHFNFSLSYFTQNDDAYEPVS
-3062 TTADG
+3062 AV
-3067 SETISGDIVNAGT
+3067 VNAGT

-3098 GRIEWKVDKKPLTI
+3098 GRIEWKVDKAPLTI
-3112 RLDGDTFTQDVIDN
+3112 RLDGDKFAEGIQN

-3131 GNALDEAELFEYLV
+3131 GNELPDSELQEYLV

-3152 DKSNYRDDVVGN
+3152 DKSNYKDDVVGN
-3164 LKATHDYSVA
+3164 LTATHGYSVA
-3174 DINNP
+3174 NINNP
-3179 TAAGTRL
+3179 TPAGTRL
-3186 PVTLAFEKELPNYV
+3186 PVKLAFEKELPNYV
-3200 FANEGDD
+3200 FDNEGDE

-3271 LEKQDVT
+3271 LGKDVT

-3289 GGWLFTPEDGKT
+3289 GVWSFTPEDGKT
-3301 QNPKLAGKYTVRVT
+3301 QNPKLAGMYTVRVT

-3356 NGSARATGDA
+3356 NGSALATGDA
-3366 YTASVEFNANVISV
+3366 YMASVEFNSNVISV
-3380 VADSWKAANGGQII
+3380 VADSWATEGGEII
-3394 STSMPGDSIFTMT
+3394 SASMPGNNIFTMT
-3407 ASAAGEYS
+3407 ASAAGGYS
-3415 VDLQLKDR
+3415 VDLQLKDSS
-3423 FNYVWGADTGSEENT
+3423 NYVWGADTGSEENT
-3438 PLCTIKW
+3438 PSCTIKW
-3445 FIVTYTGVNIEIT
+3445 FIVTYSGVNIEIT
-3458 GITVNEVTY
+3458 GITIGGETIDLIQKGTEGNET
-3467 RLKDDL
+3467 L
-3473 FGSEIV
+3473 
-3479 QWFDVEGWVYGISFA
+3479 WFNAENWVYNSIRFA
-3494 ADDIGVQ
+3494 AEDINVK
-3501 VTFNGGDGVY
+3501 VTFKGGDGVY

-3524 GGWDSASFSFLGAGT
+3524 GGWDSASSSFLGAGT

-3600 NACAHVTLNY
+3600 NACVHVTLNY

-3673 DEYDGGIITFKY
+3673 REYDGSIITFKY

-3695 VSGASGTNA
+3695 VRGASGTNA
-3704 DDYTFTVS
+3704 GDYTFTVS
-3712 LVNTNNYEWEGETA
+3712 LVNTNNYEWEGETT

-3739 TKAQNSWEDGEYS
+3739 EQAQNSWTDGKYS

-3776 VTYYNEDREPV
+3776 VTYYNEDDEPV

-3797 TYTVVISVKKSA
+3797 TYTVVISVKESA
-3809 NYTSPTPIEAEFTVA
+3809 NYTSPTPIEAQFTVA

-3829 VIWSDAEESV
+3829 VIWSGAEESV
-3839 YNGEERDLPTA
+3839 YNGEERALPTA
-3850 AYNALLGQ
+3850 AYNALLGE

-3875 NAGSY
+3875 DAGSY

-3901 EQIVCVISAAKVQ
+3901 EQIVCVISAAEVQ
-3914 VQVLAQSAEYTGDTP
+3914 VEVLAQSAEYTGDKP
-3929 EVSQEEG
+3929 EVSQEED
-3936 IAYNISSGKTYD
+3936 IAYRIISGKTYD

-3963 GTYAITAACANDN
+3963 GTYAITAACARDTRD

-4039 ETQVPT
+4039 GTQVPE

-4052 TATVANGNY
+4052 TATVADGNY

-4101 AVEEPDIYTVVNDA
+4101 AVGEPDIYTVVNDGG
-4115 WTDVG
+4115 TDVG
-4120 SYEVKFIFNEGKDNN
+4120 SYEVKFTFNEGKDNN

-4150 VLSFNITILTAENN
+4150 VLSFNITILTAERN
-4164 PVTLSEPNGWTYGDD
+4164 PVTLSEPNGWTYGKD
-4179 PETLVTTANFGTPVL
+4179 PETLETTANFGTPVL

-4227 ERSESAAYEFTIS
+4227 ERSESAAYQFTIS

-4399 VEGNSNYTGLTL
+4399 VEGNTNYTGLTL
-4411 GGDGTLSFEVE
+4411 GGDGALSFEVE

-4449 TLPVPKFGSASVAY
+4449 TLPVPQFGRASVAY

-4627 PLYTLAISS
+4627 PSYTLAISS

>member
-1 MENRAKKWVVTVLFA
+1 MENRAKKWVVAVLFA

-83 EVELERGEYTVYLGN
+83 EVKLERGEYTVYLGN

-106 WELSTSVSNTFT
+106 WELSTSVSNAFT
-118 VVAGDAKFTFSAVA
+118 VVAGDAQATFSAVA
-132 VAVRVSSVVVKPSF
+132 ETVRVSSVVVTPSF

-157 SVLYLYTFDNVKD
+157 SVLYLYTFDNVKA

-178 NDGRPYKGSVENSTI
+178 NDGRPYNGTVENSTI

-213 LWEQDGSTFTSTQ
+213 QWVQDGSTFTSTQ

-235 VEELIVDEETLP
+235 VEELIVNEGTLP
-247 ESVESS
+247 ESVLSS
-253 REVSFEL
+253 SEVNYSL
-260 FPGLEITAR
+260 FPDLTVTAR
-269 YLSGKEEF
+269 YLSGREEII
-277 LAYDNFYLSFSGTL
+277 NSNELSFSGTL
-291 HDATANVGEIFT
+291 HHATAQAGEFFT
-303 ETITVSYNGNVSVQF
+303 ETITVTYNGDISATFDISV
-318 EINVVQVAPVSI
+318 EQVAPYSI
-330 TLGGSTAAQV
+330 NLSGSTAPQS
-340 GSAYGVLD
+340 GTAYGVLD
-348 TTNITVSVEY
+348 TTGFFVEVIY
-358 DGEISKYLSGLTAEN
+358 DEKEEVVKYLSGLTAEN
-373 FDIEYVNPN
+373 FHIVYVNDDPEI
-382 GNHKNDGF
+382 GNHENNGF
-390 RYGDTLAI
+390 RVGDTEAI

-403 AGVSSNQRRIRLSIS
+403 AGVSSRSRTINLNIS

-481 TYTFRVY
+481 PYTFRVY
-488 LTDKNYTFRN
+488 LKNKNYTFRN

-532 WIYQQYSAATNGPSV
+532 WIYQQYSADEHGPSV
-547 TGLPEEVSWSWDK
+547 TGLPEEVSWNWDD
-560 YITYYFYGKSDDGS
+560 YITYYFYGKSDDDS
-574 FNHDSEDPQ
+574 FNHGANDPQ
-583 NLNEEALK
+583 TLNEEELK
-591 ALGVGEYYVYAV
+591 ALGVGGYYVYAV
-603 IAETT
+603 IEESD
-608 NYQGHRIPGAQPFF
+608 NYQRYRIPGTTIFS
-622 VTKRTLAT
+622 VTKQTLET
-630 PSGLDQIYNGTPQ
+630 PDSAKLNQIYNGTPQ
-643 QANTKGLAGFGDI
+643 QANTEELAGYGDI
-656 FTMECEPK
+656 FTMSCDEQ
-664 TNVANDYAVKFTI
+664 TNVARDYSVTFTI
-677 TEGHFSNYQWKGGSQ
+677 KEEHFSNYQWKGGSQ
-692 FIELTWDITKATPSM
+692 SIELTWDITKATPSI

-725 TVKFDGK
+725 TVQFDGK

-737 DYTVGYVYYY
+737 DYTVKYVYWF
-747 DVNKDKSYTQK
+747 DVNKDKSYTQE
-758 MSGEP
+758 MPGEP
-763 SSNWAAGSY
+763 SSDWAAGSY
-772 KVVATISEDDNYYG
+772 KVVATISETSNYIG
-786 EEAIFEFEIE
+786 EEAFFEFEIE
-796 RLGLAAPEVVY
+796 RLGLAVPTVVY
-807 DGGEGG
+807 TDGEGG

-822 VTVRAGYLEGEIIA
+822 VTVQAGYLKGDITVTGA
-836 VENENSL
+836 DSL

-855 TDAKNG
+855 TDAKNS

-867 PTANYAWEGGSQDA
+867 PTANYAWEGGSQGA

-891 KLTAPTADGGMF
+891 ELTAPTADGGTF

-908 NRVYTFGNYQ
+908 NKVYTFGNYQ
-918 TGMTFTVTPDAD
+918 DGMTFTVTPDAD

-954 IEVGLVSKNYAWAGE
+954 IEVSLVSENYAWADE
-969 YDLTFEFVIDRATT
+969 YVLTFDFVIDRATT
-983 ANPAIT
+983 ENPAIT
-989 GYAEGENGYVYNYGN
+989 GYDGDGGYIYNYGKT
-1004 SINVQLTANMSEN
+1004 ITVQVTPDNREA
-1017 GHYTIG
+1017 GHYTFVGDVSATDAG
-1023 GRTSAEDAGTY
+1023 GYELVVKLDSDYQWQTASAE
-1034 TITFTLNSNY
+1034 
-1044 KWATA
+1044 
-1049 SEANGNNVEGVLS
+1049 NGNDVLGD
-1062 LDWHIVAKKITR
+1062 LTLAWNIVARKIKAPT
-1074 PELTIPEGSLTYT
+1074 LDIPENSRVYT

-1095 ENFDEQAFVIDFA
+1095 TYDDRAVNISFTADDPSDEDRK
-1108 ANDEKDND
+1108 N
-1116 GMSRNGATL
+1116 MSGNTL
-1125 TVLHAGEY
+1125 TVLHAGGY
-1133 TVTVSLNNE
+1133 TVTATLK
-1142 NAVNFVWA
+1142 NADNFVWEEGG
-1150 TAGEGR
+1150 TAEKTLTWQVAKAQNAVTELSIDDWVYGEEAKQPSYRVNFGTAKVVYEYR
-1156 EVFTWSVARAT
+1156 IAADGNWESKPAPGDAGHYR
-1167 NSVTVEPISGWV
+1167 VTV
-1179 YDGTEKTP
+1179 
-1187 VFSAKRG
+1187 
-1194 TPTAAYEYS
+1194 
-1203 ITQDGNRESGT
+1203 
-1214 SVKPINAGYYWMVVT
+1214 SVEADENS
-1229 VPEGDDW
+1229 DW
-1236 EGAVSAEI
+1236 E
-1244 QFLISRAKVDS
+1244 
-1255 PQAAAAEMYTGGDIS
+1255 AAAAVSKEFLVERASVKKPELGAFDNMYTGKEINVVLSGEG
-1270 LKLTDESDLTA
+1270 LDE
-1281 GKYEIVSG
+1281 KYEIESG
-1289 NVGRDAGGYNA
+1289 GSGTNA
-1300 RILLHQNYKWAE
+1300 DDYTVRLNLTQNYKWE
-1312 DESEYDDN
+1312 DDESTYDYN
-1320 VRDMELSW
+1320 VRYYEIDWTIVPRTLLRLTLASANTSVKDDTLPGKPEKQENELIGYNPEYASAYVFTEQSEELS
-1328 SIARRTLDRLAL
+1328 R
-1340 TTERSEVNDNNGSP
+1340 ENN
-1354 QSQDNALKNYNET
+1354 
-1367 YAAEAYMFGALPEGL
+1367 M
-1382 QRSGGTLSAK
+1382 LSAVN
-1392 TAGVYS
+1392 AGVYS

-1407 FAWKTEGGASDTLEW
+1407 FAWATEGEASYTLNW
-1422 TIDKKVVTVPKV
+1422 TIDKKVVHVETTGGAKGRYIVYGEGHYPEDIYNSAADSVYYDYSEQTFWRYSGGSVVPFKGTPSDY
-1434 GIEDGR
+1434 GIYYISFKLKNSNNFVFEKNGEDGLADGENDLLAENGGEIKIWYSISKAGYT
-1440 RLTFNGEE
+1440 LTAQFSGGVNTFEYGSGLGEIDYDISGENGEVIA
-1448 QYPTAIYNDA
+1448 AI
-1458 QNSPYYKPSE
+1458 K
-1468 RGLFWRHNGSGYE
+1468 
-1481 QIDSPVNYGTY
+1481 
-1492 YLYLDLKDPE
+1492 
-1502 NYQWDIVE
+1502 
-1510 EDQSSVINTLYQ
+1510 
-1522 DSGVDSEDLSEAITL
+1522 
-1537 RVWFAISRATYG
+1537 
-1549 GSAEMDGWTYGD
+1549 
-1561 YTSENAPKPV
+1561 
-1571 IDTDIDLIDGAI
+1571 
-1583 QGGTLVPQIYYLGI
+1583 
-1597 DNDFGAG
+1597 AG
-1604 ENSGRGSLNAPQNA
+1604 QA
-1618 GTYRV
+1618 
-1623 LVIIG
+1623 
-1628 AYGDYDTVSIGGN
+1628 TVSYIYFTAEGERLETAPTDAGSYYVVVHISEPEGGN
-1641 NEVKFTIAPKKLKVT
+1641 YRAMDSNEVTFTIA
-1656 FKGKGFQD
+1656 
-1664 GKYSFMYGTAAEAAI
+1664 
-1679 SVEGYATNL
+1679 
-1688 GDSAANVSVGIEYYT
+1688 
-1703 SGGVKLGA
+1703 
-1711 FPKTVAQNNYI
+1711 
-1722 VTAFTENKNY
+1722 
-1732 DIEGGVNEDSRSS
+1732 
-1745 ISVDYIIT
+1745 
-1753 PAELTVTVK
+1753 PAELTVTVEGK
-1762 GQNLTYGDPLGEWD
+1762 GISYGDPLGEWV

-1781 WVKAYGNEQAQ
+1781 WVTAYGDAQ
-1792 YETDFFNK
+1792 YEADFLEA
-1800 VKGARALS
+1800 VKAAIS
-1808 TLYGAGSSVG
+1808 CDYEQGSSNV
-1818 EYDIALNE
+1818 
-1826 EALTDLGEWAGN
+1826 GN
-1838 YVINYDYDAQ
+1838 YPITLNAPASLDDWAKNYS
-1848 IIVTARSL
+1848 IVYESGKQVSVSQRKL
-1856 TVEITGGQD
+1856 TVVITGGQA
-1865 SFVYGTVID
+1865 SYTYGDVISHGYDFENRYNNDPVTV
-1874 YGYNITG
+1874 T
-1881 GLYRDEDKETF
+1881 
-1892 KVVLTYSGTD
+1892 LTYTD
-1902 YASTTDKPQNVGT
+1902 TGNYNSTAAPKNVGT
-1915 YTVTVKLEKAGE
+1915 YTVTASISGNR
-1927 YVLNYVLNGEVSK
+1927 NYILDTENTKSVQ
-1940 TFTITQKP
+1940 FTIGQRKLTIV
-1948 LAIAIG
+1948 IAKDHTT
-1954 NAGIIYGSDAPESWT
+1954 IYGEDAPTWKIAEYT
-1969 VGYEGVLPADE
+1969 NIVAEDE
-1980 KNIADLVSG
+1980 EHLKDLVEKQENFLSNYIKGKSG
-1989 HIYCNYEAGNP
+1989 VNITYDVTLTEEA
-2000 KGDYTITINDD
+2000 
-2011 DLTAIRKE
+2011 LAAIR
-2019 APNYNITKTE
+2019 ADAGNYNITVEKGSLTV
-2029 GTLKV
+2029 TP
-2034 DAREITVNIANKTS
+2034 RQITVKIADKTS
-2048 IYGSAIARFTASVDA
+2048 IYGEEIVKLTADVDTSYGKYGLVPGDAPWTLSA
-2063 SGNGVLEKDGTVWEL
+2063 GNISKT
-2078 FAKKGGEQVTL
+2078 
-2089 APSFDAGTY
+2089 SDAGKY
-2098 TISGK
+2098 TISGRR
-2103 CINDNYTITFKDGT
+2103 INDNYSITFNDGT

-2127 DFALRGG
+2127 QFALPYDEGAE
-2134 GGGFTVTYSGTQQEM
+2134 TITYSGTAKTVTAKVSGTVNGDVI
-2149 TAEVIGTV
+2149 TAEVTYNTDDGSAPV
-2157 NDDSI
+2157 NV
-2162 SATITYDK
+2162 
-2170 TPINAG
+2170 NAD
-2176 GYEATATLAGENE
+2176 GYTAKATLAGE
-2189 KANNYYVTRTSSGT
+2189 KANNYYVTRTGSGT

-2226 VYAKESDGRVTYG
+2226 VHAKESEGTVIYG
-2239 DAAKFAY
+2239 NAAEFAY
-2246 TLTGFVNGEESKQS
+2246 TLTGFVKGEESQQS
-2260 EIVNGEIEYKSDY
+2260 KIVNGEIEYESDY
-2273 KPGATNGSVRDDD
+2273 IPGAANGSVRDDG

-2291 QQGLSAD
+2291 RQGLSAD

-2307 DGTFEVV
+2307 NGTFEVV
-2314 AREIYVVID
+2314 ARKVTLNLD
-2323 IATSF
+2323 TLIAESF
-2328 EYGRAAGAQASVNE
+2328 VYGEAAGARASITE
-2342 AETPL
+2342 TLPESIAEDDLEFSYT
-2347 TDSIRNDARVFT
+2347 
-2359 YSYAGKDAEDTRRA
+2359 YAGRDDTVYDKADTRA
-2373 YPTFVGEYTVT
+2373 DFPTFAGKYTVT
-2384 VGLADDNYTL
+2384 VTIGNPNYAL
-2394 TGNLSKSYKITP
+2394 KDAGANSKKYEITQ
-2406 KDVRV
+2406 KGVRV
-2411 KAKDVTITYGNP
+2411 KAKDVTITYGDP
-2423 VPEYTAVFAAED
+2423 VPEYTAVFTAED
-2435 FAYDENENTAGINK
+2435 FVYDENENTAGIDN
-2449 EALKLDCKYVQ
+2449 EDTVAVGDVMPTFACKYVQ
-2460 GDNVATY
+2460 GENVDTY

-2481 VYVNGTLTVEVKEI
+2481 VYENGTLTVDEKEI

-2510 MPKRDLYAQALPSEL
+2510 MPQRDLYAQALPSGL
-2525 YAGGSGGSN
+2525 YTGGSGGSN

-2546 VYRYDAEKE
+2546 VYQYDAEKE

-2567 NTDAGTYFFVLKQ
+2567 DTNAGTYFFILKQ

-2665 KRTNVAP
+2665 KRTEDAP

-2698 TIAPRRVSIVWR
+2698 TIAPRPVSIVWR

-2730 GYYAWEGGEVSSTWV
+2730 GYYAWEGGEMSGTWV

-2769 SVFRDAGQYT
+2769 SVFKDAGQYT
-2779 FAVSFAEDTYNYKL
+2779 FEASFAEYTYNYKL
-2793 PDDVTETFIIGRA
+2793 DDVTETFIIGRA

-2811 IEDQSSEYGDEIV
+2811 IKDRSSEYGDKIV

-2830 VGEIYDDKGDVFTLT
+2830 VGEIYDEHGAVFTLT

-2855 SSGYQIWGSIVT
+2855 SRYQIWGSVVT

-2877 IVTFHRNEQSSQS
+2877 IVTFHRNELSNQS

-2904 SATYQVPDKRA
+2904 SATYQVPDELA
-2915 NTVVYGDEIDNER
+2915 NTVVYGDEIDNEL
-2928 FTLSYKRAGGMSVLP
+2928 FTLSYKRAGGMSGLP
-2943 FVNEGDE
+2943 FAKEGDE

-2957 DLSLLFSY
+2957 DLSLLFRY
-2965 DYSGGLNGTPADNHV
+2965 DYSGGLNGTPADTPV
-2980 SVTILVDG
+2980 SVTILADG
-2988 LKLDNYKFTF
+2988 IKLANYNFTF
-2998 EAGSVTITVAK
+2998 EEDSVTITVAH
-3009 REISINKNF
+3009 REISINEENF
-3018 KAELPDVYLGENL
+3018 KAELPNVYLGENL

-3045 IGGEVIG
+3045 IGGEEIG

-3112 RLDGDTFTQDVIDN
+3112 RLDGDTSTAEDIEN

-3131 GNALDEAELFEYLV
+3131 GDDLPDSELREYLV
-3145 IEGLCGD
+3145 IGGLVGAD
-3152 DKSNYRDDVVGN
+3152 TGNNYIETVRSRITFN
-3164 LKATHDYSVA
+3164 HDYAVPEDLMDIPSV
-3174 DINNP
+3174 
-3179 TAAGTRL
+3179 GSKYGVVL
-3186 PVTLAFEKELPNYV
+3186 QMEELLNYS
-3200 FANEGDD
+3200 FANEEEAP
-3207 SHGTIEVAKRRINLT
+3207 HGVIEVAKRVASGFTTNAYPET
-3222 MNTYDD
+3222 
-3228 DGEVYGM
+3228 GGVVYGM
-3235 YNGEQFEVS
+3235 YDGGEFVLPEDFWKIVGVEADIDTLGDDTVEFRYYYFGSSYNYQEESGVGWHHTVDEQFTEHP
-3244 DEFWHVRAAEA
+3244 D
-3255 KVSKAGGDNG
+3255 
-3265 LVGDDS
+3265 
-3271 LEKQDVT
+3271 
-3278 FTYIYYGTSYD
+3278 
-3289 GGWLFTPEDGKT
+3289 
-3301 QNPKLAGKYTVRVT
+3301 LAGTYKVRVT
-3315 IVSENYIIYG
+3315 LVSDSYIFYDRNAEGGVSEYIDI
-3325 GNADGV
+3325 D
-3331 QSVDLTYRILK
+3331 YRILK
-3342 QRVEAP
+3342 QRVQTPAFAGKDIDE
-3348 VFVGDGID
+3348 DG
-3356 NGSARATGDA
+3356 NARATGKA
-3366 YTASVEFNANVISV
+3366 YTASVEFNANVIQV
-3380 VADSWKAANGGQII
+3380 VENSWNATNGGQII
-3394 STSMPGDSIFTMT
+3394 STSMQGDSIFTMT
-3407 ASAAGEYS
+3407 ASAAGGYF
-3415 VDLQLKDR
+3415 VDLQLIDSY
-3423 FNYVWGADTGSEENT
+3423 NYVWEGDTDGEENT
-3438 PLCTIKW
+3438 SVWQISW
-3445 FIVTYTGVNIEIT
+3445 RIVTYSGVNIEIT
-3458 GITVNEVTY
+3458 GITIGGETIDLIQKGTEGNET
-3467 RLKDDL
+3467 L
-3473 FGSEIV
+3473 
-3479 QWFDVEGWVYGISFA
+3479 WFNAENWVYNSIRFA
-3494 ADDIGVQ
+3494 AEDINVK
-3501 VTFNGGDGVY
+3501 VTFKGGDGQY
-3511 AGAIEYEFQRSVS
+3511 DGSIEYRFERYVS
-3524 GGWDSASFSFLGAGT
+3524 GNWENSATFLGAGT
-3539 YRVRAIVADPNY
+3539 YRVKAIVNDPNY
-3551 ERKESAW
+3551 ERKESAY
-3558 VYYTIDKQG
+3558 VYYTIAK
-3567 IAVPTVKNGVYNHGA
+3567 ASVALPTVQDGVYAHGA
-3582 DVESELVGYND
+3582 TITRELVNYN
-3593 ALMSETG
+3593 AEIMEQG
-3600 NACAHVTLNY
+3600 NSCEHVSLVY
-3610 SGGVWSL
+3610 IDGVWSL
-3617 RAKEVASHYIQ
+3617 QASVVSNEHFIWIELTDTDNYRWADESYAGQVGVEV
-3628 IKLADAANYY
+3628 K
-3638 WLKDG
+3638 W
-3643 ETPSDTI
+3643 
-3650 VQIDWTIERYKV
+3650 KV
-3662 KAPTGYSENFS
+3662 KRYQVQAPTVNTEISEDGFYYHP
-3673 DEYDGGIITFKY
+3673 EYDGEVKAFPY
-3685 TDSEDRAYYR
+3685 ENSDDSAYYT
-3695 VSGASGTNA
+3695 VSGVTGTNA
-3704 DDYTFTVS
+3704 DDYAFTVS
-3712 LVNTNNYEWEGETA
+3712 LIDTTNYEWAGGNQA
-3726 ENLTENITVGWKI
+3726 PLTYKWKI
-3739 TKAQNSWEDGEYS
+3739 TKAANSWLEDEYS

-4115 WTDVG
+4115 RTDVG

-4150 VLSFNITILTAENN
+4150 VLSFNITILTAERN

-4318 DAPEDDSVTITWTI
+4318 DAPEDDSVTIMWTI

-4354 SEENIPDAKF
+4354 SEENIPDAEF

-4449 TLPVPKFGSASVAY
+4449 TLPVPQFGRASVAY

-4586 DGKDGDVTLVW
+4586 DGKDGDITLVW

-4627 PLYTLAISS
+4627 PSYTLAISS

>member
-34 TRARAAEASPKH
+34 TRARAAEASPKR
-46 DYETIRVEHSLIY
+46 DYETISVEHSLIY

-83 EVELERGEYTVYLGN
+83 KVKLERGEYTVYLGN

-118 VVAGDAKFTFSAVA
+118 VVAGDAQATFSAVA

-178 NDGRPYKGSVENSTI
+178 NDGRPYNGTVENSTLS
-193 PAADYTISGSSA
+193 ADAYSVIGSSDP
-205 AGEQSLSV
+205 GTQSLSV
-213 LWEQDGSTFTSTQ
+213 QWAYEGSTITSSNFTA
-226 FTVVLTQDE
+226 VLTQDE
-235 VEELIVDEETLP
+235 VEELIVNEETLP
-247 ESVESS
+247 ESVSS
-253 REVSFEL
+253 SSTVSYAL
-260 FPGLEITAR
+260 FTGTEITAR
-269 YLSGKEEF
+269 YLSGKQEVIQQ
-277 LAYDNFYLSFSGTL
+277 LSRVTFTGTL
-291 HDATANVGEIFT
+291 HDASAAEGETFR
-303 ETITVSYNGNVSVQF
+303 ETITASYEGVRTTFQISVT
-318 EINVVQVAPVSI
+318 QVEPVSI
-330 TLGGSTAAQV
+330 TLMNASGITNIEGQ
-340 GSAYGVLD
+340 AYERLD
-348 TTNITVSVEY
+348 TTGIIVMVMYAGGTQKILQN
-358 DGEISKYLSGLTAEN
+358 LSSEE
-373 FDIEYVNPN
+373 FDIEYS
-382 GNHKNDGF
+382 GGDESHSNDYF
-390 RYGDTLAI
+390 RVGDTQAT
-398 VTYIE
+398 VTFID
-403 AGVSSNQRRIRLSIS
+403 AGVSPALPITYTLNIS
-418 QTPVDAPTFDDQP
+418 QTPIEAPTFDEQD
-431 LTFNGEEQSKT
+431 LTFNGNEQSKT
-442 LGATYDAEIMEIT
+442 LGAAYDAEIMKIT
-455 DESGNAEP
+455 DGNGNSSSELM
-463 TGIRFDQATGTI
+463 TFDQDSGT
-475 FVKDAG
+475 VTVTNAG

-488 LTDKNYTFRN
+488 LTDKNYTF
-498 NSNEPDA
+498 SSTPSGA
-505 KGEYVVYS
+505 ASKGEDDNGEYIVYT
-513 FNVEK
+513 FTVAK

-574 FNHDSEDPQ
+574 FNHASEDPQ
-583 NLNEEALK
+583 KLNEEELK

-622 VTKRTLAT
+622 VTKQTLAT
-630 PSGLDQIYNGTPQ
+630 PSGLDQIYNGKPQ
-643 QANTKGLAGFGDI
+643 QANTEELAGYGDI

-664 TNVANDYAVKFTI
+664 TNVANDYSVTFTI
-677 TEGHFSNYQWKGGSQ
+677 TEGHFSNYQWQGGSRS
-692 FIELTWDITKATPSM
+692 IELTWDITKATPSI

-712 NWTYSKTPSTPST
+712 NWTYSQSPSTPST

-747 DVNKDKSYTQK
+747 DVNKDKSYTQE

-772 KVVATISEDDNYYG
+772 KVVATISGTSNYK
-786 EEAIFEFEIE
+786 EAGASCEFEIE
-796 RLGLAAPEVVY
+796 RLGLAVPTVVY
-807 DGGEGG
+807 DGDG
-813 YIYSGSAIN
+813 YVFNNSTIN
-822 VTVRAGYLEGEIIA
+822 VSVRADYFKGEIIA

-843 SPYFTVGGTFTA
+843 SPYFTASGFSGLNA
-855 TDAKNG
+855 QEYALKLIPTD
-861 YSLQLT
+861 
-867 PTANYAWEGGSQDA
+867 NYAWE
-881 QSILWNILPK
+881 
-891 KLTAPTADGGMF
+891 DGGTEERSF
-903 TYDGT
+903 TW
-908 NRVYTFGNYQ
+908 
-918 TGMTFTVTPDAD
+918 
-930 EDKDGLTSDVKA
+930 K
-942 GTVTAIHAGTYT
+942 
-954 IEVGLVSKNYAWAGE
+954 
-969 YDLTFEFVIDRATT
+969 IDRATT

-989 GYAEGENGYVYNYGN
+989 GYDEGENGYVYNYGN
-1004 SINVQLTANMSEN
+1004 SINVQLTIDMSGE

-1023 GRTSAEDAGTY
+1023 GRTSAENAGTY

-1087 GSSLTATL
+1087 GGNLNATL

-1142 NAVNFVWA
+1142 NADNFVWA
-1150 TAGEGR
+1150 TPGEES
-1156 EVFTWSVARAT
+1156 EVFTWKVEKAK
-1167 NSVTVEPISGWV
+1167 NSVTVDPISGWV

-1187 VFSAKRG
+1187 EFSAKRG

-1203 ITQDGNRESGT
+1203 TAKDGNRESGT
-1214 SVKPINAGYYWMVVT
+1214 NVKPINAGYYWMVVT

-1236 EGAVSAEI
+1236 KGAVSAEI

-1255 PQAAAAEMYTGGDIS
+1255 PKAAAAEMYTGGDIS
-1270 LKLTDESDLTA
+1270 LKLTDESDFTA

-1300 RILLHQNYKWAE
+1300 RIQLHQNYKWAY

-1328 SIARRTLDRLAL
+1328 SIAQRTLDRLAL
-1340 TTERSEVNDNNGSP
+1340 TTEGSEVNDNNGSP
-1354 QSQDNALKNYNET
+1354 QSQDNALKNYNAT
-1367 YAAEAYMFGALPEGL
+1367 YAAEAYIFGALPEGL
-1382 QRSGGTLSAK
+1382 QRSGGTLSAAN
-1392 TAGVYS
+1392 AGVYS
-1398 VTVSLANGN
+1398 VTVSLSKN
-1407 FAWKTEGGASDTLEW
+1407 FVWATEGEETITLAW
-1422 TIDKKVVTVPKV
+1422 TIDKKVVTVPEV
-1434 GIEDGR
+1434 GISGR
-1440 RLTFNGEE
+1440 RLTFNNGE
-1448 QYPTAIYNDA
+1448 QYPVAIYNDA
-1458 QNSPYYKPSE
+1458 QNSPYYEPHGS
-1468 RGLFWRHNGSGYE
+1468 GLFWRYNGSGYE

-1492 YLYLDLKDPE
+1492 YLYLDLKDPA
-1502 NYQWDIVE
+1502 NYRWDIVE
-1510 EDQSSVINTLYQ
+1510 GDQNSSLNELYQ

-1549 GSAEMDGWTYGD
+1549 GNAEMNGWTYGD
-1561 YTSENAPKPV
+1561 YTSANAPKPV
-1571 IDTDIDLIDGAI
+1571 IDTDIDLIDEAI

-1597 DNDFGAG
+1597 DNNFGAS
-1604 ENSGRGSLNAPQNA
+1604 ENGGRGSLIAPQNA

-1641 NEVKFTIAPKKLKVT
+1641 NEVTFTIA
-1656 FKGKGFQD
+1656 
-1664 GKYSFMYGTAAEAAI
+1664 
-1679 SVEGYATNL
+1679 
-1688 GDSAANVSVGIEYYT
+1688 
-1703 SGGVKLGA
+1703 
-1711 FPKTVAQNNYI
+1711 
-1722 VTAFTENKNY
+1722 
-1732 DIEGGVNEDSRSS
+1732 
-1745 ISVDYIIT
+1745 
-1753 PAELTVTVK
+1753 PAELTVTVEGK
-1762 GQNLTYGDPLGEWD
+1762 GISYGDPLGEWV

-1781 WVKAYGNEQAQ
+1781 WVTAYGDAQ
-1792 YETDFFNK
+1792 YEADFLEA
-1800 VKGARALS
+1800 VKAAISCGYEQGS
-1808 TLYGAGSSVG
+1808 DVGDYPITLNAPASLDDWAKNYSIVYESGKQVSVS
-1818 EYDIALNE
+1818 
-1826 EALTDLGEWAGN
+1826 
-1838 YVINYDYDAQ
+1838 Q
-1848 IIVTARSL
+1848 RKL
-1856 TVEITGGQD
+1856 TVVITGGQA
-1865 SFVYGTVID
+1865 SYTYGDVISHGYDFENRYNNDPVTV
-1874 YGYNITG
+1874 T
-1881 GLYRDEDKETF
+1881 
-1892 KVVLTYSGTD
+1892 LTYTD
-1902 YASTTDKPQNVGT
+1902 TGNYNSTAAPKNVGT
-1915 YTVTVKLEKAGE
+1915 YTVTASISGND
-1927 YVLNYVLNGEVSK
+1927 NYVLDTQNTESVQ
-1940 TFTITQKP
+1940 FTIGQRKLTIV
-1948 LAIAIG
+1948 IAKDHTT
-1954 NAGIIYGSDAPESWT
+1954 IYGEDAPTWKIAEYT
-1969 VGYEGVLPADE
+1969 NIVAEDE
-1980 KNIADLVSG
+1980 EHLKDLVEKQGNFLSNYIKGKSG
-1989 HIYCNYEAGNP
+1989 VNITYDVTLTEEA
-2000 KGDYTITINDD
+2000 
-2011 DLTAIRKE
+2011 LAAIR
-2019 APNYNITKTE
+2019 ADAGNYNITVEKGSLTV
-2029 GTLKV
+2029 TP
-2034 DAREITVNIANKTS
+2034 RQITVKIADKTS
-2048 IYGSAIARFTASVDA
+2048 IYGDEIVGLTADVDTSYGKYGLVPGDAPWTLSAGDISKTS
-2063 SGNGVLEKDGTVWEL
+2063 
-2078 FAKKGGEQVTL
+2078 
-2089 APSFDAGTY
+2089 DAGTY
-2098 TISGK
+2098 TISGER
-2103 CINDNYTITFKDGT
+2103 INDNYTINFKDGT
-2117 YTITPRQVEI
+2117 YTITPKQVEI
-2127 DFALRGG
+2127 DFALSGG
-2134 GGGFTVTYSGTQQEM
+2134 GGGFTVTYSGTQQKM
-2149 TAEVIGTV
+2149 TAEVSGTV
-2157 NDDSI
+2157 NNDSI

-2170 TPINAG
+2170 TPLNAG
-2176 GYEATATLAGENE
+2176 GYTATATLSGENE
-2189 KANNYYVTRTSSGT
+2189 KANNYYVTTGSGT

-2226 VYAKESDGRVTYG
+2226 VHAKESDGTVTYG
-2239 DAAKFAY
+2239 NAAKFAY
-2246 TLTGFVNGEESKQS
+2246 TLTGFVNGEESQQS
-2260 EIVNGEIEYKSDY
+2260 EIVNGEIEYDSDY
-2273 KPGATNGSVRDDD
+2273 IPGAANGSVRDDG

-2291 QQGLSAD
+2291 LQGLSAD

-2307 DGTFEVV
+2307 NGTFKVV
-2314 AREIYVVID
+2314 AREISIVID

-2328 EYGRAAGAQASVNE
+2328 EYGRAEGASASVNE

-2359 YSYAGKDAEDTRRA
+2359 YSYAGKDAEDTRENF
-2373 YPTFVGEYTVT
+2373 PTFVGEYTVT
-2384 VGLADDNYTL
+2384 VSLDDANYTL
-2394 TGNLSKSYKITP
+2394 TGELSKPYEITQ
-2406 KDVRV
+2406 KAVRV
-2411 KAKDVTITYGNP
+2411 KAKDVTITYGDP

-2435 FAYDENENTAGINK
+2435 FAYDESEKGENTAGIDNK
-2449 EALKLDCKYVQ
+2449 DTVAVGDVMPTFTCDYEQ
-2460 GDNVATY
+2460 GKGVGPYT
-2467 LIVPS
+2467 IVPS

-2510 MPKRDLYAQALPSEL
+2510 MPKRDLYAQASPSEL
-2525 YAGGSGGSN
+2525 YTGGSGGSN
-2534 TGDTE
+2534 TEDTE

-2546 VYRYDAEKE
+2546 VYQYNAETE

-2560 EGDFTAY
+2560 KGDDFTAY
-2567 NTDAGTYFFVLKQ
+2567 NTNAGTYFFVLKQ

-2621 KDDRGF
+2621 KDDREF

-2698 TIAPRRVSIVWR
+2698 TISPRTVSIVWR
-2710 NGDLPA
+2710 NGELPV
-2716 TIYSYNN
+2716 TNYLYNN

-2730 GYYAWEGGEVSSTWV
+2730 GYYAWEGGEVSGTWV

-2761 FGAPVGNV
+2761 FGAPVDNV
-2769 SVFRDAGQYT
+2769 SVFKDAGQYT
-2779 FAVSFAEDTYNYKL
+2779 FAVSFAEATYNYKL
-2793 PDDVTETFIIGRA
+2793 PDDVTETFTIGRA

-2811 IEDQSSEYGDEIV
+2811 IKDQSSEYGDDIV
-2824 DLTNKV
+2824 ALTYDRE
-2830 VGEIYDDKGDVFTLT
+2830 GEIYDDPETVFTLT
-2845 TDATSSSPVS
+2845 TDATSSSPVN
-2855 SSGYQIWGSIVT
+2855 SSGYQILGGIVT

-2877 IVTFHRNEQSSQS
+2877 IVTFHRNELSSQS

-2904 SATYQVPDKRA
+2904 SATYQVPDELA

-2928 FTLSYKRAGGMSVLP
+2928 FTLSYERAGGMSGDL

-2957 DLSLLFSY
+2957 DLSRLFSY
-2965 DYSGGLNGTPADNHV
+2965 DYRGGLNGTRAGNHV
-2980 SVTILVDG
+2980 GVTILTDG

-2998 EAGSVTITVAK
+2998 KDGSVTITVAK
-3009 REISINKNF
+3009 REISINEKNF
-3018 KAELPDVYLGENL
+3018 KAELPNVYLGENL
-3031 RDDVVLTTDYIEGE
+3031 RDDVKLTTDYIEGK
-3045 IGGEVIG
+3045 IGDEVIG
-3052 KHFSFELTYY
+3052 DEAQGGHFNFSLSYFTQN
-3062 TTADG
+3062 DG
-3067 SETISGDIVNAGT
+3067 AYEPVSAVVNAGT

-3093 TLKDP
+3093 TLTDP
-3098 GRIEWKVDKKPLTI
+3098 GYIEWKVDKAPLTI
-3112 RLDGDTFTQDVIDN
+3112 RLDGDKYTQDVIDN

-3131 GNALDEAELFEYLV
+3131 GDKLPDSELQEYLV
-3145 IEGLCGD
+3145 IEGLRGD

-3164 LKATHDYSVA
+3164 LTATHGYSVA
-3174 DINNP
+3174 DENNP
-3179 TAAGTRL
+3179 TPAGTLL
-3186 PVTLAFEKELPNYV
+3186 PVKLAFEKELPNYV

-3207 SHGTIEVAKRRINLT
+3207 SHGTIEVAKRIVSISTNAYPET
-3222 MNTYDD
+3222 
-3228 DGEVYGM
+3228 GGAVYGM
-3235 YNGEQFEVS
+3235 YDGGEFALPEG
-3244 DEFWHVRAAEA
+3244 FWKIVGVEA
-3255 KVSKAGGDNG
+3255 DIKT
-3265 LVGDDS
+3265 LGDDTVEF
-3271 LEKQDVT
+3271 L
-3278 FTYIYYGTSYD
+3278 YYYYGSSYNYQEESEV
-3289 GGWLFTPEDGKT
+3289 GWHHTVEEKVEAH
-3301 QNPKLAGKYTVRVT
+3301 PKLAGTYKVRVT
-3315 IVSENYIIYG
+3315 LVSDNYILYNRDAEG
-3325 GNADGV
+3325 GASEYIDI
-3331 QSVDLTYRILK
+3331 DYRILK
-3342 QRVEAP
+3342 QRVQTPAFAGEDIDE
-3348 VFVGDGID
+3348 DG
-3356 NGSARATGDA
+3356 NALATGKA
-3366 YTASVEFNANVISV
+3366 YTASVEFNANVIQV
-3380 VADSWKAANGGQII
+3380 VANSWEATNGGQII
-3394 STSMPGDSIFTMT
+3394 STSMQGDSIFTMT
-3407 ASAAGEYS
+3407 ASAAGSYS
-3415 VDLQLKDR
+3415 VMLELKDS
-3423 FNYVWGADTGSEENT
+3423 FNYVWEGDTDGDENT
-3438 PLCTIKW
+3438 SFWKIEWRITI
-3445 FIVTYTGVNIEIT
+3445 YSGVNIEIT
-3458 GITVNEVTY
+3458 GITIGGETIDLIQKGTEGNET
-3467 RLKDDL
+3467 L
-3473 FGSEIV
+3473 
-3479 QWFDVEGWVYGISFA
+3479 WFNAENWVYNSIRFA
-3494 ADDIGVQ
+3494 AEDINVK
-3501 VTFNGGDGVY
+3501 VTFKGGDGQY
-3511 AGAIEYEFQRSVS
+3511 DGSIEYRFERYMS
-3524 GGWDSASFSFLGAGT
+3524 GSWNSASSSFLGAGT
-3539 YRVRAIVADPNY
+3539 YRVKAIVNDPNY
-3551 ERKESAW
+3551 ERKESAY
-3558 VYYTIDKQG
+3558 VYYTIAK
-3567 IAVPTVKNGVYNHGA
+3567 ASVALPTVQDGVYAHGA
-3582 DVESELVGYND
+3582 TITRELVNYN
-3593 ALMSETG
+3593 AEIMEQG
-3600 NACAHVTLNY
+3600 NSCEHVSLVY
-3610 SGGVWSL
+3610 IDGVWSL
-3617 RAKEVASHYIQ
+3617 QASVVSNEHFIWIELTDTDNYRWADESYAGQVGVEV
-3628 IKLADAANYY
+3628 K
-3638 WLKDG
+3638 W
-3643 ETPSDTI
+3643 
-3650 VQIDWTIERYKV
+3650 KV
-3662 KAPTGYSENFS
+3662 KRYQVQAPTVNTEDISEDGFYYHP
-3673 DEYDGGIITFKY
+3673 EYDGEVKTFPY
-3685 TDSEDRAYYR
+3685 ENSDDSAYYA
-3695 VSGASGTNA
+3695 VSGVTGTNA
-3704 DDYTFTVS
+3704 VNYAFTVS
-3712 LVNTNNYEWEGETA
+3712 LIDTTNYEWAGGDQA
-3726 ENLTENITVGWKI
+3726 PLTYKWKI
-3739 TKAQNSWEDGEYS
+3739 TKAANSWLEDEYS

-3776 VTYYNEDREPV
+3776 VTYYNEDGESV

-3829 VIWSDAEESV
+3829 VIWSGAEELV
-3839 YNGEERDLPTA
+3839 YNGQIQAAPTA
-3850 AYNALLGQ
+3850 SYNALLGQ
-3858 GSGIALNVTYSF
+3858 GSIELIVTPSF
-3870 ENGFK
+3870 EGDFK

-3914 VQVLAQSAEYTGDTP
+3914 VEVLAQSAEYTGDKP
-3929 EVSQEEG
+3929 KVSQEEG
-3936 IAYNISSGKTYD
+3936 IAYRISGKTYD

-3963 GTYAITAACANDN
+3963 GTYAITADCAND

-4015 ADDDNAEVTLTYA
+4015 ADDDNAVVTLTYA

-4039 ETQVPT
+4039 RTQVPT

-4101 AVEEPDIYTVVNDA
+4101 AVGEPDIYTVVNDGG
-4115 WTDVG
+4115 TDVG
-4120 SYEVKFIFNEGKDNN
+4120 SYEVKFTFNEGKDNN

-4150 VLSFNITILTAENN
+4150 VLSFNITILTAERN
-4164 PVTLSEPNGWTYGDD
+4164 PVTLSEPNGWTYGKD
-4179 PETLVTTANFGTPVL
+4179 PETLETTANFGTPVL

-4227 ERSESAAYEFTIS
+4227 ERSESAAYQFTIS

-4449 TLPVPKFGSASVAY
+4449 TLPVPQFGRASVAY

-4518 LANTADTAVESGD
+4518 LANTADTAIESGD

-4627 PLYTLAISS
+4627 PSYTLAISS

-4668 VVQPDTAI
+4668 AVQPDTAI

>member
-1 MENRAKKWVVTVLFA
+1 MENRAKKWVVAVLFA

-29 IVFNN
+29 VVFNN

-46 DYETIRVEHSLIY
+46 DYETISVEYSLIY

-74 YGTAADVEG
+74 YGTAAGVDG

-235 VEELIVDEETLP
+235 VKELIVNEETLP
-247 ESVESS
+247 ELVESS

-277 LAYDNFYLSFSGTL
+277 LAYNNFYLSFSGTL

-373 FDIEYVNPN
+373 FHIVYVNDDSEI
-382 GNHKNDGF
+382 GNHENDGF

-547 TGLPEEVSWSWDK
+547 TGLPEEVSWNWDK

-583 NLNEEALK
+583 NLNEEELK

-622 VTKRTLAT
+622 VTKRTLET

-643 QANTKGLAGFGDI
+643 QANTEGLAGFGDI
-656 FTMECEPK
+656 FTMTCEPK
-664 TNVANDYAVKFTI
+664 TNVANDYAVTFTI
-677 TEGHFSNYQWKGGSQ
+677 TEGHFSNYQWQGGSQ
-692 FIELTWDITKATPSM
+692 SIELTWDITKATPSM

-712 NWTYSKTPSTPST
+712 NWTYSQSPSSPST
-725 TVKFDGK
+725 TVTFDGK

-758 MSGEP
+758 MPGEP
-763 SSNWAAGSY
+763 SSGWAAGSY
-772 KVVATISEDDNYYG
+772 KVVATISETSNYKG
-786 EEAIFEFEIE
+786 AEASFEFEIE
-796 RLGLAAPEVVY
+796 RLGLAVPTVVY
-807 DGGEGG
+807 TDGEGG

-822 VTVRAGYLEGEIIA
+822 VTVRAGYLEGDITVTGA
-836 VENENSL
+836 NSL

-891 KLTAPTADGGMF
+891 ELTAPTADGGPF

-908 NRVYTFGNYQ
+908 NQDYTFGNYQ

-930 EDKDGLTSDVKA
+930 EDKDGLSPDTA
-942 GTVTAIHAGTYT
+942 EGTVTAIHAGTYT
-954 IEVGLVSKNYAWAGE
+954 IKVRLVSENYAWADE
-969 YDLTFEFVIDRATT
+969 YDLTFEFVIGRATT
-983 ANPAIT
+983 ENPAIT
-989 GYAEGENGYVYNYGN
+989 GYDEGENGYVYNYGN
-1004 SINVQLTANMSEN
+1004 SINVQLTIDMSGK

-1023 GRTSAEDAGTY
+1023 GRTSAENAGTY

-1062 LDWHIVAKKITR
+1062 LDWRIVAKKITR
-1074 PELTIPEGSLTYT
+1074 PELTIPEGSRTYT
-1087 GSSLTATL
+1087 GGNLNATL

-1108 ANDEKDND
+1108 ANNEKDND

-1133 TVTVSLNNE
+1133 TVTVSLNNKD
-1142 NAVNFVWA
+1142 AVNFVWA
-1150 TAGEGR
+1150 TAGEAR
-1156 EVFTWSVARAT
+1156 EVFTWKVERAK
-1167 NSVTVEPISGWV
+1167 NSVTVDPISGWV

-1187 VFSAKRG
+1187 VFSATRG

-1255 PQAAAAEMYTGGDIS
+1255 PKAAAAEMYTGGDIS
-1270 LKLTDESDLTA
+1270 LKLTDESDFTA

-1289 NVGRDAGGYNA
+1289 NVGRDAGDYNA
-1300 RILLHQNYKWAE
+1300 RIQLHQNYKWAD

-1320 VRDMELSW
+1320 MRDMELSW

-1340 TTERSEVNDNNGSP
+1340 TTEGSEVNDNNGSP
-1354 QSQDNALKNYNET
+1354 QLQDNALKNYSAT
-1367 YAAEAYMFGALPEGL
+1367 YAAEAYMFGALPKGL
-1382 QRSGGTLSAK
+1382 SISGGTLSAK

-1398 VTVSLANGN
+1398 VTVSLSKN
-1407 FAWKTEGGASDTLEW
+1407 FVWATEGEETITLTW
-1422 TIDKKVVTVPKV
+1422 TIDKKVVTVPEV
-1434 GIEDGR
+1434 GISGR
-1440 RLTFNGEE
+1440 RLTFNNGE
-1448 QYPTAIYNDA
+1448 QYPVAIYNDA
-1458 QNSPYYKPSE
+1458 QNSPYYEPHGS
-1468 RGLFWRHNGSGYE
+1468 GLFWRHDGSGYE
-1481 QIDSPVNYGTY
+1481 RIDSPVNYGTY
-1492 YLYLDLKDPE
+1492 YLYLDLKDPA

-1522 DSGVDSEDLSEAITL
+1522 DSGVDSEDLSEARTL

-1549 GSAEMDGWTYGD
+1549 GNAQMNGWTYGD
-1561 YTSENAPKPV
+1561 HTSENAPKPT
-1571 IDTDIDLIDGAI
+1571 IDTDIELIDEAI

-1597 DNDFGAG
+1597 DDNNFGAG
-1604 ENSGRGSLNAPQNA
+1604 ENSGRGSLTAPQNA

-1641 NEVKFTIAPKKLKVT
+1641 NEVTFTIAPKKLTVT
-1656 FKGKGFQD
+1656 FQGEGFKN
-1664 GKYSFMYGTAAEAAI
+1664 GEYSFMYGTAAEAAI
-1679 SVEGYATNL
+1679 TVKGYAENL
-1688 GDSAANVSVGIEYYT
+1688 GDSAENVSVGIEYYT
-1703 SGGVKLGA
+1703 FGGEKLGS
-1711 FPKTVAQNNYI
+1711 FPKTVAQNNYS

-1745 ISVDYIIT
+1745 ISVKYIIT
-1753 PAELTVTVK
+1753 PAELTVTVE
-1762 GQNLTYGDPLGEWD
+1762 GQNITYGEDIGAWKLE
-1776 LSATG
+1776 AAG
-1781 WVKAYGNEQAQ
+1781 WQ
-1792 YETDFFNK
+1792 YEDSANEADFFEK
-1800 VKGARALS
+1800 VRKAKALS
-1808 TLYGAGSSVG
+1808 SPYGAGSPVG
-1818 EYDIALNE
+1818 EYGIELNE
-1826 EALTDLGEWAGN
+1826 GALTDLGEWAGN
-1838 YVINYDYDAQ
+1838 YVINYDCNAQ

-1856 TVEITGGQD
+1856 TVEITGEKD

-1874 YGYNITG
+1874 YGYNIAD

-1892 KVVLTYSGTD
+1892 NVVLTYSGTEGTD
-1902 YASTTDKPQNVGT
+1902 YAPTTDKPQNVGT
-1915 YTVTVKLEKAGE
+1915 YTVTVTLEKVGE

-1940 TFTITQKP
+1940 TFAITQKP

-1969 VGYEGVLPADE
+1969 VGYEGVLPADAQ
-1980 KNIADLVSG
+1980 NIAALVSG
-1989 HIYCNYEAGNP
+1989 YIYCDYEAGDP
-2000 KGDYTITINDD
+2000 KGKYPITINEDN
-2011 DLTAIRKE
+2011 LTAIRKE
-2019 APNYNITKTE
+2019 APNYTITKTDGE
-2029 GTLKV
+2029 LNV
-2034 DAREITVNIANKTS
+2034 AQREITVDIADKTS
-2048 IYGSAIARFTASVDA
+2048 IYGEEIVKLTASVDA

-2078 FAKKGGEQVTL
+2078 FAKKGEKPVTL
-2089 APSFDAGTY
+2089 APSSDAGEY
-2098 TISGK
+2098 TISGE
-2103 CINDNYTITFKDGT
+2103 CINDNYTITFKAGT

-2127 DFALRGG
+2127 DFALRGAD
-2134 GGGFTVTYSGTQQEM
+2134 GGFTVTYSGTQQVM
-2149 TAEVIGTV
+2149 TAAVTGDV
-2157 NDDSI
+2157 NNDRI
-2162 SATITYDK
+2162 SAAITYDK

-2176 GYEATATLAGENE
+2176 GYKATATLEGD
-2189 KANNYYVTRTSSGT
+2189 KADNYYVDRTGAGT
-2203 AEDEYVYVRTAEQQF
+2203 AEDEYVYVRTAGQQF
-2218 TIKKATLT
+2218 TIEKATLT
-2226 VYAKESDGRVTYG
+2226 VHAKESDGRVTYG
-2239 DAAKFAY
+2239 DAAAFAY

-2260 EIVNGEIEYKSDY
+2260 KIVNGEIEYESDY
-2273 KPGATNGSVRDDD
+2273 KPGAAYGSVRDD
-2286 YYVKY
+2286 YFVKY

-2307 DGTFEVV
+2307 NGTFEVV
-2314 AREIYVVID
+2314 AREISIVID

-2328 EYGRAAGAQASVNE
+2328 EYGRAEGASASVNE

-2359 YSYAGKDAEDTRRA
+2359 YSYEGKDAEDTRENF
-2373 YPTFVGEYTVT
+2373 PTFVGEYTVT
-2384 VGLADDNYTL
+2384 VGLDDDNYTL
-2394 TGNLSKSYKITP
+2394 TGNLSKPYEIT
-2406 KDVRV
+2406 KKEVRV
-2411 KAKDVTITYGNP
+2411 KAKDVTITYGDP
-2423 VPEYTAVFAAED
+2423 VPEYTAVFTAED

-2449 EALKLDCKYVQ
+2449 EALKLDCEYVQ
-2460 GDNVATY
+2460 GDNVDTY
-2467 LIVPS
+2467 QIVPS

-2481 VYVNGTLTVEVKEI
+2481 VYENGTLTVDVKEI
-2495 TVTLSDGSSTYLATD
+2495 TVTLSDGSSTYLD
-2510 MPKRDLYAQALPSEL
+2510 SRDLYKQAYVTAGNL
-2525 YAGGSGGSN
+2525 YTGGSGGSN
-2534 TGDTE
+2534 TEDRE

-2546 VYRYDAEKE
+2546 VYRYNAETEK
-2555 EYSEF
+2555 YSEF

-2567 NTDAGTYFFVLKQ
+2567 NTNAGTYFFVLKQ

-2604 PAGMHTIAPKK
+2604 PAGMHTIAPKT
-2615 LNVTIE
+2615 LNVAIE
-2621 KDDRGF
+2621 KDDREF

-2644 GVSDEYMISYYEGK
+2644 GVSDEYMISYYEGW
-2658 LENGSDY
+2658 LANGDKY
-2665 KRTNVAP
+2665 DLTEDAP

-2679 VTFESENPN
+2679 VTFESKNPN
-2688 YSSASVTDSF
+2688 YSSATVTDSF
-2698 TIAPRRVSIVWR
+2698 TIAPRTVSIVWR
-2710 NGDLPA
+2710 NGDLPV
-2716 TIYSYNN
+2716 TNYLYNN

-2730 GYYAWEGGEVSSTWV
+2730 RYYAWEGGEMSSTSWV

-2769 SVFRDAGQYT
+2769 SVFKDAGQYT
-2779 FAVSFAEDTYNYKL
+2779 FAVSFAEATYNYKL
-2793 PDDVTETFIIGRA
+2793 PDDVTETFTIRRA
-2806 KIDVI
+2806 EIDVI
-2811 IEDQSSEYGDEIV
+2811 IKDQSSEYGDDIV
-2824 DLTNKV
+2824 ALTYDRE
-2830 VGEIYDDKGDVFTLT
+2830 GEIYDDPETVFTLT
-2845 TDATSSSPVS
+2845 TDATSSSPANK
-2855 SSGYQIWGSIVT
+2855 GYLILGGIVT

-2877 IVTFHRNEQSSQS
+2877 IVTFHRNELSNPS

-2915 NTVVYGDEIDNER
+2915 NTVVYGDEIDNEL
-2928 FTLSYKRAGGMSVLP
+2928 FTLSYKRAGGMSGVP
-2943 FVNEGDE
+2943 FVKEGDE
-2950 AAISKPS
+2950 AAISKS
-2957 DLSLLFSY
+2957 DLSLLFRY
-2965 DYSGGLNGTPADNHV
+2965 DYSGGLNGTPADTPV
-2980 SVTILVDG
+2980 SVTILVGG
-2988 LKLDNYKFTF
+2988 LTLANYNFTF
-2998 EAGSVTITVAK
+2998 EAGSVTITVAH
-3009 REISINKNF
+3009 REISINEENF
-3018 KAELPDVYLGENL
+3018 KAELPNVYKAEDLI
-3031 RDDVVLTTDYIEGE
+3031 DDVKLTTDYIEGK

-3052 KHFSFELTYY
+3052 DKAQGGHFNFSLSYFTQN
-3062 TTADG
+3062 DG
-3067 SETISGDIVNAGT
+3067 AYEPVSAVVNAGT

-3093 TLKDP
+3093 TLKAP
-3098 GRIEWKVDKKPLTI
+3098 ERIEWKVDKAPLTI
-3112 RLDGDTFTQDVIDN
+3112 RLDGDTSTKDVIDN

-3131 GNALDEAELFEYLV
+3131 GNDLPDSELKEYLV
-3145 IEGLCGD
+3145 IGGLVGAD
-3152 DKSNYRDDVVGN
+3152 TEEKVIGNISFHHDYAVPDLMDIPSVGSKYDVV
-3164 LKATHDYSVA
+3164 LQM
-3174 DINNP
+3174 
-3179 TAAGTRL
+3179 
-3186 PVTLAFEKELPNYV
+3186 KELANYS
-3200 FANEGDD
+3200 FANEEETP
-3207 SHGTIEVAKRRINLT
+3207 HGVIEVAKRRVSISTNAYPET
-3222 MNTYDD
+3222 
-3228 DGEVYGM
+3228 GGVVYGM
-3235 YNGEQFEVS
+3235 YEGDDFVLPEGFWKIVGVEASVVTLGDDTVEFRYYYYGSSYNYQEESGVGWHHTVDEQFTEHP
-3244 DEFWHVRAAEA
+3244 D
-3255 KVSKAGGDNG
+3255 
-3265 LVGDDS
+3265 
-3271 LEKQDVT
+3271 
-3278 FTYIYYGTSYD
+3278 
-3289 GGWLFTPEDGKT
+3289 
-3301 QNPKLAGKYTVRVT
+3301 LAGTYKVRVT
-3315 IVSENYIIYG
+3315 IVSDNYILYDREAEG
-3325 GNADGV
+3325 GA
-3331 QSVDLTYRILK
+3331 SEYIDLDYRILK
-3342 QRVEAP
+3342 QRVKAP
-3348 VFVGDGID
+3348 VFAGKDIDEDG
-3356 NGSARATGDA
+3356 NAQATGKA
-3366 YTASVEFNANVISV
+3366 YTASVEFNANVIQV
-3380 VADSWKAANGGQII
+3380 VADSWKATNGGQII
-3394 STSMPGDSIFTMT
+3394 STSMQGDSIFTMT
-3407 ASAAGEYS
+3407 ASAAGGYS
-3415 VDLQLKDR
+3415 VDLQLKDSY
-3423 FNYVWGADTGSEENT
+3423 NYVWEGDTDGEENT
-3438 PLCTIKW
+3438 PVWTISW
-3445 FIVTYTGVNIEIT
+3445 RIVTYSGVNIEIT
-3458 GITVNEVTY
+3458 GITIGGETIDLIQKGTEGNET
-3467 RLKDDL
+3467 L
-3473 FGSEIV
+3473 
-3479 QWFDVEGWVYGISFA
+3479 WFNAENWVYNSIRFA
-3494 ADDIGVQ
+3494 AEDINVK
-3501 VTFNGGDGVY
+3501 VTFEGGDGQY
-3511 AGAIEYEFQRSVS
+3511 DGAIEYWFEHYVS
-3524 GGWDSASFSFLGAGT
+3524 GGWEKVSSFLGAGS
-3539 YRVRAIVADPNY
+3539 YRVKAIVNDPNY
-3551 ERKESAW
+3551 ERKESAY
-3558 VYYTIDKQG
+3558 VYYTIAK
-3567 IAVPTVKNGVYNHGA
+3567 ASVALPTVQDGVYAHGA
-3582 DVESELVGYND
+3582 TITRELVNYN
-3593 ALMSETG
+3593 AEIMEQG
-3600 NACAHVTLNY
+3600 NVCEHVSLVY
-3610 SGGVWSL
+3610 IDGVWSL
-3617 RAKEVASHYIQ
+3617 QASVVSDVHFIW
-3628 IKLADAANYY
+3628 IE
-3638 WLKDG
+3638 LKDTYNYCWADESLAG
-3643 ETPSDTI
+3643 QSR
-3650 VQIDWTIERYKV
+3650 VQIMWKV
-3662 KAPTGYSENFS
+3662 KRYQVQAPLVDAGSISEDGFYYSP
-3673 DEYDGGIITFKY
+3673 EYDGKAKAFPY
-3685 TDSEDRAYYR
+3685 ENSEDAAYYT
-3695 VSGASGTNA
+3695 VSGATGTNA
-3704 DDYTFTVS
+3704 GNYDFTVR
-3712 LVNTNNYEWEGETA
+3712 LIDTTNYEWAGGDQA
-3726 ENLTENITVGWKI
+3726 PLTYKWKI
-3739 TKAQNSWEDGEYS
+3739 EQTQNSWTDGEYS

-3758 GGAPTVEKLPSAK
+3758 GGAPTAEKLPSAK
-3771 FGDLV
+3771 FGNIV
-3776 VTYYNEDREPV
+3776 VAYYNEDGESV

-3797 TYTVVISVKKSA
+3797 TYYVVVTVADST
-3809 NYTSPTPIEAEFTVA
+3809 NYTSPEPIKGKFTVGK
-3824 QAPVT
+3824 APVT
-3829 VIWSDAEESV
+3829 VIWDGAEESV
-3839 YNGEERDLPTA
+3839 YNGEERALPTA
-3850 AYNALLGQ
+3850 AYNALLGD
-3858 GSGIALNVTYSF
+3858 GSGIPLNVTYSF

-3887 ADDAISANYEIVSG
+3887 ENDAISANYEIVSG
-3901 EQIVCVISAAKVQ
+3901 EQIVCRISAAKVQ
-3914 VQVLAQSAEYTGDTP
+3914 VEVLAQSAEYTGDKP
-3929 EVSQEEG
+3929 EVSQEKG

-3948 DFALTFSIPESAVNA
+3948 DFALTFSIPEDARNA

-4039 ETQVPT
+4039 GTQVPT

-4115 WTDVG
+4115 RTDVG
-4120 SYEVKFIFNEGKDNN
+4120 SYEVKFTFNEGKDNN

-4150 VLSFNITILTAENN
+4150 VLSFNITILTAERN

-4179 PETLVTTANFGTPVL
+4179 PETLETTANFGTPVL

-4449 TLPVPKFGSASVAY
+4449 TLPVPQFGRASVAY

-4561 YLAAKDAGVYQI
+4561 YLAAKNAGVYQI

-4627 PLYTLAISS
+4627 PSYTLAISS

>member
-1 MENRAKKWVVTVLFA
+1 MENRAKKWVVAVLFA

-34 TRARAAEASPKH
+34 TRARAAEASPKR

-83 EVELERGEYTVYLGN
+83 EVKLERGEYTVYLGN

-106 WELSTSVSNTFT
+106 WELSTSVSNAFT
-118 VVAGDAKFTFSAVA
+118 VVAGDAQATFSAVA
-132 VAVRVSSVVVKPSF
+132 ETVRVSSVVVTPSF

-157 SVLYLYTFDNVKD
+157 SVLYLYTFDNVKA

-178 NDGRPYKGSVENSTI
+178 NDGRPYNGTVENSTLS
-193 PAADYTISGSSA
+193 ADAYSVIGSSDPGA
-205 AGEQSLSV
+205 QSLSV
-213 LWEQDGSTFTSTQ
+213 QWVQDGSTFTSTQ

-235 VEELIVDEETLP
+235 VEELIVNEETLP
-247 ESVESS
+247 ESVSS
-253 REVSFEL
+253 SSTVSYAL
-260 FPGLEITAR
+260 FTGTEITAR
-269 YLSGKEEF
+269 YLSGRKEVIQQ
-277 LAYDNFYLSFSGTL
+277 LSRVTFTGTL
-291 HDATANVGEIFT
+291 HDASAAEGETFR
-303 ETITVSYNGNVSVQF
+303 ETITASYEGVRTTFQISVT
-318 EINVVQVAPVSI
+318 QVAPASI
-330 TLGGSTAAQV
+330 TLMNASGITYIEGQ
-340 GSAYGVLD
+340 AYEQLD
-348 TTNITVSVEY
+348 TTGIIVMVMYAGGVQKILQN
-358 DGEISKYLSGLTAEN
+358 LSSEE
-373 FDIEYVNPN
+373 FDIEYS
-382 GNHKNDGF
+382 GGDESHSNDYF
-390 RYGDTLAI
+390 RVGDTQAT
-398 VTYIE
+398 VTFID
-403 AGVSSNQRRIRLSIS
+403 AGVRPALPITYTLSIS
-418 QTPVDAPTFDDQP
+418 QTPIEAPTFDEQA
-431 LTFNGEEQSKT
+431 LTFNGNEQSKT
-442 LGATYDAEIMEIT
+442 LGAAYDAEIMKIT
-455 DESGNAEP
+455 DENGNSSSELMA
-463 TGIRFDQATGTI
+463 FDQASGT
-475 FVKDAG
+475 VTVTNAG
-481 TYTFRVY
+481 PYTFRVY
-488 LTDKNYTFRN
+488 LTDKNYTF
-498 NSNEPDA
+498 SSTPSGA
-505 KGEYVVYS
+505 ASKGEDENGEYIVYT
-513 FNVEK
+513 FTVKK

-532 WIYQQYSAATNGPSV
+532 WIYQQYSADEHGPSV
-547 TGLPEEVSWSWDK
+547 TGLPEEVSWNWDD

-574 FNHDSEDPQ
+574 FNHGANDPQ
-583 NLNEEALK
+583 KLNEEELN

-603 IAETT
+603 IAETV
-608 NYQGHRIPGAQPFF
+608 NYQGYRIPGTTIFS
-622 VTKRTLAT
+622 VTKQTLET
-630 PSGLDQIYNGTPQ
+630 PDSAKLNQIYNGTPQ
-643 QANTKGLAGFGDI
+643 QANTSGLAGFGDI
-656 FTMECEPK
+656 FTMECDEQ
-664 TNVANDYAVKFTI
+664 TNVPESGSYTATFTLTHPENHRWASTESASVTVNWTI
-677 TEGHFSNYQWKGGSQ
+677 TQGQNKVQNLSVADANAWYYGDEAHEVTYNLLYTDGAVFSVIYWKGDE
-692 FIELTWDITKATPSM
+692 ELGTTPP
-707 EVSVE
+707 
-712 NWTYSKTPSTPST
+712 T
-725 TVKFDGK
+725 D
-732 INENI
+732 
-737 DYTVGYVYYY
+737 
-747 DVNKDKSYTQK
+747 
-758 MSGEP
+758 
-763 SSNWAAGSY
+763 AGTY
-772 KVVATISEDDNYYG
+772 KVVVTVGETRNYKGDSAELSFTIKPKELD
-786 EEAIFEFEIE
+786 
-796 RLGLAAPEVVY
+796 LPTVVY
-807 DGGEGG
+807 TDGEDG

-822 VTVRAGYLEGEIIA
+822 VVVRAGYLKGDIA
-836 VENENSL
+836 VTGADSL
-843 SPYFTVGGTFTA
+843 SPYFTAGGDFAA
-855 TDAKNG
+855 TDAKDG

-867 PTANYAWEGGSQDA
+867 PTANYAWVGGSQDA

-891 KLTAPTADGGMF
+891 ELTAPTADGGTF

-908 NRVYTFGNYQ
+908 NKDYTFGNYQ
-918 TGMTFTVTPDAD
+918 TGMTFEVTPDAD

-954 IEVGLVSKNYAWAGE
+954 IKVRLVSENYAWADE
-969 YDLTFEFVIDRATT
+969 YDLTFEFVIGRATT

-989 GYAEGENGYVYNYGN
+989 GYDGDGGYIYNYGEK
-1004 SINVQLTANMSEN
+1004 ITVQVTPDNRKA
-1017 GHYTIG
+1017 GHYTFAVDVSATDAG
-1023 GRTSAEDAGTY
+1023 GYELVVKLDSDYQWQTASAE
-1034 TITFTLNSNY
+1034 
-1044 KWATA
+1044 
-1049 SEANGNNVEGVLS
+1049 NGNDVLGD
-1062 LDWHIVAKKITR
+1062 LTLAWNIVARKIKAPT
-1074 PELTIPEGSLTYT
+1074 LDIPENSRVYT

-1095 ENFDEQAFVIDFA
+1095 TYDDRAVNISFTAD
-1108 ANDEKDND
+1108 DEKDND

-1125 TVLHAGEY
+1125 TVLHAGGY
-1133 TVTVSLNNE
+1133 TVTATLK
-1142 NAVNFVWA
+1142 NADNFVWEEGG
-1150 TAGEGR
+1150 TAEKTLTWQVAKAQNAVTELSIDDWVYGEEAKQPSYRVNFGTAKVVYEYR
-1156 EVFTWSVARAT
+1156 IAADGNWESKPAPGDAGHYR
-1167 NSVTVEPISGWV
+1167 VTV
-1179 YDGTEKTP
+1179 
-1187 VFSAKRG
+1187 
-1194 TPTAAYEYS
+1194 
-1203 ITQDGNRESGT
+1203 
-1214 SVKPINAGYYWMVVT
+1214 SVEADENS
-1229 VPEGDDW
+1229 DW
-1236 EGAVSAEI
+1236 E
-1244 QFLISRAKVDS
+1244 
-1255 PQAAAAEMYTGGDIS
+1255 AAAAVSKEFLVERASVKKPALGAFDNRYTGKEINVVLSGEG
-1270 LKLTDESDLTA
+1270 LDE
-1281 GKYEIVSG
+1281 KYEIESG
-1289 NVGRDAGGYNA
+1289 GSGTNA
-1300 RILLHQNYKWAE
+1300 DDYTVRLNLTQNYKWE
-1312 DESEYDDN
+1312 DDESAYDEN
-1320 VRDMELSW
+1320 VRYYEIGW
-1328 SIARRTLDRLAL
+1328 NIVPRALDRLTLASANTSVKDDTL
-1340 TTERSEVNDNNGSP
+1340 PGEPEKQENELIGYNPEYASAYVFTEQSEELSRENN
-1354 QSQDNALKNYNET
+1354 
-1367 YAAEAYMFGALPEGL
+1367 M
-1382 QRSGGTLSAK
+1382 LSAID
-1392 TAGVYS
+1392 AGVYS
-1398 VTVSLANGN
+1398 VTVTLANGN
-1407 FAWKTEGGASDTLEW
+1407 FAWATEGGASDTLAW
-1422 TIDKKVVTVPKV
+1422 TIDKKVVHVETTGGAKGRYIVYGEGHYPEDIYNSAADSVYYDYSEQTFWRYSGGSVVPFKGTPSDY
-1434 GIEDGR
+1434 GIYYISFKLKNSNNFVFEKNGEDGLADGENDLLAENGGEIKIWYSISKAGYT
-1440 RLTFNGEE
+1440 LT
-1448 QYPTAIYNDA
+1448 A
-1458 QNSPYYKPSE
+1458 QFSGGVNTFEY
-1468 RGLFWRHNGSGYE
+1468 GSGLGEVTYLIKGESGEVIAAIEGE
-1481 QIDSPVNYGTY
+1481 Q
-1492 YLYLDLKDPE
+1492 
-1502 NYQWDIVE
+1502 
-1510 EDQSSVINTLYQ
+1510 
-1522 DSGVDSEDLSEAITL
+1522 A
-1537 RVWFAISRATYG
+1537 
-1549 GSAEMDGWTYGD
+1549 
-1561 YTSENAPKPV
+1561 
-1571 IDTDIDLIDGAI
+1571 
-1583 QGGTLVPQIYYLGI
+1583 
-1597 DNDFGAG
+1597 
-1604 ENSGRGSLNAPQNA
+1604 
-1618 GTYRV
+1618 
-1623 LVIIG
+1623 
-1628 AYGDYDTVSIGGN
+1628 TVSYIYFTAEGERLETAPTDAGSYYVVVHISEPEGGN
-1641 NEVKFTIAPKKLKVT
+1641 YRAMDSNEVTFTIAPKKLTVT
-1656 FKGKGFQD
+1656 FQGKGFQD
-1664 GKYSFMYGTAAEAAI
+1664 GKYSFIYGTAAEAAI
-1679 SVEGYATNL
+1679 TVEGYAENL

-1703 SGGVKLGA
+1703 FGGDPLGS

-1745 ISVDYIIT
+1745 ISVKYIIT
-1753 PAELTVTVK
+1753 PAELTVTVYEK
-1762 GQNLTYGDPLGEWD
+1762 NLTYGDPRGEWKLD
-1776 LSATG
+1776 AEG
-1781 WVKAYGNEQAQ
+1781 WQ
-1792 YETDFFNK
+1792 YEDSANEADFFEK
-1800 VKGARALS
+1800 VKDALS
-1808 TLYGAGSSVG
+1808 SPYSEGSSVG
-1818 EYDIALNE
+1818 KYGIELNE

-1838 YVINYDYDAQ
+1838 YDIKYDYDAQ

-1856 TVEITGGQD
+1856 TVVITGEKD

-1874 YGYNITG
+1874 YDYDITG

-1892 KVVLTYSGTD
+1892 NVVLTYSGTEGTD
-1902 YASTTDKPQNVGT
+1902 YAPATDKPQNVGT
-1915 YTVTVKLEKAGE
+1915 YKVTVTLEKVGE

-1940 TFTITQKP
+1940 TFTITPKP
-1948 LAIAIG
+1948 LKIVIG
-1954 NAGIIYGSDAPESWT
+1954 NEGIIYGSDAPESWT

-1980 KNIADLVSG
+1980 EDIADLVSE
-1989 HIYCNYEAGNP
+1989 HIYCNYEAGKP
-2000 KGDYTITINDD
+2000 KGDYTITIDED
-2011 DLTAIRKE
+2011 DLDAIQNA
-2019 APNYNITKTE
+2019 APNYTITKTG
-2029 GTLKV
+2029 GTLHV
-2034 DAREITVNIANKTS
+2034 APREITVDIADKTS
-2048 IYGSAIARFTASVDA
+2048 IYGSAIARFTASVDTTGGKYGLVPGDPDPWTLSA
-2063 SGNGVLEKDGTVWEL
+2063 GNISET
-2078 FAKKGGEQVTL
+2078 
-2089 APSFDAGTY
+2089 SDAGEY
-2098 TISGK
+2098 TISGE
-2103 CINDNYTITFKDGT
+2103 CINDNYTITFIDGT
-2117 YTITPRQVEI
+2117 YTITPKQVVEI
-2127 DFALRGG
+2127 DFTLSGG
-2134 GGGFTVTYSGTQQEM
+2134 GGGFTVTYSGTQKKM
-2149 TAEVIGTV
+2149 TAAVIGTV
-2157 NDDSI
+2157 NNDSI

-2176 GYEATATLAGENE
+2176 GYKATATLAGE
-2189 KANNYYVTRTSSGT
+2189 KANNYYVTRTGSGT

-2246 TLTGFVNGEESKQS
+2246 TLTGFVNGEESQQS
-2260 EIVNGEIEYKSDY
+2260 KIVNGEIEYESDY
-2273 KPGATNGSVRDDD
+2273 KPGAANGSVRDD
-2286 YYVKY
+2286 YFVKY
-2291 QQGLSAD
+2291 QQGLSAE

-2314 AREIYVVID
+2314 AREISIVID

-2328 EYGRAAGAQASVNE
+2328 EYGSAEGASASVNE

-2347 TDSIRNDARVFT
+2347 TDSIRNDARAFT
-2359 YSYAGKDAEDTRRA
+2359 YSYTGKDAEDTWA
-2373 YPTFVGEYTVT
+2373 FPTFVGEYTVT
-2384 VGLADDNYTL
+2384 VGLDDDNYTL
-2394 TGNLSKSYKITP
+2394 TGNLSKPYEITQ

-2411 KAKDVTITYGNP
+2411 KAEDVTITYGDP

-2435 FAYDENENTAGINK
+2435 FAYRENENTAGIDNEDTVAVGDVMPTFTCGYK
-2449 EALKLDCKYVQ
+2449 Q
-2460 GDNVATY
+2460 GDNVDNY

-2481 VYVNGTLTVEVKEI
+2481 VYENGTLTVEVKEI

-2510 MPKRDLYAQALPSEL
+2510 MPKRDLYAQASPSEL

-2546 VYRYDAEKE
+2546 VYQYDAEKE
-2555 EYSEF
+2555 KYSKF

-2567 NTDAGTYFFVLKQ
+2567 ETNAGTYFFVLEQ

-2592 GEHLI
+2592 GDHLI

-2698 TIAPRRVSIVWR
+2698 TISPRTIAIVW
-2710 NGDLPA
+2710 NKGAA
-2716 TIYSYNN
+2716 TTYWYNN

-2730 GYYAWEGGEVSSTWV
+2730 GYYAWEGGEVSGTWV
-2745 PLKIEI
+2745 PLNIKI

-2761 FGAPVGNV
+2761 FGAPVDNV
-2769 SVFRDAGQYT
+2769 SVFKDAGQYT

-2793 PDDVTETFIIGRA
+2793 PDDVTETFTIGRA

-2824 DLTNKV
+2824 DLTNEV

-2855 SSGYQIWGSIVT
+2855 RGYQILGSIVT

-2877 IVTFHRNEQSSQS
+2877 IVTFHRNELSSQS

-2904 SATYQVPDKRA
+2904 SATYQVPDELA

-2928 FTLSYKRAGGMSVLP
+2928 FTLSYKRAGGMSGDL

-2957 DLSLLFSY
+2957 DLSLLFRY
-2965 DYSGGLNGTPADNHV
+2965 DYSGGLNGTPAGTPV
-2980 SVTILVDG
+2980 SVTILANG
-2988 LKLDNYKFTF
+2988 LTLDNYHFTF
-2998 EAGSVTITVAK
+2998 EAGSVTITVAQ
-3009 REISINKNF
+3009 REISINENF
-3018 KAELPDVYLGENL
+3018 KDELPDVYLGENL
-3031 RDDVVLTTDYIEGE
+3031 RDDVKLTTDYIEGE
-3045 IGGEVIG
+3045 IGGEEIG

-3093 TLKDP
+3093 TLKDR
-3098 GRIEWKVDKKPLTI
+3098 GRIEWKVDKAPLTI
-3112 RLDGDTFTQDVIDN
+3112 RLDGDKSTQDVIDN

-3145 IEGLCGD
+3145 IKGLCGD

-3164 LKATHDYSVA
+3164 LTATHGYSVA
-3174 DINNP
+3174 NINNP
-3179 TAAGTRL
+3179 TPAGTQL
-3186 PVTLAFEKELPNYV
+3186 PVKLAFEKELPNYV
-3200 FANEGDD
+3200 FANEGDE

-3331 QSVDLTYRILK
+3331 QFVDLTYRILK

-3356 NGSARATGDA
+3356 NGSALATGKA
-3366 YTASVEFNANVISV
+3366 YTASVEFNANVIQV
-3380 VADSWKAANGGQII
+3380 VADSWKATNGGQII
-3394 STSMPGDSIFTMT
+3394 STSMQGDSIFTMT
-3407 ASAAGEYS
+3407 ASAAGSYS
-3415 VDLQLKDR
+3415 VMLELKDS

-3438 PLCTIKW
+3438 PVREIKW

-3473 FGSEIV
+3473 FGSETV

-3524 GGWDSASFSFLGAGT
+3524 GGWDSASSSFLGAGT

-3600 NACAHVTLNY
+3600 NACVHVTLNY

-3628 IKLADAANYY
+3628 IKLADTANYY

-3673 DEYDGGIITFKY
+3673 DEYDGSIITFKY

-3704 DDYTFTVS
+3704 DDYTFMVS

-3739 TKAQNSWEDGEYS
+3739 TKAQNSWTDGEYS

-3776 VTYYNEDREPV
+3776 ITYYNEDDEPV

-3797 TYTVVISVKKSA
+3797 TYTVVISVKESA
-3809 NYTSPTPIEAEFTVA
+3809 NYTSPERIEAQFTVA

-3829 VIWSDAEESV
+3829 VIWSGAEESV
-3839 YNGEERDLPTA
+3839 YNGEERALPTA
-3850 AYNALLGQ
+3850 TYNALLGE

-3875 NAGSY
+3875 DAGSY

-3901 EQIVCVISAAKVQ
+3901 EQIVCVISAAEVQ
-3914 VQVLAQSAEYTGDTP
+3914 VEVLAQSAEYTGDKP
-3929 EVSQEEG
+3929 EVSQEED
-3936 IAYNISSGKTYD
+3936 IAYRIISGKTYD

-3963 GTYAITAACANDN
+3963 GTYAITADCANDN

-4039 ETQVPT
+4039 GTQVPT

-4083 ESKMFTNQPQE
+4083 ESKMFTNQPLQ

-4101 AVEEPDIYTVVNDA
+4101 AVGGDDIYTVVNDA

-4150 VLSFNITILTAENN
+4150 VLSFNITILTAERN

-4179 PETLVTTANFGTPVL
+4179 PETLETTANFGTPVL

-4354 SEENIPDAKF
+4354 SEENIPDAEF

-4449 TLPVPKFGSASVAY
+4449 TLPVPQFGSASVAY

-4468 HTKPYTGSFD
+4468 HTKLYTGSFD

-4500 ITLNGQFEVEKR
+4500 ITLNGQFEVGKR

-4676 TVRLKVTDEIASALG
+4676 TVRLKVTDEIASASG

>member
-1 MENRAKKWVVTVLFA
+1 MENRAKKWVVAVLFA

-29 IVFNN
+29 VVFNN

-46 DYETIRVEHSLIY
+46 DYETIRVEYSLIY

-74 YGTAADVEG
+74 YGTAAGVDG

-118 VVAGDAKFTFSAVA
+118 VVAGDAQATFSAVA

-146 TVSGGANYKDG
+146 TVSGGANYKGG
-157 SVLYLYTFDNVKD
+157 SVLYLYTFDNVKA

-178 NDGRPYKGSVENSTI
+178 NDGRPYNGTVENSTLS
-193 PAADYTISGSSA
+193 ADAYSVIGSSDP
-205 AGEQSLSV
+205 GTQSLSV
-213 LWEQDGSTFTSTQ
+213 QWAYEGSTITSSNFTA
-226 FTVVLTQDE
+226 VLTQDE
-235 VEELIVDEETLP
+235 VEELIVNEETLP
-247 ESVESS
+247 ESVSS
-253 REVSFEL
+253 SSTVSYAL
-260 FPGLEITAR
+260 FTGTEITAR
-269 YLSGKEEF
+269 YLSGKQEVIQQ
-277 LAYDNFYLSFSGTL
+277 LSRVTFTGTL
-291 HDATANVGEIFT
+291 HDASAAEGETFR
-303 ETITVSYNGNVSVQF
+303 ETITASYEGVRTTFQISVT
-318 EINVVQVAPVSI
+318 QVEPVSI
-330 TLGGSTAAQV
+330 TLMNASGITNIEGQ
-340 GSAYGVLD
+340 AYERLD
-348 TTNITVSVEY
+348 TTGIIVMVMYAGGTQKILQN
-358 DGEISKYLSGLTAEN
+358 LSSEE
-373 FDIEYVNPN
+373 FDIEYS
-382 GNHKNDGF
+382 GGDESHSNDYF
-390 RYGDTLAI
+390 RVGDTQAT
-398 VTYIE
+398 VTFID
-403 AGVSSNQRRIRLSIS
+403 AGVSPALPITYTLNIS
-418 QTPVDAPTFDDQP
+418 QTPIEAPTFDEQD
-431 LTFNGEEQSKT
+431 LTFNGNEQSKT
-442 LGATYDAEIMEIT
+442 LGAAYDAEIMKIT
-455 DESGNAEP
+455 DGNGNSSSELM
-463 TGIRFDQATGTI
+463 TFDQDSGT
-475 FVKDAG
+475 VTVTNAG

-488 LTDKNYTFRN
+488 LTDKNYTF
-498 NSNEPDA
+498 SSTPSGA
-505 KGEYVVYS
+505 ASKGEDDNGEYIVYT
-513 FNVEK
+513 FTVAK

-583 NLNEEALK
+583 NLNEEELK

-643 QANTKGLAGFGDI
+643 QANTEGLAGFGDI
-656 FTMECEPK
+656 FTMSCDEQ
-664 TNVANDYAVKFTI
+664 TNVPASGSYTATFTLTHPENYRWASTENASVTVNWTI
-677 TEGHFSNYQWKGGSQ
+677 TQGQNEVKNLSIADAGNWYYDDEAHEVTYNLLYTDGAVVSVIYWKGDE
-692 FIELTWDITKATPSM
+692 ELGTNPPTD
-707 EVSVE
+707 
-712 NWTYSKTPSTPST
+712 
-725 TVKFDGK
+725 
-732 INENI
+732 
-737 DYTVGYVYYY
+737 
-747 DVNKDKSYTQK
+747 
-758 MSGEP
+758 
-763 SSNWAAGSY
+763 AGTY
-772 KVVATISEDDNYYG
+772 KVVVTVEETRNYKGDSAELSFTIKPKELD
-786 EEAIFEFEIE
+786 
-796 RLGLAAPEVVY
+796 LPTVVY
-807 DGGEGG
+807 AGGEDG
-813 YIYSGSAIN
+813 YIYSGSAIY
-822 VTVRAGYLEGEIIA
+822 VTVRAGYLDGDITVTGA
-836 VENENSL
+836 GSL

-881 QSILWNILPK
+881 QSIFWNILPK
-891 KLTAPTADGGMF
+891 KLTAPTADGGTF

-908 NRVYTFGNYQ
+908 NKDYTFGNYQ

-930 EDKDGLTSDVKA
+930 EDKEGLTSDVKA

-954 IEVGLVSKNYAWAGE
+954 IEVSLVSENYVWAGE
-969 YDLTFEFVIDRATT
+969 YDLTFEFVIGRATT
-983 ANPAIT
+983 ENPAIT
-989 GYAEGENGYVYNYGN
+989 GYDGDGGYIYNYGET
-1004 SINVQLTANMSEN
+1004 ITVQVTPDNRVT
-1017 GHYTIG
+1017 GHYTFAG
-1023 GRTSAEDAGTY
+1023 DVSATDADGY
-1034 TITFTLNSNY
+1034 ELVVKLDSDY
-1044 KWATA
+1044 QWQTA
-1049 SEANGNNVEGVLS
+1049 SLENGNDVLGD
-1062 LDWHIVAKKITR
+1062 LTLAWNIVARKIKAPT
-1074 PELTIPEGSLTYT
+1074 LDIPENSRVYT
-1087 GSSLTATL
+1087 GKPLTATL
-1095 ENFDEQAFVIDFA
+1095 TYDDRAVNISFTADNPSDEDR
-1108 ANDEKDND
+1108 KS
-1116 GMSRNGATL
+1116 MSGNTL
-1125 TVLHAGEY
+1125 TVFHAGGYTVMATLKNADNFVWEEGGAETLTWQVAKAQNAVTELSIDDWVYGEEAKQPSYRVNFGTATIDYEY
-1133 TVTVSLNNE
+1133 SATKDGSWESKPAPGDAGHYRVTVSVKADE
-1142 NAVNFVWA
+1142 N
-1150 TAGEGR
+1150 
-1156 EVFTWSVARAT
+1156 S
-1167 NSVTVEPISGWV
+1167 
-1179 YDGTEKTP
+1179 
-1187 VFSAKRG
+1187 
-1194 TPTAAYEYS
+1194 
-1203 ITQDGNRESGT
+1203 
-1214 SVKPINAGYYWMVVT
+1214 
-1229 VPEGDDW
+1229 DW
-1236 EGAVSAEI
+1236 E
-1244 QFLISRAKVDS
+1244 
-1255 PQAAAAEMYTGGDIS
+1255 AAAAVSKEFLVERASVKKPELGAFDNMYTGKEINVALSGEG
-1270 LKLTDESDLTA
+1270 LGE
-1281 GKYEIVSG
+1281 KYEIESG
-1289 NVGRDAGGYNA
+1289 GSGTNA
-1300 RILLHQNYKWAE
+1300 DDYTVRLNLTQNYKWE
-1312 DESEYDDN
+1312 DDENAYDEN
-1320 VRDMELSW
+1320 VRYYEIDW
-1328 SIARRTLDRLAL
+1328 TIVPRALDRLTLASANTSVKDDTL
-1340 TTERSEVNDNNGSP
+1340 PGSP
-1354 QSQDNALKNYNET
+1354 EEQENELIGYKDEYASAYVFTGQS
-1367 YAAEAYMFGALPEGL
+1367 EGL
-1382 QRSGGTLSAK
+1382 SRKNSTLSAVN
-1392 TAGVYS
+1392 AGVYS

-1407 FAWKTEGGASDTLEW
+1407 FAWKTEGEASYTLKW
-1422 TIDKKVVTVPKV
+1422 TIDKKVVHVETTGGAKGRYIVYGEGHYPEDIYNSAADSV
-1434 GIEDGR
+1434 YYDYSEQTFWRYSGGSVIPFEGTPSDYGIYYISFKLKNSDNFVFEK
-1440 RLTFNGEE
+1440 NGENG
-1448 QYPTAIYNDA
+1448 TADGENDLLAENGGEIKIWYSISKAGYTLTA
-1458 QNSPYYKPSE
+1458 QFSGGVNTFEY
-1468 RGLFWRHNGSGYE
+1468 GSGLGE
-1481 QIDSPVNYGTY
+1481 VTY
-1492 YLYLDLKDPE
+1492 LIKGESGEVIAAIKAGQASVSYIYFTAEGERLETAPTDAGSYYVVVHISEPE
-1502 NYQWDIVE
+1502 
-1510 EDQSSVINTLYQ
+1510 
-1522 DSGVDSEDLSEAITL
+1522 
-1537 RVWFAISRATYG
+1537 
-1549 GSAEMDGWTYGD
+1549 
-1561 YTSENAPKPV
+1561 
-1571 IDTDIDLIDGAI
+1571 
-1583 QGGTLVPQIYYLGI
+1583 
-1597 DNDFGAG
+1597 
-1604 ENSGRGSLNAPQNA
+1604 
-1618 GTYRV
+1618 
-1623 LVIIG
+1623 
-1628 AYGDYDTVSIGGN
+1628 GGN
-1641 NEVKFTIAPKKLKVT
+1641 YRAMDSDKVPFTIAPKKLKVT

-1664 GKYSFMYGTAAEAAI
+1664 GKYSFVYGTAAEAAI

-1688 GDSAANVSVGIEYYT
+1688 GDSAANVSVEIEYYT
-1703 SGGVKLGA
+1703 SGGDPLGA

-1745 ISVDYIIT
+1745 ISVKYIIT
-1753 PAELTVTVK
+1753 PAELTVTVE
-1762 GQNLTYGDPLGEWD
+1762 GQSITYGEDIGAWTLRTAGWQYKD
-1776 LSATG
+1776 SA
-1781 WVKAYGNEQAQ
+1781 NED
-1792 YETDFFNK
+1792 TFFEK
-1800 VKGARALS
+1800 VRNALRS
-1808 TLYGAGSSVG
+1808 PYSAGSSVG
-1818 EYDIALNE
+1818 KYGIELNE

-1838 YVINYDYDAQ
+1838 YDIKYDYDAQ

-1856 TVEITGGQD
+1856 TVVITGEKD

-1874 YGYNITG
+1874 YGYDITD

-1892 KVVLTYSGTD
+1892 NVVLTYSGTD
-1902 YASTTDKPQNVGT
+1902 YAPTTDKPQNVGT
-1915 YTVTVKLEKAGE
+1915 YKVTVTLEKVGE

-1940 TFTITQKP
+1940 TFAITQKP
-1948 LAIAIG
+1948 LKIAIG
-1954 NAGIIYGSDAPESWT
+1954 NEGIIYGSDAPESWT
-1969 VGYEGVLPADE
+1969 VDYEGVLPADAE
-1980 KNIADLVSG
+1980 QIAALVSG
-1989 HIYCNYEAGNP
+1989 HIYCDYEAGDD
-2000 KGDYTITINDD
+2000 KGDYTITINGD
-2011 DLTAIRKE
+2011 DLAAIQKE
-2019 APNYNITKTE
+2019 APNYAITKTD
-2029 GTLKV
+2029 GTLSVKP
-2034 DAREITVNIANKTS
+2034 REITVNIANKTS
-2048 IYGSAIARFTASVDA
+2048 IYGSAIEGFTASVDA
-2063 SGNGVLEKDGTVWEL
+2063 SGNGVYGEDTVWEL
-2078 FAKKGGEQVTL
+2078 FAKNGEEQVTL
-2089 APSFDAGTY
+2089 APSSDAGEY
-2098 TISGK
+2098 IISGR
-2103 CINDNYTITFKDGT
+2103 CINDNYSITFNDGT
-2117 YTITPRQVEI
+2117 YTITPKQVEI
-2127 DFALRGG
+2127 DFALSGAD
-2134 GGGFTVTYSGTQQEM
+2134 GGFTVTYSGTPQEM
-2149 TAEVIGTV
+2149 TAKVSGTV
-2157 NDDSI
+2157 NGDVI
-2162 SATITYDK
+2162 TAEVTYNTESA
-2170 TPINAG
+2170 PVNVNAD
-2176 GYEATATLAGENE
+2176 GYTATATLAGE
-2189 KANNYYVTRTSSGT
+2189 KANNYYVTRTGSGT

-2226 VYAKESDGRVTYG
+2226 VHAKESEGTVTYG
-2239 DAAKFAY
+2239 DAAEFAY
-2246 TLTGFVNGEESKQS
+2246 TLTGFVNGEESQQS
-2260 EIVNGEIEYKSDY
+2260 KIVNGEIEYESDY
-2273 KPGATNGSVRDDD
+2273 KPGAANGSVRDD

-2291 QQGLSAD
+2291 RQGLSAD

-2307 DGTFEVV
+2307 NGTFKVV
-2314 AREIYVVID
+2314 ARKVTLNLD
-2323 IATSF
+2323 TLIAESF
-2328 EYGRAAGAQASVNE
+2328 VYGEAAGARASITE
-2342 AETPL
+2342 TLPESIAEDDLEFSYT
-2347 TDSIRNDARVFT
+2347 
-2359 YSYAGKDAEDTRRA
+2359 YAGRDDTVYDEADTRA
-2373 YPTFVGEYTVT
+2373 FPTFAGKYTVT
-2384 VGLADDNYTL
+2384 VTIGNPNYEL
-2394 TGNLSKSYKITP
+2394 TGTNSKGYEITQ
-2406 KDVRV
+2406 KTVRV
-2411 KAKDVTITYGNP
+2411 KADDKEITYGDR
-2423 VPEYTAVFAAED
+2423 VPDYTISYTQADFVDGETAE
-2435 FAYDENENTAGINK
+2435 TAGIDK
-2449 EALKLDCKYVQ
+2449 EALKLDCEYVQ
-2460 GDNVATY
+2460 GDDATKY
-2467 LIVPS
+2467 SITAS
-2472 GLTSRNYNF
+2472 GLTSRNYAF
-2481 VYVNGTLTVEVKEI
+2481 TYVNGTLTVKKKEI
-2495 TVTLSDGSSTYLATD
+2495 TVTLSDGESTYLD
-2510 MPKRDLYAQALPSEL
+2510 SRDLYKQAYVTAGNL
-2525 YAGGSGGSN
+2525 YTGGTGGTN
-2534 TGDTE
+2534 TGDTAK
-2539 DEVYTFT
+2539 EVYGFT
-2546 VYRYDAEKE
+2546 VYRYDAQK
-2555 EYSEF
+2555 YTQYD
-2560 EGDFTAY
+2560 GDFSLGETP
-2567 NTDAGTYFFVLKQ
+2567 AGTYYFVLV
-2580 TNNNYKI
+2580 NNMEGNYDI

-2627 TFDGLPHAVKA
+2627 TFDGLQHAVRA

-2698 TIAPRRVSIVWR
+2698 TIAQRTVSIVWR

-2716 TIYSYNN
+2716 TNYWYNN
-2723 QTQDIAA
+2723 QTQNIAA
-2730 GYYAWEGGEVSSTWV
+2730 GYYAWEGGEMSGTWV

-2769 SVFRDAGQYT
+2769 SVFKDAGQYT
-2779 FAVSFAEDTYNYKL
+2779 FAVSFAEDTYNYEL
-2793 PDDVTETFIIGRA
+2793 PDDVTETFTILRA

-2824 DLTNKV
+2824 DLANRV

-2845 TDATSSSPVS
+2845 TDATSSSPVN
-2855 SSGYQIWGSIVT
+2855 SSGYTIWGSVVT

-2877 IVTFHRNEQSSQS
+2877 IVTFHKNEQSSQI

-2904 SATYQVPDKRA
+2904 SATYQVPDEDA
-2915 NTVVYGDEIDNER
+2915 NTVVYGDEIDNEW
-2928 FTLSYKRAGGMSVLP
+2928 FTLSYKRAGGMSGPL

-2957 DLSLLFSY
+2957 DLSLLFRY
-2965 DYSGGLNGTPADNHV
+2965 DYSGGLSGTPADTPV
-2980 SVTILVDG
+2980 SVTILTDS
-2988 LKLDNYKFTF
+2988 LKLANYHFTF
-2998 EAGSVTITVAK
+2998 EEGSVTIMVAQ

-3018 KAELPDVYLGENL
+3018 KAELPDVYKAEDLI
-3031 RDDVVLTTDYIEGE
+3031 DDVKLTTDYIEGK
-3045 IGGEVIG
+3045 IGDEVIG
-3052 KHFSFELTYY
+3052 DKAQGGHFNFSLSYFTQN
-3062 TTADG
+3062 DG
-3067 SETISGDIVNAGT
+3067 AYEPVSAVVNAGT

-3098 GRIEWKVDKKPLTI
+3098 GYIEWKVDKAPLTI
-3112 RLDGDTFTQDVIDN
+3112 RLDGDTSTKDVIDN

-3131 GNALDEAELFEYLV
+3131 GDNLPDSELQEYLV
-3145 IEGLCGD
+3145 IEGLRGD
-3152 DKSNYRDDVVGN
+3152 DESNYKDDVVGN
-3164 LKATHDYSVA
+3164 LTATHGYSVA
-3174 DINNP
+3174 NINNP
-3179 TAAGTRL
+3179 TPAGTQL
-3186 PVTLAFEKELPNYV
+3186 PVKLAFEKELPNYV
-3200 FANEGDD
+3200 FDNEGDE

-3271 LEKQDVT
+3271 LGKDVT

-3289 GGWLFTPEDGKT
+3289 GVWSFTPEDGKT
-3301 QNPKLAGKYTVRVT
+3301 QNPKLAGMYTVRVT

-3356 NGSARATGDA
+3356 NGSALATGDA

-3380 VADSWKAANGGQII
+3380 VADSWKEANGGQII
-3394 STSMPGDSIFTMT
+3394 STSMPANNIFTMT

-3438 PLCTIKW
+3438 PSCTIKW
-3445 FIVTYTGVNIEIT
+3445 FIVTYTDVSIEIT
-3458 GITVNEVTY
+3458 GITVNEVQY
-3467 RLKDDL
+3467 GLKDGP
-3473 FGSEIV
+3473 FGSETV
-3479 QWFDVEGWVYGISFA
+3479 KWFDVDGWVYGISFA

-3501 VTFNGGDGVY
+3501 VTFDGGDGVY
-3511 AGAIEYEFQRSVS
+3511 AGAIEYEFHRSVS
-3524 GGWDSASFSFLGAGT
+3524 GGWDSASSSFLGAGT

-3551 ERKESAW
+3551 ERKMSEW

-3567 IAVPTVKNGVYNHGA
+3567 IAVPTVANGVYNHGA
-3582 DVESELVGYND
+3582 AVTSELVGFDN
-3593 ALMSETG
+3593 ALMSEG
-3600 NACAHVTLNY
+3600 LACEHVTLVY
-3610 SGGVWSL
+3610 SGGAWYLQANVVS
-3617 RAKEVASHYIQ
+3617 SNHFIQ
-3628 IKLADAANYY
+3628 IALTDPSNYC
-3638 WLKDG
+3638 WLQDG
-3643 ETPSDTI
+3643 ETLSKTS

-3673 DEYDGGIITFKY
+3673 PEYNGSIITFKY

-3695 VSGASGTNA
+3695 VRGASGTNA
-3704 DDYTFTVS
+3704 GSYTFTVS
-3712 LVNTNNYEWEGETA
+3712 LVNTNNYEWEGETT
-3726 ENLTENITVGWKI
+3726 ENLTENITVGWEI
-3739 TKAQNSWEDGEYS
+3739 AQAANSWLDKEYS

-3776 VTYYNEDREPV
+3776 VTYYNEDGEPV

-3797 TYTVVISVKKSA
+3797 TYTVVIYVKESA
-3809 NYTSPTPIEAEFTVA
+3809 NYTSPESIEAEFTVA

-3829 VIWSDAEESV
+3829 VIWDGAEGSV
-3839 YNGEERDLPTA
+3839 YNGEERALPTA
-3850 AYNALLGQ
+3850 AYNALLGE

-3901 EQIVCVISAAKVQ
+3901 EQIVCVISAAEVQ
-3914 VQVLAQSAEYTGDTP
+3914 VEVLAQSAEYTGDKP
-3929 EVSQEEG
+3929 KVSQEEG

-3948 DFALTFSIPESAVNA
+3948 DFALTFSIPEDARNA

-4039 ETQVPT
+4039 GTQVPT

-4101 AVEEPDIYTVVNDA
+4101 AVEEPDIYTVVNDGG
-4115 WTDVG
+4115 TDVG

-4150 VLSFNITILTAENN
+4150 VLSFNITILTAERN
-4164 PVTLSEPNGWTYGDD
+4164 PVTLSEPNGWTYGKD

-4449 TLPVPKFGSASVAY
+4449 TLPVPQFGGASVAY

-4512 GLDLPS
+4512 S
-4518 LANTADTAVESGD
+4518 LALPDLADTADTAVESGD

-4627 PLYTLAISS
+4627 PSYTLAISS

>member
-1 MENRAKKWVVTVLFA
+1 MENRAKKWVVAVLFA

-29 IVFNN
+29 VVFNN

-46 DYETIRVEHSLIY
+46 DYETISVEYSLIY

-74 YGTAADVEG
+74 YGTVAGVEG
-83 EVELERGEYTVYLGN
+83 KVELERGEYTVHLGD
-98 AESGTTDN
+98 ESGSTEGWT
-106 WELSTSVSNTFT
+106 LSVGSRYTFT
-118 VVAGDAKFTFSAVA
+118 VVAGSAETTFSATVQA
-132 VAVRVSSVVVKPSF
+132 VALDSQSKSTVRVNCAF
-146 TVSGGANYKDG
+146 TVENGANFKDG
-157 SVLYLYTFDNVKD
+157 EPLALYDFKNVSD
-170 NITVVGYN
+170 YITVTIYT
-178 NDGRPYKGSVENSTI
+178 NDGRPYKEVGIDGVISPDEYTFIGNENL
-193 PAADYTISGSSA
+193 D
-205 AGEQSLSV
+205 GEQSIAVRWTYEGITYDS
-213 LWEQDGSTFTSTQ
+213 EDFS
-226 FTVVLTQDE
+226 VVLSEDFVTELKVKNADSITVNSNSYVNATTFAALE
-235 VEELIVDEETLP
+235 VEAVWASDSDGVGEPVDVTSL
-247 ESVESS
+247 
-253 REVSFEL
+253 
-260 FPGLEITAR
+260 
-269 YLSGKEEF
+269 
-277 LAYDNFYLSFSGTL
+277 DFSGNIL
-291 HDATANVGEIFT
+291 HDEGTDPTFT
-303 ETITVSYNGNVSVQF
+303 ETITISYEGKTATF
-318 EINVVQVAPVSI
+318 DVQVNRVDVTSI
-330 TLGGSTAAQV
+330 V
-340 GSAYGVLD
+340 MSADAIVRSAVASQVLD
-348 TTNITVSVEY
+348 TTPIFLTIMYGTGSVKMLNGLGAEY
-358 DGEISKYLSGLTAEN
+358 FDIVYINGKTGERHTDMFKVGDTKVEISFTDSGEKGTVTVEGFN
-373 FDIEYVNPN
+373 VSKMTVN
-382 GNHKNDGF
+382 G
-390 RYGDTLAI
+390 
-398 VTYIE
+398 
-403 AGVSSNQRRIRLSIS
+403 
-418 QTPVDAPTFDDQP
+418 PTFVAADLTYTGEP
-431 LTFNGEEQSKT
+431 LTQS
-442 LGATYDAEIMEIT
+442 LASGFDAEIMYI
-455 DESGNAEP
+455 AEQEGM
-463 TGIRFDQATGTI
+463 TVNGATVQVTS
-475 FVKDAG
+475 AG
-481 TYTFRVY
+481 TYTFRLY
-488 LTDKNYTFRN
+488 LKDSANYVWAGQPQGATGINIEEGYIEYTFRV
-498 NSNEPDA
+498 A
-505 KGEYVVYS
+505 KKSLSGMS
-513 FNVEK
+513 LALK
-518 QSFENWSFTVNISD
+518 ISD
-532 WIYQQYSAATNGPSV
+532 WVYGKYDYAENGPYLE
-547 TGLPEEVSWSWDK
+547 GLPEGIEQSDVEF
-560 YITYYFYGKSDDGS
+560 YFYGTSNDGNFDLS
-574 FNHDSEDPQ
+574 YDQAKILSA
-583 NLNEEALK
+583 EEIA
-591 ALGVGEYYVYAV
+591 ALGVGSNYGVFAF
-603 IAETT
+603 IKETE
-608 NYQGHRIPGAQPFF
+608 NYQHFEVNYTSF
-622 VTKRTLAT
+622 SVTKQTLET

-643 QANTKGLAGFGDI
+643 QANTEGLAGFGDI
-656 FTMECEPK
+656 FTMTCEPK
-664 TNVANDYAVKFTI
+664 TNVANDYAVTFTI
-677 TEGHFSNYQWKGGSQ
+677 TEEHFSNYQWQGGSQ
-692 FIELTWDITKATPSM
+692 SIELTWDITKATPSM

-712 NWTYSKTPSTPST
+712 NWTYSKTPSSPST

-737 DYTVGYVYYY
+737 DYTVKYVYWF
-747 DVNKDKSYTQK
+747 DVNKDKSYTQE

-763 SSNWAAGSY
+763 SSDWAAGSY
-772 KVVATISEDDNYYG
+772 KVVATISGTSNYKG
-786 EEAIFEFEIE
+786 AEASCEFEIE

-807 DGGEGG
+807 DGDEDG

-822 VTVRAGYLEGEIIA
+822 VTVRAGYLEDDITVTGA
-836 VENENSL
+836 DSL

-881 QSILWNILPK
+881 QSIFWNILPK
-891 KLTAPTADGGMF
+891 KLTAPTADGGTF

-908 NRVYTFGNYQ
+908 KQVYTFGNYQ

-930 EDKDGLTSDVKA
+930 EDNDGLSFDTKV
-942 GTVTAIHAGTYT
+942 GTVTALHAGTYT
-954 IEVGLVSKNYAWAGE
+954 IKVGLVSENYAWADE
-969 YDLTFEFVIDRATT
+969 YDLTFEFVIGRATT

-989 GYAEGENGYVYNYGN
+989 GYDGEGGYIYNYGDE
-1004 SINVQLTANMSEN
+1004 ILVQITPDNRVK
-1017 GHYTIG
+1017 GHYTFAG
-1023 GRTSAEDAGTY
+1023 DVSATDAKRY
-1034 TITFTLNSNY
+1034 ELIIKLDSDY
-1044 KWATA
+1044 QWQTA
-1049 SEANGNNVEGVLS
+1049 SPENGNDVLGD
-1062 LDWHIVAKKITR
+1062 LTLAWNIVARKIKAPT
-1074 PELTIPEGSLTYT
+1074 LDIPENSRVYT
-1087 GSSLTATL
+1087 GNPLTATL
-1095 ENFDEQAFVIDFA
+1095 TYDDRAVNISFTADNPSDEDRKSMSEN
-1108 ANDEKDND
+1108 
-1116 GMSRNGATL
+1116 TL
-1125 TVLHAGEY
+1125 TVFHAGGYTVMATLKNADNFVWQEGGTEAETLTWQVAKAQNAVTELSIDDWVYGEEAKQPSYRVNFGTATIDYEY
-1133 TVTVSLNNE
+1133 SAVKDGSWESKPAPGDAGHYRVTVSVKADE
-1142 NAVNFVWA
+1142 N
-1150 TAGEGR
+1150 
-1156 EVFTWSVARAT
+1156 S
-1167 NSVTVEPISGWV
+1167 
-1179 YDGTEKTP
+1179 
-1187 VFSAKRG
+1187 
-1194 TPTAAYEYS
+1194 
-1203 ITQDGNRESGT
+1203 
-1214 SVKPINAGYYWMVVT
+1214 
-1229 VPEGDDW
+1229 DW
-1236 EGAVSAEI
+1236 E
-1244 QFLISRAKVDS
+1244 
-1255 PQAAAAEMYTGGDIS
+1255 AAAAVSKEFLVERASVKKPELGAFDNMYTGKEINVVLSGEGLGEKYEIESGASGTNADDYTVR
-1270 LKLTDESDLTA
+1270 LKLT
-1281 GKYEIVSG
+1281 
-1289 NVGRDAGGYNA
+1289 
-1300 RILLHQNYKWAE
+1300 QNYKWSD
-1312 DESEYDDN
+1312 DENAYDEN
-1320 VRDMELSW
+1320 VRYYEIDWNIVPRALERLELANAYTSVKDDTMPGEPEEQENELFGYNPEYA
-1328 SIARRTLDRLAL
+1328 SAYVF
-1340 TTERSEVNDNNGSP
+1340 TEQSKGLSQENN
-1354 QSQDNALKNYNET
+1354 
-1367 YAAEAYMFGALPEGL
+1367 
-1382 QRSGGTLSAK
+1382 TLSAK

-1407 FAWKTEGGASDTLEW
+1407 FAWATEGEETITLKW

-1440 RLTFNGEE
+1440 RLTFNGKE

-1468 RGLFWRHNGSGYE
+1468 RGLFWRHNGSDYE
-1481 QIDSPVNYGTY
+1481 QDSPVNYGTY
-1492 YLYLDLKDPE
+1492 YLYLDLKDPK
-1502 NYQWDIVE
+1502 NYQWGIVE
-1510 EDQSSVINTLYQ
+1510 GDQNGTLDPLYQ

-1549 GSAEMDGWTYGD
+1549 GSAEMNGWTYGD
-1561 YTSENAPKPV
+1561 YTSANAPKPV

-1641 NEVKFTIAPKKLKVT
+1641 NEVTFTIAPKKLKVT
-1656 FKGKGFQD
+1656 FTGDAFND
-1664 GKYSFMYGTAAEAAI
+1664 GKYSFMYGTAAEARI
-1679 SVEGYATNL
+1679 SVTGYATNL
-1688 GDSAANVSVGIEYYT
+1688 GDSAANVSVEIEYYT
-1703 SGGVKLGA
+1703 SGGDPLGS

-1745 ISVDYIIT
+1745 ISADYIIT

-1762 GQNLTYGDPLGEWD
+1762 GQNLTYGDPLGNWELD
-1776 LSATG
+1776 AVG
-1781 WVKAYGNEQAQ
+1781 WQ
-1792 YETDFFNK
+1792 YEDIANKDTFFEK
-1800 VKGARALS
+1800 VRKALS
-1808 TLYGAGSSVG
+1808 SPPYSAGSSVG
-1818 EYDIALNE
+1818 KYDIALNE

-1874 YGYNITG
+1874 YGYNITD
-1881 GLYRDEDKETF
+1881 GLYRDEDEETF

-1915 YTVTVKLEKAGE
+1915 YTVRVKLEKAGE

-1954 NAGIIYGSDAPESWT
+1954 NAGIIYGSDAPESWK
-1969 VGYEGVLPADE
+1969 VEYVGVLPADA
-1980 KNIADLVSG
+1980 KDIADLVSG
-1989 HIYCNYEAGNP
+1989 YIYCNYKAGDP

-2019 APNYNITKTE
+2019 APNYNITKTD
-2029 GTLKV
+2029 GKLHV
-2034 DAREITVNIANKTS
+2034 AQREITVDIADKTS
-2048 IYGSAIARFTASVDA
+2048 IYGSAIAEFTASVDA
-2063 SGNGVLEKDGTVWEL
+2063 SGNGVLEKDGTVWKL
-2078 FAKKGGEQVTL
+2078 FAKKGEQSVTL
-2089 APSFDAGTY
+2089 APSSDAGTY
-2098 TISGK
+2098 TISGER
-2103 CINDNYTITFKDGT
+2103 INDNYTIIFKDGT
-2117 YTITPRQVEI
+2117 YTITPKQVEI
-2127 DFALRGG
+2127 DFALSGDE
-2134 GGGFTVTYSGTQQEM
+2134 GGFTVTYSGKPQKM
-2149 TAEVIGTV
+2149 TAEVSGTV
-2157 NDDSI
+2157 NNDSI

-2170 TPINAG
+2170 KPINAG
-2176 GYEATATLAGENE
+2176 GYTATATLAGE
-2189 KANNYYVTRTSSGT
+2189 KANNYYVPRTGSGT

-2226 VYAKESDGRVTYG
+2226 VHAKESDGTVTYG
-2239 DAAKFAY
+2239 NAAKFAY
-2246 TLTGFVNGEESKQS
+2246 TLTGFVNGEGLQQSK
-2260 EIVNGEIEYKSDY
+2260 IVNGEIEYDSDY
-2273 KPGATNGSVRDDD
+2273 IPGAANGSVRDDG

-2291 QQGLSAD
+2291 LQGLSAD

-2307 DGTFEVV
+2307 NGTFKVV
-2314 AREIYVVID
+2314 AREISIVID

-2328 EYGRAAGAQASVNE
+2328 EYGRAEGASASVNE
-2342 AETPL
+2342 DETPL
-2347 TDSIRNDARVFT
+2347 TDSIRNDARAFT
-2359 YSYAGKDAEDTRRA
+2359 YSYEGKDAEDTRKNF
-2373 YPTFVGEYTVT
+2373 PTFVGEYTVT
-2384 VGLADDNYTL
+2384 VSLKDDNYTL
-2394 TGNLSKSYKITP
+2394 TGELSKPYEITP
-2406 KDVRV
+2406 KAVRV
-2411 KAKDVTITYGNP
+2411 TAKDVTITYGDP

-2435 FAYDENENTAGINK
+2435 FAYDESEKGENTAGIDNEDT
-2449 EALKLDCKYVQ
+2449 EAVGDVMPTFTCGYKQ
-2460 GDNVATY
+2460 GDDATKY
-2467 LIVPS
+2467 SITAS
-2472 GLTSRNYNF
+2472 GLTSRNYAF
-2481 VYVNGTLTVEVKEI
+2481 TYVNGTLTVKKKEI
-2495 TVTLSDGSSTYLATD
+2495 TVTLSDGESTYLD
-2510 MPKRDLYAQALPSEL
+2510 SRDLYKQAYVTAGNL
-2525 YAGGSGGSN
+2525 YTGGTGGTN
-2534 TGDTE
+2534 TGDTAK
-2539 DEVYTFT
+2539 EVYGFT
-2546 VYRYDAEKE
+2546 VYRYDAQK
-2555 EYSEF
+2555 YTQYD
-2560 EGDFTAY
+2560 GDFSLGETP
-2567 NTDAGTYFFVLKQ
+2567 AGTYYFVLV
-2580 TNNNYKI
+2580 NNMEGNYDI

-2615 LNVTIE
+2615 LNVTIVH
-2621 KDDRGF
+2621 DGRGF

-2658 LENGSDY
+2658 LENNSDY
-2665 KRTNVAP
+2665 KRTTVAP

-2679 VTFESENPN
+2679 VTFESDNPN
-2688 YSSASVTDSF
+2688 YSSATVTYSF
-2698 TIAPRRVSIVWR
+2698 TIAQRTISIVW
-2710 NGDLPA
+2710 NKGAA
-2716 TIYSYNN
+2716 TTYFYNN
-2723 QTQDIAA
+2723 QTQNIAA
-2730 GYYAWEGGEVSSTWV
+2730 GYYAWEGGEVSDTWV
-2745 PLKIEI
+2745 PLNIKI

-2761 FGAPVGNV
+2761 FGAPVDNV
-2769 SVFRDAGQYT
+2769 SVFKDAGQYT

-2793 PDDVTETFIIGRA
+2793 PDDVTETFTIGRA

-2811 IEDQSSEYGDEIV
+2811 IKDQSSEYGDDIV
-2824 DLTNKV
+2824 ALTYDRE
-2830 VGEIYDDKGDVFTLT
+2830 GEIYDDPETVFTLT
-2845 TDATSSSPVS
+2845 TDATSSSPVNS
-2855 SSGYQIWGSIVT
+2855 IGYTIWGSVVT

-2877 IVTFHRNEQSSQS
+2877 IVTFHKNEQSSQI

-2904 SATYQVPDKRA
+2904 SATYQVPDEDA
-2915 NTVVYGDEIDNER
+2915 NTVVYGDEIDNEW
-2928 FTLSYKRAGGMSVLP
+2928 FTLSYKRAGGMSGPL

-2957 DLSLLFSY
+2957 DLSLLFRY
-2965 DYSGGLNGTPADNHV
+2965 DYSGGLSGTPADTPV
-2980 SVTILVDG
+2980 SVTILTDG
-2988 LKLDNYKFTF
+2988 LKLANYHFTF
-2998 EAGSVTITVAK
+2998 EEGSVTIMVAQ

-3018 KAELPDVYLGENL
+3018 KAELPNVYLGENL
-3031 RDDVVLTTDYIEGE
+3031 RDDVVLTTDYIEGA

-3052 KHFSFELTYY
+3052 EHFSFELTYY
-3062 TTADG
+3062 TTEDG

-3093 TLKDP
+3093 TLTDP
-3098 GRIEWKVDKKPLTI
+3098 GRIEWKVDKAPLTI
-3112 RLDGDTFTQDVIDN
+3112 RLDGDKSTKDVIDN
-3126 VIVRY
+3126 VVVRY
-3131 GNALDEAELFEYLV
+3131 GDNLPDSELREYLV
-3145 IEGLCGD
+3145 IGELVGADTGN
-3152 DKSNYRDDVVGN
+3152 NYIETVIRSITFRHDYAVPEDLMDIPSVGSKYDVV
-3164 LKATHDYSVA
+3164 LQM
-3174 DINNP
+3174 
-3179 TAAGTRL
+3179 
-3186 PVTLAFEKELPNYV
+3186 KELLNYSFV
-3200 FANEGDD
+3200 NAEEAP
-3207 SHGTIEVAKRRINLT
+3207 HGVIEVAKRVASGFTTNAYPET
-3222 MNTYDD
+3222 
-3228 DGEVYGM
+3228 GGAVYGM
-3235 YNGEQFEVS
+3235 YDGGEFALPEDFWKIVGVEADIDTLGDDTVEFLYYYYGSSYNYQEESGVGWHHTVDEQFTEHP
-3244 DEFWHVRAAEA
+3244 D
-3255 KVSKAGGDNG
+3255 
-3265 LVGDDS
+3265 
-3271 LEKQDVT
+3271 
-3278 FTYIYYGTSYD
+3278 
-3289 GGWLFTPEDGKT
+3289 
-3301 QNPKLAGKYTVRVT
+3301 LAGTYKVRVT
-3315 IVSENYIIYG
+3315 LVSDSYIFYDRNAEGGVSEYIDI
-3325 GNADGV
+3325 D
-3331 QSVDLTYRILK
+3331 YRILK
-3342 QRVEAP
+3342 QRVQTPAFAGEDIDE
-3348 VFVGDGID
+3348 DG
-3356 NGSARATGDA
+3356 NALATGKA

-3380 VADSWKAANGGQII
+3380 VADSWKEANGGQII
-3394 STSMPGDSIFTMT
+3394 STSMPGDNIFTMT
-3407 ASAAGEYS
+3407 ASAAGSYS
-3415 VDLQLKDR
+3415 VMLELKDS
-3423 FNYVWGADTGSEENT
+3423 FNYVWEGDTDGEENT
-3438 PLCTIKW
+3438 SVWTISW
-3445 FIVTYTGVNIEIT
+3445 RIVTYSGVNIEIT
-3458 GITVNEVTY
+3458 GITIGGETIDLIQKGTEGNET
-3467 RLKDDL
+3467 L
-3473 FGSEIV
+3473 
-3479 QWFDVEGWVYGISFA
+3479 WFNAENWVYNSIRFA
-3494 ADDIGVQ
+3494 AEDINVK
-3501 VTFNGGDGVY
+3501 VTFKGGDGQY
-3511 AGAIEYEFQRSVS
+3511 DGSIEYRFERYVS
-3524 GGWDSASFSFLGAGT
+3524 GNWENSATFLGAGT
-3539 YRVRAIVADPNY
+3539 YRVKAIVNDPNY
-3551 ERKESAW
+3551 ERKESAY
-3558 VYYTIDKQG
+3558 VYYTIAK
-3567 IAVPTVKNGVYNHGA
+3567 ASVALPTVQDGVYAHGA
-3582 DVESELVGYND
+3582 TITRELVNYN
-3593 ALMSETG
+3593 AEIMEQG
-3600 NACAHVTLNY
+3600 NSCEHVSLVY
-3610 SGGVWSL
+3610 IDGVWSL
-3617 RAKEVASHYIQ
+3617 QASVVSNEHFIWIELTDTDNYRW
-3628 IKLADAANYY
+3628 ADESYA
-3638 WLKDG
+3638 G
-3643 ETPSDTI
+3643 QTG
-3650 VQIDWTIERYKV
+3650 VQVTWKV
-3662 KAPTGYSENFS
+3662 KRYQVQAPTVNTENISEDGFYYYP
-3673 DEYDGGIITFKY
+3673 EYDGEVKAFPY
-3685 TDSEDRAYYR
+3685 ENSDDSAYYT
-3695 VSGASGTNA
+3695 VSGVTGTNA
-3704 DDYTFTVS
+3704 DNYAFTVS
-3712 LVNTNNYEWEGETA
+3712 LIDTTNYEWAGGDQA
-3726 ENLTENITVGWKI
+3726 PLTYKWKI
-3739 TKAQNSWEDGEYS
+3739 EQTQNSWEDKEYS

-3809 NYTSPTPIEAEFTVA
+3809 NYTSPTPIEAQFTVA

-3829 VIWSDAEESV
+3829 VIWDGAEGSV
-3839 YNGEERDLPTA
+3839 YNGEERALPTA
-3850 AYNALLGQ
+3850 AYNALLGE
-3858 GSGIALNVTYSF
+3858 GSGIAIALNVTYSF
-3870 ENGFK
+3870 EGEFK
-3875 NAGSY
+3875 DAGSY

-3887 ADDAISANYEIVSG
+3887 ADDAISANYEIVAG

-3914 VQVLAQSAEYTGDTP
+3914 VEVLAQSAEYTGDKP
-3929 EVSQEEG
+3929 EVSQVEG

-4015 ADDDNAEVTLTYA
+4015 ADDDNAVVTLTYA

-4039 ETQVPT
+4039 GMQVPT

-4052 TATVANGNY
+4052 TATVADGNY

-4083 ESKMFTNQPQE
+4083 ESKMFTNQPLQ

-4101 AVEEPDIYTVVNDA
+4101 AVGGDDIYTVVNDA

-4150 VLSFNITILTAENN
+4150 VLSFNITILTAERN
-4164 PVTLSEPNGWTYGDD
+4164 PVTLSEPNGWTYGKD

-4332 KQAQNGWIGEYTR
+4332 RQAVNDWDGVYER
-4345 SGWTYGQAA
+4345 DGWTYGQAA
-4354 SEENIPDAKF
+4354 SEEKIPDAEF

-4411 GGDGTLSFEVE
+4411 GGDGALSFEVE

-4449 TLPVPKFGSASVAY
+4449 TLPVPQFGRASVAY

-4518 LANTADTAVESGD
+4518 LANTADTAIESGD

-4627 PLYTLAISS
+4627 PSYTLAISS

>member
-1 MENRAKKWVVTVLFA
+1 MENRAKKWVVAVLFA

-29 IVFNN
+29 VVFNN

-46 DYETIRVEHSLIY
+46 DYETISVEYSLIY

-83 EVELERGEYTVYLGN
+83 KVELERGEYTVYLGN

-118 VVAGDAKFTFSAVA
+118 VVAGDAQATFSAVA

-178 NDGRPYKGSVENSTI
+178 NDGRPYNGTVENSTLS
-193 PAADYTISGSSA
+193 ADAYSVIGSSDP
-205 AGEQSLSV
+205 GTQSLSV
-213 LWEQDGSTFTSTQ
+213 QWAYEGSTITSSNFTA
-226 FTVVLTQDE
+226 VLTQDE

-269 YLSGKEEF
+269 YLSGKEEI

-340 GSAYGVLD
+340 GSAYGILD
-348 TTNITVSVEY
+348 TTNISVSVEY

-390 RYGDTLAI
+390 RVGDTQAI

-418 QTPVDAPTFDDQP
+418 QTPVDAPTFDEQD
-431 LTFNGEEQSKT
+431 LTFNGNEQSKT
-442 LGATYDAEIMEIT
+442 LGAAYDAEIMKIT
-455 DESGNAEP
+455 DGNGNSSSELM
-463 TGIRFDQATGTI
+463 TFDQDSGT
-475 FVKDAG
+475 VTVTNAG

-488 LTDKNYTFRN
+488 LTDKNYTF
-498 NSNEPDA
+498 SSTPSGA
-505 KGEYVVYS
+505 ASKGEDDNGEYIVYT
-513 FNVEK
+513 FTVAK

-547 TGLPEEVSWSWDK
+547 TGLPEEVSWNWAK
-560 YITYYFYGKSDDGS
+560 YITYYFYGQSDDGS

-583 NLNEEALK
+583 KLNEEELK

-643 QANTKGLAGFGDI
+643 QANTEGLFGYGDI
-656 FTMECEPK
+656 FTMTCEPK
-664 TNVANDYAVKFTI
+664 TNVANDYAVTFTI
-677 TEGHFSNYQWKGGSQ
+677 TEGHFSNYQWQGGSQ
-692 FIELTWDITKATPSM
+692 SIELTWDITKATPSM

-712 NWTYSKTPSTPST
+712 NWTYSKTPSSPST

-737 DYTVGYVYYY
+737 DYTVKYVYWF
-747 DVNKDKSYTQK
+747 DVNKDKSYTK
-758 MSGEP
+758 EMSGAP
-763 SSNWAAGSY
+763 SSNWAAGLY
-772 KVVATISEDDNYYG
+772 KVVATISETSNYK
-786 EEAIFEFEIE
+786 EAEAFFEFEIE
-796 RLGLAAPEVVY
+796 RLGLAVPTVVY
-807 DGGEGG
+807 AGGEDG

-822 VTVRAGYLEGEIIA
+822 VTVRAGYLKGDITVTGA
-836 VENENSL
+836 NSL

-867 PTANYAWEGGSQDA
+867 PTANYAWAGGSQAA

-891 KLTAPTADGGMF
+891 ELTAPTADGGPF

-908 NRVYTFGNYQ
+908 NKVYTFGNYQ

-930 EDKDGLTSDVKA
+930 EDKDRLTSDVKA

-954 IEVGLVSKNYAWAGE
+954 IKVRLVSENYAWADE
-969 YDLTFEFVIDRATT
+969 YDLTFEFVIGRATT

-989 GYAEGENGYVYNYGN
+989 GYAEGENGYVYNYGAP
-1004 SINVQLTANMSEN
+1004 INVQLTIDMSGE

-1023 GRTSAEDAGTY
+1023 GKTSAENADTY

-1062 LDWHIVAKKITR
+1062 LDWRIVAKKITR

-1087 GSSLTATL
+1087 GGNLNATL

-1108 ANDEKDND
+1108 ANDEKDNG
-1116 GMSRNGATL
+1116 GMGRNGATL

-1133 TVTVSLNNE
+1133 TVTVSLNNKD
-1142 NAVNFVWA
+1142 AVNFVWA
-1150 TAGEGR
+1150 TAGEES
-1156 EVFTWSVARAT
+1156 EVFTWSVAKAT
-1167 NSVTVEPISGWV
+1167 NSVTVDPISGWV
-1179 YDGTEKTP
+1179 YDGTEKNP
-1187 VFSAKRG
+1187 VFSAERG

-1203 ITQDGNRESGT
+1203 ITKDGNRESGT
-1214 SVKPINAGYYWMVVT
+1214 NVKPINAGYYWMVVS

-1236 EGAVSAEI
+1236 EGAASEEI

-1255 PQAAAAEMYTGGDIS
+1255 PKAAAAEMYTGGDIS

-1289 NVGRDAGGYNA
+1289 KVGRDAGGYIA
-1300 RILLHQNYKWAE
+1300 RIQLHQNYKWAD
-1312 DESEYDDN
+1312 DENEYDDN
-1320 VRDMELSW
+1320 VREMELSW
-1328 SIARRTLDRLAL
+1328 SIAQRALDRLAL

-1354 QSQDNALKNYNET
+1354 QSQDNALQNYDET

-1382 QRSGGTLSAK
+1382 QRSGGTLSAVN
-1392 TAGVYS
+1392 AGVYS

-1407 FAWKTEGGASDTLEW
+1407 FAWKTEGEASYTLKW
-1422 TIDKKVVTVPKV
+1422 TIDKKGVTVPKV

-1440 RLTFNGEE
+1440 RLTFNGKE

-1468 RGLFWRHNGSGYE
+1468 MGLFWRHNGSDYE
-1481 QIDSPVNYGTY
+1481 WIESPVNYGTY
-1492 YLYLDLKDPE
+1492 YLYLDLKDPK
-1502 NYQWDIVE
+1502 NYQWGIVE
-1510 EDQSSVINTLYQ
+1510 GDQNGTLDPLYQ

-1549 GSAEMDGWTYGD
+1549 GNAEMNGWTYGD
-1561 YTSENAPKPV
+1561 YTSANAPKPV
-1571 IDTDIDLIDGAI
+1571 IDTDIDLIDEAI

-1604 ENSGRGSLNAPQNA
+1604 ENSGRGSLTAPQNA

-1628 AYGDYDTVSIGGN
+1628 AYGDYDTVSIGDN
-1641 NEVKFTIAPKKLKVT
+1641 NEVTFTIA
-1656 FKGKGFQD
+1656 
-1664 GKYSFMYGTAAEAAI
+1664 
-1679 SVEGYATNL
+1679 
-1688 GDSAANVSVGIEYYT
+1688 
-1703 SGGVKLGA
+1703 
-1711 FPKTVAQNNYI
+1711 
-1722 VTAFTENKNY
+1722 
-1732 DIEGGVNEDSRSS
+1732 
-1745 ISVDYIIT
+1745 
-1753 PAELTVTVK
+1753 PAELTVTVEGK
-1762 GQNLTYGDPLGEWD
+1762 GISYGDPLGEWV

-1781 WVKAYGNEQAQ
+1781 WVTAYGDAQ
-1792 YETDFFNK
+1792 YEADFLEA
-1800 VKGARALS
+1800 VKAAIS
-1808 TLYGAGSSVG
+1808 CDYEQGSSNV
-1818 EYDIALNE
+1818 
-1826 EALTDLGEWAGN
+1826 GN
-1838 YVINYDYDAQ
+1838 YPITLNAPASLDDWAKNYS
-1848 IIVTARSL
+1848 IVYESGKQVSVSQRKL
-1856 TVEITGGQD
+1856 TVVITGGQA
-1865 SFVYGTVID
+1865 SYTYGDVISHGYDFENRYNNDPVTV
-1874 YGYNITG
+1874 T
-1881 GLYRDEDKETF
+1881 
-1892 KVVLTYSGTD
+1892 LTYTD
-1902 YASTTDKPQNVGT
+1902 TGNYNSTAAPKNVGT
-1915 YTVTVKLEKAGE
+1915 YTVTASISGND
-1927 YVLNYVLNGEVSK
+1927 NYVLDTQNTESVQ
-1940 TFTITQKP
+1940 FTIGQRKLTIV
-1948 LAIAIG
+1948 IAKDHTT
-1954 NAGIIYGSDAPESWT
+1954 IYGEDAPTWKIAEYT
-1969 VGYEGVLPADE
+1969 NIVAEDE
-1980 KNIADLVSG
+1980 EHLKDLVEKQGNFLSNYIKGKSG
-1989 HIYCNYEAGNP
+1989 VNITYDVTLTEEA
-2000 KGDYTITINDD
+2000 
-2011 DLTAIRKE
+2011 LAAIR
-2019 APNYNITKTE
+2019 ADAGNYNITVEKGSLTV
-2029 GTLKV
+2029 TP
-2034 DAREITVNIANKTS
+2034 RQITVKIADKTS
-2048 IYGSAIARFTASVDA
+2048 IYGDEIVGLTADVDTSYGKYGLVPGDAPWTLSAGDISKTS
-2063 SGNGVLEKDGTVWEL
+2063 
-2078 FAKKGGEQVTL
+2078 
-2089 APSFDAGTY
+2089 DAGTY

-2103 CINDNYTITFKDGT
+2103 CINDNYTINFINGT
-2117 YTITPRQVEI
+2117 YTITPKQVEI
-2127 DFALRGG
+2127 DFALSGAD
-2134 GGGFTVTYSGTQQEM
+2134 GGFTVTYSGTQQKM
-2149 TAEVIGTV
+2149 TAAVAVIGIV
-2157 NDDSI
+2157 NNDSI

-2176 GYEATATLAGENE
+2176 GYKATATLAGE
-2189 KANNYYVTRTSSGT
+2189 KANNYYVTSTGSGT

-2226 VYAKESDGRVTYG
+2226 VHAKESDGRVTYG

-2246 TLTGFVNGEESKQS
+2246 TLTGFVNGEESQQS
-2260 EIVNGEIEYKSDY
+2260 EIVNGEIEYESNY
-2273 KPGATNGSVRDDD
+2273 IPGAANGSVRDD
-2286 YYVKY
+2286 YCVKY
-2291 QQGLSAD
+2291 QQGLSAE

-2307 DGTFEVV
+2307 NGTFKVV
-2314 AREIYVVID
+2314 AREIYVDVK
-2323 IATSF
+2323 IADEF
-2328 EYGRAAGAQASVNE
+2328 EYGSAAGASASVNE

-2359 YSYAGKDAEDTRRA
+2359 YSYAGKDAEDTRA
-2373 YPTFVGEYTVT
+2373 NYPTFVGEYTVT
-2384 VGLADDNYTL
+2384 VGLADANYTL
-2394 TGNLSKSYKITP
+2394 TGNLSKPYEITQ

-2411 KAKDVTITYGNP
+2411 TAENKNITYGDP
-2423 VPEYTAVFAAED
+2423 VPEYTAVFTAED

-2460 GDNVATY
+2460 GDNVDTY

-2481 VYVNGTLTVEVKEI
+2481 VYVNGTLTVDVKEI
-2495 TVTLSDGSSTYLATD
+2495 TVTLSDGESTYLD
-2510 MPKRDLYAQALPSEL
+2510 SRDLYKQAYVTAGNL
-2525 YAGGSGGSN
+2525 YTDGSGGTN
-2534 TGDTE
+2534 TGDTAK
-2539 DEVYTFT
+2539 EVYGFT
-2546 VYRYDAEKE
+2546 VYRYDAQK
-2555 EYSEF
+2555 YTQYD
-2560 EGDFTAY
+2560 GDFSLGETP
-2567 NTDAGTYFFVLKQ
+2567 AGTYYFVLV
-2580 TNNNYKI
+2580 NNMEGNYDI
-2587 TVVSE
+2587 TVVSRDGHNVHGE
-2592 GEHLI
+2592 NAGEHV
-2597 SIPEGEK
+2597 
-2604 PAGMHTIAPKK
+2604 IAPKS
-2615 LNVTIE
+2615 LQVSMPDENVVTY
-2621 KDDRGF
+2621 
-2627 TFDGLPHAVKA
+2627 DGNPHAYTA
-2638 KIDANQ
+2638 TINPGQ
-2644 GVSDEYMISYYEGK
+2644 GVEGIQMLSHYTGKDGTIYDSY
-2658 LENGSDY
+2658 D
-2665 KRTNVAP
+2665 AP
-2672 TEAGTYT
+2672 TNAGLYT
-2679 VTFESENPN
+2679 VTFKSSNEN
-2688 YSSASVTDSF
+2688 YTSAEFSATL
-2698 TIAPRRVSIVWR
+2698 TISPRTVSIVWR
-2710 NGDLPA
+2710 NGDLPV
-2716 TIYSYNN
+2716 TNYLYNN

-2730 GYYAWEGGEVSSTWV
+2730 GYYAWEGGKVSDTWV
-2745 PLKIEI
+2745 PLNIKI

-2761 FGAPVGNV
+2761 FGAPVDNV
-2769 SVFRDAGQYT
+2769 SVFKDAGQYT
-2779 FAVSFAEDTYNYKL
+2779 FEASFAEDTYNYKL
-2793 PDDVTETFIIGRA
+2793 LDDVTGTFTIGRA

-2811 IEDQSSEYGDEIV
+2811 IEDQSSEYGD
-2824 DLTNKV
+2824 DLAELLYEVK
-2830 VGEIYDDKGDVFTLT
+2830 GSIYDEHGAVFTLT
-2845 TDATSSSPVS
+2845 TDATSSSPVKR
-2855 SSGYQIWGSIVT
+2855 YTIWGSVVT

-2877 IVTFHRNEQSSQS
+2877 IVTFHRNEQSSQI

-2904 SATYQVPDKRA
+2904 SATYQDPDEPA
-2915 NTVVYGDEIDNER
+2915 NTVIYGNAIDNEL
-2928 FTLSYKRAGGMSVLP
+2928 FTLSYKRAGGMSGRP

-2950 AAISKPS
+2950 AAISKS

-2965 DYSGGLNGTPADNHV
+2965 DYRAGLNGTPADTPV
-2980 SVTILVDG
+2980 SVTILVGG
-2988 LKLDNYKFTF
+2988 LTLANYNFTF
-2998 EAGSVTITVAK
+2998 EAGSVTITVAH
-3009 REISINKNF
+3009 REISINEENF
-3018 KAELPDVYLGENL
+3018 KAELPNVYLGENL

-3045 IGGEVIG
+3045 IGGEEIG
-3052 KHFSFELTYY
+3052 EHFSFELTYY
-3062 TTADG
+3062 TTEDG
-3067 SETISGDIVNAGT
+3067 SEIISGDIVNAGT

-3093 TLKDP
+3093 TLTDP
-3098 GRIEWKVDKKPLTI
+3098 GRIEWKVDKAPLTI
-3112 RLDGDTFTQDVIDN
+3112 RLDGDKSTQDVIDN
-3126 VIVRY
+3126 VVVRY
-3131 GNALDEAELFEYLV
+3131 GDNLPDAELRDYLV
-3145 IEGLCGD
+3145 IGGLVGAD
-3152 DKSNYRDDVVGN
+3152 TGNNYIKTVIRSITFRHDYAVPEDLMDIPSVGSKYDVV
-3164 LKATHDYSVA
+3164 LQM
-3174 DINNP
+3174 
-3179 TAAGTRL
+3179 
-3186 PVTLAFEKELPNYV
+3186 KELLNYS
-3200 FANEGDD
+3200 FANEEEAP
-3207 SHGTIEVAKRRINLT
+3207 HGVIEVAKRVASGFTTNAYPET
-3222 MNTYDD
+3222 
-3228 DGEVYGM
+3228 GGVVYGM
-3235 YNGEQFEVS
+3235 YEGDDFVLPEGFWKIVGVEADIDTLGDDTVEFRYYYFGSSYNYQEESGVGWHHTVDEQFTEHP
-3244 DEFWHVRAAEA
+3244 D
-3255 KVSKAGGDNG
+3255 
-3265 LVGDDS
+3265 
-3271 LEKQDVT
+3271 
-3278 FTYIYYGTSYD
+3278 
-3289 GGWLFTPEDGKT
+3289 
-3301 QNPKLAGKYTVRVT
+3301 LAGTYKVRVT
-3315 IVSENYIIYG
+3315 LVSDSYIFYDRNAEGGVSEYI
-3325 GNADGV
+3325 
-3331 QSVDLTYRILK
+3331 DLDYRILK
-3342 QRVEAP
+3342 QRVQTPAFAGEDID
-3348 VFVGDGID
+3348 GDG
-3356 NGSARATGDA
+3356 NAQATGKA
-3366 YTASVEFNANVISV
+3366 YTASVEFNANVIQV
-3380 VADSWKAANGGQII
+3380 VENSWNATNGGQII
-3394 STSMPGDSIFTMT
+3394 STSMQGDSIFTMT
-3407 ASAAGEYS
+3407 ASAAGGYS
-3415 VDLQLKDR
+3415 VDLQLIDSY
-3423 FNYVWGADTGSEENT
+3423 NYVWEGDTGGEENT
-3438 PLCTIKW
+3438 PVWTISW
-3445 FIVTYTGVNIEIT
+3445 RIVTYSGVNIEIT
-3458 GITVNEVTY
+3458 GITVNEELFG
-3467 RLKDDL
+3467 LKDGP
-3473 FGSEIV
+3473 FGSETV
-3479 QWFDVEGWVYGISFA
+3479 KWFNVEGWVYGISFA

-3501 VTFNGGDGVY
+3501 VTFEGGDGQY
-3511 AGAIEYEFQRSVS
+3511 DGSIEYRFERYMS
-3524 GGWDSASFSFLGAGT
+3524 GGWNSASSSFLGAGS
-3539 YRVRAIVADPNY
+3539 YRVKAIVDDPNY
-3551 ERKESAW
+3551 ERKESAY
-3558 VYYTIDKQG
+3558 VYYTIAK
-3567 IAVPTVKNGVYNHGA
+3567 ASVALPTVQDGVYAHGA
-3582 DVESELVGYND
+3582 TITRELVNYN
-3593 ALMSETG
+3593 AEIMEQG
-3600 NACAHVTLNY
+3600 NSCEHVSLVY
-3610 SGGVWSL
+3610 IDGVWSL
-3617 RAKEVASHYIQ
+3617 QASVVSNEHFIWIELTDTDNYRWADESYAGQVGVEV
-3628 IKLADAANYY
+3628 K
-3638 WLKDG
+3638 W
-3643 ETPSDTI
+3643 
-3650 VQIDWTIERYKV
+3650 KV
-3662 KAPTGYSENFS
+3662 KRYQVQAPTVNTEDISEDGFYYHP
-3673 DEYDGGIITFKY
+3673 EYDGEVKTFPY
-3685 TDSEDRAYYR
+3685 ENSDDSAYYA
-3695 VSGASGTNA
+3695 VSGVTGTNA
-3704 DDYTFTVS
+3704 GNYDFTVR
-3712 LVNTNNYEWEGETA
+3712 LIDTTNYEWAGGDQA
-3726 ENLTENITVGWKI
+3726 PLTYKWKI
-3739 TKAQNSWEDGEYS
+3739 TKAANSWLEDEYS

-3776 VTYYNEDREPV
+3776 VTYYNEDGESV

-3829 VIWSDAEESV
+3829 VIWSGAEELV
-3839 YNGEERDLPTA
+3839 YNGQIQAAPTA
-3850 AYNALLGQ
+3850 SYNALLGQ
-3858 GSGIALNVTYSF
+3858 GSIELIVTPSF
-3870 ENGFK
+3870 EGDFK

-3914 VQVLAQSAEYTGDTP
+3914 VEVLAQSAEYTGDKP
-3929 EVSQEEG
+3929 KVSQEEG
-3936 IAYNISSGKTYD
+3936 IAYRISGKTYD

-3963 GTYAITAACANDN
+3963 GTYAITADCAND

-4015 ADDDNAEVTLTYA
+4015 ADDDNAVVTLTYA

-4039 ETQVPT
+4039 RTQVPT

-4101 AVEEPDIYTVVNDA
+4101 AVGEPDIYTVVNDGG
-4115 WTDVG
+4115 TDVG
-4120 SYEVKFIFNEGKDNN
+4120 SYEVKFTFNEGKDNN

-4150 VLSFNITILTAENN
+4150 VLSFNITILTAERN
-4164 PVTLSEPNGWTYGDD
+4164 PVTLSEPNGWTYGKD
-4179 PETLVTTANFGTPVL
+4179 PETLETTANFGTPVL

-4227 ERSESAAYEFTIS
+4227 ERSESAAYQFTIS

-4399 VEGNSNYTGLTL
+4399 VEGNTNYTGLTL
-4411 GGDGTLSFEVE
+4411 GGDGALSFEVE

-4449 TLPVPKFGSASVAY
+4449 TLPVPQFGRASVAY

-4627 PLYTLAISS
+4627 PSYTLAISS

>member
-29 IVFNN
+29 VVFNN

-46 DYETIRVEHSLIY
+46 DYETIRVEYSLIY

-74 YGTAADVEG
+74 YGTAAGVDG

-118 VVAGDAKFTFSAVA
+118 VVAGDAQATFSAVA

-146 TVSGGANYKDG
+146 TVSGGANYKGG

-178 NDGRPYKGSVENSTI
+178 NDGRPYNGTVENSTLS
-193 PAADYTISGSSA
+193 ADAYSVIGSSDP
-205 AGEQSLSV
+205 GTQSLSV
-213 LWEQDGSTFTSTQ
+213 QWAYEGSTITSSNFTA
-226 FTVVLTQDE
+226 VLTQDE

-247 ESVESS
+247 DSVSS
-253 REVSFEL
+253 SSTVSYAL
-260 FPGLEITAR
+260 FTGTEITAR
-269 YLSGKEEF
+269 YLSGKQEVIQQ
-277 LAYDNFYLSFSGTL
+277 LSRVTFTGTL
-291 HDATANVGEIFT
+291 HDASAAEGETFR
-303 ETITVSYNGNVSVQF
+303 ETITASYEGVRTTFQISVT
-318 EINVVQVAPVSI
+318 QVEPVSI
-330 TLGGSTAAQV
+330 TLMNASGITNIEGQ
-340 GSAYGVLD
+340 AYERLD
-348 TTNITVSVEY
+348 TTGIIVMVMYAGGTQKILQN
-358 DGEISKYLSGLTAEN
+358 LSSEE
-373 FDIEYVNPN
+373 FDIEYS
-382 GNHKNDGF
+382 GGDESHSNDYF
-390 RYGDTLAI
+390 RVGDTQAT
-398 VTYIE
+398 VTFID
-403 AGVSSNQRRIRLSIS
+403 AGVSPALPITYTLNIS
-418 QTPVDAPTFDDQP
+418 QTPIEAPTFDEQD
-431 LTFNGEEQSKT
+431 LTFNGNEQSKT
-442 LGATYDAEIMEIT
+442 LGAAYDAEIMKIT
-455 DESGNAEP
+455 DGNGNSSSELM
-463 TGIRFDQATGTI
+463 TFDQDSGT
-475 FVKDAG
+475 VTVTNAG

-488 LTDKNYTFRN
+488 LTDKNYTF
-498 NSNEPDA
+498 SSTPSGA
-505 KGEYVVYS
+505 ASKGEDDNGEYIVYT
-513 FNVEK
+513 FTVAK

-532 WIYQQYSAATNGPSV
+532 WIYQQYSADEHGPSV
-547 TGLPEEVSWSWDK
+547 TGLPEEVSWNWDD

-583 NLNEEALK
+583 KLNEEELK

-622 VTKRTLAT
+622 VTKQTLET
-630 PSGLDQIYNGTPQ
+630 PDSAKLNQIYNGTPQ
-643 QANTKGLAGFGDI
+643 QANTEGLAGYGDI

-664 TNVANDYAVKFTI
+664 TNVANDYSVKFII
-677 TEGHFSNYQWKGGSQ
+677 TEGHFSNYQWQGGSQ
-692 FIELTWDITKATPSM
+692 SIELTWDITKATPSM

-712 NWTYSKTPSTPST
+712 NWTYSKTPSTPSI
-725 TVKFDGK
+725 TVQFDGK

-737 DYTVGYVYYY
+737 DYTVDYVYYY
-747 DVNKDKSYTQK
+747 DVNKDKSYTQE

-763 SSNWAAGSY
+763 SSYWAAGSY
-772 KVVATISEDDNYYG
+772 KVVATISETSNYKG

-796 RLGLAAPEVVY
+796 RLGLAVPTVVY
-807 DGGEGG
+807 TDGEGG

-822 VTVRAGYLEGEIIA
+822 VTVRAGYLEGDITVTGA
-836 VENENSL
+836 DSL

-855 TDAKNG
+855 TDAKND

-891 KLTAPTADGGMF
+891 KLTAPTADGGTF

-908 NRVYTFGNYQ
+908 NQVYTIGNYQ

-930 EDKDGLTSDVKA
+930 EDKDRLTSDVKA

-969 YDLTFEFVIDRATT
+969 YDLTFEFVIGRATT
-983 ANPAIT
+983 TNPAIT
-989 GYAEGENGYVYNYGN
+989 GYAEGENGYVYNYGAP
-1004 SINVQLTANMSEN
+1004 INVQLTIDMSGE

-1023 GRTSAEDAGTY
+1023 GKTSAENADTY

-1062 LDWHIVAKKITR
+1062 LDWRIVAKKITR

-1087 GSSLTATL
+1087 RENLNATL

-1133 TVTVSLNNE
+1133 TVTVSLNNKD
-1142 NAVNFVWA
+1142 ADNFVWA
-1150 TAGEGR
+1150 TAGEES
-1156 EVFTWSVARAT
+1156 EVFTWSVAKAT
-1167 NSVTVEPISGWV
+1167 NSVTVDPISGWV

-1187 VFSAKRG
+1187 VFSAERG

-1203 ITQDGNRESGT
+1203 ITKDGNRESGT
-1214 SVKPINAGYYWMVVT
+1214 NVKPINAGYYWMVVS

-1236 EGAVSAEI
+1236 EGAASEEI

-1281 GKYEIVSG
+1281 DKYEIVSG
-1289 NVGRDAGGYNA
+1289 NVGRDAGGYIA
-1300 RILLHQNYKWAE
+1300 RIQLHQNYKWAY

-1328 SIARRTLDRLAL
+1328 SIAKRTLDRLAL

-1354 QSQDNALKNYNET
+1354 QSQDNALQNYDET
-1367 YAAEAYMFGALPEGL
+1367 YAAEAYIFGALPEGL
-1382 QRSGGTLSAK
+1382 SRSGGTLSAVN
-1392 TAGVYS
+1392 AGEYS

-1407 FAWKTEGGASDTLEW
+1407 FAWATEGGASDTLKW
-1422 TIDKKVVTVPKV
+1422 TIDKKGVTVPKV

-1448 QYPTAIYNDA
+1448 QYPAAIYNDA

-1468 RGLFWRHNGSGYE
+1468 MGLFWRHNGSDYE
-1481 QIDSPVNYGTY
+1481 LIESPVNYGTY
-1492 YLYLDLKDPE
+1492 YLYLDLKDPK
-1502 NYQWDIVE
+1502 NYQWGIVE
-1510 EDQSSVINTLYQ
+1510 GDQNGTLDPLYQ

-1549 GSAEMDGWTYGD
+1549 GNAEMNGWTYGD
-1561 YTSENAPKPV
+1561 YTSANAPKPV

-1604 ENSGRGSLNAPQNA
+1604 ENSGRGSLTAPQNA

-1641 NEVKFTIAPKKLKVT
+1641 NEVTFTIA
-1656 FKGKGFQD
+1656 
-1664 GKYSFMYGTAAEAAI
+1664 
-1679 SVEGYATNL
+1679 
-1688 GDSAANVSVGIEYYT
+1688 
-1703 SGGVKLGA
+1703 
-1711 FPKTVAQNNYI
+1711 
-1722 VTAFTENKNY
+1722 
-1732 DIEGGVNEDSRSS
+1732 
-1745 ISVDYIIT
+1745 
-1753 PAELTVTVK
+1753 PAELTVTVE
-1762 GQNLTYGDPLGEWD
+1762 GQSITYGDPRGNWELD
-1776 LSATG
+1776 AVG
-1781 WVKAYGNEQAQ
+1781 WQYKDEENEADDFLAAVKDAISCGYEQGSDVGDYPITLNAPANIGDWAKNYNIT
-1792 YETDFFNK
+1792 YESGK
-1800 VKGARALS
+1800 QV
-1808 TLYGAGSSVG
+1808 SVSP
-1818 EYDIALNE
+1818 
-1826 EALTDLGEWAGN
+1826 
-1838 YVINYDYDAQ
+1838 
-1848 IIVTARSL
+1848 RKL
-1856 TVEITGGQD
+1856 TVVITGGQASYTYGD
-1865 SFVYGTVID
+1865 VIAHGYEFVNLYKVDEVTV
-1874 YGYNITG
+1874 T
-1881 GLYRDEDKETF
+1881 
-1892 KVVLTYSGTD
+1892 LTYTGTGN
-1902 YASTTDKPQNVGT
+1902 YNSTDAPKNVGS
-1915 YTVTVKLEKAGE
+1915 YSVTASISGND
-1927 YVLNYVLNGEVSK
+1927 NYVLNTENTESVQ
-1940 TFTITQKP
+1940 FTIGQRKLTIV
-1948 LAIAIG
+1948 IAKG
-1954 NAGIIYGSDAPESWT
+1954 HTTIYGEDAPTWKIAEYTNIVAEDEELLKGLVEKQENFLSNYIKGES
-1969 VGYEGVLPADE
+1969 GV
-1980 KNIADLVSG
+1980 NIPYDVTLTE
-1989 HIYCNYEAGNP
+1989 EA
-2000 KGDYTITINDD
+2000 
-2011 DLTAIRKE
+2011 LAAIR
-2019 APNYNITKTE
+2019 AGAGNYNIIVEKGSLT
-2029 GTLKV
+2029 V
-2034 DAREITVNIANKTS
+2034 SPRQITVEIADKTS
-2048 IYGSAIARFTASVDA
+2048 IYGDEIVGLTADVDTSGGKYGLVPGDAPWTLSANISVT
-2063 SGNGVLEKDGTVWEL
+2063 S
-2078 FAKKGGEQVTL
+2078 
-2089 APSFDAGTY
+2089 DAGEY

-2103 CINDNYTITFKDGT
+2103 CINDNYTITFIDGT
-2117 YTITPRQVEI
+2117 YTITPRWVEI
-2127 DFALRGG
+2127 QFILPYDEGAQ
-2134 GGGFTVTYSGTQQEM
+2134 TITYSGTAKEV
-2149 TAEVIGTV
+2149 TANVIGTV
-2157 NDDSI
+2157 NGDV
-2162 SATITYDK
+2162 ITAEVTYNTTDERAPVNVK
-2170 TPINAG
+2170 AD
-2176 GYEATATLAGENE
+2176 GYTATATLAGE
-2189 KANNYYVTRTSSGT
+2189 KANNYYVTRTGSGT

-2226 VYAKESDGRVTYG
+2226 VHAKESDGRVTYG
-2239 DAAKFAY
+2239 NAAEFAY
-2246 TLTGFVNGEESKQS
+2246 TLTGFVNGEESQKS
-2260 EIVNGEIEYKSDY
+2260 EIVKGEIKYESDY
-2273 KPGATNGSVRDDD
+2273 IPGAANGSVRDDD

-2307 DGTFEVV
+2307 NGTFEVV
-2314 AREIYVVID
+2314 AREISIVID

-2328 EYGRAAGAQASVNE
+2328 EYGSAAGASASVNE

-2359 YSYAGKDAEDTRRA
+2359 YSYAGKDAEDTRA
-2373 YPTFVGEYTVT
+2373 NYPTFVGEYTVT
-2384 VGLADDNYTL
+2384 VGLDDDNYIL
-2394 TGNLSKSYKITP
+2394 TGELSKPYEIT
-2406 KDVRV
+2406 KKYVHV
-2411 KAKDVTITYGNP
+2411 TAKDVTITYGDP

-2435 FAYDENENTAGINK
+2435 FAYGESEKGENTAGIDNK
-2449 EALKLDCKYVQ
+2449 DTVAVGDVMPTFTCGYKQ
-2460 GDNVATY
+2460 GDDATKY
-2467 LIVPS
+2467 SITAS
-2472 GLTSRNYNF
+2472 GLTSRNYAF
-2481 VYVNGTLTVEVKEI
+2481 TYVNGTLTVKEKEI

-2510 MPKRDLYAQALPSEL
+2510 MPKRDLYAQASPSEL
-2525 YAGGSGGSN
+2525 YADGSGGSN
-2534 TGDTE
+2534 TEDRE

-2546 VYRYDAEKE
+2546 VYRYNAETG

-2567 NTDAGTYFFVLKQ
+2567 DTNAGTYFFILKQ
-2580 TNNNYKI
+2580 TNDNYSI

-2621 KDDRGF
+2621 KDDREF
-2627 TFDGLPHAVKA
+2627 TFDGLPHAVRA

-2698 TIAPRRVSIVWR
+2698 TIAPRTVSIVW
-2710 NGDLPA
+2710 NKGAA
-2716 TIYSYNN
+2716 TTYLYNN
-2723 QTQDIAA
+2723 QTQNIAA
-2730 GYYAWEGGEVSSTWV
+2730 GYYAWEGGEVSDTWV

-2769 SVFRDAGQYT
+2769 SVFKDAGQYT
-2779 FAVSFAEDTYNYKL
+2779 FAVSFAEDTYNYEL
-2793 PDDVTETFIIGRA
+2793 PDDVTETFTILRA

-2811 IEDQSSEYGDEIV
+2811 IKDQSSEYGDEIV
-2824 DLTNKV
+2824 DLANKV
-2830 VGEIYDDKGDVFTLT
+2830 VGEIYDDEGDVFTLT
-2845 TDATSSSPVS
+2845 TDATSYSPVS
-2855 SSGYQIWGSIVT
+2855 SYQIWGGIVT

-2904 SATYQVPDKRA
+2904 SATYQVPDEDA
-2915 NTVVYGDEIDNER
+2915 NTVVYGDAIDNER
-2928 FTLSYKRAGGMSVLP
+2928 FKLTYKRAGGMGGLP
-2943 FVNEGDE
+2943 FVKEGDE

-2957 DLSLLFSY
+2957 DLSRLFSY
-2965 DYSGGLNGTPADNHV
+2965 DYRGGLNGTPAGNYV
-2980 SVTILVDG
+2980 SVTILTDG
-2988 LKLDNYKFTF
+2988 LKLANYNFTF
-2998 EAGSVTITVAK
+2998 EEDSVTIAVAQ

-3018 KAELPDVYLGENL
+3018 KAELPNVYLGENL
-3031 RDDVVLTTDYIEGE
+3031 RDDVVLTTDYIEGA

-3052 KHFSFELTYY
+3052 DKAQGGHFNFSLSYFTQN
-3062 TTADG
+3062 DG
-3067 SETISGDIVNAGT
+3067 AYEPVSAVVNAGT

-3093 TLKDP
+3093 TLTDP
-3098 GRIEWKVDKKPLTI
+3098 GYIEWKVDKALLTI
-3112 RLDGDTFTQDVIDN
+3112 RLDGDTSTQDVIDN
-3126 VIVRY
+3126 VVVRY
-3131 GNALDEAELFEYLV
+3131 GNALDDNELFKYLV

-3152 DKSNYRDDVVGN
+3152 DAQNYREDVVGN
-3164 LKATHDYSVA
+3164 LAAWHEYDGA
-3174 DINNP
+3174 DFNNP
-3179 TAAGTRL
+3179 TPAGTLL
-3186 PVTLAFEKELPNYV
+3186 PVKLAFEKELPNYV

-3271 LEKQDVT
+3271 LGKDVT

-3289 GGWLFTPEDGKT
+3289 GVWSFTPEDGKT
-3301 QNPKLAGKYTVRVT
+3301 QNPKLAGMYTVRVT

-3356 NGSARATGDA
+3356 NGSALATGDA

-3380 VADSWKAANGGQII
+3380 VADSWKEANGGQII
-3394 STSMPGDSIFTMT
+3394 STSMPANNIFTMT

-3415 VDLQLKDR
+3415 VDLQLKDSS
-3423 FNYVWGADTGSEENT
+3423 NYVWGADTGSEENT
-3438 PLCTIKW
+3438 PSCTIKW
-3445 FIVTYTGVNIEIT
+3445 FIVTYTDVSIEIT
-3458 GITVNEVTY
+3458 GITIGGETIDLIQKGTEGNET
-3467 RLKDDL
+3467 L
-3473 FGSEIV
+3473 
-3479 QWFDVEGWVYGISFA
+3479 WFNAENWVYNSIRFA
-3494 ADDIGVQ
+3494 AEDINVK
-3501 VTFNGGDGVY
+3501 VTFDGGDGVY
-3511 AGAIEYEFQRSVS
+3511 AGAIEYEFHRSVS
-3524 GGWDSASFSFLGAGT
+3524 GGWDSASSSFLGAGT

-3551 ERKESAW
+3551 EQKKSEW

-3567 IAVPTVKNGVYNHGA
+3567 IAVPTVANGVYNHGA

-3600 NACAHVTLNY
+3600 NACVHVTLNY

-3628 IKLADAANYY
+3628 IKLADTANYY

-3643 ETPSDTI
+3643 ETPSDPI

-3673 DEYDGGIITFKY
+3673 DEYDGGVITFAY

-3704 DDYTFTVS
+3704 GSYTFTVS

-3739 TKAQNSWEDGEYS
+3739 TKAANSWLDKKYS

-3776 VTYYNEDREPV
+3776 VTYYNEDDEPV

-3809 NYTSPTPIEAEFTVA
+3809 NYTSPESIEAQFTVA

-3829 VIWSDAEESV
+3829 VIWSGAEESD
-3839 YNGEERDLPTA
+3839 YNGEERALPTA
-3850 AYNALLGQ
+3850 AYNALLGE

-3887 ADDAISANYEIVSG
+3887 ADDAISANYEIVAG
-3901 EQIVCVISAAKVQ
+3901 EQIVCVISAAEVQ
-3914 VQVLAQSAEYTGDTP
+3914 VEVLAQSAEYTGDTP
-3929 EVSQEEG
+3929 KVSQEEG
-3936 IAYNISSGKTYD
+3936 IAYRISGKTYD
-3948 DFALTFSIPESAVNA
+3948 DFALTFSIPEDARNA
-3963 GTYAITAACANDN
+3963 GTYAITAACAAID

-4000 AGGGTYGNVTQATAK
+4000 AGGGTYGNVTQATAN

-4039 ETQVPT
+4039 GTQVPT

-4083 ESKMFTNQPQE
+4083 ESKMFTNQPLQ

-4115 WTDVG
+4115 RTDVG

-4150 VLSFNITILTAENN
+4150 VLSFNITILTAERN

-4374 SALQNEY
+4374 SALQNVY

-4428 KDGQNAYKRES
+4428 KDGQNAYKRVS

-4449 TLPVPKFGSASVAY
+4449 TLPVPQFGRASVAY

-4518 LANTADTAVESGD
+4518 LANTADTAIESGD

-4627 PLYTLAISS
+4627 PSYTLAISS

>member
-1 MENRAKKWVVTVLFA
+1 MENRAKKWVVAVLFA

-29 IVFNN
+29 VVFNN

-46 DYETIRVEHSLIY
+46 DYETISVEYSLIY

-74 YGTAADVEG
+74 YGTAAGVEG
-83 EVELERGEYTVYLGN
+83 KVELERGEYTVYLGN

-269 YLSGKEEF
+269 YLSGKEEI
-277 LAYDNFYLSFSGTL
+277 LAYNNFYLSFSGTL

-373 FDIEYVNPN
+373 FHIVYVNDDPEI
-382 GNHKNDGF
+382 GNHENDGF

-403 AGVSSNQRRIRLSIS
+403 AGVSSNQRRIRLNIS

-481 TYTFRVY
+481 KYTFRVY
-488 LTDKNYTFRN
+488 LNNKNYTFRN

-560 YITYYFYGKSDDGS
+560 YITYYFYGQSDDGS

-583 NLNEEALK
+583 NLNEEELK

-643 QANTKGLAGFGDI
+643 QANTEGLAGFGDI
-656 FTMECEPK
+656 FTMTCEQK
-664 TNVANDYAVKFTI
+664 TDVGNDYAVTFTI
-677 TEGHFSNYQWKGGSQ
+677 TEGHFSNYQWQGGSQ
-692 FIELTWDITKATPSM
+692 SIELTWDITQATPSM

-712 NWTYSKTPSTPST
+712 NWTYSKTPSSPST

-763 SSNWAAGSY
+763 SSDWAAGSY
-772 KVVATISEDDNYYG
+772 KVVATISETSNYKRA
-786 EEAIFEFEIE
+786 EASFEFEIE
-796 RLGLAAPEVVY
+796 RLGLSAPTVVY
-807 DGGEGG
+807 DGDG
-813 YIYSGSAIN
+813 YVFNNSTIN
-822 VTVRAGYLEGEIIA
+822 VSVRADYFKGEIIA

-843 SPYFTVGGTFTA
+843 SPYFTASGFSGLNA
-855 TDAKNG
+855 QEYALKLIPTD
-861 YSLQLT
+861 
-867 PTANYAWEGGSQDA
+867 NYAWE
-881 QSILWNILPK
+881 
-891 KLTAPTADGGMF
+891 DGGTEERSF
-903 TYDGT
+903 TW
-908 NRVYTFGNYQ
+908 
-918 TGMTFTVTPDAD
+918 
-930 EDKDGLTSDVKA
+930 K
-942 GTVTAIHAGTYT
+942 
-954 IEVGLVSKNYAWAGE
+954 
-969 YDLTFEFVIDRATT
+969 IDRATT

-1004 SINVQLTANMSEN
+1004 SINVQLTIDMSGE

-1023 GRTSAEDAGTY
+1023 GKTSAEDADTY

-1062 LDWHIVAKKITR
+1062 LDWRIVAKKITR

-1087 GSSLTATL
+1087 GGNLNATL
-1095 ENFDEQAFVIDFA
+1095 ENFDKQAFVIDFA
-1108 ANDEKDND
+1108 ANDEKDKD

-1133 TVTVSLNNE
+1133 TVTVSLNNKD
-1142 NAVNFVWA
+1142 ADNFVWA
-1150 TAGEGR
+1150 TAGEAS
-1156 EVFTWSVARAT
+1156 EVFKWSVAKAT
-1167 NSVTVEPISGWV
+1167 NSVTVDPISGWV

-1187 VFSAKRG
+1187 VFSAERG

-1214 SVKPINAGYYWMVVT
+1214 NVKPINAGYYWMVVSI
-1229 VPEGDDW
+1229 PDGDDW
-1236 EGAVSAEI
+1236 EGAASEEI

-1300 RILLHQNYKWAE
+1300 RIQLHQNYKWAY

-1320 VRDMELSW
+1320 KREMELSW
-1328 SIARRTLDRLAL
+1328 SIAKRTLDRLAL

-1354 QSQDNALKNYNET
+1354 QSQDNALQNYDET

-1382 QRSGGTLSAK
+1382 QRSGGTLSAVN
-1392 TAGVYS
+1392 AGEYS
-1398 VTVSLANGN
+1398 VTVSLSKN
-1407 FAWKTEGGASDTLEW
+1407 FVWATEGEETITLKW
-1422 TIDKKVVTVPKV
+1422 TIDKKGVTVPKV

-1440 RLTFNGEE
+1440 RLTFNGKE
-1448 QYPTAIYNDA
+1448 QYPTEIYNVA

-1468 RGLFWRHNGSGYE
+1468 MGLFWRYNDNASDYE
-1481 QIDSPVNYGTY
+1481 HIDSPVNYGTY

-1502 NYQWDIVE
+1502 NYQWGIVE
-1510 EDQSSVINTLYQ
+1510 GDQNGTLDPLYQ

-1561 YTSENAPKPV
+1561 YTSANAPKPV
-1571 IDTDIDLIDGAI
+1571 IDTDIDLIDEAI

-1597 DNDFGAG
+1597 IDNDFGAG
-1604 ENSGRGSLNAPQNA
+1604 ENSGRGSLTAPQNA

-1641 NEVKFTIAPKKLKVT
+1641 NEVTFTIA
-1656 FKGKGFQD
+1656 
-1664 GKYSFMYGTAAEAAI
+1664 
-1679 SVEGYATNL
+1679 
-1688 GDSAANVSVGIEYYT
+1688 
-1703 SGGVKLGA
+1703 
-1711 FPKTVAQNNYI
+1711 
-1722 VTAFTENKNY
+1722 
-1732 DIEGGVNEDSRSS
+1732 
-1745 ISVDYIIT
+1745 
-1753 PAELTVTVK
+1753 PAELTVTVE
-1762 GQNLTYGDPLGEWD
+1762 GQSITYGDPRGNWELD
-1776 LSATG
+1776 TVG
-1781 WVKAYGNEQAQ
+1781 WQYKDEENEADDFLAAVEAAISCG
-1792 YETDFFNK
+1792 YE
-1800 VKGARALS
+1800 
-1808 TLYGAGSSVG
+1808 
-1818 EYDIALNE
+1818 
-1826 EALTDLGEWAGN
+1826 
-1838 YVINYDYDAQ
+1838 Q
-1848 IIVTARSL
+1848 
-1856 TVEITGGQD
+1856 
-1865 SFVYGTVID
+1865 
-1874 YGYNITG
+1874 
-1881 GLYRDEDKETF
+1881 
-1892 KVVLTYSGTD
+1892 
-1902 YASTTDKPQNVGT
+1902 
-1915 YTVTVKLEKAGE
+1915 
-1927 YVLNYVLNGEVSK
+1927 
-1940 TFTITQKP
+1940 
-1948 LAIAIG
+1948 
-1954 NAGIIYGSDAPESWT
+1954 GSD
-1969 VGYEGVLPADE
+1969 V
-1980 KNIADLVSG
+1980 
-1989 HIYCNYEAGNP
+1989 
-2000 KGDYTITINDD
+2000 GDYPITLNAPASLDD
-2011 DLTAIRKE
+2011 WAK
-2019 APNYNITKTE
+2019 NYNITYESGKQVSVSQRKLIVIITGGKDSYTYGDIISHGYE
-2029 GTLKV
+2029 FVNLYKV
-2034 DAREITVNIANKTS
+2034 DEVTVTLTYTGTGNYNSTDAPKNVGSYSVTASISGNDNYVLDTQNTESVQFTIGQRKLTIVIAKDHTTIYGEDAPTWKIAEYRNIVAEDEELLKGLVEKQENFLSNYIKGESGVNITYDVTLTEEALAAIRADAGNYNITVEEGSLTVTPRKITVEIADKTS
-2048 IYGSAIARFTASVDA
+2048 IYGSAIAEFTASVDA
-2063 SGNGVLEKDGTVWEL
+2063 SDGKYGLVPGDADPW
-2078 FAKKGGEQVTL
+2078 TL
-2089 APSFDAGTY
+2089 SAGDISKTSDAGEY
-2098 TISGK
+2098 TISGER
-2103 CINDNYTITFKDGT
+2103 INDNYTINFKDGT

-2127 DFALRGG
+2127 DFTLSGG
-2134 GGGFTVTYSGTQQEM
+2134 GGGFTVTYSGTQQKM
-2149 TAEVIGTV
+2149 TAEVSGTV
-2157 NDDSI
+2157 NNDSI

-2176 GYEATATLAGENE
+2176 GYKATATLAGE
-2189 KANNYYVTRTSSGT
+2189 KANNYYVTRTGSGT

-2246 TLTGFVNGEESKQS
+2246 TLTGFVNGEESRQS
-2260 EIVNGEIEYKSDY
+2260 EIVKGEIEYESDY
-2273 KPGATNGSVRDDD
+2273 KPGAAYGSVRDD
-2286 YYVKY
+2286 YYVVKY
-2291 QQGLSAD
+2291 QQGLSAN

-2314 AREIYVVID
+2314 ARKVTLD
-2323 IATSF
+2323 LDTLIAESF
-2328 EYGRAAGAQASVNE
+2328 VYGEAAGARASITE
-2342 AETPL
+2342 TLPESIAEDDLEFSYT
-2347 TDSIRNDARVFT
+2347 
-2359 YSYAGKDAEDTRRA
+2359 YAGRDDTVYDKADTRADFPTFAGKYIVTVTIGNPNYALKDAGA
-2373 YPTFVGEYTVT
+2373 
-2384 VGLADDNYTL
+2384 N
-2394 TGNLSKSYKITP
+2394 SKKYEITQ
-2406 KDVRV
+2406 KGVRV
-2411 KAKDVTITYGNP
+2411 KAKDVTITYGDP

-2435 FAYDENENTAGINK
+2435 FVYDESEKENNTAGIDN
-2449 EALKLDCKYVQ
+2449 EDTVAVGDVMPTFACEYVQ
-2460 GDNVATY
+2460 GDNVDTY

-2472 GLTSRNYNF
+2472 GLTSRNYKF
-2481 VYVNGTLTVEVKEI
+2481 VYENGTLTVEVKEI

-2510 MPKRDLYAQALPSEL
+2510 MPQRDLYAQALPSEL

-2546 VYRYDAEKE
+2546 VYQYDAEKE
-2555 EYSEF
+2555 EYSKF
-2560 EGDFTAY
+2560 KGDFTAY
-2567 NTDAGTYFFVLKQ
+2567 DTNAGTYFFILEQ
-2580 TNNNYKI
+2580 TNDNYKI

-2592 GEHLI
+2592 GDHLI

-2658 LENGSDY
+2658 LANGDKY
-2665 KRTNVAP
+2665 DLTKDAP

-2698 TIAPRRVSIVWR
+2698 TIAPRRVFIVWR
-2710 NGDLPA
+2710 NGDLPV
-2716 TIYSYNN
+2716 TNYLYNN

-2730 GYYAWEGGEVSSTWV
+2730 GYYAWEGGKVSDTWV

-2769 SVFRDAGQYT
+2769 SVFKDAGQYT

-2811 IEDQSSEYGDEIV
+2811 IKDQSSEYGDDIV
-2824 DLTNKV
+2824 ALTYDRE
-2830 VGEIYDDKGDVFTLT
+2830 GEIYDDPETVFTLT
-2845 TDATSSSPVS
+2845 TDATSSSPVKR
-2855 SSGYQIWGSIVT
+2855 YTIWGSVVT

-2877 IVTFHRNEQSSQS
+2877 IVTFHRNEQSSQI
-2890 PTAVYEIKARELLV
+2890 PTAEYEIKARELLV

-2915 NTVVYGDEIDNER
+2915 NTVVYGDAIDNER
-2928 FTLSYKRAGGMSVLP
+2928 FTLSYKRAGGMSGLP
-2943 FVNEGDE
+2943 FVKEGDE

-2957 DLSLLFSY
+2957 DLSLLFRY
-2965 DYSGGLNGTPADNHV
+2965 DYSGGLNGTPAGTPV
-2980 SVTILVDG
+2980 SVTILVGG
-2988 LKLDNYKFTF
+2988 LTLANYNFTF
-2998 EAGSVTITVAK
+2998 EAGSVTITVAQ

-3018 KAELPDVYLGENL
+3018 EAELPDVYLGENL

-3045 IGGEVIG
+3045 IGGEEIG

-3093 TLKDP
+3093 TLNDP
-3098 GRIEWKVDKKPLTI
+3098 GYIEWKVDKKPLTI
-3112 RLDGDTFTQDVIDN
+3112 RLDGDTSTQDVIDN

-3131 GNALDEAELFEYLV
+3131 GDNLPDAELREYLV
-3145 IEGLCGD
+3145 IGELVGADTGN
-3152 DKSNYRDDVVGN
+3152 NYIETVKRSI
-3164 LKATHDYSVA
+3164 TFRHDYAVPEDLMDIPSVGSKY
-3174 DINNP
+3174 NVV
-3179 TAAGTRL
+3179 L
-3186 PVTLAFEKELPNYV
+3186 QMEELLNYS
-3200 FANEGDD
+3200 FANEEEAP
-3207 SHGTIEVAKRRINLT
+3207 HGVIEVAKRVASGFTTNAYPET
-3222 MNTYDD
+3222 
-3228 DGEVYGM
+3228 GGVVYGM
-3235 YNGEQFEVS
+3235 YEGDDFVLPEDFWKIVGVEADIDTIGDDTVEFRYYYFGSSYNYQEESGVGWHHTVDEQFTEHP
-3244 DEFWHVRAAEA
+3244 D
-3255 KVSKAGGDNG
+3255 
-3265 LVGDDS
+3265 
-3271 LEKQDVT
+3271 
-3278 FTYIYYGTSYD
+3278 
-3289 GGWLFTPEDGKT
+3289 
-3301 QNPKLAGKYTVRVT
+3301 LAGTYKVRVT
-3315 IVSENYIIYG
+3315 LVSDSYIFYDRNAEGGVSEYI
-3325 GNADGV
+3325 
-3331 QSVDLTYRILK
+3331 DLDYRILK
-3342 QRVEAP
+3342 QRVQTPAFAGEDID
-3348 VFVGDGID
+3348 GDG
-3356 NGSARATGDA
+3356 NAQATGKA
-3366 YTASVEFNANVISV
+3366 YTASVEFNANVIQV
-3380 VADSWKAANGGQII
+3380 VENSWNATNGGQII
-3394 STSMPGDSIFTMT
+3394 STSMQGDSIFTMT
-3407 ASAAGEYS
+3407 ASAAGGYS
-3415 VDLQLKDR
+3415 VDLQLIDSY
-3423 FNYVWGADTGSEENT
+3423 NYVWEGDTGGEENT
-3438 PLCTIKW
+3438 PVWTISW
-3445 FIVTYTGVNIEIT
+3445 RIVTYSGVNIEIT
-3458 GITVNEVTY
+3458 GITVNEELFG
-3467 RLKDDL
+3467 LKDGP
-3473 FGSEIV
+3473 FGSETV
-3479 QWFDVEGWVYGISFA
+3479 KWFNVEGWVYGISFA

-3501 VTFNGGDGVY
+3501 VTFEGGDGQY
-3511 AGAIEYEFQRSVS
+3511 DGSIEYRFERYMS
-3524 GGWDSASFSFLGAGT
+3524 GGWNSASSSFLGAGS
-3539 YRVRAIVADPNY
+3539 YRVKAIVDDPNY
-3551 ERKESAW
+3551 ERKESAY
-3558 VYYTIDKQG
+3558 VYYTIAK
-3567 IAVPTVKNGVYNHGA
+3567 ASVALPTVQDGVYAHGA
-3582 DVESELVGYND
+3582 TITRELVNYN
-3593 ALMSETG
+3593 AEIMEQG
-3600 NACAHVTLNY
+3600 NSCEHVSLVY
-3610 SGGVWSL
+3610 IDGVWSL
-3617 RAKEVASHYIQ
+3617 QASVVSNEHFIWIELTDTDNYRWADESYAGQVGVEV
-3628 IKLADAANYY
+3628 K
-3638 WLKDG
+3638 W
-3643 ETPSDTI
+3643 
-3650 VQIDWTIERYKV
+3650 KV
-3662 KAPTGYSENFS
+3662 KRYQVQAPTVNTEDISEDGFYYHP
-3673 DEYDGGIITFKY
+3673 EYDGEVKTFPY
-3685 TDSEDRAYYR
+3685 ENSDDSAYYA
-3695 VSGASGTNA
+3695 VSGVTGTNA
-3704 DDYTFTVS
+3704 GNYDFTVR
-3712 LVNTNNYEWEGETA
+3712 LIDTTNYEWAGGDQA
-3726 ENLTENITVGWKI
+3726 PLTYKWKI
-3739 TKAQNSWEDGEYS
+3739 TKAANSWLEDEYS

-3776 VTYYNEDREPV
+3776 VTYYNEDGESV

-3829 VIWSDAEESV
+3829 VIWSGAEELV
-3839 YNGEERDLPTA
+3839 YNGQIQAAPTA
-3850 AYNALLGQ
+3850 SYNALLGQ
-3858 GSGIALNVTYSF
+3858 GSIELIVTPSF
-3870 ENGFK
+3870 EGDFK

-3914 VQVLAQSAEYTGDTP
+3914 VEVLAQSAEYTGDKP
-3929 EVSQEEG
+3929 KVSQEEG
-3936 IAYNISSGKTYD
+3936 IAYRISGKTYD

-3963 GTYAITAACANDN
+3963 GTYAITADCAND

-4015 ADDDNAEVTLTYA
+4015 ADDDNAVVTLTYA

-4039 ETQVPT
+4039 RTQVPT

-4101 AVEEPDIYTVVNDA
+4101 AVGEPDIYTVVNDGG
-4115 WTDVG
+4115 TDVG
-4120 SYEVKFIFNEGKDNN
+4120 SYEVKFTFNEGKDNN

-4150 VLSFNITILTAENN
+4150 VLSFNITILTAERN
-4164 PVTLSEPNGWTYGDD
+4164 PVTLSEPNGWTYGKD
-4179 PETLVTTANFGTPVL
+4179 PETLETTANFGTPVL

-4227 ERSESAAYEFTIS
+4227 ERSESAAYQFTIS

-4399 VEGNSNYTGLTL
+4399 VEGNTNYTGLTL
-4411 GGDGTLSFEVE
+4411 GGDGALSFEVE

-4449 TLPVPKFGSASVAY
+4449 TLPVPQFGRASVAY

-4627 PLYTLAISS
+4627 PSYTLAISS

>member
-1 MENRAKKWVVTVLFA
+1 M
-16 VLFACVAAFSLGV
+16 
-29 IVFNN
+29 
-34 TRARAAEASPKH
+34 H
-46 DYETIRVEHSLIY
+46 
-59 ASDTSSELIKDHLTV
+59 
-74 YGTAADVEG
+74 
-83 EVELERGEYTVYLGN
+83 LGN

-118 VVAGDAKFTFSAVA
+118 VVAGDAQATFSAVA

-157 SVLYLYTFDNVKD
+157 SVLYLYTFDNVKA

-213 LWEQDGSTFTSTQ
+213 QWVQDGSTFTSTQ

-235 VEELIVDEETLP
+235 VEELIVNEETLP
-247 ESVESS
+247 ESVLSS
-253 REVSFEL
+253 SEVNYSL
-260 FPGLEITAR
+260 FPDLTVTAR
-269 YLSGKEEF
+269 YLSGREEII
-277 LAYDNFYLSFSGTL
+277 NSNELSFSGTL
-291 HDATANVGEIFT
+291 HHATAQAGEFFT
-303 ETITVSYNGNVSVQF
+303 ETITVTYNGDISATFDISV
-318 EINVVQVAPVSI
+318 EQVAPYSI
-330 TLGGSTAAQV
+330 NLSGSTAPQS
-340 GSAYGVLD
+340 GTAYGVLD
-348 TTNITVSVEY
+348 TTGFFVEVIY
-358 DGEISKYLSGLTAEN
+358 DEKEEVVKYLSGLTAEN
-373 FDIEYVNPN
+373 FHIVYVNDDPEI
-382 GNHKNDGF
+382 GNHENNGF
-390 RYGDTLAI
+390 LVGDTEAI

-403 AGVSSNQRRIRLSIS
+403 AGVSSRSRTINLNIS

-481 TYTFRVY
+481 AYTFRVY
-488 LTDKNYTFRN
+488 LKNKNYTFRN

-532 WIYQQYSAATNGPSV
+532 WIYQQYSADEHGPSV
-547 TGLPEEVSWSWDK
+547 IGLPEEVSWNWDD
-560 YITYYFYGKSDDGS
+560 YITYYFYGKSDDDS
-574 FNHDSEDPQ
+574 FNHGANDPQ
-583 NLNEEALK
+583 TLNEEELK
-591 ALGVGEYYVYAV
+591 ALGVGGYYVYAV
-603 IAETT
+603 IAETV
-608 NYQGHRIPGAQPFF
+608 NYQGYRIPGTTIFS
-622 VTKRTLAT
+622 VTKQTLET
-630 PSGLDQIYNGTPQ
+630 PDSAKLNQIYIGTPQ
-643 QANTKGLAGFGDI
+643 QANTEGLFGYGDI

-664 TNVANDYAVKFTI
+664 TNVANDYSVTFTI
-677 TEGHFSNYQWKGGSQ
+677 TEGHFSNYQWQGGSRS
-692 FIELTWDITKATPSM
+692 IELTWDITKATPSI

-712 NWTYSKTPSTPST
+712 NWTYSQSPSTPST

-747 DVNKDKSYTQK
+747 DVNKDKSYTQE

-772 KVVATISEDDNYYG
+772 KVVATISGTSNYK
-786 EEAIFEFEIE
+786 EAGASCEFEIE
-796 RLGLAAPEVVY
+796 RLGLAVPTVVY
-807 DGGEGG
+807 AGGEGG

-822 VTVRAGYLEGEIIA
+822 VTVRAGYLDGDITVTGA
-836 VENENSL
+836 DSL

-855 TDAKNG
+855 TDAKNS

-891 KLTAPTADGGMF
+891 ELTAPTADGGTF

-908 NRVYTFGNYQ
+908 NQVYTFGNYQ

-954 IEVGLVSKNYAWAGE
+954 IKVDLVSENYAWADE

-989 GYAEGENGYVYNYGN
+989 GYDEGENGYVYNYGN
-1004 SINVQLTANMSEN
+1004 SINVQLTIDMSGK

-1023 GRTSAEDAGTY
+1023 GRTSAEDADTY

-1133 TVTVSLNNE
+1133 TVTVSLNNKD
-1142 NAVNFVWA
+1142 AVNFVWA
-1150 TAGEGR
+1150 TAGEAS

-1214 SVKPINAGYYWMVVT
+1214 NVKPINAGYYWMVVT

-1236 EGAVSAEI
+1236 KGAESAEI

-1289 NVGRDAGGYNA
+1289 NVGRDAGDYNA
-1300 RILLHQNYKWAE
+1300 RIQLHQNYKWAE

-1340 TTERSEVNDNNGSP
+1340 TTEGSEVNDNNGSP

-1367 YAAEAYMFGALPEGL
+1367 YAAEAYIFGALPEGL

-1398 VTVSLANGN
+1398 VTVSLSKN
-1407 FAWKTEGGASDTLEW
+1407 FVWKTEGEETITLAW
-1422 TIDKKVVTVPKV
+1422 TIDKKVITVPTV
-1434 GIEDGR
+1434 GIEGGR
-1440 RLTFNGEE
+1440 RLTFNGTE
-1448 QYPTAIYNDA
+1448 QYPAKIYEAA

-1468 RGLFWRHNGSGYE
+1468 TGLFWRHDGSGYE
-1481 QIDSPVNYGTY
+1481 RIKSPVNYGTY
-1492 YLYLDLKDPE
+1492 YLYLDLKDPA

-1510 EDQSSVINTLYQ
+1510 GDQNSSLNELYQ

-1549 GSAEMDGWTYGD
+1549 GNAQMNGWTYGD
-1561 YTSENAPKPV
+1561 YTSANAPKPV
-1571 IDTDIDLIDGAI
+1571 IDTDIDLIDEAI

-1597 DNDFGAG
+1597 DNNFGAD
-1604 ENSGRGSLNAPQNA
+1604 ENGDRGSLIAPQNA

-1623 LVIIG
+1623 FVIIG
-1628 AYGDYDTVSIGGN
+1628 AYGDYDTVSIGDN
-1641 NEVKFTIAPKKLKVT
+1641 NEVTFTIA
-1656 FKGKGFQD
+1656 
-1664 GKYSFMYGTAAEAAI
+1664 
-1679 SVEGYATNL
+1679 
-1688 GDSAANVSVGIEYYT
+1688 
-1703 SGGVKLGA
+1703 
-1711 FPKTVAQNNYI
+1711 
-1722 VTAFTENKNY
+1722 
-1732 DIEGGVNEDSRSS
+1732 
-1745 ISVDYIIT
+1745 
-1753 PAELTVTVK
+1753 PAELTVTVEGK
-1762 GQNLTYGDPLGEWD
+1762 GISYGDPLGEWV

-1781 WVKAYGNEQAQ
+1781 WVTAYGDEQAQ
-1792 YETDFFNK
+1792 YEADFLEA
-1800 VKGARALS
+1800 VKAAIS
-1808 TLYGAGSSVG
+1808 CDYEQGSSNV
-1818 EYDIALNE
+1818 
-1826 EALTDLGEWAGN
+1826 GN
-1838 YVINYDYDAQ
+1838 YPITLNAPASLDDWAKNYS
-1848 IIVTARSL
+1848 IVYESGKQVSVSQRKL
-1856 TVEITGGQD
+1856 TVVITGGQA
-1865 SFVYGTVID
+1865 SYTYGDVISHGYDFENRYNNDEVTV
-1874 YGYNITG
+1874 T
-1881 GLYRDEDKETF
+1881 
-1892 KVVLTYSGTD
+1892 LTYTD
-1902 YASTTDKPQNVGT
+1902 TGNYNSTAAPKNVGT
-1915 YTVTVKLEKAGE
+1915 YTVTASISGND
-1927 YVLNYVLNGEVSK
+1927 NYVLDTQNTESVQ
-1940 TFTITQKP
+1940 FTIGQRKLTIV
-1948 LAIAIG
+1948 IAKDHTT
-1954 NAGIIYGSDAPESWT
+1954 IYGEDAPTWKIAEYT
-1969 VGYEGVLPADE
+1969 NIVAEDE
-1980 KNIADLVSG
+1980 EHLKDLVEKQGNFLSNYIKGKSG
-1989 HIYCNYEAGNP
+1989 VNITYDVTLTEEA
-2000 KGDYTITINDD
+2000 
-2011 DLTAIRKE
+2011 LAAIR
-2019 APNYNITKTE
+2019 ADAGNYNIT
-2029 GTLKV
+2029 V
-2034 DAREITVNIANKTS
+2034 DDGLLRVTRRQITVEIADKTS
-2048 IYGSAIARFTASVDA
+2048 IYGSAIVGLTADVDTSYGGYGLVPGDA
-2063 SGNGVLEKDGTVWEL
+2063 PWTLSAGNISKT
-2078 FAKKGGEQVTL
+2078 
-2089 APSFDAGTY
+2089 SDAGTY

-2103 CINDNYTITFKDGT
+2103 CINNNYTITFIDGT

-2127 DFALRGG
+2127 DFTLSGAD
-2134 GGGFTVTYSGTQQEM
+2134 GGFTVTYSGKPQEM
-2149 TAEVIGTV
+2149 TAAVIIGIV
-2157 NDDSI
+2157 NNDSI

-2176 GYEATATLAGENE
+2176 GYEATATLSGE
-2189 KANNYYVTRTSSGT
+2189 KANNYYVTRTGSGT

-2239 DAAKFAY
+2239 DAAEFAY
-2246 TLTGFVNGEESKQS
+2246 TLTGFVNGEESRQS
-2260 EIVNGEIEYKSDY
+2260 EIVKGEIKYESDY
-2273 KPGATNGSVRDDD
+2273 KPGAANGSVRDD

-2291 QQGLSAD
+2291 LQGLSAE

-2307 DGTFEVV
+2307 NGTFEVV
-2314 AREIYVVID
+2314 AREISIVID
-2323 IATSF
+2323 IAASF
-2328 EYGRAAGAQASVNE
+2328 EYGSAAGASASVNE

-2359 YSYAGKDAEDTRRA
+2359 YSYAGKDAEDTREN

-2384 VGLADDNYTL
+2384 VGLDDANYTL
-2394 TGNLSKSYKITP
+2394 TGNLSKHYEITQ

-2411 KAKDVTITYGNP
+2411 KAEDVTITYGDP
-2423 VPEYTAVFAAED
+2423 VPEYTAVFTAED
-2435 FAYDENENTAGINK
+2435 FAYNENENTAGINK
-2449 EALKLDCKYVQ
+2449 EALKLDCEYVQ
-2460 GDNVATY
+2460 GDDATKY
-2467 LIVPS
+2467 SITAS
-2472 GLTSRNYNF
+2472 GLTSRNYAF
-2481 VYVNGTLTVEVKEI
+2481 TYVNGTLTVVVKEI

-2510 MPKRDLYAQALPSEL
+2510 MPKRDLYAQASPSGL

-2546 VYRYDAEKE
+2546 VYRYDAGTG

-2567 NTDAGTYFFVLKQ
+2567 DTNAGTYFFILEQ

-2644 GVSDEYMISYYEGK
+2644 GVSDEYMVSYYEGE
-2658 LENGSDY
+2658 LANGDKY
-2665 KRTNVAP
+2665 DLTKDAP

-2698 TIAPRRVSIVWR
+2698 TISPRRVSIVW
-2710 NGDLPA
+2710 NKGAA
-2716 TIYSYNN
+2716 TTYWYNN

-2730 GYYAWEGGEVSSTWV
+2730 GYYAWEGGEVSGTWV
-2745 PLKIEI
+2745 PLNIEI

-2769 SVFRDAGQYT
+2769 SVFKDAGQYT
-2779 FAVSFAEDTYNYKL
+2779 FAVSFAEDTYNYEL
-2793 PDDVTETFIIGRA
+2793 PDDVTETFTILRA

-2811 IEDQSSEYGDEIV
+2811 IKDQSSEYGDEIV
-2824 DLTNKV
+2824 DLANKV
-2830 VGEIYDDKGDVFTLT
+2830 VGEIYDDEGDVFTLT
-2845 TDATSSSPVS
+2845 TDATSSSPVN
-2855 SSGYQIWGSIVT
+2855 SSGYQILGGIVT

-2877 IVTFHRNEQSSQS
+2877 IVTFHRNELSNPS

-2904 SATYQVPDKRA
+2904 SATYQVSDKRA
-2915 NTVVYGDEIDNER
+2915 NTVVYGDEIDNEL
-2928 FTLSYKRAGGMSVLP
+2928 FKLSYKRAGGMSGLP
-2943 FVNEGDE
+2943 FVKEGDE
-2950 AAISKPS
+2950 AAISKLS
-2957 DLSLLFSY
+2957 DLSRLFSY
-2965 DYSGGLNGTPADNHV
+2965 DYRAGLNGTPADTPV
-2980 SVTILVDG
+2980 SVTILANG
-2988 LKLDNYKFTF
+2988 LTLANYNFTF
-2998 EAGSVTITVAK
+2998 EEGSVTIMVAQ

-3018 KAELPDVYLGENL
+3018 KAELPNVYLGENL
-3031 RDDVVLTTDYIEGE
+3031 RDDVVLTTDYIEGA

-3052 KHFSFELTYY
+3052 KHFSFGLTYY
-3062 TTADG
+3062 TTEDG

-3093 TLKDP
+3093 TLTDP
-3098 GRIEWKVDKKPLTI
+3098 GYIEWKVDKARLTI
-3112 RLDGDTFTQDVIDN
+3112 RLDGDTSTQDVIDN

-3131 GNALDEAELFEYLV
+3131 GNALDDNELFKYLV

-3152 DKSNYRDDVVGN
+3152 DAQNYREDVVGN
-3164 LKATHDYSVA
+3164 LTATHGYSVA
-3174 DINNP
+3174 DENNP
-3179 TAAGTRL
+3179 TPAGTQL
-3186 PVTLAFEKELPNYV
+3186 PVKLAFEKELPNYV
-3200 FANEGDD
+3200 FANEGDE

-3271 LEKQDVT
+3271 LGKDVT

-3289 GGWLFTPEDGKT
+3289 GVWSFTPEDGKT
-3301 QNPKLAGKYTVRVT
+3301 QNPKLAGMYTVRVT

-3356 NGSARATGDA
+3356 NGSALATGDA
-3366 YTASVEFNANVISV
+3366 YMASVEFNSNVISV
-3380 VADSWKAANGGQII
+3380 VADSWKEANGGQII
-3394 STSMPGDSIFTMT
+3394 STSMPANNIFTMT

-3415 VDLQLKDR
+3415 VDLQLKDSS
-3423 FNYVWGADTGSEENT
+3423 NYVWGADTGSEENT
-3438 PLCTIKW
+3438 PSCTIKW
-3445 FIVTYTGVNIEIT
+3445 FIVTYSGVNIEIT
-3458 GITVNEVTY
+3458 GITIGGETIDLIQKGTEGNET
-3467 RLKDDL
+3467 L
-3473 FGSEIV
+3473 
-3479 QWFDVEGWVYGISFA
+3479 WFNAENWVYNSIRFA
-3494 ADDIGVQ
+3494 AEDINVK
-3501 VTFNGGDGVY
+3501 VTFKGGDGVY
-3511 AGAIEYEFQRSVS
+3511 AGAIEYEFHRSVS
-3524 GGWDSASFSFLGAGT
+3524 GGWDSASSSFLGAGT
-3539 YRVRAIVADPNY
+3539 YRVKAIVADPNY
-3551 ERKESAW
+3551 ERKESEW

-3567 IAVPTVKNGVYNHGA
+3567 IAVPTVANGVYNHGA

-3600 NACAHVTLNY
+3600 NACVHVTLNY

-3617 RAKEVASHYIQ
+3617 RAKEVSSNHYIQ
-3628 IKLADAANYY
+3628 IKLADTANYY
-3638 WLKDG
+3638 WMKDG
-3643 ETPSDTI
+3643 ETLSDPI

-3662 KAPTGYSENFS
+3662 KAPTGYSKDFS
-3673 DEYDGGIITFKY
+3673 REYNGSIITFAY

-3704 DDYTFTVS
+3704 GSYTFTVS
-3712 LVNTNNYEWEGETA
+3712 LVNTNNYEWEGEDGNTGS
-3726 ENLTENITVGWKI
+3726 ITVGWEI
-3739 TKAQNSWEDGEYS
+3739 AQAANSWLEDEYS

-3776 VTYYNEDREPV
+3776 VTYYNEDGESV

-3797 TYTVVISVKKSA
+3797 TYTVVISVKESA
-3809 NYTSPTPIEAEFTVA
+3809 NYTAPEEPIEAEFTVA

-3829 VIWSDAEESV
+3829 VIWSGAEGSV
-3839 YNGEERDLPTA
+3839 YNGEERALPTA
-3850 AYNALLGQ
+3850 AYNALLGE

-3887 ADDAISANYEIVSG
+3887 ADDAISANYEIVAG
-3901 EQIVCVISAAKVQ
+3901 EQIVCVISAAEVQ
-3914 VQVLAQSAEYTGDTP
+3914 VEVLAQSAEYTGDTP
-3929 EVSQEEG
+3929 KVSQEEG
-3936 IAYNISSGKTYD
+3936 IAYRIISGKTYA
-3948 DFALTFSIPESAVNA
+3948 DFALTFSIPEDARDA

-4039 ETQVPT
+4039 GTQVPT

-4101 AVEEPDIYTVVNDA
+4101 AVEEGDIYTVVNDA

-4150 VLSFNITILTAENN
+4150 VLSFNITILTAERN
-4164 PVTLSEPNGWTYGDD
+4164 PVTLSEPNGWTYGKD

-4411 GGDGTLSFEVE
+4411 GGDGALSFEVE

-4449 TLPVPKFGSASVAY
+4449 TLPVPQFGRASVAY

-4627 PLYTLAISS
+4627 PSYTLAISS